1 MQNGKSRI
9 KRVAS
14 AIIAGVMALQTVA
27 PVISYADDTASSVAT
42 TDDSDAIANVDPGT
56 PVQVDATASEEPS
69 EAPSSGTSQADENSE
84 ETETNSDI
92 TDEVSN
98 EHTDADTADE
108 TQTVEED
115 APKQDEST
123 SETTDT
129 APSRTVTVTLNKNG
143 GEFEPEWLETANED
157 PIAAYLGTET
167 NDIVVEDTGD
177 TIVATVTDRDSIDI
191 PVALSSDESLYF
203 TGWDV
208 SSGSYDADS
217 ETLTFEDGVDAYV
230 LSAVYSSVVDDD
242 QTLVENRTEFD
253 EQTKRQAIQERL
265 KSSGISTY
273 VLRPSDSY
281 NQLDLVVEGLAFTS
295 DDGLTQTFTAP
306 YDGDY
311 IITAYGANGGTGKGK
326 YQGYRTP
333 GRGGK
338 AEGTVHLNAG
348 QTIHIYLG
356 EAGGYWSTNRT
367 FGGGGGQIDWDRAW
381 FPDEDNG
388 QTDRYHVF
396 GRGGGAT
403 YVTVDAWT
411 MDQAGEAAHDYTDA
425 EKAQNNAA
433 AEVAKKHVILL
444 AGGGGGMG
452 ESGGSAGGGGLEGQ
466 GPVANRYY
474 AGGFPPYS
482 NAFSYDATVGGT
494 TPTNGRTLTYEE
506 RVDAKVYPA
515 TQTRAGFGYHYTVL
529 GELYDANPAHRDP
542 VDFLFDDGQARNYGS
557 FFYGAN
563 GITCSGAGGG
573 GWFGG
578 GTDYAFSGGG
588 GSSFVNTSVTIDG
601 EQVEVKDADYEV
613 GGNMKYDST
622 ETAPYLVNGRVI
634 IKMVGET
641 PKLKSVMM
649 PAQSEDISAGNI
661 DEKDGFGQKAILS
674 PGQGSANKTLAYTAI
689 TYYNLGDVMTV
700 TPKWEYNTLLNVT
713 YKPWDDSV
721 AKNINNQMS
730 VSITNTE
737 LGIPAEGDK
746 YYNDA
751 YPGWYAVKS
760 VMTITNA
767 PLSMYDTATVTKYFF
782 RCHPTATVSMYN
794 GIRTMDD
801 ESESG
806 GLVLDYSIAME
817 HQGAHVYQN
826 RNTINDMNA
835 ETVSDTVTATQNHS
849 SSQWKYPELV
859 VKTPKTIQT
868 FNVLFTSP
876 SRNAQD
882 AILYNTDLANQLGI
896 VVTGTNQN
904 YIFTKS
910 GGLTQD
916 EWNNFLRQVS
926 FVTYDRAVFTADGVQ
941 SGVEVAWYGFEKAIF
956 GSNQATRHVPTLS
969 DYPGAATHNIASG
982 SLNITSSG
990 SVYRIVGSTTGD
1002 NRIYV
1007 SPGVSATVILD
1018 NVTMNYTAA
1027 GAGWGND
1034 TSRAGDGAISCSHA
1048 NLTIILVGTSRITAY
1063 GSYSNAI
1070 AKNGTDGSLMIDG
1083 AGTLY
1088 AVGASGDHCGA
1099 IGANVN
1105 CSFWNF
1111 TVQGGTIYAN
1121 AGEHCPGIGSGCLN
1135 QPGEGNGGDGAG
1147 CGNLNFTGGTVVARG
1162 NTACSGIGSGWGGP
1176 VNGINISNGAKV
1188 TAYGGSYS
1196 PGIGSGGRT
1205 DNVQGGNIGSY
1216 HYHVR
1221 NIVIT
1226 GGDTVVTAFGD
1237 KSTNMPGIGCGKDP
1251 VGTVR
1256 GTLSNVVATT
1266 LDGFQGYVRYGSSEE
1281 SAAYS
1286 TEQPRTPFTGT
1297 GNIGSYLASQVNR
1310 GTPVYYTQVF
1320 FSIDTSNKHV
1330 DDADVIGTQVSST
1343 GTIKPEQFASV
1354 SGTVWAENDR
1364 DGVYQVGDEAVV
1376 EGVAVTL
1383 YNADGSVCKTT
1394 TTNKYGAY
1402 SFDGIPEKKNYTV
1415 GFSNGS
1421 SNIQSYSPTAKIA
1434 AGENNNHV
1442 NNDWKSDVF
1451 TAIYQKNTSQTI
1463 NCGVYVPST
1472 VSGFAWD
1479 DVNQN
1484 GICDNSESK
1493 IANVTITL
1501 TDADGNSLTD
1511 VYGNP
1516 ITAVLTDADG
1526 NYSFTNV
1533 RPRKEMKLTLTS
1545 SDTVDIS
1552 NARVSPIPTSGDE
1565 KRTNKAERSIDV
1577 LEFNGA
1583 PTSATTEKS
1592 GSMLNAAT
1600 IGEVYINSMTGTG
1613 ITPVNAEYKNFALSA
1628 NNSIRGYVWVES
1640 DYNGILDGWHETQ
1653 ADINIE
1659 EPVLNGVKVTLK
1671 NAAGATVATTYTDF
1685 AGYYEFLALK
1695 PGTYKVEYEET
1706 DKTAADKKV
1715 LPEEYDYFGF
1725 LVSPTATTDKK
1736 TQMGN
1741 DATAVMQN
1749 NKVAKAVSKTYQ
1761 IPDTRVVS
1769 LSNEKDFYVSTAN
1782 CAMYIPSKVYGYI
1795 WQDDNYNGIRETNET
1810 ENVKTHIYLRRTTKS
1825 QFADADEQGTNISGH
1840 LLYKSYN
1847 VFGELVG
1854 NGDLNTAADG
1864 YYEYDY
1870 LEPGIYY
1877 VVFDNTYDYYGQT
1890 LINQGNDDTL
1900 DSETQPNI
1908 SLDRSHMYCAWIGDI
1923 ELPVNTKTEYNVLSK
1938 HNDAGFIRLLT
1949 SFDLKKVEDLSGIP
1963 FENVKFDYEIYEKA
1977 DDSGKSVF
1985 PNGPYTTVPV
1995 KPGDTSIK
2003 TEHLTTDKNGLIS
2016 FTNQDI
2022 ATYHLTE
2029 TETLPGYVRDTK
2041 THVVK
2046 VMPETAVENNNL
2058 IWKTYISV
2066 DGVRQTNN
2074 LYTLKNTSETT
2085 NLTVTKKWD
2094 DANDQDG
2101 IRKNA
2106 VITLKGTVTLP
2117 DGKTEAVP
2125 LQKAYTALFKAT
2137 DTYLTYTFRSI
2148 PAYYKGQTIQYTV
2161 VENPMDGY
2169 TAIVSNTTGS
2179 VDNGY
2184 AITVTN
2190 KHVPQF
2196 DDFTVVKVWDDGNNV
2211 DGIRPDSVTI
2221 HMNGSDG
2228 SSTEATLSNTK
2239 DWKYTFKHIPLFDAN
2254 GNEIT
2259 YTITEDAVAG
2269 YTYTVTNEGRSF
2281 TITNSHVQETLSI
2294 PVTKTWE
2301 DNGNQDG
2308 VRPSAIHVIL
2318 MGSDGNVYEA
2328 NLTAAGKWKYEFKDL
2343 PRYWM
2348 EGVAIDYTLSEE
2360 TVDSYTYKIEGD
2372 ADTGFTV
2379 TNEHIPAVTNVVI
2392 NKYWEDAANQD
2403 GVRPDSVSVTLSGSD
2418 GKTYKATLTK
2428 DGGFSETFENLPVF
2442 FNNGTKIAYTV
2453 TEDAVAG
2460 YIGKTAT
2467 DDTGYVLSI
2476 TNTHTPETISKTIT
2490 KTWDD
2495 NDNQDG
2501 IRPTNVKVELY
2512 GTDGTLRT
2520 QYLTKDNNWSYSF
2533 ENLPKYQNEGT
2544 IILYTAKEEAVEG
2557 YTQKSVTTATGFNFT
2572 NTHEPQTVTYG
2583 ATKVWLDDDN
2593 RDGVRPNSIT
2603 LVLNGSDG
2611 SKYTKQMTAASNW
2624 SDVTFERIP
2633 MFNNGK
2639 YITYT
2644 LSENDVPSYVNSVAV
2659 SEDGKF
2665 FTVTNTHT
2673 PDHAIIKITEV
2684 WHDENDQDGIRPKK
2698 VTTIIVGSNGNRH
2711 EVPLHSSG
2719 DWHYTC
2725 DDLVKYWKNGQL
2737 VDYTVE
2743 AVTIDGYTSEV
2754 KSLGN
2759 NVFEVHN
2766 THIPETIS
2774 KTVTKTWKDNENQ
2787 DGIRPASVTVTL
2799 TGSNAVSKTATLN
2812 EENGWTAT
2820 FENLPKRDHGNIVTY
2835 NVKESDVEGYE
2846 ASIVKTEDG
2855 FQLINEHD
2863 SETTLRTATLV
2874 WRDEN
2879 NQDGIRPDTVTY
2891 TLHGSDGSEVEK
2903 TVSKDDSW
2911 ADVMFEDLPVYQN
2924 GQKVTYTLT
2933 ESTVDGYTTDIRDNG
2948 HTFTVTNTHI
2958 PAVVN
2963 VDVTK
2968 VWTDGENQDGNRPN
2982 SISVILTGND
2992 GNRYTATITAANN
3005 WKYTFSKLPKFFNEG
3020 TQIEYTLAED
3030 AASGYSNVIEKK
3042 DNYTFVLT
3050 NKYSPATVDI
3060 PVVKKWNDDNDRDGA
3075 RPESFN
3081 IVLNGSDGK
3090 LYTGTLSAENGYT
3103 YVFQSVPKFHNSGTL
3118 ISYTVAEEKVT
3129 GYTTEV
3135 AKDSSGYKFTL
3146 TNTKSIETVTKTV
3159 SKVWEDSNNQDGLRP
3174 SAITVILT
3182 GDDGSR
3188 YLKSVSAAE
3197 NWTTTF
3203 ENLPKNQ
3210 NHGQSIQY
3218 TVSEAFVS
3226 GYTDEVTQNGN
3237 NYTITNTHMPA
3248 TTELFVT
3255 KTWKD
3260 NGNNDGMRP
3269 DEITVTAHGSD
3280 GRSYA
3285 KKLNADNQWS
3295 VMFSN
3300 LPKYANGKTIDYT
3313 LTEEAVPGY
3322 TSSITRNGKSF
3333 TLINTHV
3340 DETKNITITKAWND
3354 ENNQDGLR
3362 PKSIT
3367 AVVNG
3372 SDGSARFVQLFE
3384 SQNWTTSLNNL
3395 PKYKNSTEVQY
3406 TVKENA
3412 ISGYE
3417 TEIKQTGDSY
3427 TITNTHAPAV
3437 VTVSVVKIWDDENNQ
3452 DGIRPSLIQV
3462 TLTGSDGSTHNAA
3475 ITKNDGWTY
3484 QFKDLPQYKNGVK
3497 IDYTLQEADSNPY
3510 TYEIVKGSDGYSF
3523 TITNNYVP
3531 AAVNVPVTTI
3541 WNDDNNRDGIR
3552 AKETVITLQGSNGKV
3567 YQHIVTDKDSFATVF
3582 EDVPKFFDEGKE
3594 VVYTVTQ
3601 NEVDG
3606 YTTDVTNTD
3615 KYTFQITNTHE
3626 PEKLAKTVTKVWDD
3640 NNNQDGLRPN
3650 TLRIALTGTDGTYI
3664 EKNLSAA
3671 NNWTETFE
3679 GLYKYFKE
3687 GTPIQ
3692 YTIDE
3697 EAVGGYEKE
3706 ISEKDNLIT
3715 ITNTHAPEKLDLIVN
3730 VVWNDANN
3738 QDGYRPDTTTIHMS
3752 GTDGTQDT
3760 KDFTKDSSW
3769 SSIVFKDLDR
3779 FKDGTKIKYTV
3790 TEDEIPQYTTSIVA
3804 NGNVV
3809 TVTNTHI
3816 PEITLRNISV
3826 IWEDNDDQ
3834 DGIRPDAVNI
3844 KLKGNDKL
3852 VDSSE
3857 LNEDVKWKHS
3867 FTKLPVRENGNEI
3880 SYTAEENE
3888 IPGYT
3893 TTIEKTDTGYVFTNT
3908 HIPETVTVTVDK
3920 VWDDSENQD
3929 GLRPDTIHIKLVSNG
3944 IAKDAYLDADSNW
3957 HLEFEGLPKYR
3968 DHGILN
3974 EYSVQE
3980 VDVDGY
3986 TSTVT
3991 TEDGYAFTIKNDHVP
4006 AVIDIPITEEWID
4019 DNNRDGLRPSSHT
4032 VILTDGINTIE
4043 EIVLDK
4049 DNGYGTVLKDMP
4061 KYKNGVE
4068 IDYQIKDF
4076 KVDGYTTNIIKGD
4089 SVKDFKVTNTHVP
4102 EMVTVTVTEGWHDQS
4117 DYDKIRPEEIAL
4129 TLTGSD
4135 GNVYEKT
4142 VNKET
4147 WTAVFSDLPK
4157 NSKGEQ
4163 IIYTLTQEG
4172 IKGYSTTITNNQ
4184 TDTITVINK
4193 HEPVKTITVT
4203 VTWNDENNKDSIRP
4217 DKVTVKLT
4225 DGTTVVSTKEVK
4237 NDSWKHIFEDIPV
4250 FNGSDKVSYTI
4261 TQDAVNG
4268 YTTEIKAS
4276 DDGNTIEIINTHIS
4290 VVPPKEEPKKKE
4302 PATPAPVVEVKV
4314 EQPAPTVTLIQT
4326 TNKPT
4331 GISFF
4336 ESLFAK

>member
-1 MQNGKSRI
+1 MQKCESRT
-9 KRVAS
+9 KRVMS
-14 AIIAGVMALQTVA
+14 AIIAGMMALQVVA
-27 PVISYADDTASSVAT
+27 PTISYADDTVASTASSEDNSNT
-42 TDDSDAIANVDPGT
+42 QIDPGV
-56 PVQVDATASEEPS
+56 PVQ
-69 EAPSSGTSQADENSE
+69 
-84 ETETNSDI
+84 
-92 TDEVSN
+92 
-98 EHTDADTADE
+98 
-108 TQTVEED
+108 
-115 APKQDEST
+115 
-123 SETTDT
+123 TDT
-129 APSRTVTVTLNKNG
+129 ASSNTVTEPDSSESLEETADSEQTGEIQDDTVSDSQGNETNTQEETVQDTVQQNDTGSETMESKSVRTVTVTLNKNG
-143 GEFEPEWLETANED
+143 GVFEPEWLETANED

-167 NDIVVEDTGD
+167 NDIAIEDTGD
-177 TIVATVTDRDSIDI
+177 TIVATVTDKDSISI
-191 PVALSSDESLYF
+191 PVALSGDDSLYF

-208 SSGSYDADS
+208 SSGSYDADN
-217 ETLTFEDGVDAYV
+217 ETLTFDDDVDAYV
-230 LSAVYSSVVDDD
+230 LTAVYNSVADED
-242 QTLVENRTEFD
+242 QQLIENKEIFD
-253 EQTKRQAIQERL
+253 EQAEKNVLQQKLSA
-265 KSSGISTY
+265 SGISLY
-273 VLRPSDSY
+273 EMRPSDSY
-281 NQLDLVVEGLAFTS
+281 NQLDLIIDGLAFTS
-295 DDGLTQTFTAP
+295 DDGLIQTFTAP

-311 IITAYGANGGTGKGK
+311 TITAYGANGGTGKGK

-338 AEGTVHLNAG
+338 AEGTIHLSAG

-452 ESGGSAGGGGLEGQ
+452 ESGGTAGGGGLEGQ

-494 TPTNGRTLTYEE
+494 TPTNGRVLTYDE

-515 TQTRAGFGYHYTVL
+515 TQTRAGFGYHYTIL
-529 GELYDANPAHRDP
+529 GELYDANPANRDP
-542 VDFLFDDGQARNYGS
+542 VSLLFDDGQARNYGS

-601 EQVEVKDADYEV
+601 KQVEVKDADYEV

-622 ETAPYLVNGRVI
+622 NSAPYLINGRVLI
-634 IKMVGET
+634 HMVGTT
-641 PKLKSVMM
+641 PKMKTIMM
-649 PAQSEDISAGNI
+649 EAQNEDISSSHVDDA
-661 DEKDGFGQKAILS
+661 DVYGQKAYLNK
-674 PGQGSANKTLAYTAI
+674 GQDVASTTIAYTAI
-689 TYYNLGDVMTV
+689 TYYNMGDLMTV
-700 TPKWEYNTLLNVT
+700 NPVWEYSTMLSPTDRDWN
-713 YKPWDDSV
+713 DSV
-721 AKNINNQMS
+721 AKSIDSRLS
-730 VSITNTE
+730 VSVANTN
-737 LGIPAEGDK
+737 LGVPNPGDK
-746 YYNDA
+746 YYNAD

-760 VMTITNA
+760 VMTITNPVNTMYSTERLTKYYFRCKGIA
-767 PLSMYDTATVTKYFF
+767 SYTLSSGTKTMYDKGERGELAIDYNIYINHEGVHVYSDRNIINGTPTSTVDDTIAATAGRSASTWQYPHMALTDVNNINTILVQFSSHGFNTSDSISYDASYADSLGITGSGNQYSYIFKAKSKNSVSTANWEKFLQSITYTTYDAATFTSTGVSGGVTIFWYADENLWENNMFYDSSSSHFYACINTGSSITWGEARNRALSMYNSALDCYGYLAHITSQSEQDYLYTLMDKSTQGWLGATRKVSGNEWDWYWRDGPANETNEPFF
-782 RCHPTATVSMYN
+782 RQNAD
-794 GIRTMDD
+794 GIYGSLLWGYENWDSKTEPNNVGNEWCMHYYGNK
-801 ESESG
+801 SG
-806 GLVLDYSIAME
+806 VWNDYSDTN
-817 HQGAHVYQN
+817 GAVTSFIVEWSKDGLAN
-826 RNTINDMNA
+826 NDHS
-835 ETVSDTVTATQNHS
+835 VSDT
-849 SSQWKYPELV
+849 
-859 VKTPKTIQT
+859 
-868 FNVLFTSP
+868 
-876 SRNAQD
+876 
-882 AILYNTDLANQLGI
+882 
-896 VVTGTNQN
+896 
-904 YIFTKS
+904 
-910 GGLTQD
+910 
-916 EWNNFLRQVS
+916 
-926 FVTYDRAVFTADGVQ
+926 
-941 SGVEVAWYGFEKAIF
+941 
-956 GSNQATRHVPTLS
+956 
-969 DYPGAATHNIASG
+969 
-982 SLNITSSG
+982 
-990 SVYRIVGSTTGD
+990 
-1002 NRIYV
+1002 
-1007 SPGVSATVILD
+1007 
-1018 NVTMNYTAA
+1018 
-1027 GAGWGND
+1027 
-1034 TSRAGDGAISCSHA
+1034 
-1048 NLTIILVGTSRITAY
+1048 
-1063 GSYSNAI
+1063 
-1070 AKNGTDGSLMIDG
+1070 
-1083 AGTLY
+1083 
-1088 AVGASGDHCGA
+1088 
-1099 IGANVN
+1099 
-1105 CSFWNF
+1105 
-1111 TVQGGTIYAN
+1111 
-1121 AGEHCPGIGSGCLN
+1121 
-1135 QPGEGNGGDGAG
+1135 
-1147 CGNLNFTGGTVVARG
+1147 
-1162 NTACSGIGSGWGGP
+1162 
-1176 VNGINISNGAKV
+1176 
-1188 TAYGGSYS
+1188 
-1196 PGIGSGGRT
+1196 
-1205 DNVQGGNIGSY
+1205 
-1216 HYHVR
+1216 
-1221 NIVIT
+1221 
-1226 GGDTVVTAFGD
+1226 
-1237 KSTNMPGIGCGKDP
+1237 
-1251 VGTVR
+1251 
-1256 GTLSNVVATT
+1256 
-1266 LDGFQGYVRYGSSEE
+1266 
-1281 SAAYS
+1281 
-1286 TEQPRTPFTGT
+1286 
-1297 GNIGSYLASQVNR
+1297 
-1310 GTPVYYTQVF
+1310 
-1320 FSIDTSNKHV
+1320 
-1330 DDADVIGTQVSST
+1330 DVIGTQIVA
-1343 GTIKPEQFASV
+1343 EQEQKVNNGEV
-1354 SGTVWAENDR
+1354 SGTVWAENDYN
-1364 DGVYQVGDEAVV
+1364 GLFATDEAKLQDITVQLISDNGTVV
-1376 EGVAVTL
+1376 ATAQTNKLGQYDFTGLAPGNYYVKFTSQSFVG
-1383 YNADGSVCKTT
+1383 YNAVPDGGNSIVQQASKGINDSYAQTPVFALT
-1394 TTNKYGAY
+1394 YNDVLEK
-1402 SFDGIPEKKNYTV
+1402 SF
-1415 GFSNGS
+1415 
-1421 SNIQSYSPTAKIA
+1421 
-1434 AGENNNHV
+1434 
-1442 NNDWKSDVF
+1442 
-1451 TAIYQKNTSQTI
+1451 
-1463 NCGVYVPST
+1463 GVYVPST

-1479 DVNQN
+1479 DANQN
-1484 GICDNSESK
+1484 GIYDNREAK

-1516 ITAVLTDADG
+1516 IAAVLTDANG

-1552 NARVSPIPTSGDE
+1552 NARVSPIPTSGDV
-1565 KRTNKAERSIDV
+1565 KLTNKAEKSIGM

-1592 GSMLNAAT
+1592 GSMLTSAT
-1600 IGEVYINSMTGTG
+1600 IGEIYINSMSGTG

-1725 LVSPTATTDKK
+1725 LVSPTAATDKK

-1741 DATAVMQN
+1741 DSTAVMQN

-1761 IPDTRVVS
+1761 IPDTRVVN

-1782 CAMYIPSKVYGYI
+1782 CALYIPSKVYGYI
-1795 WQDDNYNGIRETNET
+1795 WQDNNYNGIRETNET

-1900 DSETQPNI
+1900 DSEAQPNI

-1949 SFDLKKVEDLSGIP
+1949 DFDLKKIEDLSGIP
-1963 FENVKFDYEIYEKA
+1963 FKDVKFDYEIYEKA

-2003 TEHLTTDKNGLIS
+2003 TEHLTTDKNGLIH

-2022 ATYHLTE
+2022 ATYHLIE
-2029 TETLPGYVRDTK
+2029 TETLPGYVKDTK

-2046 VMPETAVENNNL
+2046 VMPEAAVENNNL
-2058 IWKTYISV
+2058 VWKTYISV
-2066 DGVRQTNN
+2066 DGVRLTDN

-2101 IRKNA
+2101 IRQNA

-2161 VENPMDGY
+2161 IENPMDGY
-2169 TAIVSNTTGS
+2169 TATVSATTGS
-2179 VDNGY
+2179 TDKGY

-2196 DDFTVVKVWDDGNNV
+2196 DDFTVTKVWDDSNNI
-2211 DGIRPDSVTI
+2211 DGMRPDSVTI
-2221 HMNGSDG
+2221 YLNGSDG
-2228 SSTEATLSNTK
+2228 SSTEATLSNAK
-2239 DWKYTFKHIPLFDAN
+2239 DWKYTFKHMPLFDAN

-2259 YTITEDAVAG
+2259 YTITEDAVTG
-2269 YTYTVTNEGRSF
+2269 YTYTVTNKDRAF
-2281 TITNSHVQETLSI
+2281 TITNKHTQETFSI

-2308 VRPSAIHVIL
+2308 VRPSAIHVTL

-2348 EGVAIDYTLSEE
+2348 EGVAIDYTLNEE
-2360 TVDSYTYKIEGD
+2360 AVNGYTYKIEGD

-2379 TNEHIPAVTNVVI
+2379 TNEHISAVTNVVV
-2392 NKYWEDAANQD
+2392 NKYWEDAENQD
-2403 GVRPDSVSVTLSGSD
+2403 GVRPDSVAVTLSGSD
-2418 GKTYKATLTK
+2418 GKTYKATLAK
-2428 DGGFSETFENLPVF
+2428 DTGFSKTFENLPVF
-2442 FNNGTKIAYTV
+2442 FNNGTKITYTV
-2453 TEDAVAG
+2453 TEDAVDG
-2460 YIGKTAT
+2460 YTGKITT
-2467 DDTGYVLSI
+2467 DDTGYILSI
-2476 TNTHTPETISKTIT
+2476 TNTHAPETIRKTVT

-2495 NDNQDG
+2495 GNDRDG
-2501 IRPTNVKVELY
+2501 IRPTNVKIELY
-2512 GTDGTLRT
+2512 GTDGTRRT
-2520 QYLTKDNNWSYSF
+2520 QYLTKDNHWSYSF

-2544 IILYTAKEEAVEG
+2544 IILYIIKEEAVDG
-2557 YTQKSVTTATGFNFT
+2557 YTQKSVTTTAGFDLT
-2572 NTHEPQTVTYG
+2572 NTHEIQTADYEVK
-2583 ATKVWLDDDN
+2583 KVWIDDN
-2593 RDGVRPNSIT
+2593 DRDGTRPTSIT
-2603 LVLNGSDG
+2603 LTLTGSDG
-2611 SKYTKQMTAASNW
+2611 SKYTKQMTAADNW
-2624 SDVTFERIP
+2624 NAVTFERVP
-2633 MFNNGK
+2633 MFNGGK

-2644 LSENDVPSYVNSVAV
+2644 LTENEVPSYINLIEV
-2659 SEDGKF
+2659 SEDGKH
-2665 FTVTNTHT
+2665 FTVTNTHA
-2673 PDHAIIKITEV
+2673 PDHTVINITEV
-2684 WHDENDQDGIRPKK
+2684 WHDENDQDGIRPRKMTAI
-2698 VTTIIVGSNGNRH
+2698 VVGSNGNRH

-2812 EENGWTAT
+2812 EDNGWTAT
-2820 FENLPKRDHGNIVTY
+2820 FENLPKRDHGNIVAY
-2835 NVKESDVEGYE
+2835 NVKESDTAGYE
-2846 ASIVKTEDG
+2846 ASVVKTEDG

-2863 SETTLRTATLV
+2863 SETTMRTVTLV
-2874 WRDEN
+2874 WRDEDN
-2879 NQDGIRPDTVTY
+2879 RDGVRPDAVTY
-2891 TLHGSDGSEVEK
+2891 TLHGSDGSEQEK
-2903 TVSKDDSW
+2903 TVNKDDAW
-2911 ADVMFEDLPVYQN
+2911 NDVVFEDLPVYQN
-2924 GQKVTYTLT
+2924 GQRISYTLT
-2933 ESTVDGYTTDIRDNG
+2933 ESAIDGYANDIRSSGN
-2948 HTFTVTNTHI
+2948 TFTVTNTHI
-2958 PAVVN
+2958 PETVN

-2968 VWTDGENQDGNRPN
+2968 IWTDGENQDGNRPD
-2982 SISVILTGND
+2982 SISVILTGSD
-2992 GNRYTATITAANN
+2992 GKRYTTTITAANN
-3005 WKYTFSKLPKFFNEG
+3005 WKHTFLKLSKFFNEG
-3020 TQIEYTLAED
+3020 TQIEYTLTED
-3030 AASGYSNVIEKK
+3030 TMSGYSDVVEKRS
-3042 DNYTFVLT
+3042 DYVFVLT
-3050 NKYSPATVDI
+3050 NKYSPATVDVTI
-3060 PVVKKWNDDNDRDGA
+3060 VKKWDDDNDRDGM
-3075 RPESFN
+3075 RPESVD

-3090 LYTGTLSAENGYT
+3090 LYTGTLSTENGYT
-3103 YVFQSVPKFHNSGTL
+3103 CVFQSVPKYHDGGTL
-3118 ISYTVAEEKVT
+3118 INYTIAEEKIP
-3129 GYTTEV
+3129 GYTTTI
-3135 AKDSSGYKFTL
+3135 AKDASGYKFTL
-3146 TNTKSIETVTKTV
+3146 TNAKTIDTVTKTV
-3159 SKVWEDSNNQDGLRP
+3159 SKVWDDNNNQDGLRP
-3174 SAITVILT
+3174 TAITVILT

-3188 YLKSVSAAE
+3188 RVKSVTATE
-3197 NWTTTF
+3197 NWTVTF

-3210 NHGQSIQY
+3210 NHGQNIQY

-3226 GYTDEVTQNGN
+3226 GYTEAITQNGD
-3237 NYTITNTHMPA
+3237 NYIITNTHTPA
-3248 TTELFVT
+3248 SSEFFVT
-3255 KTWKD
+3255 KIWKD
-3260 NGNNDGMRP
+3260 NENNDGMRP

-3280 GRSYA
+3280 GCSYTE
-3285 KKLNADNQWS
+3285 KLNADNQWS

-3300 LPKYANGKTIDYT
+3300 LPKYADGKVIEYS
-3313 LTEEAVPGY
+3313 LTEESVPGY

-3333 TLINTHV
+3333 VFINTHV

-3354 ENNQDGLR
+3354 GNNQDGLR
-3362 PKSIT
+3362 PKTIT

-3384 SQNWTTSLNNL
+3384 GQNWATSLNNL
-3395 PKYKNSTEVQY
+3395 PKYKNGTEIQY

-3412 ISGYE
+3412 IPGYE

-3427 TITNTHAPAV
+3427 AIMNSHTPAV
-3437 VTVSVVKIWDDENNQ
+3437 VTVSAVKVWDDANNQ

-3462 TLTGSDGSTHNAA
+3462 TLTGSDGSVRNAA

-3484 QFKDLPQYKNGVK
+3484 QFKNLPKYKNGTK
-3497 IDYTLQEADSNPY
+3497 IDYTLQEANSNPY
-3510 TYEIVKGSDGYSF
+3510 TYEIVKGSDEYSF

-3531 AAVNVPVTTI
+3531 AVVNVPITTV
-3541 WNDDNNRDGIR
+3541 WDDDDNRDGIR
-3552 AKETVITLQGSNGKV
+3552 AKETAITLHGSNGKV
-3567 YQHIVTDKDSFATVF
+3567 YQRVVTGKDDFATVF
-3582 EDVPKFFDEGKE
+3582 EDVPKFFDEGRE

-3601 NEVDG
+3601 NEMNG
-3606 YTTDVTNTD
+3606 YTANIASTD

-3626 PEKLAKTVTKVWDD
+3626 PERLAKTVTKVWDD

-3650 TLRIALTGTDGTYI
+3650 TLRVAMTGTNGTYI
-3664 EKNLSAA
+3664 EKSLSTA
-3671 NNWTETFE
+3671 NNWTETFD

-3697 EAVGGYEKE
+3697 EAVGGYEKG

-3738 QDGYRPDTTTIHMS
+3738 QDGYRPDAATIHMS
-3752 GTDGTQDT
+3752 GTDGTQDA

-3769 SSIVFKDLDR
+3769 SSIVFKDLDHY
-3779 FKDGTKIKYTV
+3779 KDGNEIKYTV
-3790 TEDEIPQYTTSIVA
+3790 AEDEIPQYTTSIAV

-3826 IWEDNDDQ
+3826 VWEDNNDQ
-3834 DGIRPDAVNI
+3834 DGLRPDTVSV
-3844 KLKGNDKL
+3844 KLKGNDKFI
-3852 VDSSE
+3852 DSSE
-3857 LNEDVKWKHS
+3857 VNEDVKWKHS

-3880 SYTAEENE
+3880 TYTAEENE

-3893 TTIEKTDTGYVFTNT
+3893 TSIEKTDTGYVFTNT

-3920 VWDDSENQD
+3920 VWKDAENQD
-3929 GLRPDTIHIKLVSNG
+3929 GLRPDTINIKLVSNG

-3957 HLEFEGLPKYR
+3957 HLKFEGLPKYR

-3986 TSTVT
+3986 TNTVT
-3991 TEDGYAFTIKNDHVP
+3991 TEDGYTFTIENDHVP

-4019 DNNRDGLRPSSHT
+4019 DNDRDGLRPDSHT
-4032 VILTDGINTIE
+4032 VILVDGTNAIE
-4043 EIVLDK
+4043 EVVLDK
-4049 DNGYGTVLKDMP
+4049 NNGYGVVLKNMP

-4068 IDYQIKDF
+4068 INYQIKDF
-4076 KVDGYTTNIIKGD
+4076 KVDGYTTNIIKSD
-4089 SVKDFKVTNTHVP
+4089 SVKDFNITNTHVP

-4117 DYDKIRPEEIAL
+4117 DYDKIRPEKVTL

-4142 VNKET
+4142 VTKDT
-4147 WTAVFSDLPK
+4147 WTTAFSDLPK

-4163 IIYTLTQEG
+4163 IIYTLTQED
-4172 IKGYSTTITNNQ
+4172 IKGYKTTITDNE
-4184 TDTITVINK
+4184 TGTIAVINT

-4203 VTWNDENNKDSIRP
+4203 VTWNDENNKDNIRP
-4217 DKVTVKLT
+4217 DKVTVKLAN
-4225 DGTTVVSTKEVK
+4225 GTTAVSTKEIN
-4237 NDSWKHIFEDIPV
+4237 NDSWKHVFENIIV
-4250 FNGSDKVSYTI
+4250 FNGSDKVSYTV
-4261 TQDAVNG
+4261 TQDAVSE

-4276 DDGNTIEIINTHIS
+4276 DDGNTIEIINTH
-4290 VVPPKEEPKKKE
+4290 VPVAPPKEEPKQE
-4302 PATPAPVVEVKV
+4302 ETVTPAAPAPVVEIKT
-4314 EQPAPTVTLIQT
+4314 EPTT
-4326 TNKPT
+4326 TVIETPNKQT
-4331 GISFF
+4331 GISFMDG
-4336 ESLFAK
+4336 LFG

>member
-1 MQNGKSRI
+1 MQKCESRT
-9 KRVAS
+9 KRVMS
-14 AIIAGVMALQTVA
+14 AIIAGMMALQVVA
-27 PVISYADDTASSVAT
+27 PTISYADDTVASTASSE
-42 TDDSDAIANVDPGT
+42 DNSDTQIDPGV
-56 PVQVDATASEEPS
+56 PVQTDTASSNTVTEPDSS
-69 EAPSSGTSQADENSE
+69 ESLE
-84 ETETNSDI
+84 ETADSEQTGEIQDDTVSDSQGNETN
-92 TDEVSN
+92 TQEETVQ
-98 EHTDADTADE
+98 DTV
-108 TQTVEED
+108 Q
-115 APKQDEST
+115 QNNSG
-123 SETTDT
+123 SETTE
-129 APSRTVTVTLNKNG
+129 SESVRTVTVTLNKNG
-143 GEFEPEWLETANED
+143 GIFEPEWLETANED

-167 NDIVVEDTGD
+167 NDIAIEDTGD
-177 TIVATVTDRDSIDI
+177 TIVATVTDRDSISI
-191 PVALSSDESLYF
+191 PVALSGDDSLYF

-208 SSGSYDADS
+208 SSGSYDADN
-217 ETLTFEDGVDAYV
+217 ETLTFDDGVDAYV
-230 LSAVYSSVVDDD
+230 LTAVYDSVADED
-242 QTLVENRTEFD
+242 QQLIENKEIFD
-253 EQTKRQAIQERL
+253 EQAEKNVLQQKLSA
-265 KSSGISTY
+265 SGISLY
-273 VLRPSDSY
+273 EMRPSDSY
-281 NQLDLVVEGLAFTS
+281 NQLDLIIDGLAFTS
-295 DDGLTQTFTAP
+295 DDGLVQTFTAP

-311 IITAYGANGGTGKGK
+311 TITAYGANGGTGKGK

-338 AEGTVHLNAG
+338 AEGTIHLNAG

-425 EKAQNNAA
+425 EKAQNDAA
-433 AEVAKKHVILL
+433 AEVAKNHVILL

-452 ESGGSAGGGGLEGQ
+452 ESGGTAGGGGLEGQ

-494 TPTNGRTLTYEE
+494 TPTNGRVLTYDE

-515 TQTRAGFGYHYTVL
+515 TQTRAGFGYHYTIL
-529 GELYDANPAHRDP
+529 GELYDANPANRDP
-542 VDFLFDDGQARNYGS
+542 VSLLFDDGQARNYGS

-601 EQVEVKDADYEV
+601 KQVEVKDADYEV

-622 ETAPYLVNGRVI
+622 NSAPYLINGRVLI
-634 IKMVGET
+634 HMVGTT
-641 PKLKSVMM
+641 PKMKTIMM
-649 PAQSEDISAGNI
+649 EAQNEDISSSHVDDA
-661 DEKDGFGQKAILS
+661 DVYGQKAYLNK
-674 PGQGSANKTLAYTAI
+674 GQDVASTTIAYTAI
-689 TYYNLGDVMTV
+689 TYYNMGDLMTV
-700 TPKWEYNTLLNVT
+700 NPVWEYSTMLSPTDRDWN
-713 YKPWDDSV
+713 DSV
-721 AKNINNQMS
+721 AKSIDSRLS
-730 VSITNTE
+730 VSVANTN
-737 LGIPAEGDK
+737 LGVPNPGDK
-746 YYNDA
+746 YYNAD

-760 VMTITNA
+760 VMTITNPVNTMYSTERLTKYYFRCKGIA
-767 PLSMYDTATVTKYFF
+767 SYTLSSGTKTMYDKGERGELAIDYNIYINHEGVHVYSDRNIINGTPTSTVDDTIAATAGRSASTWQYPHMALTDVNNINTILVQFSSHGFNTSDSISYDASYADSLGITGSGNQYSYIFKAKSKNSVSTANWEKFLQSITYTTYDAATFTSTGVSGGVTIFWYADENLWENNMFYDSSSSHFYACINTGSSITWGEARNRALSMYNSALDCYGYLAHITSQSEQDYLYTLMDKSTQGWLGATRKVSGNEWDWYWRDGPANETNEPFF
-782 RCHPTATVSMYN
+782 RQNAD
-794 GIRTMDD
+794 GIYGSLLWGYENWDSKTEPNNVGNEWCMHYYGNK
-801 ESESG
+801 SG
-806 GLVLDYSIAME
+806 VWNDYSDTN
-817 HQGAHVYQN
+817 GAVTSFIVEWSKDGLAN
-826 RNTINDMNA
+826 NDHS
-835 ETVSDTVTATQNHS
+835 VSDT
-849 SSQWKYPELV
+849 
-859 VKTPKTIQT
+859 
-868 FNVLFTSP
+868 
-876 SRNAQD
+876 
-882 AILYNTDLANQLGI
+882 
-896 VVTGTNQN
+896 
-904 YIFTKS
+904 
-910 GGLTQD
+910 
-916 EWNNFLRQVS
+916 
-926 FVTYDRAVFTADGVQ
+926 
-941 SGVEVAWYGFEKAIF
+941 
-956 GSNQATRHVPTLS
+956 
-969 DYPGAATHNIASG
+969 
-982 SLNITSSG
+982 
-990 SVYRIVGSTTGD
+990 
-1002 NRIYV
+1002 
-1007 SPGVSATVILD
+1007 
-1018 NVTMNYTAA
+1018 
-1027 GAGWGND
+1027 
-1034 TSRAGDGAISCSHA
+1034 
-1048 NLTIILVGTSRITAY
+1048 
-1063 GSYSNAI
+1063 
-1070 AKNGTDGSLMIDG
+1070 
-1083 AGTLY
+1083 
-1088 AVGASGDHCGA
+1088 
-1099 IGANVN
+1099 
-1105 CSFWNF
+1105 
-1111 TVQGGTIYAN
+1111 
-1121 AGEHCPGIGSGCLN
+1121 
-1135 QPGEGNGGDGAG
+1135 
-1147 CGNLNFTGGTVVARG
+1147 
-1162 NTACSGIGSGWGGP
+1162 
-1176 VNGINISNGAKV
+1176 
-1188 TAYGGSYS
+1188 
-1196 PGIGSGGRT
+1196 
-1205 DNVQGGNIGSY
+1205 
-1216 HYHVR
+1216 
-1221 NIVIT
+1221 
-1226 GGDTVVTAFGD
+1226 
-1237 KSTNMPGIGCGKDP
+1237 
-1251 VGTVR
+1251 
-1256 GTLSNVVATT
+1256 
-1266 LDGFQGYVRYGSSEE
+1266 
-1281 SAAYS
+1281 
-1286 TEQPRTPFTGT
+1286 
-1297 GNIGSYLASQVNR
+1297 
-1310 GTPVYYTQVF
+1310 
-1320 FSIDTSNKHV
+1320 
-1330 DDADVIGTQVSST
+1330 DVIGTQIVA
-1343 GTIKPEQFASV
+1343 EQEQKVNNGEV
-1354 SGTVWAENDR
+1354 SGTVWAENDYN
-1364 DGVYQVGDEAVV
+1364 GLFATDEAKLQDITVQLISDNGTVV
-1376 EGVAVTL
+1376 ATAQTNKLGQYDFTGLAPGNYYVKFTSQSFVG
-1383 YNADGSVCKTT
+1383 YNAVPDGGNSIVQQASKGINDSYAQTPVFALT
-1394 TTNKYGAY
+1394 YNDVLEK
-1402 SFDGIPEKKNYTV
+1402 SF
-1415 GFSNGS
+1415 
-1421 SNIQSYSPTAKIA
+1421 
-1434 AGENNNHV
+1434 
-1442 NNDWKSDVF
+1442 
-1451 TAIYQKNTSQTI
+1451 
-1463 NCGVYVPST
+1463 GVYVPST

-1479 DVNQN
+1479 DANQN
-1484 GICDNSESK
+1484 GIYDNREAK

-1516 ITAVLTDADG
+1516 IAAVLTDANG

-1552 NARVSPIPTSGDE
+1552 NARVSPIPTSGDV
-1565 KRTNKAERSIDV
+1565 KLTNKAEKSIGM

-1592 GSMLNAAT
+1592 GSMLTSAT
-1600 IGEVYINSMTGTG
+1600 IGEIYINSMSGTG

-1725 LVSPTATTDKK
+1725 LVSPTAATDKK

-1741 DATAVMQN
+1741 DSTAVMQN

-1761 IPDTRVVS
+1761 IPDTRVVN

-1782 CAMYIPSKVYGYI
+1782 CALYIPSKVYGYI
-1795 WQDDNYNGIRETNET
+1795 WQDNNYNGIRETNET

-1900 DSETQPNI
+1900 DSEAQPNI

-1949 SFDLKKVEDLSGIP
+1949 DFDLKKIEDLSGIP
-1963 FENVKFDYEIYEKA
+1963 FKDVKFDYEIYEKA

-2003 TEHLTTDKNGLIS
+2003 TEHLTTDKNGLIH

-2022 ATYHLTE
+2022 ATYHLIE
-2029 TETLPGYVRDTK
+2029 TETLPGYVKDTK

-2046 VMPETAVENNNL
+2046 VMPEAAVENNNL
-2058 IWKTYISV
+2058 VWKTYISV
-2066 DGVRQTNN
+2066 DGVRLTDN

-2101 IRKNA
+2101 IRQNA

-2161 VENPMDGY
+2161 IENPMDGY
-2169 TAIVSNTTGS
+2169 TATVSATTGS
-2179 VDNGY
+2179 TDKGY

-2196 DDFTVVKVWDDGNNV
+2196 DDFTVTKVWDDSNNI
-2211 DGIRPDSVTI
+2211 DGMRPDSVTI
-2221 HMNGSDG
+2221 YLNGSDG
-2228 SSTEATLSNTK
+2228 SSTEATLSNAK
-2239 DWKYTFKHIPLFDAN
+2239 DWKYTFKHMPLFDAN

-2259 YTITEDAVAG
+2259 YTITEDAVTG
-2269 YTYTVTNEGRSF
+2269 YTYTVTNKDRAF
-2281 TITNSHVQETLSI
+2281 TITNKHTQETFSI

-2308 VRPSAIHVIL
+2308 VRPSAIHVTL

-2348 EGVAIDYTLSEE
+2348 EGVAIDYTLNEE
-2360 TVDSYTYKIEGD
+2360 AVNGYTYKIEGD

-2379 TNEHIPAVTNVVI
+2379 TNEHISAVTNVVV
-2392 NKYWEDAANQD
+2392 NKYWEDAENQD
-2403 GVRPDSVSVTLSGSD
+2403 GVRPDSVAVTLSGSD
-2418 GKTYKATLTK
+2418 GKTYKATLAK
-2428 DGGFSETFENLPVF
+2428 DTGFSKTFENLPVF
-2442 FNNGTKIAYTV
+2442 FNNGTKITYTV
-2453 TEDAVAG
+2453 TEDAVDG
-2460 YIGKTAT
+2460 YTGKITT
-2467 DDTGYVLSI
+2467 DDTGYILSI
-2476 TNTHTPETISKTIT
+2476 TNTHAPETIRKTVT

-2495 NDNQDG
+2495 GNDRDG
-2501 IRPTNVKVELY
+2501 IRPTNVKIELY
-2512 GTDGTLRT
+2512 GTDGTRRT
-2520 QYLTKDNNWSYSF
+2520 QYLTKDNHWSYSF

-2544 IILYTAKEEAVEG
+2544 IILYIIKEEAVDG
-2557 YTQKSVTTATGFNFT
+2557 YTQKSVTTTAGFDLT
-2572 NTHEPQTVTYG
+2572 NTHEIQTADYEVK
-2583 ATKVWLDDDN
+2583 KVWIDDN
-2593 RDGVRPNSIT
+2593 DRDGTRPTSIT
-2603 LVLNGSDG
+2603 LTLTGSDG
-2611 SKYTKQMTAASNW
+2611 SKYTKQMTAADNW
-2624 SDVTFERIP
+2624 NAVTFERVP
-2633 MFNNGK
+2633 MFNGGK

-2644 LSENDVPSYVNSVAV
+2644 LTENEVPSYINLIEV
-2659 SEDGKF
+2659 SEDGKH
-2665 FTVTNTHT
+2665 FTVTNTHA
-2673 PDHAIIKITEV
+2673 PDHTVINITEV
-2684 WHDENDQDGIRPKK
+2684 WHDENDQDGIRPRKMTAI
-2698 VTTIIVGSNGNRH
+2698 VVGSNGNRH

-2812 EENGWTAT
+2812 EDNGWTAT
-2820 FENLPKRDHGNIVTY
+2820 FENLPKRDHGNIVAY
-2835 NVKESDVEGYE
+2835 NVKESDTAGYE
-2846 ASIVKTEDG
+2846 ASVVKTEDG

-2863 SETTLRTATLV
+2863 SETTMRTVTLV
-2874 WRDEN
+2874 WRDEDN
-2879 NQDGIRPDTVTY
+2879 RDGVRPDAVTY
-2891 TLHGSDGSEVEK
+2891 TLHGSDGSEQEK
-2903 TVSKDDSW
+2903 TVNKDDAW
-2911 ADVMFEDLPVYQN
+2911 NDVVFEDLPVYQN
-2924 GQKVTYTLT
+2924 GQRISYTLT
-2933 ESTVDGYTTDIRDNG
+2933 ESAIDGYANDIRSSGN
-2948 HTFTVTNTHI
+2948 TFTVTNTHI
-2958 PAVVN
+2958 PETVN

-2968 VWTDGENQDGNRPN
+2968 IWTDGENQDGNRPD
-2982 SISVILTGND
+2982 SISVILTGSD
-2992 GNRYTATITAANN
+2992 GKRYTTTITAANN
-3005 WKYTFSKLPKFFNEG
+3005 WKHTFLKLPKFFNEG
-3020 TQIEYTLAED
+3020 TQIEYTLTED
-3030 AASGYSNVIEKK
+3030 TMSGYSDVVEKRS
-3042 DNYTFVLT
+3042 DYVFVLT
-3050 NKYSPATVDI
+3050 NKYSPATVDVTI
-3060 PVVKKWNDDNDRDGA
+3060 VKKWDDDNDRDGM
-3075 RPESFN
+3075 RPESVD

-3090 LYTGTLSAENGYT
+3090 LYTGTLSTENGYT
-3103 YVFQSVPKFHNSGTL
+3103 CVFQSVPKYHDGGTL
-3118 ISYTVAEEKVT
+3118 INYTIAEEKIP
-3129 GYTTEV
+3129 GYTTTI
-3135 AKDSSGYKFTL
+3135 AKDASGYKFTL
-3146 TNTKSIETVTKTV
+3146 TNAKTIDTVTKTV
-3159 SKVWEDSNNQDGLRP
+3159 SKVWDDNNNQDGLRP
-3174 SAITVILT
+3174 TAITVILT

-3188 YLKSVSAAE
+3188 RVKSVTATE
-3197 NWTTTF
+3197 NWTVTF

-3210 NHGQSIQY
+3210 NHGQNIQY

-3226 GYTDEVTQNGN
+3226 GYTEAITQNGD
-3237 NYTITNTHMPA
+3237 NYIITNTHTPA
-3248 TTELFVT
+3248 SSEFFVT
-3255 KTWKD
+3255 KIWKD
-3260 NGNNDGMRP
+3260 NENNDGMRP

-3280 GRSYA
+3280 GCSYTE
-3285 KKLNADNQWS
+3285 KLNADNQWS

-3300 LPKYANGKTIDYT
+3300 LPKYADGKVIEYS
-3313 LTEEAVPGY
+3313 LTEESVPGY

-3333 TLINTHV
+3333 VFINTHV

-3354 ENNQDGLR
+3354 GNNQDGLR
-3362 PKSIT
+3362 PKTIT

-3384 SQNWTTSLNNL
+3384 GQNWATSLNNL
-3395 PKYKNSTEVQY
+3395 PKYKNGTEIQY

-3412 ISGYE
+3412 IPGYE

-3427 TITNTHAPAV
+3427 AIMNSHTPAV
-3437 VTVSVVKIWDDENNQ
+3437 VTVSAVKVWDDANNQ

-3462 TLTGSDGSTHNAA
+3462 TLTGSDGSVRNAA

-3484 QFKDLPQYKNGVK
+3484 QFKNLPKYKNGMK
-3497 IDYTLQEADSNPY
+3497 IDYTLQEANSNPY
-3510 TYEIVKGSDGYSF
+3510 TYEIVKGSDEYSF

-3531 AAVNVPVTTI
+3531 AVVNVPITTV
-3541 WNDDNNRDGIR
+3541 WDDDNNRDGIR
-3552 AKETVITLQGSNGKV
+3552 AKETAITLHGSNGKV
-3567 YQHIVTDKDSFATVF
+3567 YQRIVTGKDDFATVF
-3582 EDVPKFFDEGKE
+3582 EDVPKFFDEGRE

-3601 NEVDG
+3601 NEMNG
-3606 YTTDVTNTD
+3606 YTANIANTD

-3626 PEKLAKTVTKVWDD
+3626 PERLAKTVTKVWDD

-3664 EKNLSAA
+3664 EKSLSTA
-3671 NNWTETFE
+3671 NNWTEAFD

-3697 EAVGGYEKE
+3697 EMVGGYEKE

-3715 ITNTHAPEKLDLIVN
+3715 ITNTHAPKKLDLIVN

-3738 QDGYRPDTTTIHMS
+3738 QDGYRPDAATIHMS
-3752 GTDGTQDT
+3752 GTDGTQDA

-3769 SSIVFKDLDR
+3769 SSIVFKSLDHY
-3779 FKDGTKIKYTV
+3779 KDGNEIKYTV
-3790 TEDEIPQYTTSIVA
+3790 AEDEIPQYTTSIAV

-3826 IWEDNDDQ
+3826 VWEDNNDQ
-3834 DGIRPDAVNI
+3834 DGLRPDTVSV
-3844 KLKGNDKL
+3844 KLKGNDKFI
-3852 VDSSE
+3852 DSSE

-3880 SYTAEENE
+3880 TYTAEENE

-3893 TTIEKTDTGYVFTNT
+3893 TSIEKTDTGYVFTNT

-3920 VWDDSENQD
+3920 VWKDAENQD
-3929 GLRPDTIHIKLVSNG
+3929 GLRPDAIQIRLISND
-3944 IAKDAYLDADSNW
+3944 IEKDAYLDAESDW
-3957 HLEFEGLPKYR
+3957 HLDFEGLPKYR

-3991 TEDGYAFTIKNDHVP
+3991 TEDGYTFTIENDHVP
-4006 AVIDIPITEEWID
+4006 TVIDIPITEEWID
-4019 DNNRDGLRPSSHT
+4019 DNDRDGLRPDSHT
-4032 VILTDGINTIE
+4032 VVLVDGTNAIE
-4043 EIVLDK
+4043 EVVLDR
-4049 DNGYGTVLKDMP
+4049 DNGYGVVLKNMP

-4068 IDYQIKDF
+4068 INYQIKDF
-4076 KVDGYTTNIIKGD
+4076 KVDGYTTNIIKSD
-4089 SVKDFKVTNTHVP
+4089 SVKDFNITNTHVP

-4117 DYDKIRPEEIAL
+4117 DYDKIRPEKVTL

-4142 VNKET
+4142 VTKDT
-4147 WTAVFSDLPK
+4147 WTTAFSDLPK

-4172 IKGYSTTITNNQ
+4172 IKGYKTTITDNE
-4184 TDTITVINK
+4184 TGTIAVINT

-4203 VTWNDENNKDSIRP
+4203 VTWNDENNKDNIRP
-4217 DKVTVKLT
+4217 DKVTVKLAN
-4225 DGTTVVSTKEVK
+4225 GTTAVSTKEIN
-4237 NDSWKHIFEDIPV
+4237 NDSWKHIFEDISV
-4250 FNGSDKVSYTI
+4250 FNGSDKVSYTV

-4268 YTTEIKAS
+4268 YTTEVKVS
-4276 DDGNTIEIINTHIS
+4276 DDGNTVKIINTH
-4290 VVPPKEEPKKKE
+4290 VPVAPPKEEPKQE
-4302 PATPAPVVEVKV
+4302 ETVTPAAPAPVVEIKT
-4314 EQPAPTVTLIQT
+4314 EPTT
-4326 TNKPT
+4326 TVIETPNKQT
-4331 GISFF
+4331 GISFMDG
-4336 ESLFAK
+4336 LFG

>member
-1 MQNGKSRI
+1 MQKCESRT
-9 KRVAS
+9 KRVMS
-14 AIIAGVMALQTVA
+14 AIIAGMMALQVVA
-27 PVISYADDTASSVAT
+27 PTISYADDTVASTVSSEDNSDTQIDPGVPVQTDTASSNTVT
-42 TDDSDAIANVDPGT
+42 EPDS
-56 PVQVDATASEEPS
+56 SES
-69 EAPSSGTSQADENSE
+69 LE
-84 ETETNSDI
+84 ETADSEQTGEIQDDTVSDSQGNETN
-92 TDEVSN
+92 TQEETVQ
-98 EHTDADTADE
+98 DTV
-108 TQTVEED
+108 Q
-115 APKQDEST
+115 QNNSG
-123 SETTDT
+123 SETTE
-129 APSRTVTVTLNKNG
+129 SESVRTVTVTLNKNG
-143 GEFEPEWLETANED
+143 GIFEPEWLETANED

-167 NDIVVEDTGD
+167 NDIAIEDTGD
-177 TIVATVTDRDSIDI
+177 TIVATVTDRDSISI
-191 PVALSSDESLYF
+191 PVALSGDDSLYF

-208 SSGSYDADS
+208 SSGSYDADN
-217 ETLTFEDGVDAYV
+217 ETLTFDDGVDAYV
-230 LSAVYSSVVDDD
+230 LTAVYDSVADKD
-242 QTLVENRTEFD
+242 QQLIENKEIFD
-253 EQTKRQAIQERL
+253 EQAEKNVLQQKLSA
-265 KSSGISTY
+265 SGISLY
-273 VLRPSDSY
+273 EMRPSDSY
-281 NQLDLVVEGLAFTS
+281 NQLDLIIDGLAFTS
-295 DDGLTQTFTAP
+295 DDGLVQTFTAP

-311 IITAYGANGGTGKGK
+311 TITAYGANGGTGKGK

-338 AEGTVHLNAG
+338 AEGTIHLNAG

-411 MDQAGEAAHDYTDA
+411 MNQAGEAAHDYTDA
-425 EKAQNNAA
+425 EKAQNDAA
-433 AEVAKKHVILL
+433 AEVAKNHVILL

-452 ESGGSAGGGGLEGQ
+452 ESGGTAGGGGLEGQ

-494 TPTNGRTLTYEE
+494 TPTNGRVLTYDE

-515 TQTRAGFGYHYTVL
+515 TQTRAGFGYHYTIL
-529 GELYDANPAHRDP
+529 GELYDANPANRDP
-542 VDFLFDDGQARNYGS
+542 VSLLFDDGQARNYGS

-601 EQVEVKDADYEV
+601 KQVEVKDADYEV

-622 ETAPYLVNGRVI
+622 NSAPYLIDGRVLI
-634 IKMVGET
+634 HMVGTT
-641 PKLKSVMM
+641 PKMKTIMM
-649 PAQSEDISAGNI
+649 EAQNEDISSSHVDDA
-661 DEKDGFGQKAILS
+661 DVYGQKAYLNK
-674 PGQGSANKTLAYTAI
+674 GQDVASTTIAYTAI
-689 TYYNLGDVMTV
+689 TYYNMGDLMTV
-700 TPKWEYNTLLNVT
+700 NPVWEYSTMLSPTDRDWN
-713 YKPWDDSV
+713 DSV
-721 AKNINNQMS
+721 AKSIDSRLS
-730 VSITNTE
+730 VSVANTN
-737 LGIPAEGDK
+737 LGVPNPGDK
-746 YYNDA
+746 YYNAD

-760 VMTITNA
+760 VMTITNPVNTMYSTERLTKYYFRCKGIA
-767 PLSMYDTATVTKYFF
+767 SYTLSSGTKTMYDKGERGELAIDYNIYINHEGVHVYSDRNIINGTPTSTVDDTIAATAGRSASTWQYPHMALTDVNNINTILIQFSSHGFNTSDSISYDASYADSLGITGSGNQYSYIFKAKSKNSVSTANWEKFLQSITYTTYDAATFTSTGVSGGVTIFWYADENLWENNMFYDSSSGHFYACINTGSSITWGEARNRALSMYNSALDCYGYLAHITSQSEQDYLYTLMDKSTQGWLGATRKVSGNEWDWYWRDGPANETSEPFF
-782 RCHPTATVSMYN
+782 RQNAG
-794 GIRTMDD
+794 GIYGSLLWGYENWDSKT
-801 ESESG
+801 EPNNSG
-806 GLVLDYSIAME
+806 GVEWCMHYYGSNRGVWNDYIDSNGAVTSFIVEWSKDGLV
-817 HQGAHVYQN
+817 G
-826 RNTINDMNA
+826 NDHS
-835 ETVSDTVTATQNHS
+835 VSDT
-849 SSQWKYPELV
+849 
-859 VKTPKTIQT
+859 
-868 FNVLFTSP
+868 
-876 SRNAQD
+876 
-882 AILYNTDLANQLGI
+882 
-896 VVTGTNQN
+896 
-904 YIFTKS
+904 
-910 GGLTQD
+910 
-916 EWNNFLRQVS
+916 
-926 FVTYDRAVFTADGVQ
+926 
-941 SGVEVAWYGFEKAIF
+941 
-956 GSNQATRHVPTLS
+956 
-969 DYPGAATHNIASG
+969 
-982 SLNITSSG
+982 
-990 SVYRIVGSTTGD
+990 
-1002 NRIYV
+1002 
-1007 SPGVSATVILD
+1007 
-1018 NVTMNYTAA
+1018 
-1027 GAGWGND
+1027 
-1034 TSRAGDGAISCSHA
+1034 
-1048 NLTIILVGTSRITAY
+1048 
-1063 GSYSNAI
+1063 
-1070 AKNGTDGSLMIDG
+1070 
-1083 AGTLY
+1083 
-1088 AVGASGDHCGA
+1088 
-1099 IGANVN
+1099 
-1105 CSFWNF
+1105 
-1111 TVQGGTIYAN
+1111 
-1121 AGEHCPGIGSGCLN
+1121 
-1135 QPGEGNGGDGAG
+1135 
-1147 CGNLNFTGGTVVARG
+1147 
-1162 NTACSGIGSGWGGP
+1162 
-1176 VNGINISNGAKV
+1176 
-1188 TAYGGSYS
+1188 
-1196 PGIGSGGRT
+1196 
-1205 DNVQGGNIGSY
+1205 
-1216 HYHVR
+1216 
-1221 NIVIT
+1221 
-1226 GGDTVVTAFGD
+1226 
-1237 KSTNMPGIGCGKDP
+1237 
-1251 VGTVR
+1251 
-1256 GTLSNVVATT
+1256 
-1266 LDGFQGYVRYGSSEE
+1266 
-1281 SAAYS
+1281 
-1286 TEQPRTPFTGT
+1286 
-1297 GNIGSYLASQVNR
+1297 
-1310 GTPVYYTQVF
+1310 
-1320 FSIDTSNKHV
+1320 
-1330 DDADVIGTQVSST
+1330 DVIGTQIVA
-1343 GTIKPEQFASV
+1343 EQEQKVNNGEV
-1354 SGTVWAENDR
+1354 SGTVWAENDYN
-1364 DGVYQVGDEAVV
+1364 GLFATDEAKLQNITVQLISDNGTVV
-1376 EGVAVTL
+1376 ATAQTNKLGQYDFTGLAPGNYYVKFTSQSFVG
-1383 YNADGSVCKTT
+1383 YNAVPDGGNSIVQQASKGINDSYAQTPVFALT
-1394 TTNKYGAY
+1394 YNDVLEK
-1402 SFDGIPEKKNYTV
+1402 SF
-1415 GFSNGS
+1415 
-1421 SNIQSYSPTAKIA
+1421 
-1434 AGENNNHV
+1434 
-1442 NNDWKSDVF
+1442 
-1451 TAIYQKNTSQTI
+1451 
-1463 NCGVYVPST
+1463 GVYVPST

-1479 DVNQN
+1479 DANQN
-1484 GICDNSESK
+1484 GIYDNREAK

-1516 ITAVLTDADG
+1516 IAPVLTDANG

-1552 NARVSPIPTSGDE
+1552 NARVSPIPTSGDV
-1565 KRTNKAERSIDV
+1565 KLTNKAEKSIGM

-1592 GSMLNAAT
+1592 GSMLTSAT
-1600 IGEVYINSMTGTG
+1600 IGEIYINSMSGTG
-1613 ITPVNAEYKNFALSA
+1613 ITPINAEYKNFALSA

-1653 ADINIE
+1653 ADIDIE

-1671 NAAGATVATTYTDF
+1671 NAAGATVATTHTDF

-1706 DKTAADKKV
+1706 DRTAADKKV

-1725 LVSPTATTDKK
+1725 TVSPTAATDKK

-1741 DATAVMQN
+1741 DSTAVMQN

-1761 IPDTRVVS
+1761 IPDTRVVA
-1769 LSNEKDFYVSTAN
+1769 LNNKKDFYVSTAN

-1795 WQDDNYNGIRETNET
+1795 WQDDNYNGIREANET
-1810 ENVKTHIYLRRTTKS
+1810 KNVETHIYLRRTTKS
-1825 QFADADEQGTNISGH
+1825 KFADADEQGTNISGH

-1847 VFGELVG
+1847 VFGELIG

-1949 SFDLKKVEDLSGIP
+1949 DFDLKKIEDLSGIP

-1977 DDSGKSVF
+1977 ADSGKSVF

-2003 TEHLTTDKNGLIS
+2003 TEHLTTDKNGLIH

-2022 ATYHLTE
+2022 ATYHLIE
-2029 TETLPGYVRDTK
+2029 TETLPGYVKDTK

-2046 VMPETAVENNNL
+2046 VMPEAAVENNL
-2058 IWKTYISV
+2058 VWKTYISV
-2066 DGVRQTNN
+2066 DGVRLTDN

-2101 IRKNA
+2101 IRQNA

-2125 LQKAYTALFKAT
+2125 LQKAYTALFKAM

-2161 VENPMDGY
+2161 IENPMDGY
-2169 TAIVSNTTGS
+2169 TATVSATTGS
-2179 VDNGY
+2179 TDKGY

-2196 DDFTVVKVWDDGNNV
+2196 DDFTVTKVWDDSNNI
-2211 DGIRPDSVTI
+2211 DGMRPDSVTI
-2221 HMNGSDG
+2221 HLNGSDG
-2228 SSTEATLSNTK
+2228 SSTEATLSNAK
-2239 DWKYTFKHIPLFDAN
+2239 DWKYIFKHMPLFDAN
-2254 GNEIT
+2254 GNKIT

-2281 TITNSHVQETLSI
+2281 TITNSHVQETFSI

-2308 VRPSAIHVIL
+2308 VRPSAIHVTL

-2348 EGVAIDYTLSEE
+2348 EGVAIDYTLNEE
-2360 TVDSYTYKIEGD
+2360 AVNGYTYKIEGD
-2372 ADTGFTV
+2372 ANTGFTV
-2379 TNEHIPAVTNVVI
+2379 TNEHISAVTNVVV
-2392 NKYWEDAANQD
+2392 NKYWEDTANQD
-2403 GVRPDSVSVTLSGSD
+2403 GVRPDSVAVTLSGSD

-2428 DGGFSETFENLPVF
+2428 DTGFSKTFENLPVF
-2442 FNNGTKIAYTV
+2442 FNNGTKITYTV
-2453 TEDAVAG
+2453 TEDAVNG
-2460 YIGKTAT
+2460 YTGKITT
-2467 DDTGYVLSI
+2467 DDTGYILSI
-2476 TNTHTPETISKTIT
+2476 TNTHAPETIRKTVT

-2495 NDNQDG
+2495 GNDRDG
-2501 IRPTNVKVELY
+2501 IRPANVKIELY
-2512 GTDGTLRT
+2512 GTDGTRRT
-2520 QYLTKDNNWSYSF
+2520 QYLTKDNHWSYSF

-2544 IILYTAKEEAVEG
+2544 IILYTIKEEAVDG
-2557 YTQKSVTTATGFNFT
+2557 YTQKSVTTTAGFDLT
-2572 NTHEPQTVTYG
+2572 NTHEIQTADYEVK
-2583 ATKVWLDDDN
+2583 KVWIDDN
-2593 RDGVRPNSIT
+2593 DRDGARPTSIT
-2603 LVLNGSDG
+2603 LTLTGSDG
-2611 SKYTKQMTAASNW
+2611 SKYTKLMTAADNW
-2624 SDVTFERIP
+2624 NAVTFERVP
-2633 MFNNGK
+2633 MFNGGK

-2644 LSENDVPSYVNSVAV
+2644 LTENEVPSYINSIEV
-2659 SEDGKF
+2659 SEDGKH
-2665 FTVTNTHT
+2665 FTVTNTHA
-2673 PDHAIIKITEV
+2673 PDHTVINITEV
-2684 WHDENDQDGIRPKK
+2684 WHDENDQDGIRPRKMTAI
-2698 VTTIIVGSNGNRH
+2698 VVGSNGNRH

-2799 TGSNAVSKTATLN
+2799 TGSNAISKTATLN
-2812 EENGWTAT
+2812 EDNGWTAT
-2820 FENLPKRDHGNIVTY
+2820 FENLPKRDHGNIVAY
-2835 NVKESDVEGYE
+2835 NVKESNTAGYE
-2846 ASIVKTEDG
+2846 ASVVKTENG

-2863 SETTLRTATLV
+2863 SETTMRTVTLV
-2874 WRDEN
+2874 WRDEDN
-2879 NQDGIRPDTVTY
+2879 RDGVRPDAVTY
-2891 TLHGSDGSEVEK
+2891 TLHGSDGSEQEK
-2903 TVSKDDSW
+2903 TVNKDDAW
-2911 ADVMFEDLPVYQN
+2911 NDVVFEDLPVYQN
-2924 GQKVTYTLT
+2924 GQRISYTLT
-2933 ESTVDGYTTDIRDNG
+2933 ESAIDGYANDIRSSGN
-2948 HTFTVTNTHI
+2948 TFTVTNTHI
-2958 PAVVN
+2958 PETVN

-2968 VWTDGENQDGNRPN
+2968 IWTDGENQDGNRPD
-2982 SISVILTGND
+2982 SISVILTGSD
-2992 GNRYTATITAANN
+2992 GKRYTTTITAANN
-3005 WKYTFSKLPKFFNEG
+3005 WKHTFLKLPKFFNEG
-3020 TQIEYTLAED
+3020 TQTEYTLTED
-3030 AASGYSNVIEKK
+3030 TMSGYSDVVEKRS
-3042 DNYTFVLT
+3042 DYVFVLT
-3050 NKYSPATVDI
+3050 NKYSPATVDVTI
-3060 PVVKKWNDDNDRDGA
+3060 VKKWDDDNDRDGM
-3075 RPESFN
+3075 RPESVD

-3090 LYTGTLSAENGYT
+3090 LYTGTLSTENGYT
-3103 YVFQSVPKFHNSGTL
+3103 CVFQSVPKYHDGGTL
-3118 ISYTVAEEKVT
+3118 INYTIAEEKIP
-3129 GYTTEV
+3129 GYTTTIE
-3135 AKDSSGYKFTL
+3135 KDASGYKFIL
-3146 TNTKSIETVTKTV
+3146 TNAKAIDTVTKTV
-3159 SKVWEDSNNQDGLRP
+3159 SKVWDDNNNQDGLRP
-3174 SAITVILT
+3174 TAITVILT

-3188 YLKSVSAAE
+3188 RVKSVTAAE
-3197 NWTTTF
+3197 NWTVTF

-3210 NHGQSIQY
+3210 NHGQNIQY

-3226 GYTDEVTQNGN
+3226 GYTEAITQNGD
-3237 NYTITNTHMPA
+3237 NYTITNTHTPA
-3248 TTELFVT
+3248 SSEFFVT
-3255 KTWKD
+3255 KIWKD

-3280 GRSYA
+3280 GRSYT

-3300 LPKYANGKTIDYT
+3300 LPKYADGKVIEYS
-3313 LTEEAVPGY
+3313 LTEESVPGY

-3333 TLINTHV
+3333 VLINTHV

-3354 ENNQDGLR
+3354 GNNQDGLR
-3362 PKSIT
+3362 PKTIT

-3384 SQNWTTSLNNL
+3384 GQNWATSLNNL
-3395 PKYKNSTEVQY
+3395 PKYKNGTEIQY

-3412 ISGYE
+3412 IPGYE

-3427 TITNTHAPAV
+3427 AIMNSHTPAV
-3437 VTVSVVKIWDDENNQ
+3437 VTVSAVKVWDDANNQ

-3462 TLTGSDGSTHNAA
+3462 TLTGSDGSVRNAA

-3484 QFKDLPQYKNGVK
+3484 QFKNLPKYKNGMK
-3497 IDYTLQEADSNPY
+3497 IDYTLQEANSNPY
-3510 TYEIVKGSDGYSF
+3510 TYEIVKGSDEYSF

-3531 AAVNVPVTTI
+3531 AVVNVPVTTV
-3541 WNDDNNRDGIR
+3541 WDDDDNRDGIR
-3552 AKETVITLQGSNGKV
+3552 AKETAITLQGSNGKT
-3567 YQHIVTDKDSFATVF
+3567 YQRIVTGKDSFATVF
-3582 EDVPKFFDEGKE
+3582 ENMPKFFDEGKE

-3601 NEVDG
+3601 NEMNG
-3606 YTTDVTNTD
+3606 YTANIASTD

-3626 PEKLAKTVTKVWDD
+3626 PEKLTKTVAKVWND

-3650 TLRIALTGTDGTYI
+3650 TLRVAMTGTDGTYI
-3664 EKNLSAA
+3664 EKSLSTA
-3671 NNWTETFE
+3671 NNWTETFD

-3697 EAVGGYEKE
+3697 EIVGGYDKV

-3738 QDGYRPDTTTIHMS
+3738 QDGYRPDAATIHMS

-3760 KDFTKDSSW
+3760 RDFTKSSSW
-3769 SSIVFKDLDR
+3769 TAIVFKDLDHY
-3779 FKDGTKIKYTV
+3779 KDGNEIKYTV
-3790 TEDEIPQYTTSIVA
+3790 AEDEIPQYTTSIAV

-3826 IWEDNDDQ
+3826 VWEDNNDQ
-3834 DGIRPDAVNI
+3834 DGLRPDTVSV
-3844 KLKGNDKL
+3844 KLKGNDKFI
-3852 VDSSE
+3852 DSSE
-3857 LNEDVKWKHS
+3857 LNEDVEWKHS

-3880 SYTAEENE
+3880 TYTAEENE

-3893 TTIEKTDTGYVFTNT
+3893 TSIEKTDTGYVFTNT

-3920 VWDDSENQD
+3920 VWKDAENQD
-3929 GLRPDTIHIKLVSNG
+3929 GLRPDAIHIRLISND
-3944 IAKDAYLDADSNW
+3944 IEKDAYLDAESDW
-3957 HLEFEGLPKYR
+3957 HLDFEGLPKYR

-3991 TEDGYAFTIKNDHVP
+3991 TKDGYAFTIENDHVP

-4019 DNNRDGLRPSSHT
+4019 DNDRDGLRPDSHT
-4032 VILTDGINTIE
+4032 VILVDGTNTIE
-4043 EIVLDK
+4043 EVVLDK
-4049 DNGYGTVLKDMP
+4049 NNGYGVVLKNMP

-4068 IDYQIKDF
+4068 INYQIKDF
-4076 KVDGYTTNIIKGD
+4076 KADGYTTNIIKSD
-4089 SVKDFKVTNTHVP
+4089 SVKDFNITNTHVP

-4117 DYDKIRPEEIAL
+4117 DYDKIRPEKVTL

-4142 VNKET
+4142 VTKDT
-4147 WTAVFSDLPK
+4147 WTTAFSDLPK

-4172 IKGYSTTITNNQ
+4172 IKGYKTTITDNE
-4184 TDTITVINK
+4184 TGTIAVINT

-4203 VTWNDENNKDSIRP
+4203 VTWNDENNKDNIRP
-4217 DKVTVKLT
+4217 DKVTVKLAN
-4225 DGTTVVSTKEVK
+4225 GTTAVSTKEIN
-4237 NDSWKHIFEDIPV
+4237 NDSWKHVFENIIV
-4250 FNGSDKVSYTI
+4250 FNGDDKASYTV
-4261 TQDAVNG
+4261 TQDAVSE

-4276 DDGNTIEIINTHIS
+4276 DDGNTIEIINTH
-4290 VVPPKEEPKKKE
+4290 VPVAPPKEEPKQE
-4302 PATPAPVVEVKV
+4302 ETATPAAPAHVVEIKT
-4314 EQPAPTVTLIQT
+4314 EPTT
-4326 TNKPT
+4326 TVIETPNKQT
-4331 GISFF
+4331 GISFMDG
-4336 ESLFAK
+4336 LFG

>member
-1 MQNGKSRI
+1 MQKCESRT
-9 KRVAS
+9 KRVMS
-14 AIIAGVMALQTVA
+14 TIIAGMMALQVVA
-27 PVISYADDTASSVAT
+27 PTISYADDTVASTASSEDNSNT
-42 TDDSDAIANVDPGT
+42 QIDPGV
-56 PVQVDATASEEPS
+56 PVQTDTASSNTVTEPDSS
-69 EAPSSGTSQADENSE
+69 ESLE
-84 ETETNSDI
+84 ETADSEQTGEIQDDTVSDSQGNETN
-92 TDEVSN
+92 TQEETVQ
-98 EHTDADTADE
+98 DTV
-108 TQTVEED
+108 Q
-115 APKQDEST
+115 QNNSG
-123 SETTDT
+123 SETTE
-129 APSRTVTVTLNKNG
+129 SESVRTVTVTLNKNG
-143 GEFEPEWLETANED
+143 GIFEPEWLETANED

-167 NDIVVEDTGD
+167 NDIAIEDTGD
-177 TIVATVTDRDSIDI
+177 TIVATVTDRDSISI
-191 PVALSSDESLYF
+191 PVALSGDDSLYF

-208 SSGSYDADS
+208 SSGSYDADN
-217 ETLTFEDGVDAYV
+217 ETLTFDDGVDAYV
-230 LSAVYSSVVDDD
+230 LTAVYNSVADED
-242 QTLVENRTEFD
+242 QQLIENKEIFD
-253 EQTKRQAIQERL
+253 EQAEKNVLQQKLSA
-265 KSSGISTY
+265 SGISLY
-273 VLRPSDSY
+273 EMRPSDSY
-281 NQLDLVVEGLAFTS
+281 NQLDLIIDGLAFTS
-295 DDGLTQTFTAP
+295 DDGLVQTFTAP

-311 IITAYGANGGTGKGK
+311 TITAYGANGGTGKGK

-338 AEGTVHLNAG
+338 AEGTIHLSAG

-425 EKAQNNAA
+425 EKAQNDAA
-433 AEVAKKHVILL
+433 AEVAKNHVILL

-494 TPTNGRTLTYEE
+494 TPTNGRVLTYDE

-515 TQTRAGFGYHYTVL
+515 TQTRAGFGYHYTIL
-529 GELYDANPAHRDP
+529 GELYDANPANRDP
-542 VDFLFDDGQARNYGS
+542 VSLLFDDGQARNYGS

-601 EQVEVKDADYEV
+601 KQVEVKDADYEV

-622 ETAPYLVNGRVI
+622 NSAPYLINGRVLI
-634 IKMVGET
+634 HMVGTT
-641 PKLKSVMM
+641 PKMKTIMM
-649 PAQSEDISAGNI
+649 EAQNEDISSSHVDDA
-661 DEKDGFGQKAILS
+661 DVYGQKAYLNK
-674 PGQGSANKTLAYTAI
+674 GQDVASTTIAYTAI
-689 TYYNLGDVMTV
+689 TYYNMGDLMTV
-700 TPKWEYNTLLNVT
+700 NPVWEYSTMLSPTDRDWN
-713 YKPWDDSV
+713 DSV
-721 AKNINNQMS
+721 AKSIDSRLS
-730 VSITNTE
+730 VSVANTN
-737 LGIPAEGDK
+737 LGVPNPGDK
-746 YYNDA
+746 YYNAD

-760 VMTITNA
+760 VMTITNPVNTMYSTERLTKYYFRCKGIA
-767 PLSMYDTATVTKYFF
+767 SYTLSSGTKTMYDKGERGELAIDYNIYINHEGVHVYSDRNIINGTPTSTVDDTIAATAGRSASTWQYPHMALTDVNNINTILIQFSSHGFNTSDSISYDASYADSLGITGSGNQYSYIFKAKSKNSVSTANWEKFLQSITYTTYDAATFTSTGVSGGVTIFWYADENLWENNMFYDSSSGHFYACINTGSSITWGEARNRALSMYNSALDCYGYLAHITSQSEQDYLYTLMDKSTQGWLGATRKVSGNEWDWYWRDGPANETSEPFF
-782 RCHPTATVSMYN
+782 RQNAG
-794 GIRTMDD
+794 GIYGSLLWGYENWDSKT
-801 ESESG
+801 EPNNSG
-806 GLVLDYSIAME
+806 GVEWCMHYYGSNRGVWNDYIDSNGAVTSFIVEWSKDGLV
-817 HQGAHVYQN
+817 G
-826 RNTINDMNA
+826 NDHS
-835 ETVSDTVTATQNHS
+835 VSDT
-849 SSQWKYPELV
+849 
-859 VKTPKTIQT
+859 
-868 FNVLFTSP
+868 
-876 SRNAQD
+876 
-882 AILYNTDLANQLGI
+882 
-896 VVTGTNQN
+896 
-904 YIFTKS
+904 
-910 GGLTQD
+910 
-916 EWNNFLRQVS
+916 
-926 FVTYDRAVFTADGVQ
+926 
-941 SGVEVAWYGFEKAIF
+941 
-956 GSNQATRHVPTLS
+956 
-969 DYPGAATHNIASG
+969 
-982 SLNITSSG
+982 
-990 SVYRIVGSTTGD
+990 
-1002 NRIYV
+1002 
-1007 SPGVSATVILD
+1007 
-1018 NVTMNYTAA
+1018 
-1027 GAGWGND
+1027 
-1034 TSRAGDGAISCSHA
+1034 
-1048 NLTIILVGTSRITAY
+1048 
-1063 GSYSNAI
+1063 
-1070 AKNGTDGSLMIDG
+1070 
-1083 AGTLY
+1083 
-1088 AVGASGDHCGA
+1088 
-1099 IGANVN
+1099 
-1105 CSFWNF
+1105 
-1111 TVQGGTIYAN
+1111 
-1121 AGEHCPGIGSGCLN
+1121 
-1135 QPGEGNGGDGAG
+1135 
-1147 CGNLNFTGGTVVARG
+1147 
-1162 NTACSGIGSGWGGP
+1162 
-1176 VNGINISNGAKV
+1176 
-1188 TAYGGSYS
+1188 
-1196 PGIGSGGRT
+1196 
-1205 DNVQGGNIGSY
+1205 
-1216 HYHVR
+1216 
-1221 NIVIT
+1221 
-1226 GGDTVVTAFGD
+1226 
-1237 KSTNMPGIGCGKDP
+1237 
-1251 VGTVR
+1251 
-1256 GTLSNVVATT
+1256 
-1266 LDGFQGYVRYGSSEE
+1266 
-1281 SAAYS
+1281 
-1286 TEQPRTPFTGT
+1286 
-1297 GNIGSYLASQVNR
+1297 
-1310 GTPVYYTQVF
+1310 
-1320 FSIDTSNKHV
+1320 
-1330 DDADVIGTQVSST
+1330 DVIGTQIVA
-1343 GTIKPEQFASV
+1343 EQEQKVNNGEV
-1354 SGTVWAENDR
+1354 SGTVWAENDYN
-1364 DGVYQVGDEAVV
+1364 GLFATDEAKLQDITVQLISDNGTVV
-1376 EGVAVTL
+1376 ATAQTNKLGQYDFTGLAPGNYYVKFTSQSFVG
-1383 YNADGSVCKTT
+1383 YNAVPDGGNSIVQQASKGINDSYAQTPVFALT
-1394 TTNKYGAY
+1394 YNDVLEK
-1402 SFDGIPEKKNYTV
+1402 SF
-1415 GFSNGS
+1415 
-1421 SNIQSYSPTAKIA
+1421 
-1434 AGENNNHV
+1434 
-1442 NNDWKSDVF
+1442 
-1451 TAIYQKNTSQTI
+1451 
-1463 NCGVYVPST
+1463 GVYVPST

-1479 DVNQN
+1479 DANQN
-1484 GICDNSESK
+1484 GIYDNREAK

-1516 ITAVLTDADG
+1516 IAAVLTDANG

-1552 NARVSPIPTSGDE
+1552 NARVSPIPTSGDV
-1565 KRTNKAERSIDV
+1565 KLTNKAEKSIGM

-1592 GSMLNAAT
+1592 GSMLTSAT
-1600 IGEVYINSMTGTG
+1600 IGEIYINSMSGTG

-1653 ADINIE
+1653 ADIDIE

-1706 DKTAADKKV
+1706 DRTAADKKV

-1725 LVSPTATTDKK
+1725 TVSPTAATDKK

-1741 DATAVMQN
+1741 DSTAVMQN

-1761 IPDTRVVS
+1761 IPDTRVVA
-1769 LSNEKDFYVSTAN
+1769 LNNEKDFYVSTAN

-1949 SFDLKKVEDLSGIP
+1949 DFDLKKIEDLSRIP
-1963 FENVKFDYEIYEKA
+1963 FKDVKFDYEIYEKA

-2003 TEHLTTDKNGLIS
+2003 TEHLTTDKNGLIH

-2022 ATYHLTE
+2022 ATYHLIE
-2029 TETLPGYVRDTK
+2029 TETLPGYVKDTK

-2046 VMPETAVENNNL
+2046 VMPEAAVENNNL
-2058 IWKTYISV
+2058 VWKTYISV
-2066 DGVRQTNN
+2066 DGVRLTDN

-2101 IRKNA
+2101 IRQNA

-2161 VENPMDGY
+2161 IENPMDGY
-2169 TAIVSNTTGS
+2169 TATVSATTGS
-2179 VDNGY
+2179 TDKGY

-2196 DDFTVVKVWDDGNNV
+2196 DDFTVVKVWDDSNNI
-2211 DGIRPDSVTI
+2211 DGMRPDSVTI
-2221 HMNGSDG
+2221 HLNGSDG
-2228 SSTEATLSNTK
+2228 SSTEATLSNVK
-2239 DWKYTFKHIPLFDAN
+2239 DWKYTFKHMPLFDAN

-2259 YTITEDAVAG
+2259 YTITEDAVTG
-2269 YTYTVTNEGRSF
+2269 YTYTVTNKDRAF
-2281 TITNSHVQETLSI
+2281 TITNKHTQETFSI

-2308 VRPSAIHVIL
+2308 VRPSAIHVTL

-2360 TVDSYTYKIEGD
+2360 AVNGYTYKIEGD
-2372 ADTGFTV
+2372 ANTGFTV
-2379 TNEHIPAVTNVVI
+2379 TNEHISAVTNVVV
-2392 NKYWEDAANQD
+2392 NKYWEDTANQD
-2403 GVRPDSVSVTLSGSD
+2403 GVRPDSVAVTLSGSD

-2428 DGGFSETFENLPVF
+2428 DTGFSKTFEDLPVF
-2442 FNNGTKIAYTV
+2442 FNNGTKIVYTV
-2453 TEDAVAG
+2453 TEDAVNG
-2460 YIGKTAT
+2460 YTGKITT
-2467 DDTGYVLSI
+2467 DDTGYILSI
-2476 TNTHTPETISKTIT
+2476 TNTHAPETIRKTVT

-2495 NDNQDG
+2495 GNDRDG
-2501 IRPTNVKVELY
+2501 IRPTNVKIELY
-2512 GTDGTLRT
+2512 GTDGTRRT
-2520 QYLTKDNNWSYSF
+2520 QYLTKDNHWSYSF

-2544 IILYTAKEEAVEG
+2544 IILYTIKEEAVDG
-2557 YTQKSVTTATGFNFT
+2557 YTQKSVTTTAGFDLT
-2572 NTHEPQTVTYG
+2572 NTHEIQTADYEVK
-2583 ATKVWLDDDN
+2583 KVWIDDN
-2593 RDGVRPNSIT
+2593 DRDGARPTSIT
-2603 LVLNGSDG
+2603 LTLTGSDG
-2611 SKYTKQMTAASNW
+2611 SKYTKLMTAADNW
-2624 SDVTFERIP
+2624 NAATFERVP
-2633 MFNNGK
+2633 MFNGGK

-2644 LSENDVPSYVNSVAV
+2644 LTENEVPSYINSIEV
-2659 SEDGKF
+2659 SEDGKH
-2665 FTVTNTHT
+2665 FTVTNTHA
-2673 PDHAIIKITEV
+2673 PDHTVINITEV
-2684 WHDENDQDGIRPKK
+2684 WHDENDQDGIRPRKMTAI
-2698 VTTIIVGSNGNRH
+2698 VVGSNGNRH

-2743 AVTIDGYTSEV
+2743 AITVDGYTSEV
-2754 KSLGN
+2754 KNLGN

-2766 THIPETIS
+2766 THIPEMIS

-2812 EENGWTAT
+2812 EDNGWTAT
-2820 FENLPKRDHGNIVTY
+2820 FENLPKRDHGNIVAY
-2835 NVKESDVEGYE
+2835 NVKESDTAGYE
-2846 ASIVKTEDG
+2846 ASVVKTEDG

-2863 SETTLRTATLV
+2863 SETTMRTVTLV
-2874 WRDEN
+2874 WRDEDN
-2879 NQDGIRPDTVTY
+2879 RDGVRPDAVTY
-2891 TLHGSDGSEVEK
+2891 TLHGSDGSEQEK
-2903 TVSKDDSW
+2903 TVNKDDAW
-2911 ADVMFEDLPVYQN
+2911 NDVVFEDLPVYQN
-2924 GQKVTYTLT
+2924 GQKISYTLT
-2933 ESTVDGYTTDIRDNG
+2933 ESAIDGYANDIRSSGN
-2948 HTFTVTNTHI
+2948 TFTVTNTHI
-2958 PAVVN
+2958 PETVN

-2968 VWTDGENQDGNRPN
+2968 IWTDGENQDGNRPD
-2982 SISVILTGND
+2982 SISVILTGSD
-2992 GNRYTATITAANN
+2992 GKRYTTTITAANN
-3005 WKYTFSKLPKFFNEG
+3005 WKHTFLKLPKFFNEG
-3020 TQIEYTLAED
+3020 TQIEYTLTED
-3030 AASGYSNVIEKK
+3030 TMSGYSDVVEKRS
-3042 DNYTFVLT
+3042 DYVFVLT
-3050 NKYSPATVDI
+3050 NKYSPATVDVTI
-3060 PVVKKWNDDNDRDGA
+3060 VKKWDDDNDRDGM
-3075 RPESFN
+3075 RPESVD

-3090 LYTGTLSAENGYT
+3090 LYTGTLSTENGYT
-3103 YVFQSVPKFHNSGTL
+3103 CVFQSVPKYHDGGTL
-3118 ISYTVAEEKVT
+3118 INYTIAEEKIP
-3129 GYTTEV
+3129 GYTTTI
-3135 AKDSSGYKFTL
+3135 AKDASGYKFTL
-3146 TNTKSIETVTKTV
+3146 TNAKTIDTVTKTV
-3159 SKVWEDSNNQDGLRP
+3159 SKVWDDNNNQDGLRP
-3174 SAITVILT
+3174 TAITVILT

-3188 YLKSVSAAE
+3188 RVKSVTAAE
-3197 NWTTTF
+3197 NWTVTF

-3210 NHGQSIQY
+3210 NHGQNIQY

-3226 GYTDEVTQNGN
+3226 GYTEAITQNGD
-3237 NYTITNTHMPA
+3237 NYTITNTHTPA
-3248 TTELFVT
+3248 SSEFFVT
-3255 KTWKD
+3255 KIWKD

-3280 GRSYA
+3280 GRSYTE
-3285 KKLNADNQWS
+3285 KLNADNQWS

-3300 LPKYANGKTIDYT
+3300 MPKYADGKVIEYS
-3313 LTEEAVPGY
+3313 LTEKSVPGY

-3333 TLINTHV
+3333 VLINTHV

-3354 ENNQDGLR
+3354 WNNQDGLR
-3362 PKSIT
+3362 PKTIT

-3384 SQNWTTSLNNL
+3384 GQNWATGLNNL
-3395 PKYKNSTEVQY
+3395 PKYKNGTEIQY

-3412 ISGYE
+3412 IPGYE

-3427 TITNTHAPAV
+3427 AITNSHTPAV
-3437 VTVSVVKIWDDENNQ
+3437 VTVSAVKVWDDANNQ

-3462 TLTGSDGSTHNAA
+3462 TLTGSDGSVRNAA

-3484 QFKDLPQYKNGVK
+3484 QFKNLPKYKNGMK
-3497 IDYTLQEADSNPY
+3497 IDYTMQETDSNPY
-3510 TYEIVKGSDGYSF
+3510 TFEIVRGTDGYSF

-3531 AAVNVPVTTI
+3531 AVVNVPITTV
-3541 WNDDNNRDGIR
+3541 WDDDDNRDGIR
-3552 AKETVITLQGSNGKV
+3552 AKETAITLQGSNGKT
-3567 YQHIVTDKDSFATVF
+3567 YQRIVTGKDSFATVF
-3582 EDVPKFFDEGKE
+3582 ENMPKFFDEGKE

-3601 NEVDG
+3601 NEMNG
-3606 YTTDVTNTD
+3606 YTANIASTD

-3626 PEKLAKTVTKVWDD
+3626 PERLAKTVTKVWDD

-3664 EKNLSAA
+3664 EKSLSTA
-3671 NNWTETFE
+3671 NNWTETFD

-3697 EAVGGYEKE
+3697 EAVGGYEKG

-3715 ITNTHAPEKLDLIVN
+3715 ITNTHATEKLDLIVN

-3738 QDGYRPDTTTIHMS
+3738 QDGYRPDAATIHMS
-3752 GTDGTQDT
+3752 GTDGTQDA

-3769 SSIVFKDLDR
+3769 SSIVFKDLDHY
-3779 FKDGTKIKYTV
+3779 KGGNEIKYTV
-3790 TEDEIPQYTTSIVA
+3790 TEDEIPQYTTSIAV

-3826 IWEDNDDQ
+3826 VWEDNNDQ
-3834 DGIRPDAVNI
+3834 DGLRPDTVSV
-3844 KLKGNDKL
+3844 KLKGNDKFI
-3852 VDSSE
+3852 DSSE
-3857 LNEDVKWKHS
+3857 VNEDVKWKHS

-3880 SYTAEENE
+3880 TYTAEENE

-3893 TTIEKTDTGYVFTNT
+3893 TSIEKTDTGYVFTNT

-3920 VWDDSENQD
+3920 VWKDAENQD
-3929 GLRPDTIHIKLVSNG
+3929 GLRPDTINIKLVSNG

-3957 HLEFEGLPKYR
+3957 HLKFEGLPKYR

-3991 TEDGYAFTIKNDHVP
+3991 TKDGYAFTIENDHVP

-4019 DNNRDGLRPSSHT
+4019 DNDRDGLRPDSHT
-4032 VILTDGINTIE
+4032 VILVDGTNAIE
-4043 EIVLDK
+4043 EVVLDK
-4049 DNGYGTVLKDMP
+4049 NNGYGVVLKNMP

-4068 IDYQIKDF
+4068 INYQIKDF
-4076 KVDGYTTNIIKGD
+4076 KVDGYTTNIIKSD
-4089 SVKDFKVTNTHVP
+4089 SVKDFNITNTHVP

-4117 DYDKIRPEEIAL
+4117 DYDKIRPEKVTL

-4142 VNKET
+4142 VTKDT
-4147 WTAVFSDLPK
+4147 WTTAFSDLPK

-4172 IKGYSTTITNNQ
+4172 IKGYKTTITDNE
-4184 TDTITVINK
+4184 TGTIAVINT
-4193 HEPVKTITVT
+4193 HEPVKDVT
-4203 VTWNDENNKDSIRP
+4203 VTIVWKDENNKDNIRP
-4217 DKVTVKLT
+4217 DKVTVKLA
-4225 DGTTVVSTKEVK
+4225 DGTTVVSAKEVK
-4237 NDSWKHIFEDIPV
+4237 NDSWKHIFEDISV
-4250 FNGSDKVSYTI
+4250 FNGSDKVSYTV

-4276 DDGNTIEIINTHIS
+4276 DDGNTIEIINTH
-4290 VVPPKEEPKKKE
+4290 VPVAPPKEEPKQE
-4302 PATPAPVVEVKV
+4302 ETATPAAPAPVVEIKT
-4314 EQPAPTVTLIQT
+4314 EPTT
-4326 TNKPT
+4326 TVIETPNKQT
-4331 GISFF
+4331 GISFMDG
-4336 ESLFAK
+4336 LFG

>member
-1 MQNGKSRI
+1 MQKCESRT
-9 KRVAS
+9 KRVMS
-14 AIIAGVMALQTVA
+14 AIIAGMMALQVVA
-27 PVISYADDTASSVAT
+27 PTISYADDTVASTVSSEDNNDTQIDPGVPVQTDTASSNTVTEPDSSESLEET
-42 TDDSDAIANVDPGT
+42 TDSEQTGEIQDDTVSDSQGNET
-56 PVQVDATASEEPS
+56 NTQ
-69 EAPSSGTSQADENSE
+69 E
-84 ETETNSDI
+84 ETVQDTVQQNNSG
-92 TDEVSN
+92 
-98 EHTDADTADE
+98 
-108 TQTVEED
+108 
-115 APKQDEST
+115 
-123 SETTDT
+123 SETTE
-129 APSRTVTVTLNKNG
+129 SESVRTVTVTLNKNG
-143 GEFEPEWLETANED
+143 GIFEPEWLETANED

-167 NDIVVEDTGD
+167 NDIAIEDTGD
-177 TIVATVTDRDSIDI
+177 TIVATVTDRDSISI
-191 PVALSSDESLYF
+191 PVALSGDDSLYF
-203 TGWDV
+203 TEWDV
-208 SSGSYDADS
+208 SSGSYDADN
-217 ETLTFEDGVDAYV
+217 ETLTFDDGVDAYV
-230 LSAVYSSVVDDD
+230 LTAVYNSIADED
-242 QTLVENRTEFD
+242 QQLIENKEIFD
-253 EQTKRQAIQERL
+253 EQAEKNVLQQKLSA
-265 KSSGISTY
+265 SGISLY
-273 VLRPSDSY
+273 EMRPSDSY
-281 NQLDLVVEGLAFTS
+281 NQLDLIIDGLAFTS
-295 DDGLTQTFTAP
+295 DDGLVQTFTAP

-311 IITAYGANGGTGKGK
+311 TITAYGANGGTGKGK

-338 AEGTVHLNAG
+338 AEGTIHLNAG

-425 EKAQNNAA
+425 EKAQNDAA
-433 AEVAKKHVILL
+433 AEVAKNHVILL

-494 TPTNGRTLTYEE
+494 TPTNGRVLTYDE

-515 TQTRAGFGYHYTVL
+515 TQTRAGFGYHYTIL
-529 GELYDANPAHRDP
+529 GELYDANPANRDP
-542 VDFLFDDGQARNYGS
+542 VSLLFDDGQARNYGS

-601 EQVEVKDADYEV
+601 KQVEVKDADYEV

-622 ETAPYLVNGRVI
+622 NSAPYLINGRVLI
-634 IKMVGET
+634 HMVGTT
-641 PKLKSVMM
+641 PKMKTIMM
-649 PAQSEDISAGNI
+649 EAQNEDISSSHVDDA
-661 DEKDGFGQKAILS
+661 DVYGQKAYLNK
-674 PGQGSANKTLAYTAI
+674 GQDVASTTIAYTAI
-689 TYYNLGDVMTV
+689 TYYNMGDLMTV
-700 TPKWEYNTLLNVT
+700 NPVWEYSTMLSPTDRDWN
-713 YKPWDDSV
+713 DSV
-721 AKNINNQMS
+721 AKSIDSRLS
-730 VSITNTE
+730 VLVANTN
-737 LGIPAEGDK
+737 LGVPNPGDK
-746 YYNDA
+746 YYNAD

-760 VMTITNA
+760 VMTITNPVNTMYSTERLTKYYFRCKGIA
-767 PLSMYDTATVTKYFF
+767 SYTLSSGTKTMYDKGERGELAIDYNIYINHEGVHVYSDRNIINGTPTSTVDDTISATAGRSASTWQYPHMALTDVNNINTILIQFSSHGFNTSDSISYDASYADSLGITGSGNQYSYIFKAKSKNSVSTANWEKFLQSITYTTYDAATFTSTGVSGGVTIFWYADENLWENNMFYDSSSGHFYACINTGNSITWGEARNRALSMYNSALDCYGYLAHITSQSEQDYLYTLMDKSTQGWLGATRKVSGNEWDWYWRDGPANETSEPFF
-782 RCHPTATVSMYN
+782 RQNADGTYGTLLWGYENWDSKTEPN
-794 GIRTMDD
+794 N
-801 ESESG
+801 SG
-806 GLVLDYSIAME
+806 GVEWCMHYYGSNRGVWNDYIDSNGAVTSFIVEWSKDGLV
-817 HQGAHVYQN
+817 G
-826 RNTINDMNA
+826 NDHS
-835 ETVSDTVTATQNHS
+835 VSDT
-849 SSQWKYPELV
+849 
-859 VKTPKTIQT
+859 
-868 FNVLFTSP
+868 
-876 SRNAQD
+876 
-882 AILYNTDLANQLGI
+882 
-896 VVTGTNQN
+896 
-904 YIFTKS
+904 
-910 GGLTQD
+910 
-916 EWNNFLRQVS
+916 
-926 FVTYDRAVFTADGVQ
+926 
-941 SGVEVAWYGFEKAIF
+941 
-956 GSNQATRHVPTLS
+956 
-969 DYPGAATHNIASG
+969 
-982 SLNITSSG
+982 
-990 SVYRIVGSTTGD
+990 
-1002 NRIYV
+1002 
-1007 SPGVSATVILD
+1007 
-1018 NVTMNYTAA
+1018 
-1027 GAGWGND
+1027 
-1034 TSRAGDGAISCSHA
+1034 
-1048 NLTIILVGTSRITAY
+1048 
-1063 GSYSNAI
+1063 
-1070 AKNGTDGSLMIDG
+1070 
-1083 AGTLY
+1083 
-1088 AVGASGDHCGA
+1088 
-1099 IGANVN
+1099 
-1105 CSFWNF
+1105 
-1111 TVQGGTIYAN
+1111 
-1121 AGEHCPGIGSGCLN
+1121 
-1135 QPGEGNGGDGAG
+1135 
-1147 CGNLNFTGGTVVARG
+1147 
-1162 NTACSGIGSGWGGP
+1162 
-1176 VNGINISNGAKV
+1176 
-1188 TAYGGSYS
+1188 
-1196 PGIGSGGRT
+1196 
-1205 DNVQGGNIGSY
+1205 
-1216 HYHVR
+1216 
-1221 NIVIT
+1221 
-1226 GGDTVVTAFGD
+1226 
-1237 KSTNMPGIGCGKDP
+1237 
-1251 VGTVR
+1251 
-1256 GTLSNVVATT
+1256 
-1266 LDGFQGYVRYGSSEE
+1266 
-1281 SAAYS
+1281 
-1286 TEQPRTPFTGT
+1286 
-1297 GNIGSYLASQVNR
+1297 
-1310 GTPVYYTQVF
+1310 
-1320 FSIDTSNKHV
+1320 
-1330 DDADVIGTQVSST
+1330 DVIGTQIVA
-1343 GTIKPEQFASV
+1343 EQEQKVNNGEV
-1354 SGTVWAENDR
+1354 SGTVWAENDYN
-1364 DGVYQVGDEAVV
+1364 GLFATDEAKLQDITVQLISDNGTVV
-1376 EGVAVTL
+1376 ATAQTNKLGQYDFTGLAPGNYYVKFTSQSFVG
-1383 YNADGSVCKTT
+1383 YNAVPDGGNSIVQQASKGINDSYAQTPVFALT
-1394 TTNKYGAY
+1394 YNDVLEK
-1402 SFDGIPEKKNYTV
+1402 SF
-1415 GFSNGS
+1415 
-1421 SNIQSYSPTAKIA
+1421 
-1434 AGENNNHV
+1434 
-1442 NNDWKSDVF
+1442 
-1451 TAIYQKNTSQTI
+1451 
-1463 NCGVYVPST
+1463 GVYVPST

-1479 DVNQN
+1479 DANQN
-1484 GICDNSESK
+1484 GIYDNREAK

-1516 ITAVLTDADG
+1516 IAAVLTDANG

-1545 SDTVDIS
+1545 SNTVDIS
-1552 NARVSPIPTSGDE
+1552 NARVSPIPASGDV
-1565 KRTNKAERSIDV
+1565 KLTNKAEKSIGM

-1592 GSMLNAAT
+1592 GSMLTSAT
-1600 IGEVYINSMTGTG
+1600 IGEIYINSMSGTG

-1653 ADINIE
+1653 ADIDIE

-1671 NAAGATVATTYTDF
+1671 NAAGVTVATTYTDF

-1706 DKTAADKKV
+1706 DRTAADKKV
-1715 LPEEYDYFGF
+1715 LPEEYDYFEF
-1725 LVSPTATTDKK
+1725 TVSPTATTDKK

-1741 DATAVMQN
+1741 DSTAVMQN

-1761 IPDTRVVS
+1761 IPDTRVVN

-1782 CAMYIPSKVYGYI
+1782 CALYIPSKVYGYI
-1795 WQDDNYNGIRETNET
+1795 WQDNNYNGIRETNET

-1900 DSETQPNI
+1900 DSEAQPNI

-1949 SFDLKKVEDLSGIP
+1949 DFDLKKIEDLSGIP
-1963 FENVKFDYEIYEKA
+1963 FKDVKFDYEIYEKA

-2003 TEHLTTDKNGLIS
+2003 TEHLTTDKNGLIH

-2022 ATYHLTE
+2022 ATYHLIE
-2029 TETLPGYVRDTK
+2029 TETLPGYVKDTK

-2046 VMPETAVENNNL
+2046 VMPEAAVENNNL
-2058 IWKTYISV
+2058 VWKTYISV
-2066 DGVRQTNN
+2066 DGVRLTDN

-2101 IRKNA
+2101 IRQNA

-2161 VENPMDGY
+2161 IENPMDGY
-2169 TAIVSNTTGS
+2169 TATVSATTGS
-2179 VDNGY
+2179 TDKGY

-2196 DDFTVVKVWDDGNNV
+2196 DDFTVTKVWDDSNNI
-2211 DGIRPDSVTI
+2211 DGMRPDSVTI
-2221 HMNGSDG
+2221 YLNGSDG
-2228 SSTEATLSNTK
+2228 SSTEATLSNAK
-2239 DWKYTFKHIPLFDAN
+2239 DWKYTFKHMPLFDAN

-2259 YTITEDAVAG
+2259 YTITEDAVTG
-2269 YTYTVTNEGRSF
+2269 YTYTVTNKDRAF
-2281 TITNSHVQETLSI
+2281 TITNKHTQETFSI

-2308 VRPSAIHVIL
+2308 VRPSAIHVTL

-2348 EGVAIDYTLSEE
+2348 EGVAIDYTLNEE
-2360 TVDSYTYKIEGD
+2360 AVNGYTYKIEGD

-2379 TNEHIPAVTNVVI
+2379 TNEHISAVTNVVV
-2392 NKYWEDAANQD
+2392 NKYWEDAENQD
-2403 GVRPDSVSVTLSGSD
+2403 GVRPDSVAVTLSGSD
-2418 GKTYKATLTK
+2418 GKTYKATLAK
-2428 DGGFSETFENLPVF
+2428 DTGFSKTFENLPVF
-2442 FNNGTKIAYTV
+2442 FNNGTKITYTV
-2453 TEDAVAG
+2453 TEDAVDG
-2460 YIGKTAT
+2460 YTGKITT
-2467 DDTGYVLSI
+2467 DDTGYILSI
-2476 TNTHTPETISKTIT
+2476 TNTHAPETIRKTVT

-2495 NDNQDG
+2495 GNDRDG
-2501 IRPTNVKVELY
+2501 IRPTNVKIELY
-2512 GTDGTLRT
+2512 GTDGTRRT
-2520 QYLTKDNNWSYSF
+2520 QYLTKDNHWSYSF

-2544 IILYTAKEEAVEG
+2544 IILYIIKEEAVDG
-2557 YTQKSVTTATGFNFT
+2557 YTQKSVTTTAGFDLT
-2572 NTHEPQTVTYG
+2572 NTHEIQTADYEVK
-2583 ATKVWLDDDN
+2583 KVWIDDN
-2593 RDGVRPNSIT
+2593 DRDGTRPTSIT
-2603 LVLNGSDG
+2603 LTLTGSDG
-2611 SKYTKQMTAASNW
+2611 SKYTKQMTAADNW
-2624 SDVTFERIP
+2624 NAVTFERVP
-2633 MFNNGK
+2633 MFNGGK

-2644 LSENDVPSYVNSVAV
+2644 LTENEVPSYINLIEV
-2659 SEDGKF
+2659 SEDGKH
-2665 FTVTNTHT
+2665 FTVTNTHA
-2673 PDHAIIKITEV
+2673 PDHTVINITEV
-2684 WHDENDQDGIRPKK
+2684 WHDENDQDGIRPRKMTAI
-2698 VTTIIVGSNGNRH
+2698 VVGSNGNRH

-2812 EENGWTAT
+2812 EDNGWTAT
-2820 FENLPKRDHGNIVTY
+2820 FENLPKRDHGNIVAY
-2835 NVKESDVEGYE
+2835 NVKESDTAGYE
-2846 ASIVKTEDG
+2846 ASVVKTEDG
-2855 FQLINEHD
+2855 FQLINEHG
-2863 SETTLRTATLV
+2863 SETTMRTVTLV
-2874 WRDEN
+2874 WRDEDN
-2879 NQDGIRPDTVTY
+2879 RDGVRPDAVTY
-2891 TLHGSDGSEVEK
+2891 TLHGSDGSEQEK
-2903 TVSKDDSW
+2903 TVNKDDAW
-2911 ADVMFEDLPVYQN
+2911 NDVVFEDLPVYQN
-2924 GQKVTYTLT
+2924 GQRISYTLT
-2933 ESTVDGYTTDIRDNG
+2933 ESAIDGYANDIRSSGN
-2948 HTFTVTNTHI
+2948 TFTVTNTHI
-2958 PAVVN
+2958 PETVN

-2968 VWTDGENQDGNRPN
+2968 IWTDGENQDGNRPD
-2982 SISVILTGND
+2982 SISVILTGSD
-2992 GNRYTATITAANN
+2992 GKRYTTTITAANN
-3005 WKYTFSKLPKFFNEG
+3005 WKHTFLKLPKFFNEG
-3020 TQIEYTLAED
+3020 TQIEYTLTED
-3030 AASGYSNVIEKK
+3030 TMSGYSDVVEKRS
-3042 DNYTFVLT
+3042 DYVFVLT
-3050 NKYSPATVDI
+3050 NKYSPATVDVTI
-3060 PVVKKWNDDNDRDGA
+3060 VKKWDDDNDRDGM
-3075 RPESFN
+3075 RPESVD

-3090 LYTGTLSAENGYT
+3090 LYTGTLSTENGYT
-3103 YVFQSVPKFHNSGTL
+3103 CVFQSVPKYHDGGTL
-3118 ISYTVAEEKVT
+3118 INYTIAEEKIP
-3129 GYTTEV
+3129 GYTTTI
-3135 AKDSSGYKFTL
+3135 AKDASGYKFTL
-3146 TNTKSIETVTKTV
+3146 TNAKTIDTVTKTV
-3159 SKVWEDSNNQDGLRP
+3159 SKVWDDNNNQDGLRP
-3174 SAITVILT
+3174 TAITVILT

-3188 YLKSVSAAE
+3188 RVKSVTATE
-3197 NWTTTF
+3197 NWTVTF

-3210 NHGQSIQY
+3210 NHGQNIQY

-3226 GYTDEVTQNGN
+3226 GYTEAITQNGD
-3237 NYTITNTHMPA
+3237 NYIITNTHTPA
-3248 TTELFVT
+3248 SSEFFVT
-3255 KTWKD
+3255 KIWKD
-3260 NGNNDGMRP
+3260 NENNDGMRP

-3280 GRSYA
+3280 GCSYTE
-3285 KKLNADNQWS
+3285 KLNADNQWS

-3300 LPKYANGKTIDYT
+3300 LPKYADGKVIEYS
-3313 LTEEAVPGY
+3313 LTEESVPGY

-3333 TLINTHV
+3333 VFINTHV

-3354 ENNQDGLR
+3354 GNNQDGLR
-3362 PKSIT
+3362 PKTIT

-3384 SQNWTTSLNNL
+3384 GQNWATSLNNL
-3395 PKYKNSTEVQY
+3395 PKYKNGTEIQY

-3412 ISGYE
+3412 IPGYE

-3427 TITNTHAPAV
+3427 AIMNSHTPAV
-3437 VTVSVVKIWDDENNQ
+3437 VTVSAVKVWDDANNQ

-3462 TLTGSDGSTHNAA
+3462 TLTGSDGSVRNAA

-3484 QFKDLPQYKNGVK
+3484 QFKNLPKYKNGMK
-3497 IDYTLQEADSNPY
+3497 IDYTLQEANSNPY
-3510 TYEIVKGSDGYSF
+3510 TYEIVKGSDEYSF

-3531 AAVNVPVTTI
+3531 AVVNVPITTV
-3541 WNDDNNRDGIR
+3541 WDDDDNRDGIR
-3552 AKETVITLQGSNGKV
+3552 AKETAITLHGSNGKV
-3567 YQHIVTDKDSFATVF
+3567 YQRIVTGKDDFATVF
-3582 EDVPKFFDEGKE
+3582 EDVPKFFDEGRE

-3601 NEVDG
+3601 NEMNG
-3606 YTTDVTNTD
+3606 YTANIASTD

-3626 PEKLAKTVTKVWDD
+3626 PERLAKTVTKVWDD

-3664 EKNLSAA
+3664 EKSLSTA
-3671 NNWTETFE
+3671 NNWTETFD

-3697 EAVGGYEKE
+3697 EMVGGYEKE

-3738 QDGYRPDTTTIHMS
+3738 QDGYRPDAATIHMS
-3752 GTDGTQDT
+3752 GTDGTQDA

-3769 SSIVFKDLDR
+3769 SSIVFKDLDHY
-3779 FKDGTKIKYTV
+3779 KDGNEIKYTV
-3790 TEDEIPQYTTSIVA
+3790 TEDEIPQYTTSIAV

-3826 IWEDNDDQ
+3826 VWEDNNDQ
-3834 DGIRPDAVNI
+3834 DGLRPDTVSV
-3844 KLKGNDKL
+3844 KLKGNDKFI
-3852 VDSSE
+3852 DSSE
-3857 LNEDVKWKHS
+3857 LNEDVEWKHS

-3893 TTIEKTDTGYVFTNT
+3893 TSIEKTDTGYVFTNT

-3920 VWDDSENQD
+3920 VWKDAENQD
-3929 GLRPDTIHIKLVSNG
+3929 GLRPDAIHIRLISND
-3944 IAKDAYLDADSNW
+3944 IEKDAYLDAESDW
-3957 HLEFEGLPKYR
+3957 HLDFEGLPKYR

-3991 TEDGYAFTIKNDHVP
+3991 TKDGYAFTIENDHVP

-4019 DNNRDGLRPSSHT
+4019 DNDRDGLRPGSHT
-4032 VILTDGINTIE
+4032 VVLVDGTNAIE
-4043 EIVLDK
+4043 EVVLDRN
-4049 DNGYGTVLKDMP
+4049 NGYGVVLKNMP

-4068 IDYQIKDF
+4068 INYQIKDF
-4076 KVDGYTTNIIKGD
+4076 KVDGYTTNIIKSD
-4089 SVKDFKVTNTHVP
+4089 SVKDFNITNTHVP
-4102 EMVTVTVTEGWHDQS
+4102 EMVTITVTEGWHDQS
-4117 DYDKIRPEEIAL
+4117 DYDKIRPEKVTL

-4142 VNKET
+4142 VTKDT
-4147 WTAVFSDLPK
+4147 WTTVFSDLPK

-4172 IKGYSTTITNNQ
+4172 IKGYKTTITDNE
-4184 TDTITVINK
+4184 TGTIAVINT

-4203 VTWNDENNKDSIRP
+4203 VTWNDENNKDNIRP
-4217 DKVTVKLT
+4217 DKVTVKLAN
-4225 DGTTVVSTKEVK
+4225 GTTAVSTKEIN
-4237 NDSWKHIFEDIPV
+4237 NDSWKHVFENIIV
-4250 FNGSDKVSYTI
+4250 FNGDDKASYTV
-4261 TQDAVNG
+4261 TQDAVSE

-4276 DDGNTIEIINTHIS
+4276 DDGNTIEIINTH
-4290 VVPPKEEPKKKE
+4290 VPVAPPKEEPKQE
-4302 PATPAPVVEVKV
+4302 ETVTPAAPAPVVEIKT
-4314 EQPAPTVTLIQT
+4314 EPTT
-4326 TNKPT
+4326 TVIETPNKQT
-4331 GISFF
+4331 GISFMDG
-4336 ESLFAK
+4336 LFG

>member
-1 MQNGKSRI
+1 MQKCESRT
-9 KRVAS
+9 KRVMS
-14 AIIAGVMALQTVA
+14 AIIAGMMALQVVA
-27 PVISYADDTASSVAT
+27 PTISYADDTVASTASSEDNSNT
-42 TDDSDAIANVDPGT
+42 QIDPGV
-56 PVQVDATASEEPS
+56 PVQ
-69 EAPSSGTSQADENSE
+69 
-84 ETETNSDI
+84 
-92 TDEVSN
+92 
-98 EHTDADTADE
+98 
-108 TQTVEED
+108 
-115 APKQDEST
+115 
-123 SETTDT
+123 TDT
-129 APSRTVTVTLNKNG
+129 ASSNTVTEPDSSESLEETADSEQTGEIQDDTVSDSQGNETNTQEETVQDTVQQNDTGSETMESKSVRTVTVTLNKNG
-143 GEFEPEWLETANED
+143 GVFEPEWLETANED

-167 NDIVVEDTGD
+167 NDIAIEDTGD
-177 TIVATVTDRDSIDI
+177 TIVATVTDRDSISI
-191 PVALSSDESLYF
+191 PVALSGDDSLYF

-208 SSGSYDADS
+208 SSGSYDADN
-217 ETLTFEDGVDAYV
+217 ETLTFDDDVDAYV
-230 LSAVYSSVVDDD
+230 LTAVYNSVADED
-242 QTLVENRTEFD
+242 QQLIENKEIFD
-253 EQTKRQAIQERL
+253 EQAEKNVLQQKLSA
-265 KSSGISTY
+265 SGISLY
-273 VLRPSDSY
+273 EMRPSDSY
-281 NQLDLVVEGLAFTS
+281 NQLDLIIDGLAFTS
-295 DDGLTQTFTAP
+295 DDGLIQTFTAP

-311 IITAYGANGGTGKGK
+311 TITAYGANGGTGKGK

-338 AEGTVHLNAG
+338 AEGTIHLSAG

-425 EKAQNNAA
+425 EKAQNDAA

-452 ESGGSAGGGGLEGQ
+452 ESGGTAGGGGLEGQ

-494 TPTNGRTLTYEE
+494 TPTNGRVLTYDE

-515 TQTRAGFGYHYTVL
+515 TQTRAGFGYHYTIL
-529 GELYDANPAHRDP
+529 GELYDANPANRDP
-542 VDFLFDDGQARNYGS
+542 VSLLFDDGQARNYGS

-601 EQVEVKDADYEV
+601 KQVEVKDADYEV

-622 ETAPYLVNGRVI
+622 NSAPYLINGRVLI
-634 IKMVGET
+634 HMVGTT
-641 PKLKSVMM
+641 PKMKTIMM
-649 PAQSEDISAGNI
+649 EAQNEDISSSHVDDA
-661 DEKDGFGQKAILS
+661 DVYGQKAYLNK
-674 PGQGSANKTLAYTAI
+674 GQDVASTTIAYTAI
-689 TYYNLGDVMTV
+689 TYYNMGDLMTV
-700 TPKWEYNTLLNVT
+700 NPVWEYSTMLSPTDRDWN
-713 YKPWDDSV
+713 DSV
-721 AKNINNQMS
+721 AKSIDSRLS
-730 VSITNTE
+730 VSVANTN
-737 LGIPAEGDK
+737 LGVPNPGDK
-746 YYNDA
+746 YYNAD

-760 VMTITNA
+760 VMTITNPVNTMYSTERLTKYYFRCKGIA
-767 PLSMYDTATVTKYFF
+767 SYTLSSGTKTMYDKGERGELAIDYNIYINHEGVHVYSDRNIINGTPTSTVDDTIAATAGRSASTWQYPHMALTDVNNINTILVQFSSHGFNTSDSISYDASYADSLGITGSGNQYSYIFKAKSKNSVSTANWEKFLQSITYTTYDAATFTSTGVSGGVTIFWYADENLWENNMFYDSSSSHFYACINTGSSITWGEARNRALSMYNSALDCYGYLAHITSQSEQDYLYTLMDKSTQGWLGATRKVSGNEWDWYWRDGPANETNEPFF
-782 RCHPTATVSMYN
+782 RQNAD
-794 GIRTMDD
+794 GIYGSLLWGYENWDSKTEPNNVGNEWCMHYYGNK
-801 ESESG
+801 SG
-806 GLVLDYSIAME
+806 VWNDYSDTN
-817 HQGAHVYQN
+817 GAVTSFIVEWSKDGLAN
-826 RNTINDMNA
+826 NDHS
-835 ETVSDTVTATQNHS
+835 VSDT
-849 SSQWKYPELV
+849 
-859 VKTPKTIQT
+859 
-868 FNVLFTSP
+868 
-876 SRNAQD
+876 
-882 AILYNTDLANQLGI
+882 
-896 VVTGTNQN
+896 
-904 YIFTKS
+904 
-910 GGLTQD
+910 
-916 EWNNFLRQVS
+916 
-926 FVTYDRAVFTADGVQ
+926 
-941 SGVEVAWYGFEKAIF
+941 
-956 GSNQATRHVPTLS
+956 
-969 DYPGAATHNIASG
+969 
-982 SLNITSSG
+982 
-990 SVYRIVGSTTGD
+990 
-1002 NRIYV
+1002 
-1007 SPGVSATVILD
+1007 
-1018 NVTMNYTAA
+1018 
-1027 GAGWGND
+1027 
-1034 TSRAGDGAISCSHA
+1034 
-1048 NLTIILVGTSRITAY
+1048 
-1063 GSYSNAI
+1063 
-1070 AKNGTDGSLMIDG
+1070 
-1083 AGTLY
+1083 
-1088 AVGASGDHCGA
+1088 
-1099 IGANVN
+1099 
-1105 CSFWNF
+1105 
-1111 TVQGGTIYAN
+1111 
-1121 AGEHCPGIGSGCLN
+1121 
-1135 QPGEGNGGDGAG
+1135 
-1147 CGNLNFTGGTVVARG
+1147 
-1162 NTACSGIGSGWGGP
+1162 
-1176 VNGINISNGAKV
+1176 
-1188 TAYGGSYS
+1188 
-1196 PGIGSGGRT
+1196 
-1205 DNVQGGNIGSY
+1205 
-1216 HYHVR
+1216 
-1221 NIVIT
+1221 
-1226 GGDTVVTAFGD
+1226 
-1237 KSTNMPGIGCGKDP
+1237 
-1251 VGTVR
+1251 
-1256 GTLSNVVATT
+1256 
-1266 LDGFQGYVRYGSSEE
+1266 
-1281 SAAYS
+1281 
-1286 TEQPRTPFTGT
+1286 
-1297 GNIGSYLASQVNR
+1297 
-1310 GTPVYYTQVF
+1310 
-1320 FSIDTSNKHV
+1320 
-1330 DDADVIGTQVSST
+1330 DVIGTQIVA
-1343 GTIKPEQFASV
+1343 EQEQKVNNGEV
-1354 SGTVWAENDR
+1354 SGTVWAENDYN
-1364 DGVYQVGDEAVV
+1364 GLFATDEAKLQDITVQLISDNGTVV
-1376 EGVAVTL
+1376 ATAQTNKLGQYDFTGLAPGNYYVKFTSQSFVG
-1383 YNADGSVCKTT
+1383 YNAVPDGGNSIVQQASKGINDSYAQTPVFALT
-1394 TTNKYGAY
+1394 YNDVLEK
-1402 SFDGIPEKKNYTV
+1402 SF
-1415 GFSNGS
+1415 
-1421 SNIQSYSPTAKIA
+1421 
-1434 AGENNNHV
+1434 
-1442 NNDWKSDVF
+1442 
-1451 TAIYQKNTSQTI
+1451 
-1463 NCGVYVPST
+1463 GVYVPST

-1479 DVNQN
+1479 DANQN
-1484 GICDNSESK
+1484 GIYDNREAK

-1516 ITAVLTDADG
+1516 IAAVLTDANG

-1552 NARVSPIPTSGDE
+1552 NARVSPIPTSGDV
-1565 KRTNKAERSIDV
+1565 KLTNKAEKSIGM

-1592 GSMLNAAT
+1592 GSMLTSAT
-1600 IGEVYINSMTGTG
+1600 IGEIYINSMSGTG

-1725 LVSPTATTDKK
+1725 LVSPTAATDKK

-1741 DATAVMQN
+1741 DSTAVMQN

-1761 IPDTRVVS
+1761 IPDTRVVN

-1782 CAMYIPSKVYGYI
+1782 CALYIPSKVYGYI
-1795 WQDDNYNGIRETNET
+1795 WQDNNYNGIRETNET

-1847 VFGELVG
+1847 IFGELVG

-1900 DSETQPNI
+1900 DSEAQPNI

-1949 SFDLKKVEDLSGIP
+1949 DFDLKKIEDLSGIP
-1963 FENVKFDYEIYEKA
+1963 FKDVKFDYEIYEKA

-2003 TEHLTTDKNGLIS
+2003 TEHLTTDKNGLIH

-2022 ATYHLTE
+2022 ATYHLIE
-2029 TETLPGYVRDTK
+2029 TETLPGYVKDTK

-2046 VMPETAVENNNL
+2046 VMPEAAVENNNL
-2058 IWKTYISV
+2058 VWKTYISV
-2066 DGVRQTNN
+2066 DGVRLTDN

-2101 IRKNA
+2101 IRQNA

-2161 VENPMDGY
+2161 IENPMDGY
-2169 TAIVSNTTGS
+2169 TATVSATTGS
-2179 VDNGY
+2179 TDKGY

-2196 DDFTVVKVWDDGNNV
+2196 DDFTVTKVWDDSNNI
-2211 DGIRPDSVTI
+2211 DGMRPDSVTI
-2221 HMNGSDG
+2221 YLNGSDG
-2228 SSTEATLSNTK
+2228 SSTEATLSNAK
-2239 DWKYTFKHIPLFDAN
+2239 DWKYTFKHMPLFDAN

-2259 YTITEDAVAG
+2259 YTITEDAVTG
-2269 YTYTVTNEGRSF
+2269 YTYTVTNKDRAF
-2281 TITNSHVQETLSI
+2281 TITNKHTQETFSI

-2308 VRPSAIHVIL
+2308 VRPSAIHVTL

-2348 EGVAIDYTLSEE
+2348 EGVAIDYTLNEE
-2360 TVDSYTYKIEGD
+2360 AVNGYTYKIEGD

-2379 TNEHIPAVTNVVI
+2379 TNEHISAVTNVVV
-2392 NKYWEDAANQD
+2392 NKYWEDAENQD
-2403 GVRPDSVSVTLSGSD
+2403 GVRPDSVAVTLSGSD
-2418 GKTYKATLTK
+2418 GKTYKATLAK
-2428 DGGFSETFENLPVF
+2428 DTGFSKTFENLPVF
-2442 FNNGTKIAYTV
+2442 FNNGTKITYTV
-2453 TEDAVAG
+2453 TEDAVDG
-2460 YIGKTAT
+2460 YTGKITT
-2467 DDTGYVLSI
+2467 DDTGYILSI
-2476 TNTHTPETISKTIT
+2476 TNTHAPETIRKTVT

-2495 NDNQDG
+2495 GNDRDG
-2501 IRPTNVKVELY
+2501 IRPTNVKIELY
-2512 GTDGTLRT
+2512 GTDGTRRT
-2520 QYLTKDNNWSYSF
+2520 QYLTKDNHWSYSF

-2544 IILYTAKEEAVEG
+2544 IILYIIKEEAVDG
-2557 YTQKSVTTATGFNFT
+2557 YTQKSVTTTAGFDLT
-2572 NTHEPQTVTYG
+2572 NTHEIQTADYEVK
-2583 ATKVWLDDDN
+2583 KVWIDDN
-2593 RDGVRPNSIT
+2593 DRDGTRPTSIT
-2603 LVLNGSDG
+2603 LTLTGSDG
-2611 SKYTKQMTAASNW
+2611 SKYTKQMTAADNW
-2624 SDVTFERIP
+2624 NAVTFERVP
-2633 MFNNGK
+2633 MFNGGK

-2644 LSENDVPSYVNSVAV
+2644 LTENEVPSYINLIEV
-2659 SEDGKF
+2659 SEDGKH
-2665 FTVTNTHT
+2665 FTVTNTHA
-2673 PDHAIIKITEV
+2673 PDHTVINITEV
-2684 WHDENDQDGIRPKK
+2684 WHDENDQDGIRPRKMTAI
-2698 VTTIIVGSNGNRH
+2698 VVGSNGNRH

-2812 EENGWTAT
+2812 EDNGWTAT
-2820 FENLPKRDHGNIVTY
+2820 FENLPKRDHGNIVAY
-2835 NVKESDVEGYE
+2835 NVKESDTAGYE
-2846 ASIVKTEDG
+2846 ASVVKTEDG

-2863 SETTLRTATLV
+2863 SETTMRTVTLV
-2874 WRDEN
+2874 WRDEDN
-2879 NQDGIRPDTVTY
+2879 RDGVRPDAVTY
-2891 TLHGSDGSEVEK
+2891 TLHGSDGSEQEK
-2903 TVSKDDSW
+2903 TVNKDDAW
-2911 ADVMFEDLPVYQN
+2911 NDVVFEDLPVYQN
-2924 GQKVTYTLT
+2924 GQRISYTLT
-2933 ESTVDGYTTDIRDNG
+2933 ESAIDGYANDIRSSGN
-2948 HTFTVTNTHI
+2948 TFTVTNTHI
-2958 PAVVN
+2958 PETVN

-2968 VWTDGENQDGNRPN
+2968 IWTDGENQDGNRPD
-2982 SISVILTGND
+2982 SISVILTGSD
-2992 GNRYTATITAANN
+2992 GKRYTTTITAANN
-3005 WKYTFSKLPKFFNEG
+3005 WKHTFLKLPKFFNEG
-3020 TQIEYTLAED
+3020 TQIEYTLTED
-3030 AASGYSNVIEKK
+3030 TMSGYSDVVEKRS
-3042 DNYTFVLT
+3042 DYVFVLT
-3050 NKYSPATVDI
+3050 NKYSPATVDVTI
-3060 PVVKKWNDDNDRDGA
+3060 VKKWDDDNDRDGM
-3075 RPESFN
+3075 RPESVD

-3090 LYTGTLSAENGYT
+3090 LYTGTLSTENGYT
-3103 YVFQSVPKFHNSGTL
+3103 CVFQSVPKYHDGGTL
-3118 ISYTVAEEKVT
+3118 INYTIAEEKIP
-3129 GYTTEV
+3129 GYTTTI
-3135 AKDSSGYKFTL
+3135 AKDASGYKFTL
-3146 TNTKSIETVTKTV
+3146 TNAKTIDTVTKTV
-3159 SKVWEDSNNQDGLRP
+3159 SKVWDDNNNQDGLRP
-3174 SAITVILT
+3174 TAITVILT

-3188 YLKSVSAAE
+3188 RVKSVTATE
-3197 NWTTTF
+3197 NWTVTF

-3210 NHGQSIQY
+3210 NHGQNIQY

-3226 GYTDEVTQNGN
+3226 GYTEAITQNGD
-3237 NYTITNTHMPA
+3237 NYIITNTHTPA
-3248 TTELFVT
+3248 SSEFFVT
-3255 KTWKD
+3255 KIWKD
-3260 NGNNDGMRP
+3260 NENNDGMRP

-3280 GRSYA
+3280 GCSYTE
-3285 KKLNADNQWS
+3285 KLNADNQWS

-3300 LPKYANGKTIDYT
+3300 LPKYADGKVIEYS
-3313 LTEEAVPGY
+3313 LTEESVPGY

-3333 TLINTHV
+3333 VFINTHV

-3354 ENNQDGLR
+3354 GNNQDGLR
-3362 PKSIT
+3362 PKTIT

-3384 SQNWTTSLNNL
+3384 GQNWATSLNNL
-3395 PKYKNSTEVQY
+3395 PKYKNGTEIQY

-3412 ISGYE
+3412 IPGYE

-3427 TITNTHAPAV
+3427 AIMNSHTPAV
-3437 VTVSVVKIWDDENNQ
+3437 VTVSAVKVWDDANNQ

-3462 TLTGSDGSTHNAA
+3462 TLTGSDGSVRNAA

-3484 QFKDLPQYKNGVK
+3484 QFKNLPKYKNGMK
-3497 IDYTLQEADSNPY
+3497 IDYTLQEANSNPY
-3510 TYEIVKGSDGYSF
+3510 TYEIVKGSDEYSF

-3531 AAVNVPVTTI
+3531 AVVNVPITTV
-3541 WNDDNNRDGIR
+3541 WDDDDNRDGIR
-3552 AKETVITLQGSNGKV
+3552 AKETAITLHGSNGKV
-3567 YQHIVTDKDSFATVF
+3567 YQRIVTGKDDFATVF
-3582 EDVPKFFDEGKE
+3582 EDVPKFFDEGRE

-3601 NEVDG
+3601 NEMNG
-3606 YTTDVTNTD
+3606 YTANIASTD

-3626 PEKLAKTVTKVWDD
+3626 PERLAKTVTKVWDD

-3664 EKNLSAA
+3664 EKSLSTA
-3671 NNWTETFE
+3671 NNWTETFD

-3697 EAVGGYEKE
+3697 EMVGGYEKE

-3738 QDGYRPDTTTIHMS
+3738 QDGYRPDAATIHMS
-3752 GTDGTQDT
+3752 GTDGTQDA

-3769 SSIVFKDLDR
+3769 SSIVFKDLDHY
-3779 FKDGTKIKYTV
+3779 KDGNEIKYTV
-3790 TEDEIPQYTTSIVA
+3790 TEDEIPQYTTSIAV

-3826 IWEDNDDQ
+3826 VWEDNNDQ
-3834 DGIRPDAVNI
+3834 DGLRPDTVSV
-3844 KLKGNDKL
+3844 KLKGNDKFI
-3852 VDSSE
+3852 DSSE
-3857 LNEDVKWKHS
+3857 LNEDVEWKHS

-3893 TTIEKTDTGYVFTNT
+3893 TSIEKTDTGYVFTNT

-3920 VWDDSENQD
+3920 VWKDAENQD
-3929 GLRPDTIHIKLVSNG
+3929 GLRPDAIHIRLISND
-3944 IAKDAYLDADSNW
+3944 IEKDAYLDAESDW
-3957 HLEFEGLPKYR
+3957 HLDFEGLPKYR

-3991 TEDGYAFTIKNDHVP
+3991 TKDGYAFTIENDHVP

-4019 DNNRDGLRPSSHT
+4019 DNDRDGLRPGSHT
-4032 VILTDGINTIE
+4032 VVLVDGTNAIE
-4043 EIVLDK
+4043 EVVLDRN
-4049 DNGYGTVLKDMP
+4049 NGYGVVLKNMP

-4068 IDYQIKDF
+4068 INYQIKDF
-4076 KVDGYTTNIIKGD
+4076 KVDGYTTNIIKSD
-4089 SVKDFKVTNTHVP
+4089 SVKDFNITNTHVP
-4102 EMVTVTVTEGWHDQS
+4102 EMVTITVTEGWHDQS
-4117 DYDKIRPEEIAL
+4117 DYDKIRPEKVTL

-4142 VNKET
+4142 VTKDT
-4147 WTAVFSDLPK
+4147 WTTVFSDLPK

-4172 IKGYSTTITNNQ
+4172 IKGYKTTITDNE
-4184 TDTITVINK
+4184 TGTIAVINT

-4203 VTWNDENNKDSIRP
+4203 VTWNDENNKDNIRP
-4217 DKVTVKLT
+4217 DKVTVKLAN
-4225 DGTTVVSTKEVK
+4225 GTTAVSTKEIN
-4237 NDSWKHIFEDIPV
+4237 NDSWKHVFENIIV
-4250 FNGSDKVSYTI
+4250 FNGDDKASYTV
-4261 TQDAVNG
+4261 TQDAVSE

-4276 DDGNTIEIINTHIS
+4276 DDGNTIEIINTH
-4290 VVPPKEEPKKKE
+4290 VPVAPPKEEPKQE
-4302 PATPAPVVEVKV
+4302 ETATPAAPAPVVEIKT
-4314 EQPAPTVTLIQT
+4314 EPTT
-4326 TNKPT
+4326 TVIETPNKQT
-4331 GISFF
+4331 GISFMDG
-4336 ESLFAK
+4336 LFG

>member
-1 MQNGKSRI
+1 MQKCESRT
-9 KRVAS
+9 KRVMS
-14 AIIAGVMALQTVA
+14 AIIAGMMALQVVA
-27 PVISYADDTASSVAT
+27 PTISYADDTVASTASSE
-42 TDDSDAIANVDPGT
+42 DNSDTQIDPGV
-56 PVQVDATASEEPS
+56 PVQTDTASSNTVTEPDSS
-69 EAPSSGTSQADENSE
+69 ESLE
-84 ETETNSDI
+84 ETADSEQTGEIQDDTVSDSQGNETN
-92 TDEVSN
+92 TQEETVQ
-98 EHTDADTADE
+98 DTV
-108 TQTVEED
+108 Q
-115 APKQDEST
+115 QNNSG
-123 SETTDT
+123 SETTE
-129 APSRTVTVTLNKNG
+129 SESVRTVTVTLNKNG
-143 GEFEPEWLETANED
+143 GIFEPEWLETANED

-167 NDIVVEDTGD
+167 NDIAIEDTGD
-177 TIVATVTDRDSIDI
+177 TIVATVTDRDSISI
-191 PVALSSDESLYF
+191 PVALSGDDSLYF

-208 SSGSYDADS
+208 SSGSYDADN
-217 ETLTFEDGVDAYV
+217 ETLTFDDGVDAYV
-230 LSAVYSSVVDDD
+230 LTAVYNSVADED
-242 QTLVENRTEFD
+242 QQLIENKEIFD
-253 EQTKRQAIQERL
+253 EQAEKNVLQQKLSA
-265 KSSGISTY
+265 SGISLY
-273 VLRPSDSY
+273 EMRPSDSY
-281 NQLDLVVEGLAFTS
+281 NQLDLIIDGLAFTS
-295 DDGLTQTFTAP
+295 DDGLVQTFTAP

-311 IITAYGANGGTGKGK
+311 TITAYGANGGTGKGK

-338 AEGTVHLNAG
+338 AEGTIHLNAG

-425 EKAQNNAA
+425 EKAQNDAA
-433 AEVAKKHVILL
+433 VEVAKKHVILL

-452 ESGGSAGGGGLEGQ
+452 ESGGTAGGGGLEGQ

-494 TPTNGRTLTYEE
+494 TPTNGRVLTYDE

-515 TQTRAGFGYHYTVL
+515 TQTRAGFGYHYTIL
-529 GELYDANPAHRDP
+529 GELYDANPANRDP
-542 VDFLFDDGQARNYGS
+542 VSLLFDDGQARNYGS

-601 EQVEVKDADYEV
+601 KQVEVKDADYEV

-622 ETAPYLVNGRVI
+622 NSAPYLINGRVLI
-634 IKMVGET
+634 HMVGTT
-641 PKLKSVMM
+641 PKMKTIMM
-649 PAQSEDISAGNI
+649 EAQNEDISSSHVDDA
-661 DEKDGFGQKAILS
+661 DVYGQKAYLNK
-674 PGQGSANKTLAYTAI
+674 GQDVASTTIAYTAI
-689 TYYNLGDVMTV
+689 TYYNMGDLMTV
-700 TPKWEYNTLLNVT
+700 NPVWEYSTMLSPTDRDWN
-713 YKPWDDSV
+713 DSV
-721 AKNINNQMS
+721 AKSIDSRLS
-730 VSITNTE
+730 VSVANTN
-737 LGIPAEGDK
+737 LGVPNPGDK
-746 YYNDA
+746 YYNAD

-760 VMTITNA
+760 VMTITNPVNTMYSTERLTKYYFRCKGIA
-767 PLSMYDTATVTKYFF
+767 SYTLSSGTKTMYDKGERGELAIDYNIYINHEGVHVYSDRNIINGTPTSTVDDTIAATAGRSASTWQYPHMALTDVNNINTILIQFSSHGFNTSDSISYDASYADSLGITGSGNQYSYIFKAKSKNSVSTANWEKFLQSITYTTYDAATFTSTGVSGGVTIFWYADENLWENNMFYDSSSGHFYACINTGNSITWGEARNRALSMYNSALDCYGYLAHITSQSEQDYLYTLMDKSTQGWLGATRKVSGNEWDWYWRDGPANETSEPFF
-782 RCHPTATVSMYN
+782 RQNAG
-794 GIRTMDD
+794 GIYGSLLWGYENWDSKT
-801 ESESG
+801 EPNNSG
-806 GLVLDYSIAME
+806 GVEWCMHYYGSNRGVWNDYIDSNGAVTSFIVEWSKDGLV
-817 HQGAHVYQN
+817 G
-826 RNTINDMNA
+826 NDHS
-835 ETVSDTVTATQNHS
+835 VSDT
-849 SSQWKYPELV
+849 
-859 VKTPKTIQT
+859 
-868 FNVLFTSP
+868 
-876 SRNAQD
+876 
-882 AILYNTDLANQLGI
+882 
-896 VVTGTNQN
+896 
-904 YIFTKS
+904 
-910 GGLTQD
+910 
-916 EWNNFLRQVS
+916 
-926 FVTYDRAVFTADGVQ
+926 
-941 SGVEVAWYGFEKAIF
+941 
-956 GSNQATRHVPTLS
+956 
-969 DYPGAATHNIASG
+969 
-982 SLNITSSG
+982 
-990 SVYRIVGSTTGD
+990 
-1002 NRIYV
+1002 
-1007 SPGVSATVILD
+1007 
-1018 NVTMNYTAA
+1018 
-1027 GAGWGND
+1027 
-1034 TSRAGDGAISCSHA
+1034 
-1048 NLTIILVGTSRITAY
+1048 
-1063 GSYSNAI
+1063 
-1070 AKNGTDGSLMIDG
+1070 
-1083 AGTLY
+1083 
-1088 AVGASGDHCGA
+1088 
-1099 IGANVN
+1099 
-1105 CSFWNF
+1105 
-1111 TVQGGTIYAN
+1111 
-1121 AGEHCPGIGSGCLN
+1121 
-1135 QPGEGNGGDGAG
+1135 
-1147 CGNLNFTGGTVVARG
+1147 
-1162 NTACSGIGSGWGGP
+1162 
-1176 VNGINISNGAKV
+1176 
-1188 TAYGGSYS
+1188 
-1196 PGIGSGGRT
+1196 
-1205 DNVQGGNIGSY
+1205 
-1216 HYHVR
+1216 
-1221 NIVIT
+1221 
-1226 GGDTVVTAFGD
+1226 
-1237 KSTNMPGIGCGKDP
+1237 
-1251 VGTVR
+1251 
-1256 GTLSNVVATT
+1256 
-1266 LDGFQGYVRYGSSEE
+1266 
-1281 SAAYS
+1281 
-1286 TEQPRTPFTGT
+1286 
-1297 GNIGSYLASQVNR
+1297 
-1310 GTPVYYTQVF
+1310 
-1320 FSIDTSNKHV
+1320 
-1330 DDADVIGTQVSST
+1330 DVIGTQIVA
-1343 GTIKPEQFASV
+1343 EQEQKVNNGEV
-1354 SGTVWAENDR
+1354 SGTVWAENDYN
-1364 DGVYQVGDEAVV
+1364 GLFATDEAKLQDITVQLISDNGTVV
-1376 EGVAVTL
+1376 ATAQTNKLGQYDFTGLAPGNYYVKFTSQSFVG
-1383 YNADGSVCKTT
+1383 YNAVPDGGNSIVQQASKGINDSYAQTPVFALT
-1394 TTNKYGAY
+1394 YNDVLEK
-1402 SFDGIPEKKNYTV
+1402 SF
-1415 GFSNGS
+1415 
-1421 SNIQSYSPTAKIA
+1421 
-1434 AGENNNHV
+1434 
-1442 NNDWKSDVF
+1442 
-1451 TAIYQKNTSQTI
+1451 
-1463 NCGVYVPST
+1463 GVYVPST

-1479 DVNQN
+1479 DANQN
-1484 GICDNSESK
+1484 GIYDNREAK

-1516 ITAVLTDADG
+1516 IAAVLTDANG

-1545 SDTVDIS
+1545 SNTVDIS
-1552 NARVSPIPTSGDE
+1552 NARVSPIPASGDV
-1565 KRTNKAERSIDV
+1565 KLTNKAEKSIGM

-1592 GSMLNAAT
+1592 GSMLTSAT

-1725 LVSPTATTDKK
+1725 LVSPTAATDKK

-1741 DATAVMQN
+1741 DSTAVMQN

-1761 IPDTRVVS
+1761 IPDTRVVN

-1900 DSETQPNI
+1900 DSEAQPNI

-1949 SFDLKKVEDLSGIP
+1949 DFDLKKIEDLSGIP
-1963 FENVKFDYEIYEKA
+1963 FKDVKFDYEIYEKA

-2003 TEHLTTDKNGLIS
+2003 TEHLTTDKNGLIH

-2022 ATYHLTE
+2022 ATYHLIE
-2029 TETLPGYVRDTK
+2029 TETLPGYVKNTK

-2046 VMPETAVENNNL
+2046 VMPETTVENNNL
-2058 IWKTYISV
+2058 VWKTYISV
-2066 DGVRQTNN
+2066 DGVRLTDN

-2101 IRKNA
+2101 IRQNA

-2117 DGKTEAVP
+2117 DGKKEAVP

-2161 VENPMDGY
+2161 IENPMDGY
-2169 TAIVSNTTGS
+2169 IATVSATTGS
-2179 VDNGY
+2179 TDKGY

-2196 DDFTVVKVWDDGNNV
+2196 DDFTVVKVWDDSNNI
-2211 DGIRPDSVTI
+2211 DGMRPDSVTI
-2221 HMNGSDG
+2221 HLNGSDG
-2228 SSTEATLSNTK
+2228 SSTEATLSNAK
-2239 DWKYTFKHIPLFDAN
+2239 DWKYTFKHMPLFDAN
-2254 GNEIT
+2254 GNKIT
-2259 YTITEDAVAG
+2259 YTITEDAVTG
-2269 YTYTVTNEGRSF
+2269 YTYTVTNKDRAF
-2281 TITNSHVQETLSI
+2281 TITNKHTQETFSI

-2308 VRPSAIHVIL
+2308 VRPSAIHVTL

-2348 EGVAIDYTLSEE
+2348 EGVAIDYTLNEE
-2360 TVDSYTYKIEGD
+2360 AVNGYTYKIEGD

-2379 TNEHIPAVTNVVI
+2379 TNEHISAVTNVVV
-2392 NKYWEDAANQD
+2392 NKYWEDAENQD
-2403 GVRPDSVSVTLSGSD
+2403 GVRPDSVAVTLSGSD

-2428 DGGFSETFENLPVF
+2428 DTGFSKTFENLPVF
-2442 FNNGTKIAYTV
+2442 FNNGTKITYTV
-2453 TEDAVAG
+2453 TEDAVNG
-2460 YIGKTAT
+2460 YTGKITT
-2467 DDTGYVLSI
+2467 DDTGYILSI
-2476 TNTHTPETISKTIT
+2476 TNTHAPETIRKTVT

-2495 NDNQDG
+2495 GNDRDG
-2501 IRPTNVKVELY
+2501 IRPTNVKIELY
-2512 GTDGTLRT
+2512 GTDGTRRT
-2520 QYLTKDNNWSYSF
+2520 QYLTKDNHWSYSF

-2544 IILYTAKEEAVEG
+2544 IILYTIKEEAVDG
-2557 YTQKSVTTATGFNFT
+2557 YTQKSVTTTTGFDLT
-2572 NTHEPQTVTYG
+2572 NTHEIRTADYEVK
-2583 ATKVWLDDDN
+2583 KVWIDDN
-2593 RDGVRPNSIT
+2593 DRDGTRPTSIT
-2603 LVLNGSDG
+2603 LTLTGSDG
-2611 SKYTKQMTAASNW
+2611 SKYTKQMTAADNW
-2624 SDVTFERIP
+2624 NAVTFERVP
-2633 MFNNGK
+2633 MFNGGK

-2644 LSENDVPSYVNSVAV
+2644 LTENEVPSYINLIEV
-2659 SEDGKF
+2659 SEDGKH
-2665 FTVTNTHT
+2665 FTVTNTHA
-2673 PDHAIIKITEV
+2673 PDHTVINITEV
-2684 WHDENDQDGIRPKK
+2684 WHDENDQDGIRPRKMTAI
-2698 VTTIIVGSNGNRH
+2698 VVGSNGNRH

-2812 EENGWTAT
+2812 EDNGWTAT
-2820 FENLPKRDHGNIVTY
+2820 FENLPKRDHGNIVAY
-2835 NVKESDVEGYE
+2835 NVKESDTAGYE
-2846 ASIVKTEDG
+2846 ASVVKTEDG

-2863 SETTLRTATLV
+2863 SETTMRTVTLV
-2874 WRDEN
+2874 WRDEDN
-2879 NQDGIRPDTVTY
+2879 RDGVRPDAVTY
-2891 TLHGSDGSEVEK
+2891 TLHGSDGSEQEK
-2903 TVSKDDSW
+2903 TVNKDDAW
-2911 ADVMFEDLPVYQN
+2911 NDVVFEDLPVYQN
-2924 GQKVTYTLT
+2924 GQRISYTLT
-2933 ESTVDGYTTDIRDNG
+2933 ESAIDGYANDIRSSGN
-2948 HTFTVTNTHI
+2948 TFTVTNTHI
-2958 PAVVN
+2958 PETVN

-2968 VWTDGENQDGNRPN
+2968 IWTDGENQDGNRPD
-2982 SISVILTGND
+2982 SISVILTGSD
-2992 GNRYTATITAANN
+2992 GKRYTTTITAANN
-3005 WKYTFSKLPKFFNEG
+3005 WKHTFLKLPKFFNEG
-3020 TQIEYTLAED
+3020 TQIEYTLTED
-3030 AASGYSNVIEKK
+3030 TMSGYSDVVEKRS
-3042 DNYTFVLT
+3042 DYVFVLT
-3050 NKYSPATVDI
+3050 NKYSPATVDVTI
-3060 PVVKKWNDDNDRDGA
+3060 VKKWDDDNDRDGM
-3075 RPESFN
+3075 RPESVD

-3090 LYTGTLSAENGYT
+3090 LYTGTLSTENGYT
-3103 YVFQSVPKFHNSGTL
+3103 CVFQSVPKYHDGGTL
-3118 ISYTVAEEKVT
+3118 INYTIAEEKIP
-3129 GYTTEV
+3129 GYTTTI
-3135 AKDSSGYKFTL
+3135 AKDASGYKFTL
-3146 TNTKSIETVTKTV
+3146 TNAKTIDTVTKTV
-3159 SKVWEDSNNQDGLRP
+3159 SKVWDDNNNQDGLRP
-3174 SAITVILT
+3174 TAITVILT

-3188 YLKSVSAAE
+3188 RVKSVTAAE
-3197 NWTTTF
+3197 NWMVTF

-3210 NHGQSIQY
+3210 NHGQNIQY

-3226 GYTDEVTQNGN
+3226 GYTETITQNGD
-3237 NYTITNTHMPA
+3237 NYTITNTHTPA
-3248 TTELFVT
+3248 SSEFFVT
-3255 KTWKD
+3255 KIWKD

-3269 DEITVTAHGSD
+3269 DGITVTAHGSD
-3280 GRSYA
+3280 GRSYTE
-3285 KKLNADNQWS
+3285 KLNADNQWS

-3300 LPKYANGKTIDYT
+3300 LPKYADGKVIEYS
-3313 LTEEAVPGY
+3313 LTEKSVPGY

-3333 TLINTHV
+3333 VLINMHV

-3354 ENNQDGLR
+3354 GNNQDGLR
-3362 PKSIT
+3362 PKTIT

-3384 SQNWTTSLNNL
+3384 GQNWATSLNNL
-3395 PKYKNSTEVQY
+3395 PKYKNGTEIQY
-3406 TVKENA
+3406 TVKGNA
-3412 ISGYE
+3412 IPGYE

-3427 TITNTHAPAV
+3427 AIMNSHTPAV
-3437 VTVSVVKIWDDENNQ
+3437 VTVSAVKVWDDANNQ

-3462 TLTGSDGSTHNAA
+3462 TLTGSDGSVRNAA

-3484 QFKDLPQYKNGVK
+3484 QFKNLPKYKNGTK
-3497 IDYTLQEADSNPY
+3497 IDYTIQETDSNPY
-3510 TYEIVKGSDGYSF
+3510 TFEIVRGTDGYSF

-3531 AAVNVPVTTI
+3531 AVVNIPITTV
-3541 WNDDNNRDGIR
+3541 WDDDDNRDGIR
-3552 AKETVITLQGSNGKV
+3552 AKETAITLQGSNGKT
-3567 YQHIVTDKDSFATVF
+3567 YQRIVTGKDSFATVF
-3582 EDVPKFFDEGKE
+3582 ENMPKFFDEGKE

-3601 NEVDG
+3601 NEMNG
-3606 YTTDVTNTD
+3606 YTANIANTD

-3626 PEKLAKTVTKVWDD
+3626 PEKLTKTVAKVWDD

-3650 TLRIALTGTDGTYI
+3650 TLRIAMTGTDGTYI
-3664 EKNLSAA
+3664 EKSLSTA
-3671 NNWTETFE
+3671 NNWTETFD

-3697 EAVGGYEKE
+3697 EAVGGYEKG

-3715 ITNTHAPEKLDLIVN
+3715 ITNTHATEKLDLIVN

-3738 QDGYRPDTTTIHMS
+3738 QDGYRPDAATIHMS
-3752 GTDGTQDT
+3752 GTDGTQDA

-3769 SSIVFKDLDR
+3769 SSIVFKDLDHY
-3779 FKDGTKIKYTV
+3779 KDGNEIKYTV
-3790 TEDEIPQYTTSIVA
+3790 AEDEIPQYTTSIAV

-3826 IWEDNDDQ
+3826 VWEDNNDQ
-3834 DGIRPDAVNI
+3834 DGLRPDTVSV
-3844 KLKGNDKL
+3844 KLKGNDKFI
-3852 VDSSE
+3852 DSSE
-3857 LNEDVKWKHS
+3857 LNEDVEWKHS

-3880 SYTAEENE
+3880 TYTAEENE

-3893 TTIEKTDTGYVFTNT
+3893 TSIEKTDTGYVFTNT

-3920 VWDDSENQD
+3920 VWKDAENQD
-3929 GLRPDTIHIKLVSNG
+3929 GLRPDAIHIRLISND
-3944 IAKDAYLDADSNW
+3944 IEKDAYLDAESDW
-3957 HLEFEGLPKYR
+3957 HLDFEGLPKYR

-3991 TEDGYAFTIKNDHVP
+3991 TKDGYAFTIENDHVP

-4019 DNNRDGLRPSSHT
+4019 DNDRDGLRPGSHT
-4032 VILTDGINTIE
+4032 VVLVDGTNAIE
-4043 EIVLDK
+4043 EVVLDRN
-4049 DNGYGTVLKDMP
+4049 NGYGVVLKNMP

-4068 IDYQIKDF
+4068 INYQIKDF
-4076 KVDGYTTNIIKGD
+4076 KVDGYTTNIIKSD
-4089 SVKDFKVTNTHVP
+4089 SVKDFNITNTHVP

-4117 DYDKIRPEEIAL
+4117 DYDKIRPEKVTL

-4142 VNKET
+4142 VTKDT
-4147 WTAVFSDLPK
+4147 WTTAFSDLPK

-4172 IKGYSTTITNNQ
+4172 IKGYKTTITDNE
-4184 TDTITVINK
+4184 TGTIAVINT

-4203 VTWNDENNKDSIRP
+4203 VTWNDENNKDNIRP
-4217 DKVTVKLT
+4217 DKVTVKLAN
-4225 DGTTVVSTKEVK
+4225 GTTAVSTKEIN
-4237 NDSWKHIFEDIPV
+4237 NDSWKHVFENIIV
-4250 FNGSDKVSYTI
+4250 FNGDDKASYTV
-4261 TQDAVNG
+4261 TQDAVSE

-4276 DDGNTIEIINTHIS
+4276 DDGNTIEIINTH
-4290 VVPPKEEPKKKE
+4290 VPVAPPKEEPKQE
-4302 PATPAPVVEVKV
+4302 ETATPAAPAPVVEIKT
-4314 EQPAPTVTLIQT
+4314 EPTT
-4326 TNKPT
+4326 TVIETPNKQT
-4331 GISFF
+4331 GISFMDG
-4336 ESLFAK
+4336 LFG

>member
-14 AIIAGVMALQTVA
+14 AVIAGVMALQTVA

-42 TDDSDAIANVDPGT
+42 TDDSDAITNVDPGT

-69 EAPSSGTSQADENSE
+69 EAPSSGASQADENSE

-92 TDEVSN
+92 TDEVAN

-123 SETTDT
+123 SETRDT

-143 GEFEPEWLETANED
+143 GIFEPEWLETANED

-167 NDIVVEDTGD
+167 NDIAIEDTGD
-177 TIVATVTDRDSIDI
+177 TIVATVTDRDSISI
-191 PVALSSDESLYF
+191 PVALSGDDSLYF

-208 SSGSYDADS
+208 SSGSYDTNN
-217 ETLTFEDGVDAYV
+217 ETLTFDDGVNAYV
-230 LSAVYSSVVDDD
+230 LTAVYNSVADED
-242 QTLVENRTEFD
+242 QQLIENKEIFD
-253 EQTKRQAIQERL
+253 EQAEKNVLQQKLSA
-265 KSSGISTY
+265 SGISLY
-273 VLRPSDSY
+273 EMRPSDSY
-281 NQLDLVVEGLAFTS
+281 NQLDLIIDGLAFTS

-338 AEGTVHLNAG
+338 AEGTIHLNAG

-425 EKAQNNAA
+425 EKAQNDAA
-433 AEVAKKHVILL
+433 VEVAKKHVILL

-452 ESGGSAGGGGLEGQ
+452 ESGGTAGGGGLEGQ

-494 TPTNGRTLTYEE
+494 TPTNGRVLTYDE

-515 TQTRAGFGYHYTVL
+515 TQTRAGFGYHYTIL
-529 GELYDANPAHRDP
+529 GELYDANPANRDP
-542 VDFLFDDGQARNYGS
+542 VSLLFDDGQARNYGS

-601 EQVEVKDADYEV
+601 KQVEVKDADYEV

-622 ETAPYLVNGRVI
+622 NSAPYLINGRVLI
-634 IKMVGET
+634 HMVGTT
-641 PKLKSVMM
+641 PKMKTIMM
-649 PAQSEDISAGNI
+649 EAQNEDISSSHVDDA
-661 DEKDGFGQKAILS
+661 DVYGQKAYLNK
-674 PGQGSANKTLAYTAI
+674 GQDVASTTIAYTAI
-689 TYYNLGDVMTV
+689 TYYNMGDLMTV
-700 TPKWEYNTLLNVT
+700 NPVWEYSTMLSPTDRDWN
-713 YKPWDDSV
+713 DSV
-721 AKNINNQMS
+721 AKSIDSRLS
-730 VSITNTE
+730 VSVANTN
-737 LGIPAEGDK
+737 LGVPNPGDK
-746 YYNDA
+746 YYNAD

-760 VMTITNA
+760 VMTITNPVNTMYSTERLTKYYFRCKGIA
-767 PLSMYDTATVTKYFF
+767 SYTLSSGTKTMYDKGERGELAIDYNIYINHEGVHVYSDRNIINGTPTSTVDDTIAATAGRSASTWQYPHMALTDVNNINTILIQFSSHGFNTSDSISYDASYADSLGITGSGNQYSYIFKAKSKNSVSTANWEKFLQSITYTTYDAATFTSTGVSGGVTIFWYADENLWENNMFYDSSSGHFYACINTGNSITWGEARNRALSMYNSALDCYGYLAHITSQSEQDYLYTLMDKSTQGWLGATRKVSGNEWDWYWRDGPANETSEPFF
-782 RCHPTATVSMYN
+782 RQNAG
-794 GIRTMDD
+794 GIYGSLLWGYENWDSKT
-801 ESESG
+801 EPNNSG
-806 GLVLDYSIAME
+806 GVEWCMHYYGNNRGVWNDYIDSNGAVTSFIVEWSKDGLV
-817 HQGAHVYQN
+817 G
-826 RNTINDMNA
+826 NDHS
-835 ETVSDTVTATQNHS
+835 VSDT
-849 SSQWKYPELV
+849 
-859 VKTPKTIQT
+859 
-868 FNVLFTSP
+868 
-876 SRNAQD
+876 
-882 AILYNTDLANQLGI
+882 
-896 VVTGTNQN
+896 
-904 YIFTKS
+904 
-910 GGLTQD
+910 
-916 EWNNFLRQVS
+916 
-926 FVTYDRAVFTADGVQ
+926 
-941 SGVEVAWYGFEKAIF
+941 
-956 GSNQATRHVPTLS
+956 
-969 DYPGAATHNIASG
+969 
-982 SLNITSSG
+982 
-990 SVYRIVGSTTGD
+990 
-1002 NRIYV
+1002 
-1007 SPGVSATVILD
+1007 
-1018 NVTMNYTAA
+1018 
-1027 GAGWGND
+1027 
-1034 TSRAGDGAISCSHA
+1034 
-1048 NLTIILVGTSRITAY
+1048 
-1063 GSYSNAI
+1063 
-1070 AKNGTDGSLMIDG
+1070 
-1083 AGTLY
+1083 
-1088 AVGASGDHCGA
+1088 
-1099 IGANVN
+1099 
-1105 CSFWNF
+1105 
-1111 TVQGGTIYAN
+1111 
-1121 AGEHCPGIGSGCLN
+1121 
-1135 QPGEGNGGDGAG
+1135 
-1147 CGNLNFTGGTVVARG
+1147 
-1162 NTACSGIGSGWGGP
+1162 
-1176 VNGINISNGAKV
+1176 
-1188 TAYGGSYS
+1188 
-1196 PGIGSGGRT
+1196 
-1205 DNVQGGNIGSY
+1205 
-1216 HYHVR
+1216 
-1221 NIVIT
+1221 
-1226 GGDTVVTAFGD
+1226 
-1237 KSTNMPGIGCGKDP
+1237 
-1251 VGTVR
+1251 
-1256 GTLSNVVATT
+1256 
-1266 LDGFQGYVRYGSSEE
+1266 
-1281 SAAYS
+1281 
-1286 TEQPRTPFTGT
+1286 
-1297 GNIGSYLASQVNR
+1297 
-1310 GTPVYYTQVF
+1310 
-1320 FSIDTSNKHV
+1320 
-1330 DDADVIGTQVSST
+1330 DVIGTQIVA
-1343 GTIKPEQFASV
+1343 EQEQKVNNGEV
-1354 SGTVWAENDR
+1354 SGTVWAENDYN
-1364 DGVYQVGDEAVV
+1364 GLFATDEAKLQDITVQLISDNGTVV
-1376 EGVAVTL
+1376 ATAQTNKLGQYDFTGLAPGNYYVKFTSQSFVG
-1383 YNADGSVCKTT
+1383 YNAVPDGGNSIVQQASKGINDSYAQTPVFALT
-1394 TTNKYGAY
+1394 YNDVLEK
-1402 SFDGIPEKKNYTV
+1402 SF
-1415 GFSNGS
+1415 
-1421 SNIQSYSPTAKIA
+1421 
-1434 AGENNNHV
+1434 
-1442 NNDWKSDVF
+1442 
-1451 TAIYQKNTSQTI
+1451 
-1463 NCGVYVPST
+1463 GVYVPST

-1479 DVNQN
+1479 DANQN
-1484 GICDNSESK
+1484 GIYDNREAK

-1516 ITAVLTDADG
+1516 IAAVLTDANG

-1545 SDTVDIS
+1545 SNTVDIS
-1552 NARVSPIPTSGDE
+1552 NARVSPIPASGDV
-1565 KRTNKAERSIDV
+1565 KLTNKAEKSIGM

-1592 GSMLNAAT
+1592 GSMLTSAT
-1600 IGEVYINSMTGTG
+1600 IGEIYINSMSGTG

-1653 ADINIE
+1653 ADIDIE

-1706 DKTAADKKV
+1706 DRTAADKKV
-1715 LPEEYDYFGF
+1715 LPKEYDYFGF
-1725 LVSPTATTDKK
+1725 TVSPTATTDKK

-1741 DATAVMQN
+1741 DSTAVMQN

-1761 IPDTRVVS
+1761 IPDTRVVN

-1782 CAMYIPSKVYGYI
+1782 CALYIPSKVYGYI
-1795 WQDDNYNGIRETNET
+1795 WQDDNYNGIREANET
-1810 ENVKTHIYLRRTTKS
+1810 QNVETHIYLRRTTKS
-1825 QFADADEQGTNISGH
+1825 KFADADEQGTNISGH

-1847 VFGELVG
+1847 VFGELIG
-1854 NGDLNTAADG
+1854 NGDLNTATDG
-1864 YYEYDY
+1864 YYEYNC

-1877 VVFDNTYDYYGQT
+1877 VVFDNTYDCYGQT

-1900 DSETQPNI
+1900 DSEAQPNI

-1963 FENVKFDYEIYEKA
+1963 FENVKFDYEIYSKA
-1977 DDSGKSVF
+1977 ENFGKSVFPDDHHQGAHQIYEGAEDSGKSVF
-1985 PNGPYTTVPV
+1985 SDDSNELYTTA
-1995 KPGDTSIK
+1995 SIE
-2003 TEHLTTDKNGLIS
+2003 TFAQAEHLITDKDGLIH

-2029 TETLPGYVRDTK
+2029 TKTLPGYVRDTK
-2041 THVVK
+2041 THVIK
-2046 VMPETAVENNNL
+2046 VMPETTVENNNL
-2058 IWKTYISV
+2058 VWKTYISV
-2066 DGVRQTNN
+2066 DGVRQTDN

-2101 IRKNA
+2101 IRQNA

-2137 DTYLTYTFRSI
+2137 DTYLSYTFRSI

-2161 VENPMDGY
+2161 IENPMDGY
-2169 TAIVSNTTGS
+2169 TATVGATTGS
-2179 VDNGY
+2179 ADKGY

-2196 DDFTVVKVWDDGNNV
+2196 DDFTVTKVWDDSNNI
-2211 DGIRPDSVTI
+2211 DGMRPDSVTI
-2221 HMNGSDG
+2221 HLNGSDG
-2228 SSTEATLSNTK
+2228 SSTEATLSNAK
-2239 DWKYTFKHIPLFDAN
+2239 DWKYTFKHMPLFDAN
-2254 GNEIT
+2254 GNKIT

-2281 TITNSHVQETLSI
+2281 TITNSHVQETFSI

-2308 VRPSAIHVIL
+2308 VRPSAIHVTL

-2348 EGVAIDYTLSEE
+2348 EGVAIDYTLNEE
-2360 TVDSYTYKIEGD
+2360 AVNGYTYKIEGD

-2379 TNEHIPAVTNVVI
+2379 TNEHISAVTNVVV

-2403 GVRPDSVSVTLSGSD
+2403 GVRPDSVAVTLSGSD

-2428 DGGFSETFENLPVF
+2428 DTGFSKTFENLPVF
-2442 FNNGTKIAYTV
+2442 FNNGTKITYTV
-2453 TEDAVAG
+2453 TEDAVNGYAG
-2460 YIGKTAT
+2460 KITT
-2467 DDTGYVLSI
+2467 DDTGYILSI
-2476 TNTHTPETISKTIT
+2476 TNTHAPETIRKTVT

-2495 NDNQDG
+2495 GNDRDG
-2501 IRPTNVKVELY
+2501 IRPTNVKIELY
-2512 GTDGTLRT
+2512 GTDGTRRT
-2520 QYLTKDNNWSYSF
+2520 QYLTKDNHWSYSF
-2533 ENLPKYQNEGT
+2533 ENLPKYQNKGT
-2544 IILYTAKEEAVEG
+2544 IILYTIKEEAVDG
-2557 YTQKSVTTATGFNFT
+2557 YTQKSVTTTAGFDLT
-2572 NTHEPQTVTYG
+2572 NTHEIQTADYEVK
-2583 ATKVWLDDDN
+2583 KVWIDDN
-2593 RDGVRPNSIT
+2593 DRDGARPTSIT
-2603 LVLNGSDG
+2603 LTLTGSDG
-2611 SKYTKQMTAASNW
+2611 SKYTKLMTAADNW
-2624 SDVTFERIP
+2624 NAVTFERVP
-2633 MFNNGK
+2633 MFNGGK

-2644 LSENDVPSYVNSVAV
+2644 LTENEVPSYINSIEV
-2659 SEDGKF
+2659 SEDGKH
-2665 FTVTNTHT
+2665 FTVTNTHA
-2673 PDHAIIKITEV
+2673 PDHTVINITEV
-2684 WHDENDQDGIRPKK
+2684 WHDKNDQDGIRPRKMIA
-2698 VTTIIVGSNGNRH
+2698 VVVGSNGNRH

-2812 EENGWTAT
+2812 EDNGWTAT
-2820 FENLPKRDHGNIVTY
+2820 FENLPKRDHGNIVAY
-2835 NVKESDVEGYE
+2835 NVKESDTAGYE
-2846 ASIVKTEDG
+2846 ASVVKTEDG

-2863 SETTLRTATLV
+2863 SETTMRTVTLV
-2874 WRDEN
+2874 WRDEDN
-2879 NQDGIRPDTVTY
+2879 RDGVRPDAVTY
-2891 TLHGSDGSEVEK
+2891 TLHGSDGSEQEK
-2903 TVSKDDSW
+2903 TVNKDDAW
-2911 ADVMFEDLPVYQN
+2911 NDVVFEGLPVYQN
-2924 GQKVTYTLT
+2924 GQRISYTLA
-2933 ESTVDGYTTDIRDNG
+2933 ESAIDGYANDIRSSGN
-2948 HTFTVTNTHI
+2948 TFTVTNTHI
-2958 PAVVN
+2958 PETVN

-2968 VWTDGENQDGNRPN
+2968 IWTDGENQDGNRPD
-2982 SISVILTGND
+2982 SISVILTGSD
-2992 GNRYTATITAANN
+2992 GKRYTTTITAANN
-3005 WKYTFSKLPKFFNEG
+3005 WKHTFLKLPKFFNEG
-3020 TQIEYTLAED
+3020 TQIEYTLTED
-3030 AASGYSNVIEKK
+3030 TMSGYSDVVEKRS
-3042 DNYTFVLT
+3042 DYVFVLT
-3050 NKYSPATVDI
+3050 NKYSPATVDVTI
-3060 PVVKKWNDDNDRDGA
+3060 VKKWDDDNDRDGM
-3075 RPESFN
+3075 RPKSVD

-3090 LYTGTLSAENGYT
+3090 LYTGTLSTENGYT
-3103 YVFQSVPKFHNSGTL
+3103 CVFQSVPKYHDGGTL
-3118 ISYTVAEEKVT
+3118 INYTIAEEKIP
-3129 GYTTEV
+3129 GYTTTI
-3135 AKDSSGYKFTL
+3135 AKDASGYKFTL
-3146 TNTKSIETVTKTV
+3146 TNTKPIETVTKTV

-3188 YLKSVSAAE
+3188 RVKSVTAAE
-3197 NWTTTF
+3197 NWTVTF

-3210 NHGQSIQY
+3210 NHGQNIQY

-3226 GYTDEVTQNGN
+3226 GYTEAITQNGD
-3237 NYTITNTHMPA
+3237 NYIITNTHTPA
-3248 TTELFVT
+3248 SSEFFVT
-3255 KTWKD
+3255 KIWKD

-3280 GRSYA
+3280 GRSYTE
-3285 KKLNADNQWS
+3285 KLNADNQWS
-3295 VMFSN
+3295 IMFSN
-3300 LPKYANGKTIDYT
+3300 LPKYADGKTIDYT
-3313 LTEEAVPGY
+3313 LTEEVVPGY
-3322 TSSITRNGKSF
+3322 ASSITRNGKSF

-3354 ENNQDGLR
+3354 GNNQDGLR
-3362 PKSIT
+3362 PKTIT

-3384 SQNWTTSLNNL
+3384 GQNWATNLNNL
-3395 PKYKNSTEVQY
+3395 PKYKNGTEIQY

-3412 ISGYE
+3412 IPGYE

-3427 TITNTHAPAV
+3427 AITNSHTPAV
-3437 VTVSVVKIWDDENNQ
+3437 VTVSAVKVWDDANNQ

-3462 TLTGSDGSTHNAA
+3462 TLTGSDGSVRNAA

-3484 QFKDLPQYKNGVK
+3484 QFKNLPKYKNGVK
-3497 IDYTLQEADSNPY
+3497 IDYTLQEANSNPY
-3510 TYEIVKGSDGYSF
+3510 TYEIVKGSDEYSF

-3531 AAVNVPVTTI
+3531 AVVNVPITTV
-3541 WNDDNNRDGIR
+3541 WDDDDNRDGIR
-3552 AKETVITLQGSNGKV
+3552 AKETAITLHGSNGKV
-3567 YQHIVTDKDSFATVF
+3567 YQRIVTGKDDFATVF
-3582 EDVPKFFDEGKE
+3582 EDVPKFFDEGRE

-3601 NEVDG
+3601 NEMNG
-3606 YTTDVTNTD
+3606 YTANIANTD

-3626 PEKLAKTVTKVWDD
+3626 PERLAKTVTKVWDD

-3664 EKNLSAA
+3664 EKSLSTA
-3671 NNWTETFE
+3671 NNWTEAFD

-3697 EAVGGYEKE
+3697 EMVGGYEKE

-3738 QDGYRPDTTTIHMS
+3738 QDGYRPDAATIHMS

-3790 TEDEIPQYTTSIVA
+3790 TEDEISQYTTSIAV

-3826 IWEDNDDQ
+3826 VWEDNNDQ
-3834 DGIRPDAVNI
+3834 DGLRPDTVSV
-3844 KLKGNDKL
+3844 KLKGNDKFI
-3852 VDSSE
+3852 DSSE

-3880 SYTAEENE
+3880 TYTAEENE

-3893 TTIEKTDTGYVFTNT
+3893 TSIEKTDTGYVFTNT

-3920 VWDDSENQD
+3920 VWEDGENQD
-3929 GLRPDTIHIKLVSNG
+3929 GLRPDSIDVILTGSDGNTYNATISE
-3944 IAKDAYLDADSNW
+3944 KDNW
-3957 HLEFEGLPKYR
+3957 TYIFANLPKYFN
-3968 DHGILN
+3968 DGTLV
-3974 EYSVQE
+3974 EYSLQE
-3980 VDVDGY
+3980 VETDGYAGTVTKGTDGY
-3986 TSTVT
+3986 T
-3991 TEDGYAFTIKNDHVP
+3991 FTIKNDHTP
-4006 AVIDIPITEEWID
+4006 AVVDIPVTKVWND
-4019 DNNRDGLRPSSHT
+4019 DEDRDGLRPNS
-4032 VILTDGINTIE
+4032 I
-4043 EIVLDK
+4043 
-4049 DNGYGTVLKDMP
+4049 
-4061 KYKNGVE
+4061 
-4068 IDYQIKDF
+4068 
-4076 KVDGYTTNIIKGD
+4076 
-4089 SVKDFKVTNTHVP
+4089 HV
-4102 EMVTVTVTEGWHDQS
+4102 
-4117 DYDKIRPEEIAL
+4117 

-4135 GNVYEKT
+4135 GSTYKKDLEKD
-4142 VNKET
+4142 
-4147 WTAVFSDLPK
+4147 S
-4157 NSKGEQ
+4157 
-4163 IIYTLTQEG
+4163 
-4172 IKGYSTTITNNQ
+4172 GYSTIFTSLPKYHNGELISYSLAETPVEGYETDIQAAESGYGFTITN
-4184 TDTITVINK
+4184 T
-4193 HEPVKTITVT
+4193 HEVSKKTIKVSKVWDDAENQDGIRPDSVT
-4203 VTWNDENNKDSIRP
+4203 VTLTGSNNSKYTAKLNKENNWTYTFEGLFCKADGATIKYEVSEKDVAGYTPSIKETEGGFIITNAHKPETVTINIVKNWNDSQNADNIRP
-4217 DKVTVKLT
+4217 DAISITLT
-4225 DGTTVVSTKEVK
+4225 
-4237 NDSWKHIFEDIPV
+4237 
-4250 FNGSDKVSYTI
+4250 GSDNSSRSITLNKAGDYKTAVDSLPKFHEGKQITYTV
-4261 TQDAVNG
+4261 TETPVDG
-4268 YTTEIKAS
+4268 YTSSVQASADGYSFVVINTHTPEVHQEKKETPTTPKFEIKAEPS
-4276 DDGNTIEIINTHIS
+4276 TTI
-4290 VVPPKEEPKKKE
+4290 
-4302 PATPAPVVEVKV
+4302 
-4314 EQPAPTVTLIQT
+4314 IQT

-4331 GISFF
+4331 GVSFF
-4336 ESLFAK
+4336 DSLLG

>member
-69 EAPSSGTSQADENSE
+69 EAPSSGASQADENSE

-92 TDEVSN
+92 TDEVAN

-115 APKQDEST
+115 APQQDEST
-123 SETTDT
+123 SEATDA

-191 PVALSSDESLYF
+191 PAALSSDESLYF

-208 SSGSYDADS
+208 SSGSYDADN
-217 ETLTFEDGVDAYV
+217 ETLTFDDGVDAYV
-230 LSAVYSSVVDDD
+230 LTAVYNSVADED
-242 QTLVENRTEFD
+242 QQLIENKEIFD
-253 EQTKRQAIQERL
+253 EQAEKNVLQQKLSA
-265 KSSGISTY
+265 SGISLY
-273 VLRPSDSY
+273 EMRPSDSY
-281 NQLDLVVEGLAFTS
+281 NQLDLIIDGLAFTS
-295 DDGLTQTFTAP
+295 DDGLVQTFTAP

-311 IITAYGANGGTGKGK
+311 TITAYGANGGTGKGK

-338 AEGTVHLNAG
+338 AEGTIHLSAG

-425 EKAQNNAA
+425 EKAQNDAA
-433 AEVAKKHVILL
+433 AEVAKNHVILL

-515 TQTRAGFGYHYTVL
+515 TQTRAGFGYHYTIL
-529 GELYDANPAHRDP
+529 GELYDANPANRDP
-542 VDFLFDDGQARNYGS
+542 VSLLFDDGQARNYGS

-601 EQVEVKDADYEV
+601 KQVEVKDADYEV

-622 ETAPYLVNGRVI
+622 NSAPYLINGRVLI
-634 IKMVGET
+634 HMVGTT
-641 PKLKSVMM
+641 PKMKTIMM
-649 PAQSEDISAGNI
+649 EAQNEDISSSHVDDA
-661 DEKDGFGQKAILS
+661 DVYGQKAYLNK
-674 PGQGSANKTLAYTAI
+674 GQDVASTTIAYTAI
-689 TYYNLGDVMTV
+689 TYYNMGDLMTV
-700 TPKWEYNTLLNVT
+700 NPVWEYSTMLSPTDRDWN
-713 YKPWDDSV
+713 DSV
-721 AKNINNQMS
+721 AKSIDSRLS
-730 VSITNTE
+730 VSVANTN
-737 LGIPAEGDK
+737 LGVPNPGDK
-746 YYNDA
+746 YYNAD

-760 VMTITNA
+760 VMTITNPVNTMYSTERLTKYYFRCKGIA
-767 PLSMYDTATVTKYFF
+767 SYTLSSGTKTMYDKGERGELAIDYNIYINHEGVHVYSDRNIINGT
-782 RCHPTATVSMYN
+782 PTATVDDTIAATAGRSASTWQYPHMALTDVNNINTILIQFSSHGFNTSDSISYDASYADSLGITGSGNQYSYIFKAKSKNSVSTANWEKFLQSITYTTYDAATFTSTGVSGGVTIFWYADENLWENNMFYDSSSGHFYACINTGNSITWGEARNRALSMYN
-794 GIRTMDD
+794 SALDCYGYLAHITSQSEQDYLYTLMDKSTQGWLGATRKVSGNEWD
-801 ESESG
+801 WYWRDGPANETSEPFFRQNADGTYGTLLWGYENWDSKTEPNNSG
-806 GLVLDYSIAME
+806 GVEWCMHYYGSNRGVWNDYIDSNGAVTSFIVEWSKDGLV
-817 HQGAHVYQN
+817 G
-826 RNTINDMNA
+826 NDHS
-835 ETVSDTVTATQNHS
+835 VSDT
-849 SSQWKYPELV
+849 
-859 VKTPKTIQT
+859 
-868 FNVLFTSP
+868 
-876 SRNAQD
+876 
-882 AILYNTDLANQLGI
+882 
-896 VVTGTNQN
+896 
-904 YIFTKS
+904 
-910 GGLTQD
+910 
-916 EWNNFLRQVS
+916 
-926 FVTYDRAVFTADGVQ
+926 
-941 SGVEVAWYGFEKAIF
+941 
-956 GSNQATRHVPTLS
+956 
-969 DYPGAATHNIASG
+969 
-982 SLNITSSG
+982 
-990 SVYRIVGSTTGD
+990 
-1002 NRIYV
+1002 
-1007 SPGVSATVILD
+1007 
-1018 NVTMNYTAA
+1018 
-1027 GAGWGND
+1027 
-1034 TSRAGDGAISCSHA
+1034 
-1048 NLTIILVGTSRITAY
+1048 
-1063 GSYSNAI
+1063 
-1070 AKNGTDGSLMIDG
+1070 
-1083 AGTLY
+1083 
-1088 AVGASGDHCGA
+1088 
-1099 IGANVN
+1099 
-1105 CSFWNF
+1105 
-1111 TVQGGTIYAN
+1111 
-1121 AGEHCPGIGSGCLN
+1121 
-1135 QPGEGNGGDGAG
+1135 
-1147 CGNLNFTGGTVVARG
+1147 
-1162 NTACSGIGSGWGGP
+1162 
-1176 VNGINISNGAKV
+1176 
-1188 TAYGGSYS
+1188 
-1196 PGIGSGGRT
+1196 
-1205 DNVQGGNIGSY
+1205 
-1216 HYHVR
+1216 
-1221 NIVIT
+1221 
-1226 GGDTVVTAFGD
+1226 
-1237 KSTNMPGIGCGKDP
+1237 
-1251 VGTVR
+1251 
-1256 GTLSNVVATT
+1256 
-1266 LDGFQGYVRYGSSEE
+1266 
-1281 SAAYS
+1281 
-1286 TEQPRTPFTGT
+1286 
-1297 GNIGSYLASQVNR
+1297 
-1310 GTPVYYTQVF
+1310 
-1320 FSIDTSNKHV
+1320 
-1330 DDADVIGTQVSST
+1330 DVIGTQIVA
-1343 GTIKPEQFASV
+1343 EQEQKVNNGEV
-1354 SGTVWAENDR
+1354 SGTVWAENDYN
-1364 DGVYQVGDEAVV
+1364 GLFATDEAKLQDITVQLISDN
-1376 EGVAVTL
+1376 GTIVATAQTNKLGQYDFTGLAPGNYYVKFTSQSFVG
-1383 YNADGSVCKTT
+1383 YNAVPDGGNSIVQQASKGINDSYAQTPVFALT
-1394 TTNKYGAY
+1394 YNDVLEK
-1402 SFDGIPEKKNYTV
+1402 SF
-1415 GFSNGS
+1415 
-1421 SNIQSYSPTAKIA
+1421 
-1434 AGENNNHV
+1434 
-1442 NNDWKSDVF
+1442 
-1451 TAIYQKNTSQTI
+1451 
-1463 NCGVYVPST
+1463 GVYVPST

-1479 DVNQN
+1479 DANQN
-1484 GICDNSESK
+1484 GIHDNREAK

-1516 ITAVLTDADG
+1516 IAAVLTDANG

-1545 SDTVDIS
+1545 SNTVDIS
-1552 NARVSPIPTSGDE
+1552 NARVSPIPASGDV
-1565 KRTNKAERSIDV
+1565 KLTNKAEKSIGM

-1592 GSMLNAAT
+1592 GSMLTSAT
-1600 IGEVYINSMTGTG
+1600 IGEIYINSMSGTG

-1653 ADINIE
+1653 ADIDIE

-1706 DKTAADKKV
+1706 DRTAADKKV

-1725 LVSPTATTDKK
+1725 TVSPTATTDKK

-1741 DATAVMQN
+1741 DSTAVIQN

-1761 IPDTRVVS
+1761 IPDTRVVN

-1782 CAMYIPSKVYGYI
+1782 CALYIPSKVYGYI
-1795 WQDDNYNGIRETNET
+1795 WQDDNYNGIREANET
-1810 ENVKTHIYLRRTTKS
+1810 QNVETHIYLRRTTKS
-1825 QFADADEQGTNISGH
+1825 KFADADEQGTNISGH

-1847 VFGELVG
+1847 VFGELIG
-1854 NGDLNTAADG
+1854 NGDLNTATDG
-1864 YYEYDY
+1864 YYEYNC

-1877 VVFDNTYDYYGQT
+1877 VVFDNTYDCYGQT

-1900 DSETQPNI
+1900 DSEAQPNI

-1963 FENVKFDYEIYEKA
+1963 FENVKFDYEIYSKA
-1977 DDSGKSVF
+1977 ENFGKSVFPDGRHQGAPQIYEGAEDSGKSVF
-1985 PNGPYTTVPV
+1985 SDDSNELYTTA
-1995 KPGDTSIK
+1995 SIE
-2003 TEHLTTDKNGLIS
+2003 TFAQAEHLITDKDGLIH

-2029 TETLPGYVRDTK
+2029 TKTLPGYVRDTK
-2041 THVVK
+2041 THVIK
-2046 VMPETAVENNNL
+2046 VMPETTVENNNL
-2058 IWKTYISV
+2058 VWKTYISV

-2196 DDFTVVKVWDDGNNV
+2196 DDFTVTKVWDDSNNI
-2211 DGIRPDSVTI
+2211 DGMRPDSVTI
-2221 HMNGSDG
+2221 HLNGSDG
-2228 SSTEATLSNTK
+2228 SSTEATLSNAK
-2239 DWKYTFKHIPLFDAN
+2239 DWKYTFKHMPLFDAN
-2254 GNEIT
+2254 GNKIT

-2281 TITNSHVQETLSI
+2281 TITNSHVQETFSI

-2308 VRPSAIHVIL
+2308 VRPSAIHVTL

-2348 EGVAIDYTLSEE
+2348 EGVAIDYTLNEE
-2360 TVDSYTYKIEGD
+2360 AVNGYTYKIEGD

-2379 TNEHIPAVTNVVI
+2379 TNEHISAVTNVVV

-2403 GVRPDSVSVTLSGSD
+2403 GVRPDSVAVTLSGSD

-2428 DGGFSETFENLPVF
+2428 DTGFSKTFENLPVF
-2442 FNNGTKIAYTV
+2442 FNNGTKITYTV
-2453 TEDAVAG
+2453 TEDAVNG
-2460 YIGKTAT
+2460 YTGKITT
-2467 DDTGYVLSI
+2467 DDTGYILSI
-2476 TNTHTPETISKTIT
+2476 TNMHAPETIRKTVT

-2495 NDNQDG
+2495 GNDRDG
-2501 IRPTNVKVELY
+2501 IRPTNVKIELY
-2512 GTDGTLRT
+2512 GTDGTRRT
-2520 QYLTKDNNWSYSF
+2520 QYLTKDNHWSYSF

-2544 IILYTAKEEAVEG
+2544 IILYTIKEEAVDG
-2557 YTQKSVTTATGFNFT
+2557 YTQKSVTTTAGFDLT
-2572 NTHEPQTVTYG
+2572 NTHEIQTADYEVK
-2583 ATKVWLDDDN
+2583 KVWIDDN
-2593 RDGVRPNSIT
+2593 DRDGARPTSIT
-2603 LVLNGSDG
+2603 LTLTGSDG
-2611 SKYTKQMTAASNW
+2611 SKYTKLMTAADNW
-2624 SDVTFERIP
+2624 NAVTFERVP
-2633 MFNNGK
+2633 MFNGGK

-2644 LSENDVPSYVNSVAV
+2644 LTENEVPSYMNSIEV
-2659 SEDGKF
+2659 SEDGKH
-2665 FTVTNTHT
+2665 FTVTNTHA
-2673 PDHAIIKITEV
+2673 PDHTVINITEV
-2684 WHDENDQDGIRPKK
+2684 WHDENDQDGIRPRKMIA
-2698 VTTIIVGSNGNRH
+2698 VVVGSNGNRH

-2754 KSLGN
+2754 KNLGN

-2812 EENGWTAT
+2812 EDNGWTAT
-2820 FENLPKRDHGNIVTY
+2820 FENLPKRDHGNIVAY
-2835 NVKESDVEGYE
+2835 NVKESDTAGYE
-2846 ASIVKTEDG
+2846 ASVVKTEDG

-2863 SETTLRTATLV
+2863 SETTMRTVTLV
-2874 WRDEN
+2874 WRDEDN
-2879 NQDGIRPDTVTY
+2879 RDGVRPDTVTY
-2891 TLHGSDGSEVEK
+2891 TLHGSDGSEQEK
-2903 TVSKDDSW
+2903 TVNKDDAW
-2911 ADVMFEDLPVYQN
+2911 NDVVFEDLPVYQN
-2924 GQKVTYTLT
+2924 GQRISYTLT
-2933 ESTVDGYTTDIRDNG
+2933 ESAIDGYTNDIRSSGN
-2948 HTFTVTNTHI
+2948 TFTVTNTHI
-2958 PAVVN
+2958 PETVN

-2968 VWTDGENQDGNRPN
+2968 IWTDGENQDGNRPD
-2982 SISVILTGND
+2982 SISVILTGSD
-2992 GNRYTATITAANN
+2992 GKRYTTTITAANN
-3005 WKYTFSKLPKFFNEG
+3005 WKHTFLKLPKFFNEG
-3020 TQIEYTLAED
+3020 TQIEYTLTED
-3030 AASGYSNVIEKK
+3030 TMSGYSDVVEKRS
-3042 DNYTFVLT
+3042 DYVFVLT
-3050 NKYSPATVDI
+3050 NKYSPATVDVTI
-3060 PVVKKWNDDNDRDGA
+3060 VKKWDDDNDRDGM
-3075 RPESFN
+3075 RPESVD

-3090 LYTGTLSAENGYT
+3090 LYTGTLSTENGYT
-3103 YVFQSVPKFHNSGTL
+3103 CVFQSVPKYHDGGTL
-3118 ISYTVAEEKVT
+3118 INYTIAEEKIP
-3129 GYTTEV
+3129 GYTTTI
-3135 AKDSSGYKFTL
+3135 AKDASGYKFTL
-3146 TNTKSIETVTKTV
+3146 TNAKTIDIVTKTV
-3159 SKVWEDSNNQDGLRP
+3159 SKVWDDNNNQDGLRP
-3174 SAITVILT
+3174 TAITVILT

-3188 YLKSVSAAE
+3188 RVKSVTAAE
-3197 NWTTTF
+3197 NWTVTF

-3210 NHGQSIQY
+3210 NHGQNIQY

-3226 GYTDEVTQNGN
+3226 GYTEAITQNGD
-3237 NYTITNTHMPA
+3237 NYTITNTHTPA
-3248 TTELFVT
+3248 SSEFFVT
-3255 KTWKD
+3255 KIWKD

-3280 GRSYA
+3280 GRSYTE
-3285 KKLNADNQWS
+3285 KLNADNQWS

-3300 LPKYANGKTIDYT
+3300 LPKYADGKVIEYS
-3313 LTEEAVPGY
+3313 LTEESVPGY

-3333 TLINTHV
+3333 VLINTHV

-3362 PKSIT
+3362 PKTIT

-3384 SQNWTTSLNNL
+3384 GQNWATNLNNL
-3395 PKYKNSTEVQY
+3395 PKYKNGTEIQY

-3412 ISGYE
+3412 IPGYE

-3427 TITNTHAPAV
+3427 AITNSHTPAV
-3437 VTVSVVKIWDDENNQ
+3437 VTVSAVKVWDDANNQ

-3462 TLTGSDGSTHNAA
+3462 TLTGSDGSVRNAA

-3484 QFKDLPQYKNGVK
+3484 QFKNLPKYKNGVK
-3497 IDYTLQEADSNPY
+3497 IDYTLQEANSNPY
-3510 TYEIVKGSDGYSF
+3510 TYEIVKGSDEYSF

-3531 AAVNVPVTTI
+3531 AVVNVPVTTV
-3541 WNDDNNRDGIR
+3541 WDDDDNRDGIR
-3552 AKETVITLQGSNGKV
+3552 AKETAITLQGSNGKV
-3567 YQHIVTDKDSFATVF
+3567 YQRIVTGKDDFATVF
-3582 EDVPKFFDEGKE
+3582 EDVPKFFDEGRE

-3601 NEVDG
+3601 NEMNG
-3606 YTTDVTNTD
+3606 YTANIANTD

-3626 PEKLAKTVTKVWDD
+3626 PERLAKTVTKVWDD

-3650 TLRIALTGTDGTYI
+3650 TLRVALTGTDGTYI
-3664 EKNLSAA
+3664 EKNLSTA
-3671 NNWTETFE
+3671 NNWTETFD

-3692 YTIDE
+3692 YTVDE
-3697 EAVGGYEKE
+3697 EIVGGYDKV

-3738 QDGYRPDTTTIHMS
+3738 QDGYRPDAATIHMS

-3760 KDFTKDSSW
+3760 RDFTKSSSW
-3769 SSIVFKDLDR
+3769 TAIVFKDLDHY
-3779 FKDGTKIKYTV
+3779 KDGNEIKYTV
-3790 TEDEIPQYTTSIVA
+3790 TEDEIPQYTTSIAV

-3826 IWEDNDDQ
+3826 VWKDNNDQ
-3834 DGIRPDAVNI
+3834 DGLRPDTVSV
-3844 KLKGNDKL
+3844 KLKGNDKFI
-3852 VDSSE
+3852 DSSE
-3857 LNEDVKWKHS
+3857 LNEDVEWKHS

-3880 SYTAEENE
+3880 TYTAEENE

-3893 TTIEKTDTGYVFTNT
+3893 TSIEKTDTGYVFTNT

-3920 VWDDSENQD
+3920 VWKDAENQD
-3929 GLRPDTIHIKLVSNG
+3929 GLRPDSIDVILTGSDGNTYNATISE
-3944 IAKDAYLDADSNW
+3944 KDNW
-3957 HLEFEGLPKYR
+3957 TYIFANLPKYFN
-3968 DHGILN
+3968 DGTLV
-3974 EYSVQE
+3974 EYSLQE
-3980 VDVDGY
+3980 VETDGYAGTVTKGTDGY
-3986 TSTVT
+3986 T
-3991 TEDGYAFTIKNDHVP
+3991 FTIKNDHTP
-4006 AVIDIPITEEWID
+4006 AVVDIPVTKVWND
-4019 DNNRDGLRPSSHT
+4019 DEDRDGLRPNS
-4032 VILTDGINTIE
+4032 I
-4043 EIVLDK
+4043 
-4049 DNGYGTVLKDMP
+4049 
-4061 KYKNGVE
+4061 
-4068 IDYQIKDF
+4068 
-4076 KVDGYTTNIIKGD
+4076 
-4089 SVKDFKVTNTHVP
+4089 HV
-4102 EMVTVTVTEGWHDQS
+4102 
-4117 DYDKIRPEEIAL
+4117 

-4135 GNVYEKT
+4135 GSTYKKDLEKD
-4142 VNKET
+4142 
-4147 WTAVFSDLPK
+4147 S
-4157 NSKGEQ
+4157 
-4163 IIYTLTQEG
+4163 
-4172 IKGYSTTITNNQ
+4172 GYSTIFTSLPKYHNGELISYSLAETPVEGYETDIQAAESGYGFTITN
-4184 TDTITVINK
+4184 T
-4193 HEPVKTITVT
+4193 HEVSKKTIKVSKVWDDAENQDGIRPDSVT
-4203 VTWNDENNKDSIRP
+4203 VTLTGSNNSKYTAKLNKENNWTYTFEGLFCKADGATIKYEVSEKDVAGYTPSIKETEGGFIITNAHKPETVTINIVKNWNDSQNADNIRP
-4217 DKVTVKLT
+4217 DAISITLT
-4225 DGTTVVSTKEVK
+4225 
-4237 NDSWKHIFEDIPV
+4237 
-4250 FNGSDKVSYTI
+4250 GSDNSSRSITLNKAGDYKTAVDSLPKFHEGKQITYTV
-4261 TQDAVNG
+4261 TETPVDG
-4268 YTTEIKAS
+4268 YTSSVQASADGYSFVVINTHTPEVHQEKKETPTTPKFEIKAEPS
-4276 DDGNTIEIINTHIS
+4276 TTI
-4290 VVPPKEEPKKKE
+4290 
-4302 PATPAPVVEVKV
+4302 
-4314 EQPAPTVTLIQT
+4314 IQT

-4331 GISFF
+4331 GVSFF
-4336 ESLFAK
+4336 DSLLG

>member
-14 AIIAGVMALQTVA
+14 AVIAGVMALQTVA

-69 EAPSSGTSQADENSE
+69 EAPSSGASQADENSG

-92 TDEVSN
+92 TDEVAN

-143 GEFEPEWLETANED
+143 GIFEPEWLETANED

-167 NDIVVEDTGD
+167 NDIAIEDTGD
-177 TIVATVTDRDSIDI
+177 TIVATVTDRDSINI
-191 PVALSSDESLYF
+191 PVALSGDDSLYF

-208 SSGSYDADS
+208 SSGSYDDDN
-217 ETLTFEDGVDAYV
+217 ETLTFDDGVDAYV
-230 LSAVYSSVVDDD
+230 LTAVYNSVADED
-242 QTLVENRTEFD
+242 QQLIENKEIFD
-253 EQTKRQAIQERL
+253 EQAEKNVLQQKLSA
-265 KSSGISTY
+265 SGISLY
-273 VLRPSDSY
+273 EMRPSDSY
-281 NQLDLVVEGLAFTS
+281 NQLDLIIDGLAFTS

-338 AEGTVHLNAG
+338 AEGTIHLSAG

-425 EKAQNNAA
+425 EKAQNDAA
-433 AEVAKKHVILL
+433 AEVAKNHVILL

-452 ESGGSAGGGGLEGQ
+452 ESGGTAGGGGLEGQ

-494 TPTNGRTLTYEE
+494 TPTNGRVLTYDE
-506 RVDAKVYPA
+506 RVNAKVYPA
-515 TQTRAGFGYHYTVL
+515 TQTRAGFGYHYTIL
-529 GELYDANPAHRDP
+529 GELYDANPANRDP
-542 VDFLFDDGQARNYGS
+542 VSLLFDDGQARNYGS

-601 EQVEVKDADYEV
+601 KQVEVKDADYEV

-622 ETAPYLVNGRVI
+622 NSAPYLINGRVLI
-634 IKMVGET
+634 HMVGTT
-641 PKLKSVMM
+641 PKMKTIMM
-649 PAQSEDISAGNI
+649 EAQNEDISSSHVDDADI
-661 DEKDGFGQKAILS
+661 YGQKAYLNK
-674 PGQGSANKTLAYTAI
+674 GQDVASTTIAYTAI
-689 TYYNLGDVMTV
+689 TYYNMGDLMTV
-700 TPKWEYNTLLNVT
+700 NPVWEYSTMLSPTDRDWN
-713 YKPWDDSV
+713 DSV
-721 AKNINNQMS
+721 AKSIDSRLS
-730 VSITNTE
+730 VSVVNTN
-737 LGIPAEGDK
+737 LGVPNPGDK
-746 YYNDA
+746 YYNAD

-760 VMTITNA
+760 VMTITNPVNSMYSTEKLTKYYFRCKGIA
-767 PLSMYDTATVTKYFF
+767 TYTLSGGTKTMYDKGERGSLSIDYNIYINHEGVHVYSDRNIINGTPTSTIDDTIAATAGRSASTWQYPHMALTDVNNINTILVQFSSHGFNTSDSISYDASYADSLGITGSGNQYSCIFKAKSKNSVSTANWEKFLQSITYTTYDAATFTSTGVSGGVTIFWYADENLWENNMFYDSSSSHFYACINTGSSITWGEARNRALSMYNSALDCYGYLAHITSQSEQNYLYTLMDKSTQGWLGATRKVSGNEWDWYWRDGPANETSEPFF
-782 RCHPTATVSMYN
+782 RQNADGVYGSLLWGYENWDNKTEPNNAGNEWCMHYYGN
-794 GIRTMDD
+794 K
-801 ESESG
+801 SG
-806 GLVLDYSIAME
+806 VWNDYSDTN
-817 HQGAHVYQN
+817 GAVTSFIVEWSKDGLAN
-826 RNTINDMNA
+826 NDHS
-835 ETVSDTVTATQNHS
+835 VSDT
-849 SSQWKYPELV
+849 
-859 VKTPKTIQT
+859 
-868 FNVLFTSP
+868 
-876 SRNAQD
+876 
-882 AILYNTDLANQLGI
+882 
-896 VVTGTNQN
+896 
-904 YIFTKS
+904 
-910 GGLTQD
+910 
-916 EWNNFLRQVS
+916 
-926 FVTYDRAVFTADGVQ
+926 
-941 SGVEVAWYGFEKAIF
+941 
-956 GSNQATRHVPTLS
+956 
-969 DYPGAATHNIASG
+969 
-982 SLNITSSG
+982 
-990 SVYRIVGSTTGD
+990 
-1002 NRIYV
+1002 
-1007 SPGVSATVILD
+1007 
-1018 NVTMNYTAA
+1018 
-1027 GAGWGND
+1027 
-1034 TSRAGDGAISCSHA
+1034 
-1048 NLTIILVGTSRITAY
+1048 
-1063 GSYSNAI
+1063 
-1070 AKNGTDGSLMIDG
+1070 
-1083 AGTLY
+1083 
-1088 AVGASGDHCGA
+1088 
-1099 IGANVN
+1099 
-1105 CSFWNF
+1105 
-1111 TVQGGTIYAN
+1111 
-1121 AGEHCPGIGSGCLN
+1121 
-1135 QPGEGNGGDGAG
+1135 
-1147 CGNLNFTGGTVVARG
+1147 
-1162 NTACSGIGSGWGGP
+1162 
-1176 VNGINISNGAKV
+1176 
-1188 TAYGGSYS
+1188 
-1196 PGIGSGGRT
+1196 
-1205 DNVQGGNIGSY
+1205 
-1216 HYHVR
+1216 
-1221 NIVIT
+1221 
-1226 GGDTVVTAFGD
+1226 
-1237 KSTNMPGIGCGKDP
+1237 
-1251 VGTVR
+1251 
-1256 GTLSNVVATT
+1256 
-1266 LDGFQGYVRYGSSEE
+1266 
-1281 SAAYS
+1281 
-1286 TEQPRTPFTGT
+1286 
-1297 GNIGSYLASQVNR
+1297 
-1310 GTPVYYTQVF
+1310 
-1320 FSIDTSNKHV
+1320 
-1330 DDADVIGTQVSST
+1330 DVIGTQIVA
-1343 GTIKPEQFASV
+1343 EQEQKVNNGEV
-1354 SGTVWAENDR
+1354 SGTVWAENDY
-1364 DGVYQVGDEAVV
+1364 DGLFATDEAKLQDITVQLISDNGTVV
-1376 EGVAVTL
+1376 ATAQTNKLGQYDFTSLAPGNYYVKFTSQSFVG
-1383 YNADGSVCKTT
+1383 YNAVPDGGNSIVQQASKDINDSYAQTPVFALT
-1394 TTNKYGAY
+1394 YNDVLEK
-1402 SFDGIPEKKNYTV
+1402 SF
-1415 GFSNGS
+1415 
-1421 SNIQSYSPTAKIA
+1421 
-1434 AGENNNHV
+1434 
-1442 NNDWKSDVF
+1442 
-1451 TAIYQKNTSQTI
+1451 
-1463 NCGVYVPST
+1463 GVYVPST

-1516 ITAVLTDADG
+1516 ITAVLTDANG

-1565 KRTNKAERSIDV
+1565 KRTNKAERAIDV

-1592 GSMLNAAT
+1592 GSMLSAAV

-1900 DSETQPNI
+1900 DSEIQPNI

-2003 TEHLTTDKNGLIS
+2003 TEHLRTDKNGLIY

-2058 IWKTYISV
+2058 VWKTYISV
-2066 DGVRQTNN
+2066 DGVRQADN

-2196 DDFTVVKVWDDGNNV
+2196 DDFTVTKVWDDSNNI
-2211 DGIRPDSVTI
+2211 DGMRPDSVTI
-2221 HMNGSDG
+2221 HLNGSDG
-2228 SSTEATLSNTK
+2228 SSTEATLSNAK

-2360 TVDSYTYKIEGD
+2360 TVDNYTYKIEGD

-2544 IILYTAKEEAVEG
+2544 IILYTAKEEAIEG

-2603 LVLNGSDG
+2603 LTLTGSDG

-2624 SDVTFERIP
+2624 SDVTFERVP

-2846 ASIVKTEDG
+2846 ASIVKTENG

-2968 VWTDGENQDGNRPN
+2968 VWTDGENQDGNRPD

-3075 RPESFN
+3075 RPESVN
-3081 IVLNGSDGK
+3081 IVLNGSGGK

-3237 NYTITNTHMPA
+3237 NYTITNTHIPA

-3322 TSSITRNGKSF
+3322 TSSNTRNGKSF

-3475 ITKNDGWTY
+3475 ITKNEGWTY

-3867 FTKLPVRENGNEI
+3867 FTNLPVRENGNEI

-3957 HLEFEGLPKYR
+3957 HLEFDGLPKYR

-4117 DYDKIRPEEIAL
+4117 DYDKIRPEEIVL

-4193 HEPVKTITVT
+4193 HEPVKAITVT

-4237 NDSWKHIFEDIPV
+4237 NDSWKHIFGDIPV

-4276 DDGNTIEIINTHIS
+4276 DDGNTIEIINTHIP
-4290 VVPPKEEPKKKE
+4290 VVPPKEEPKKEE

>member
-1 MQNGKSRI
+1 MQKCESRT
-9 KRVAS
+9 KRVMS
-14 AIIAGVMALQTVA
+14 AIIAGMMALQVVA
-27 PVISYADDTASSVAT
+27 PTISYADDTVASTASSE
-42 TDDSDAIANVDPGT
+42 DNSDTQIDPGV
-56 PVQVDATASEEPS
+56 PVQTDTASSNTVTEPDSS
-69 EAPSSGTSQADENSE
+69 ESLE
-84 ETETNSDI
+84 ETADSEQTGEIQDDTVSDSQGNETN
-92 TDEVSN
+92 TQEETVQ
-98 EHTDADTADE
+98 DTV
-108 TQTVEED
+108 Q
-115 APKQDEST
+115 QNNSG
-123 SETTDT
+123 SETTE
-129 APSRTVTVTLNKNG
+129 SESVRTVTVTLNKNG
-143 GEFEPEWLETANED
+143 GIFEPEWLETANED

-167 NDIVVEDTGD
+167 NDIVIEDTGD
-177 TIVATVTDRDSIDI
+177 TIVATVTDRDSISI
-191 PVALSSDESLYF
+191 PVALSGDDSLYF

-208 SSGSYDADS
+208 SSGSYDADN
-217 ETLTFEDGVDAYV
+217 ETLTFDDGVDAYV
-230 LSAVYSSVVDDD
+230 LTAVYDSVADED
-242 QTLVENRTEFD
+242 QQLIENKEIFD
-253 EQTKRQAIQERL
+253 EQAEKNVLQQKLSA
-265 KSSGISTY
+265 SGISLY
-273 VLRPSDSY
+273 EMRPSDSY
-281 NQLDLVVEGLAFTS
+281 NQLDLIIDGLAFTS
-295 DDGLTQTFTAP
+295 DDGLVQTFTAP

-311 IITAYGANGGTGKGK
+311 TITAYGANGGTGKGK

-338 AEGTVHLNAG
+338 AEGTIHLSAG

-425 EKAQNNAA
+425 EKAQNDAA
-433 AEVAKKHVILL
+433 VEVAKKHVILL

-452 ESGGSAGGGGLEGQ
+452 ESGGTAGGGGLEGQ

-494 TPTNGRTLTYEE
+494 TPTNGRVLTYDE

-515 TQTRAGFGYHYTVL
+515 TQTRAGFGYHYTIL
-529 GELYDANPAHRDP
+529 GELYDANPANRDP
-542 VDFLFDDGQARNYGS
+542 VSLLFDDGQARNYGS

-601 EQVEVKDADYEV
+601 KQVEVKDADYEV

-622 ETAPYLVNGRVI
+622 NSAPYLINGRVLI
-634 IKMVGET
+634 HMVGTT
-641 PKLKSVMM
+641 PKMKTIMM
-649 PAQSEDISAGNI
+649 EAQNEDISSSHVDDA
-661 DEKDGFGQKAILS
+661 DVYGQKAYLNK
-674 PGQGSANKTLAYTAI
+674 GQDVASTTIAYTAI
-689 TYYNLGDVMTV
+689 TYYNMGDLMTV
-700 TPKWEYNTLLNVT
+700 NPVWEYSTMLSPTDRDWN
-713 YKPWDDSV
+713 DSV
-721 AKNINNQMS
+721 AKSIDSRLS
-730 VSITNTE
+730 VSVANTN
-737 LGIPAEGDK
+737 LGVPNPGDK
-746 YYNDA
+746 YYNAD

-760 VMTITNA
+760 VMTITNPVNTMYSTERLTKYYFRCKGIA
-767 PLSMYDTATVTKYFF
+767 SYTLSSGTKTMYDKGERGELAIDYNIYINHEGVHVYSDRNIINGTPTSTVDDTIAATAGRSASTWQYPHMALTDVNNINTILIQFSSHGFNTSDSISYDASYADSLGITGSGNQYSYIFKAKSKNSVSTANWEKFLQSITYTTYDAATFTSTGVSGGVTIFWYADENLWENNMFYDSSSGHFYACINTGSSITWGEARNRALSMYNSALDCYGYLAHITSQSEQDYLYTLMDKSTQGWLGATRKVSGNEWDWYWRDGPANETSEPFF
-782 RCHPTATVSMYN
+782 RQNAG
-794 GIRTMDD
+794 GIYGSLLWGYENWDSKT
-801 ESESG
+801 EPNNSG
-806 GLVLDYSIAME
+806 GVEWCMHYYGSNRGVWNDYIDSNGAVTSFIVEWSKDGLV
-817 HQGAHVYQN
+817 G
-826 RNTINDMNA
+826 NDHS
-835 ETVSDTVTATQNHS
+835 VSDT
-849 SSQWKYPELV
+849 
-859 VKTPKTIQT
+859 
-868 FNVLFTSP
+868 
-876 SRNAQD
+876 
-882 AILYNTDLANQLGI
+882 
-896 VVTGTNQN
+896 
-904 YIFTKS
+904 
-910 GGLTQD
+910 
-916 EWNNFLRQVS
+916 
-926 FVTYDRAVFTADGVQ
+926 
-941 SGVEVAWYGFEKAIF
+941 
-956 GSNQATRHVPTLS
+956 
-969 DYPGAATHNIASG
+969 
-982 SLNITSSG
+982 
-990 SVYRIVGSTTGD
+990 
-1002 NRIYV
+1002 
-1007 SPGVSATVILD
+1007 
-1018 NVTMNYTAA
+1018 
-1027 GAGWGND
+1027 
-1034 TSRAGDGAISCSHA
+1034 
-1048 NLTIILVGTSRITAY
+1048 
-1063 GSYSNAI
+1063 
-1070 AKNGTDGSLMIDG
+1070 
-1083 AGTLY
+1083 
-1088 AVGASGDHCGA
+1088 
-1099 IGANVN
+1099 
-1105 CSFWNF
+1105 
-1111 TVQGGTIYAN
+1111 
-1121 AGEHCPGIGSGCLN
+1121 
-1135 QPGEGNGGDGAG
+1135 
-1147 CGNLNFTGGTVVARG
+1147 
-1162 NTACSGIGSGWGGP
+1162 
-1176 VNGINISNGAKV
+1176 
-1188 TAYGGSYS
+1188 
-1196 PGIGSGGRT
+1196 
-1205 DNVQGGNIGSY
+1205 
-1216 HYHVR
+1216 
-1221 NIVIT
+1221 
-1226 GGDTVVTAFGD
+1226 
-1237 KSTNMPGIGCGKDP
+1237 
-1251 VGTVR
+1251 
-1256 GTLSNVVATT
+1256 
-1266 LDGFQGYVRYGSSEE
+1266 
-1281 SAAYS
+1281 
-1286 TEQPRTPFTGT
+1286 
-1297 GNIGSYLASQVNR
+1297 
-1310 GTPVYYTQVF
+1310 
-1320 FSIDTSNKHV
+1320 
-1330 DDADVIGTQVSST
+1330 DVIGTQIVA
-1343 GTIKPEQFASV
+1343 EQEQKVNNGEV
-1354 SGTVWAENDR
+1354 SGTVWAENDYN
-1364 DGVYQVGDEAVV
+1364 GLFATDEAKLQDITVQLISDNGTVV
-1376 EGVAVTL
+1376 ATAQTNKLGQYDFTGLAPGNYYVKFTSQSFVG
-1383 YNADGSVCKTT
+1383 YNAVPDGGNSIVQQASKGINDSYAQTPVFALT
-1394 TTNKYGAY
+1394 YNDVLEK
-1402 SFDGIPEKKNYTV
+1402 SF
-1415 GFSNGS
+1415 
-1421 SNIQSYSPTAKIA
+1421 
-1434 AGENNNHV
+1434 
-1442 NNDWKSDVF
+1442 
-1451 TAIYQKNTSQTI
+1451 
-1463 NCGVYVPST
+1463 GVYVPST

-1479 DVNQN
+1479 DANQN
-1484 GICDNSESK
+1484 GIYDNREAK

-1516 ITAVLTDADG
+1516 IAAVLTDANG

-1545 SDTVDIS
+1545 SNTVDIS
-1552 NARVSPIPTSGDE
+1552 NARVSPIPASGDV
-1565 KRTNKAERSIDV
+1565 KLTNKAEKSIGM

-1592 GSMLNAAT
+1592 GSMLTSAT

-1725 LVSPTATTDKK
+1725 LVSPTAATDKK

-1741 DATAVMQN
+1741 DSTAVMQN

-1761 IPDTRVVS
+1761 IPDTRVVA
-1769 LSNEKDFYVSTAN
+1769 LNNEKDFYVSTAN

-1949 SFDLKKVEDLSGIP
+1949 DFDLKKIEDLSGIP
-1963 FENVKFDYEIYEKA
+1963 FKDVKFDYEIYEKA

-2003 TEHLTTDKNGLIS
+2003 TEHLTTDKNGLIH

-2022 ATYHLTE
+2022 ATYHLIE
-2029 TETLPGYVRDTK
+2029 TETLPGYVKNTK

-2046 VMPETAVENNNL
+2046 VMPEAAVENNNL
-2058 IWKTYISV
+2058 VWKTYISV
-2066 DGVRQTNN
+2066 DGVRLTDN

-2101 IRKNA
+2101 IRQNA

-2137 DTYLTYTFRSI
+2137 DTYLSYTFRSI

-2161 VENPMDGY
+2161 IENPMDGY
-2169 TAIVSNTTGS
+2169 TATVGATTGS
-2179 VDNGY
+2179 ADKGY

-2196 DDFTVVKVWDDGNNV
+2196 DDFTVVKVWDDSNNI
-2211 DGIRPDSVTI
+2211 DGMRPDSVTI
-2221 HMNGSDG
+2221 HLNGSDG
-2228 SSTEATLSNTK
+2228 SSTEATLSNAK
-2239 DWKYTFKHIPLFDAN
+2239 DWKYTFKHMPLFDAN

-2281 TITNSHVQETLSI
+2281 TITNSHVQETFSI

-2308 VRPSAIHVIL
+2308 VRPSAIHVTL

-2348 EGVAIDYTLSEE
+2348 EGVAIDYTLNEE
-2360 TVDSYTYKIEGD
+2360 AVNGYTYKIEGD

-2379 TNEHIPAVTNVVI
+2379 TNEHISAVTNVVV

-2403 GVRPDSVSVTLSGSD
+2403 GVRPDSVAVTLSGSD

-2428 DGGFSETFENLPVF
+2428 DTGFSKTFENLPVF
-2442 FNNGTKIAYTV
+2442 FNNGTKITYTV
-2453 TEDAVAG
+2453 TEDAVNG
-2460 YIGKTAT
+2460 YTGKITT
-2467 DDTGYVLSI
+2467 DDTGYILSI
-2476 TNTHTPETISKTIT
+2476 TNTHAPETIRKTVT

-2495 NDNQDG
+2495 GNDRDG
-2501 IRPTNVKVELY
+2501 IRPTNVKIELY
-2512 GTDGTLRT
+2512 GTDGTRRT
-2520 QYLTKDNNWSYSF
+2520 QYLTKDNHWSYSF

-2544 IILYTAKEEAVEG
+2544 IILYTIKEEAVDG
-2557 YTQKSVTTATGFNFT
+2557 YTQKSVTTTAGFDLT
-2572 NTHEPQTVTYG
+2572 NTHEIQTADYEVK
-2583 ATKVWLDDDN
+2583 KVWIDDN
-2593 RDGVRPNSIT
+2593 DRDGARPTSIT
-2603 LVLNGSDG
+2603 LTLTGSDG
-2611 SKYTKQMTAASNW
+2611 SKYTKLMTAADNW
-2624 SDVTFERIP
+2624 NAVTFERVP
-2633 MFNNGK
+2633 MFNGGK

-2644 LSENDVPSYVNSVAV
+2644 LTENEVPSYINSIEV
-2659 SEDGKF
+2659 SEDGKH
-2665 FTVTNTHT
+2665 FTVTNTHA
-2673 PDHAIIKITEV
+2673 PDHTVINITEV
-2684 WHDENDQDGIRPKK
+2684 WHDKNDQDGIRPRKMIA
-2698 VTTIIVGSNGNRH
+2698 VVVGSNGNRH

-2812 EENGWTAT
+2812 EDNGWTAT
-2820 FENLPKRDHGNIVTY
+2820 FENLPKRDHGNIVAY
-2835 NVKESDVEGYE
+2835 NVKESDTAGYE
-2846 ASIVKTEDG
+2846 ASVVKTEDG

-2863 SETTLRTATLV
+2863 SETTMRTVTLV
-2874 WRDEN
+2874 WRDEDN
-2879 NQDGIRPDTVTY
+2879 RDGVRPDAVTY
-2891 TLHGSDGSEVEK
+2891 TLHGSDGSEQEK
-2903 TVSKDDSW
+2903 TVNKDDAW
-2911 ADVMFEDLPVYQN
+2911 NDVVFEDLPVYQN
-2924 GQKVTYTLT
+2924 GQRISYTLT
-2933 ESTVDGYTTDIRDNG
+2933 ESAIDGYTNDIRSSGN
-2948 HTFTVTNTHI
+2948 TFTVTNTHI
-2958 PAVVN
+2958 PETVN

-2968 VWTDGENQDGNRPN
+2968 IWTDGENQDGNRPD
-2982 SISVILTGND
+2982 SISVILTGSD
-2992 GNRYTATITAANN
+2992 GKRYTTTITAANN
-3005 WKYTFSKLPKFFNEG
+3005 WKHTFLKLPKFFNEG
-3020 TQIEYTLAED
+3020 TQIEYTLTED
-3030 AASGYSNVIEKK
+3030 TMSGYSDVVEKRS
-3042 DNYTFVLT
+3042 DYVFVLT
-3050 NKYSPATVDI
+3050 NKYSPATVDVTI
-3060 PVVKKWNDDNDRDGA
+3060 VKKWDDDNDRDGM
-3075 RPESFN
+3075 RPESVD

-3090 LYTGTLSAENGYT
+3090 LYTGTLSTENGYT
-3103 YVFQSVPKFHNSGTL
+3103 CVFQSVPKYHDGGTL
-3118 ISYTVAEEKVT
+3118 INYTIAEEKIP
-3129 GYTTEV
+3129 GYTTTI
-3135 AKDSSGYKFTL
+3135 AKDASGYKFTL
-3146 TNTKSIETVTKTV
+3146 TNTKPIETVTKTV

-3174 SAITVILT
+3174 SAITIILT

-3188 YLKSVSAAE
+3188 RVKSVSAAE
-3197 NWTTTF
+3197 NWTTMF

-3218 TVSEAFVS
+3218 TVSESFVS
-3226 GYTDEVTQNGN
+3226 GYTDRVAQNGD
-3237 NYTITNTHMPA
+3237 NYTITNTHTPA
-3248 TTELFVT
+3248 ATELFVT

-3280 GRSYA
+3280 GRSYTE
-3285 KKLNADNQWS
+3285 KLNADNQWS

-3300 LPKYANGKTIDYT
+3300 LPKYADGKVIEYS
-3313 LTEEAVPGY
+3313 LTEESVPGY
-3322 TSSITRNGKSF
+3322 VSSITRNGKSF
-3333 TLINTHV
+3333 VLINTHV

-3354 ENNQDGLR
+3354 GNNQDGLR
-3362 PKSIT
+3362 PKTIT

-3384 SQNWTTSLNNL
+3384 GQNWATNLNNL
-3395 PKYKNSTEVQY
+3395 PKYKNGTEIQY

-3412 ISGYE
+3412 IPGYE

-3427 TITNTHAPAV
+3427 AIMNSHTPAV
-3437 VTVSVVKIWDDENNQ
+3437 VTVSAVKVWDDANNQ

-3462 TLTGSDGSTHNAA
+3462 TLTGSDGSVRNAA

-3484 QFKDLPQYKNGVK
+3484 QFKNLPKYKNGVK
-3497 IDYTLQEADSNPY
+3497 IDYTLQEANSNPY
-3510 TYEIVKGSDGYSF
+3510 TYEIVKGSDEYSF

-3531 AAVNVPVTTI
+3531 AVVNVPVTTV
-3541 WNDDNNRDGIR
+3541 WDDDDNRDGIR
-3552 AKETVITLQGSNGKV
+3552 AKETAITLHGSNGKV
-3567 YQHIVTDKDSFATVF
+3567 YQRIVTGKDDFATVF
-3582 EDVPKFFDEGKE
+3582 EDVPKFFDEGRE

-3601 NEVDG
+3601 NEMNG
-3606 YTTDVTNTD
+3606 YTANIANTD

-3626 PEKLAKTVTKVWDD
+3626 PERLAKTVTKVWDD

-3664 EKNLSAA
+3664 EKSLSTA
-3671 NNWTETFE
+3671 NNWTEAFD

-3697 EAVGGYEKE
+3697 EMVGGYEKG

-3738 QDGYRPDTTTIHMS
+3738 QDGYRPDAATIHMS

-3769 SSIVFKDLDR
+3769 SSIVFKDLDHY
-3779 FKDGTKIKYTV
+3779 KNGNEIKYTV
-3790 TEDEIPQYTTSIVA
+3790 TEDEIPQYTTSIAV

-3826 IWEDNDDQ
+3826 VWEDNNDQ
-3834 DGIRPDAVNI
+3834 DGLRPDTVSV
-3844 KLKGNDKL
+3844 KLKGNDKFI
-3852 VDSSE
+3852 DSSE
-3857 LNEDVKWKHS
+3857 VNEDVKWKHS

-3880 SYTAEENE
+3880 TYTAEENE

-3893 TTIEKTDTGYVFTNT
+3893 TSIEKTDTGYVFTNT

-3920 VWDDSENQD
+3920 VWKDAENQD
-3929 GLRPDTIHIKLVSNG
+3929 GLRPDTINIKLVSNG

-3957 HLEFEGLPKYR
+3957 HLKFEGLPKYR

-3991 TEDGYAFTIKNDHVP
+3991 TEDGYTFTIENDHVP

-4019 DNNRDGLRPSSHT
+4019 DNDRDGLRPDSHT
-4032 VILTDGINTIE
+4032 VILVDGTNAIE
-4043 EIVLDK
+4043 EVVLDK
-4049 DNGYGTVLKDMP
+4049 NNGYGVALKNMP

-4068 IDYQIKDF
+4068 INYQIKDF
-4076 KVDGYTTNIIKGD
+4076 KVDGYTTNIIKSD
-4089 SVKDFKVTNTHVP
+4089 SVKDFNITNTHVP

-4117 DYDKIRPEEIAL
+4117 DYDKIRPKKVTL

-4142 VNKET
+4142 VTKDT
-4147 WTAVFSDLPK
+4147 WTTAFSDLPK

-4172 IKGYSTTITNNQ
+4172 IKGYKTTITDNE
-4184 TDTITVINK
+4184 TGTIAVINT

-4203 VTWNDENNKDSIRP
+4203 VTWNDENNKDNIRP
-4217 DKVTVKLT
+4217 DKVTVKLAN
-4225 DGTTVVSTKEVK
+4225 GTTAVSTKEIK
-4237 NDSWKHIFEDIPV
+4237 NDSWKHIFEDISV
-4250 FNGSDKVSYTI
+4250 FNGSDKVSYTV

-4268 YTTEIKAS
+4268 YTTEVKVS
-4276 DDGNTIEIINTHIS
+4276 DDGNTVKIINTH
-4290 VVPPKEEPKKKE
+4290 VPVAPPKEEPKQE
-4302 PATPAPVVEVKV
+4302 ETATPAAPAPVVEIKT
-4314 EQPAPTVTLIQT
+4314 EPTT
-4326 TNKPT
+4326 TVIETPNKQT
-4331 GISFF
+4331 GISFMDG
-4336 ESLFAK
+4336 LFG

>member
-1 MQNGKSRI
+1 MQKCESRT
-9 KRVAS
+9 KRVMS
-14 AIIAGVMALQTVA
+14 AIIAGMMALQVVA
-27 PVISYADDTASSVAT
+27 PTISYADDTVASTASSEDNSDTQIDPGVPVQTDTASSNTVTEPDSSESLEET
-42 TDDSDAIANVDPGT
+42 TDSEQTGEIQDDTVSDSQGNET
-56 PVQVDATASEEPS
+56 NTQ
-69 EAPSSGTSQADENSE
+69 E
-84 ETETNSDI
+84 ETVQDTVQQNNSG
-92 TDEVSN
+92 
-98 EHTDADTADE
+98 
-108 TQTVEED
+108 
-115 APKQDEST
+115 
-123 SETTDT
+123 SETTE
-129 APSRTVTVTLNKNG
+129 SESVRTVTVTLNKNG
-143 GEFEPEWLETANED
+143 GIFEPEWLKTANED
-157 PIAAYLGTET
+157 PIATYLGTET
-167 NDIVVEDTGD
+167 NDIAIEDTGD
-177 TIVATVTDRDSIDI
+177 TIVATVTDRDSISI
-191 PVALSSDESLYF
+191 PVALSGDDSLYF

-208 SSGSYDADS
+208 SSGSYDADN
-217 ETLTFEDGVDAYV
+217 ETLTFDDGVDAYV
-230 LSAVYSSVVDDD
+230 LTAVYNSVADED
-242 QTLVENRTEFD
+242 QQLIENKEIFD
-253 EQTKRQAIQERL
+253 EQAEKNVLQQKLSA
-265 KSSGISTY
+265 SGISLY
-273 VLRPSDSY
+273 EMRPSDSY
-281 NQLDLVVEGLAFTS
+281 NQLDLIIDGLAFTS
-295 DDGLTQTFTAP
+295 DDGLVQTFTAP

-311 IITAYGANGGTGKGK
+311 TITAYGANGGTGKGK

-338 AEGTVHLNAG
+338 AEGTIHLSAG

-425 EKAQNNAA
+425 EKAQNDAA
-433 AEVAKKHVILL
+433 VEVAKKHVILL

-452 ESGGSAGGGGLEGQ
+452 ESGGTAGGGGLEGQ

-494 TPTNGRTLTYEE
+494 TPTNGRVLTYDE

-515 TQTRAGFGYHYTVL
+515 TQTRAGFGYHYTIL
-529 GELYDANPAHRDP
+529 GELYDANPANRDP
-542 VDFLFDDGQARNYGS
+542 ISLLFDDGQARNYGS

-601 EQVEVKDADYEV
+601 KQVEVKDADYEV

-622 ETAPYLVNGRVI
+622 NSAPYLINGRVLI
-634 IKMVGET
+634 HMVGTT
-641 PKLKSVMM
+641 PKMKTIMM
-649 PAQSEDISAGNI
+649 EAQNEDISSSHVDDA
-661 DEKDGFGQKAILS
+661 DVYGQKAYLNK
-674 PGQGSANKTLAYTAI
+674 GQDVASTTIAYTAI
-689 TYYNLGDVMTV
+689 TYYNMGDLMTV
-700 TPKWEYNTLLNVT
+700 NPVWEYSTMLSPTDRDWN
-713 YKPWDDSV
+713 DSV
-721 AKNINNQMS
+721 AKSIDSRLS
-730 VSITNTE
+730 VSVANTN
-737 LGIPAEGDK
+737 LGVPNPGDK
-746 YYNDA
+746 YYNAD

-760 VMTITNA
+760 VMTITNPVNTMYSTERLTKYYFRCKGIA
-767 PLSMYDTATVTKYFF
+767 SYTLSSGTKTMYDKGERGELAIDYNIYINHEGVHVYSDRNIINGTPTSTVDDTIAATAGRSASTWQYPHMALTDVNNINTILIQFSSHGFNTSDSISYDASYADSLGITGSGNQYSYIFKAKSKNSVSTANWEKFLQSITYTTYDAATFTSTGVSGGVTIFWYADENLWENNMFYDSSSGHFYACINTGNSITWGEARNRALSMYNSALDCYGYLAHITSQSEQDYLYTLMDKSTQGWLGATRKVSGNEWDWYWRDGPANETSEPFF
-782 RCHPTATVSMYN
+782 RQNADGTYGTLLWGYENWDSKTEPN
-794 GIRTMDD
+794 N
-801 ESESG
+801 SG
-806 GLVLDYSIAME
+806 GVEWCMHYYGSNRGVWNDYIDSNGAVTSFIVEWSKDGLV
-817 HQGAHVYQN
+817 G
-826 RNTINDMNA
+826 NDHS
-835 ETVSDTVTATQNHS
+835 VSDT
-849 SSQWKYPELV
+849 
-859 VKTPKTIQT
+859 
-868 FNVLFTSP
+868 
-876 SRNAQD
+876 
-882 AILYNTDLANQLGI
+882 
-896 VVTGTNQN
+896 
-904 YIFTKS
+904 
-910 GGLTQD
+910 
-916 EWNNFLRQVS
+916 
-926 FVTYDRAVFTADGVQ
+926 
-941 SGVEVAWYGFEKAIF
+941 
-956 GSNQATRHVPTLS
+956 
-969 DYPGAATHNIASG
+969 
-982 SLNITSSG
+982 
-990 SVYRIVGSTTGD
+990 
-1002 NRIYV
+1002 
-1007 SPGVSATVILD
+1007 
-1018 NVTMNYTAA
+1018 
-1027 GAGWGND
+1027 
-1034 TSRAGDGAISCSHA
+1034 
-1048 NLTIILVGTSRITAY
+1048 
-1063 GSYSNAI
+1063 
-1070 AKNGTDGSLMIDG
+1070 
-1083 AGTLY
+1083 
-1088 AVGASGDHCGA
+1088 
-1099 IGANVN
+1099 
-1105 CSFWNF
+1105 
-1111 TVQGGTIYAN
+1111 
-1121 AGEHCPGIGSGCLN
+1121 
-1135 QPGEGNGGDGAG
+1135 
-1147 CGNLNFTGGTVVARG
+1147 
-1162 NTACSGIGSGWGGP
+1162 
-1176 VNGINISNGAKV
+1176 
-1188 TAYGGSYS
+1188 
-1196 PGIGSGGRT
+1196 
-1205 DNVQGGNIGSY
+1205 
-1216 HYHVR
+1216 
-1221 NIVIT
+1221 
-1226 GGDTVVTAFGD
+1226 
-1237 KSTNMPGIGCGKDP
+1237 
-1251 VGTVR
+1251 
-1256 GTLSNVVATT
+1256 
-1266 LDGFQGYVRYGSSEE
+1266 
-1281 SAAYS
+1281 
-1286 TEQPRTPFTGT
+1286 
-1297 GNIGSYLASQVNR
+1297 
-1310 GTPVYYTQVF
+1310 
-1320 FSIDTSNKHV
+1320 
-1330 DDADVIGTQVSST
+1330 DVIGTQIVA
-1343 GTIKPEQFASV
+1343 EQEQKVNNGEV
-1354 SGTVWAENDR
+1354 SGTVWAENDYN
-1364 DGVYQVGDEAVV
+1364 GLFATDEAKLQDITVQLISDNGTVV
-1376 EGVAVTL
+1376 ATAQTNKLGQYDFTGLAPGNYYVKFTSQSFVG
-1383 YNADGSVCKTT
+1383 YNAVPDGGNSIVQQASKGINDSYAQTPVFALT
-1394 TTNKYGAY
+1394 YNDVLEK
-1402 SFDGIPEKKNYTV
+1402 SF
-1415 GFSNGS
+1415 
-1421 SNIQSYSPTAKIA
+1421 
-1434 AGENNNHV
+1434 
-1442 NNDWKSDVF
+1442 
-1451 TAIYQKNTSQTI
+1451 
-1463 NCGVYVPST
+1463 GVYVPST

-1479 DVNQN
+1479 DANQN
-1484 GICDNSESK
+1484 GIYDNREAK

-1516 ITAVLTDADG
+1516 IAAVLTDANG

-1545 SDTVDIS
+1545 SNTVDIS
-1552 NARVSPIPTSGDE
+1552 NARVSPIPASGDV
-1565 KRTNKAERSIDV
+1565 KLTNKAEKSIGM

-1583 PTSATTEKS
+1583 PTSATTDKS
-1592 GSMLNAAT
+1592 GSMLTSAT
-1600 IGEVYINSMTGTG
+1600 IGEIYINSMSGTG

-1741 DATAVMQN
+1741 DSTAVMQN

-1761 IPDTRVVS
+1761 IPDTRVVN

-1782 CAMYIPSKVYGYI
+1782 CALYIPSKVYGYI
-1795 WQDDNYNGIRETNET
+1795 WQDDNYNGIREANET
-1810 ENVKTHIYLRRTTKS
+1810 QNVETHIYLRRTTKS
-1825 QFADADEQGTNISGH
+1825 KFADADEQGTNISGH

-1847 VFGELVG
+1847 VFGELIG
-1854 NGDLNTAADG
+1854 NGDLNTATDG
-1864 YYEYDY
+1864 YYEYNC

-1877 VVFDNTYDYYGQT
+1877 VVFDNTYDCYGQT

-1900 DSETQPNI
+1900 DSEAQPNI

-1963 FENVKFDYEIYEKA
+1963 FENVKFDYEIYSKA
-1977 DDSGKSVF
+1977 ENFGKSVFPDDRHQGAPQIYEGAEDSGKSVF
-1985 PNGPYTTVPV
+1985 SDDSNELYTTA
-1995 KPGDTSIK
+1995 SIE
-2003 TEHLTTDKNGLIS
+2003 TFAQAEHLITDKDGLIH

-2029 TETLPGYVRDTK
+2029 TKTLPGYVRDTK
-2041 THVVK
+2041 THVIK
-2046 VMPETAVENNNL
+2046 VMPETTVENNNL
-2058 IWKTYISV
+2058 VWKTYISV
-2066 DGVRQTNN
+2066 DGVRQTDN

-2101 IRKNA
+2101 IRQNA

-2137 DTYLTYTFRSI
+2137 DTYLSYTFRSI

-2161 VENPMDGY
+2161 IENPMDGY
-2169 TAIVSNTTGS
+2169 TATVGATTGS
-2179 VDNGY
+2179 ADKGY

-2196 DDFTVVKVWDDGNNV
+2196 DDFTVTKVWDDSNNI
-2211 DGIRPDSVTI
+2211 DGMRPDSVTI
-2221 HMNGSDG
+2221 HLNGSDG
-2228 SSTEATLSNTK
+2228 SSTEATLSNAK
-2239 DWKYTFKHIPLFDAN
+2239 DWKYTFKHMPLFDAN
-2254 GNEIT
+2254 GNKIT

-2281 TITNSHVQETLSI
+2281 TITNSHVQETFSI

-2308 VRPSAIHVIL
+2308 VRPSAIHVTL

-2348 EGVAIDYTLSEE
+2348 EGVAIDYTLNEE
-2360 TVDSYTYKIEGD
+2360 AVNGYTYKIEGD

-2379 TNEHIPAVTNVVI
+2379 TNEHISAVTNVVV

-2403 GVRPDSVSVTLSGSD
+2403 GVRPDSVAVTLSGSD

-2428 DGGFSETFENLPVF
+2428 DTGFSKTFENLPVF
-2442 FNNGTKIAYTV
+2442 FNNGTKITYTV
-2453 TEDAVAG
+2453 TEDAVNG
-2460 YIGKTAT
+2460 YTGKITT
-2467 DDTGYVLSI
+2467 DDTGYILSI
-2476 TNTHTPETISKTIT
+2476 TNTHAPETIRKTVT

-2495 NDNQDG
+2495 GNDRDG
-2501 IRPTNVKVELY
+2501 IRPTNVKIELY
-2512 GTDGTLRT
+2512 GTDGTRRT
-2520 QYLTKDNNWSYSF
+2520 QYLTKDNHWSYSF

-2544 IILYTAKEEAVEG
+2544 IILYTIKEEAVDG
-2557 YTQKSVTTATGFNFT
+2557 YTQKSVTTTAGFDLT
-2572 NTHEPQTVTYG
+2572 NTHEIQTADYEVK
-2583 ATKVWLDDDN
+2583 KVWVDDN
-2593 RDGVRPNSIT
+2593 DRDGARPTSIT
-2603 LVLNGSDG
+2603 LTLTGSDG
-2611 SKYTKQMTAASNW
+2611 SKYTKQMTAADNW
-2624 SDVTFERIP
+2624 NAVTFERVP
-2633 MFNNGK
+2633 MFNGGK

-2644 LSENDVPSYVNSVAV
+2644 LTENEVPSYINSIEV
-2659 SEDGKF
+2659 SEDGKH
-2665 FTVTNTHT
+2665 FTVTNTHA
-2673 PDHAIIKITEV
+2673 PDHTVINITEV
-2684 WHDENDQDGIRPKK
+2684 WHDKNDQDGIRPRKMTA
-2698 VTTIIVGSNGNRH
+2698 VVVGSNGNRH

-2812 EENGWTAT
+2812 EDNGWTAT
-2820 FENLPKRDHGNIVTY
+2820 FENLPKRDHGNIVAY
-2835 NVKESDVEGYE
+2835 NVKESDTAGYE
-2846 ASIVKTEDG
+2846 ASVVKTEDG

-2863 SETTLRTATLV
+2863 SETTMRTVTLV
-2874 WRDEN
+2874 WRDEDN
-2879 NQDGIRPDTVTY
+2879 RDGVRPDTVTY

-2968 VWTDGENQDGNRPN
+2968 VWTDGENQDGNRPD

-3075 RPESFN
+3075 RPESVN

-3118 ISYTVAEEKVT
+3118 ISYTIAEEKVT

-3313 LTEEAVPGY
+3313 LTEETVPGY
-3322 TSSITRNGKSF
+3322 TSSITHNGKSF

-3715 ITNTHAPEKLDLIVN
+3715 ITNTHAPEKLDLVVN

-3738 QDGYRPDTTTIHMS
+3738 QDGYRPDAATIHMS

-3760 KDFTKDSSW
+3760 RDFTKSSSW
-3769 SSIVFKDLDR
+3769 TAIVFKDLDHY
-3779 FKDGTKIKYTV
+3779 KDGNEIKYTV
-3790 TEDEIPQYTTSIVA
+3790 TEDEIPQYTTSIAV

-3826 IWEDNDDQ
+3826 VWEDNNDQ
-3834 DGIRPDAVNI
+3834 DGLRPDTVSV
-3844 KLKGNDKL
+3844 KLKGNDKFI
-3852 VDSSE
+3852 DSSE

-3880 SYTAEENE
+3880 TYTAEENE

-3893 TTIEKTDTGYVFTNT
+3893 TSIEKTDTGYVFTNT

-3920 VWDDSENQD
+3920 VWEDGENQD
-3929 GLRPDTIHIKLVSNG
+3929 GLRPDSIDVILTGSDGNTYNATISE
-3944 IAKDAYLDADSNW
+3944 KDNW
-3957 HLEFEGLPKYR
+3957 TYIFANLPKYFN
-3968 DHGILN
+3968 DGTLV
-3974 EYSVQE
+3974 EYSLQE
-3980 VDVDGY
+3980 VETDGYAGTVTKGTDGY
-3986 TSTVT
+3986 T
-3991 TEDGYAFTIKNDHVP
+3991 FTIKNDHTP
-4006 AVIDIPITEEWID
+4006 AVVDIPVTKVWND
-4019 DNNRDGLRPSSHT
+4019 DEDRDGLRPNS
-4032 VILTDGINTIE
+4032 I
-4043 EIVLDK
+4043 
-4049 DNGYGTVLKDMP
+4049 
-4061 KYKNGVE
+4061 
-4068 IDYQIKDF
+4068 
-4076 KVDGYTTNIIKGD
+4076 
-4089 SVKDFKVTNTHVP
+4089 HV
-4102 EMVTVTVTEGWHDQS
+4102 
-4117 DYDKIRPEEIAL
+4117 

-4135 GNVYEKT
+4135 GSTYKKDLEKD
-4142 VNKET
+4142 
-4147 WTAVFSDLPK
+4147 S
-4157 NSKGEQ
+4157 
-4163 IIYTLTQEG
+4163 
-4172 IKGYSTTITNNQ
+4172 GYSTIFTSLPKYHNGELISYSLAETPVEGYETDIQAAESGYGFTITN
-4184 TDTITVINK
+4184 T
-4193 HEPVKTITVT
+4193 HEVSKKTIKVSKVWDDAENQDGIRPDSVT
-4203 VTWNDENNKDSIRP
+4203 VTLTGSNNSKYTAKLNKENNWTYTFEGLFCKADGATIKYEVSEKDVAGYTPSIKETEGGFIITNAHKPETVTINIVKNWNDSQNADNIRP
-4217 DKVTVKLT
+4217 DAISITLT
-4225 DGTTVVSTKEVK
+4225 
-4237 NDSWKHIFEDIPV
+4237 
-4250 FNGSDKVSYTI
+4250 GSDNSSRSITLNKAGDYKTAVDSLPKFHEGKQITYTV
-4261 TQDAVNG
+4261 TETPVDG
-4268 YTTEIKAS
+4268 YASSVQASADGYSFVVINTHTPEVHQEKKETPTTPKFEIKAEPS
-4276 DDGNTIEIINTHIS
+4276 TTI
-4290 VVPPKEEPKKKE
+4290 
-4302 PATPAPVVEVKV
+4302 
-4314 EQPAPTVTLIQT
+4314 IQT

-4331 GISFF
+4331 GVSFF
-4336 ESLFAK
+4336 DSLLG

>member
-69 EAPSSGTSQADENSE
+69 EAPSSGASQADENSE

-92 TDEVSN
+92 TDEVAN

-208 SSGSYDADS
+208 SSGSYDADN
-217 ETLTFEDGVDAYV
+217 ETLTFDDGVDAYV
-230 LSAVYSSVVDDD
+230 LTAVYNSVADED
-242 QTLVENRTEFD
+242 QQLIENKEIFD
-253 EQTKRQAIQERL
+253 EQAEKNVLQQKLSA
-265 KSSGISTY
+265 SGISLY
-273 VLRPSDSY
+273 EMRPSDSY
-281 NQLDLVVEGLAFTS
+281 NQLDLIIDGLAFTS
-295 DDGLTQTFTAP
+295 DDGLVQTFTAP

-311 IITAYGANGGTGKGK
+311 TITAYGANGGTGKGK

-338 AEGTVHLNAG
+338 AEGTIHLSAG

-425 EKAQNNAA
+425 EKAQNDAA
-433 AEVAKKHVILL
+433 AEVAKNHVILL

-452 ESGGSAGGGGLEGQ
+452 ESGGTAGGGGLEGQ

-494 TPTNGRTLTYEE
+494 TPTNGRVLTYDE

-515 TQTRAGFGYHYTVL
+515 TQTRAGFGYHYTIL
-529 GELYDANPAHRDP
+529 GELYDANPANRDP
-542 VDFLFDDGQARNYGS
+542 VSLLFDDGQARNYGS

-601 EQVEVKDADYEV
+601 KQVEVKDADYEV

-622 ETAPYLVNGRVI
+622 NSAPYLINGRVLI
-634 IKMVGET
+634 HMVGTT
-641 PKLKSVMM
+641 PKMKTIMM
-649 PAQSEDISAGNI
+649 EAQNEDISSSHVDDA
-661 DEKDGFGQKAILS
+661 DVYGQKAYLNK
-674 PGQGSANKTLAYTAI
+674 GQDVASTTIAYTAI
-689 TYYNLGDVMTV
+689 TYYNMGDLMTV
-700 TPKWEYNTLLNVT
+700 NPVWEYSTMLSPTDRDWN
-713 YKPWDDSV
+713 DSV
-721 AKNINNQMS
+721 AKSIDSRLS
-730 VSITNTE
+730 VSVVNTN
-737 LGIPAEGDK
+737 LGVPNPGDK
-746 YYNDA
+746 YYNAD

-760 VMTITNA
+760 VMTITNPVNA
-767 PLSMYDTATVTKYFF
+767 MYSTEKLTKYYFRCKGIASYTLSSGTKTMYDKGERGELAIDYNIYINHEGVHVYSDRNIINGTPTSTVDDTIAATAGRSASTWQYPHMALTDVNNINTILIQFSSHGFNTSDSISYDASYADSLGITGSGNQYSYIFKAKSKNSVSTANWEKFLQSITYTTYDAATFTSTGVSGGVTIFWYADENLWENNMFYDSSSGHFYACINTGNSITWGEARNRALSMYNSALDCYGYLAHITSQSEQDYLYTLMDKSTQGWLGATRKVSGNEWDWYWRDGPANETSEPFF
-782 RCHPTATVSMYN
+782 RQNADGTYGTLLWGYENWDSKTEPN
-794 GIRTMDD
+794 N
-801 ESESG
+801 SG
-806 GLVLDYSIAME
+806 GVEWCMHYYGSNRGVWNDYIDSNGAVTSFIVEWSKDGLV
-817 HQGAHVYQN
+817 G
-826 RNTINDMNA
+826 NDHS
-835 ETVSDTVTATQNHS
+835 VSDT
-849 SSQWKYPELV
+849 
-859 VKTPKTIQT
+859 
-868 FNVLFTSP
+868 
-876 SRNAQD
+876 
-882 AILYNTDLANQLGI
+882 
-896 VVTGTNQN
+896 
-904 YIFTKS
+904 
-910 GGLTQD
+910 
-916 EWNNFLRQVS
+916 
-926 FVTYDRAVFTADGVQ
+926 
-941 SGVEVAWYGFEKAIF
+941 
-956 GSNQATRHVPTLS
+956 
-969 DYPGAATHNIASG
+969 
-982 SLNITSSG
+982 
-990 SVYRIVGSTTGD
+990 
-1002 NRIYV
+1002 
-1007 SPGVSATVILD
+1007 
-1018 NVTMNYTAA
+1018 
-1027 GAGWGND
+1027 
-1034 TSRAGDGAISCSHA
+1034 
-1048 NLTIILVGTSRITAY
+1048 
-1063 GSYSNAI
+1063 
-1070 AKNGTDGSLMIDG
+1070 
-1083 AGTLY
+1083 
-1088 AVGASGDHCGA
+1088 
-1099 IGANVN
+1099 
-1105 CSFWNF
+1105 
-1111 TVQGGTIYAN
+1111 
-1121 AGEHCPGIGSGCLN
+1121 
-1135 QPGEGNGGDGAG
+1135 
-1147 CGNLNFTGGTVVARG
+1147 
-1162 NTACSGIGSGWGGP
+1162 
-1176 VNGINISNGAKV
+1176 
-1188 TAYGGSYS
+1188 
-1196 PGIGSGGRT
+1196 
-1205 DNVQGGNIGSY
+1205 
-1216 HYHVR
+1216 
-1221 NIVIT
+1221 
-1226 GGDTVVTAFGD
+1226 
-1237 KSTNMPGIGCGKDP
+1237 
-1251 VGTVR
+1251 
-1256 GTLSNVVATT
+1256 
-1266 LDGFQGYVRYGSSEE
+1266 
-1281 SAAYS
+1281 
-1286 TEQPRTPFTGT
+1286 
-1297 GNIGSYLASQVNR
+1297 
-1310 GTPVYYTQVF
+1310 
-1320 FSIDTSNKHV
+1320 
-1330 DDADVIGTQVSST
+1330 DVIGTQIVA
-1343 GTIKPEQFASV
+1343 EQEQKVNNGEV
-1354 SGTVWAENDR
+1354 SGTVWAENDYN
-1364 DGVYQVGDEAVV
+1364 GLFATDEAKLQDITVQLISDN
-1376 EGVAVTL
+1376 GTIVATAQTNKLGQYDFTGLAPGNYYVKFTSQSFVG
-1383 YNADGSVCKTT
+1383 YNAVPDGGNSIVQQASKGINDSYAQTPVFALT
-1394 TTNKYGAY
+1394 YNDVLEK
-1402 SFDGIPEKKNYTV
+1402 SF
-1415 GFSNGS
+1415 
-1421 SNIQSYSPTAKIA
+1421 
-1434 AGENNNHV
+1434 
-1442 NNDWKSDVF
+1442 
-1451 TAIYQKNTSQTI
+1451 
-1463 NCGVYVPST
+1463 GVYVPST

-1479 DVNQN
+1479 DANQN
-1484 GICDNSESK
+1484 GIYDNREAK

-1516 ITAVLTDADG
+1516 IAAVLTDANG

-1545 SDTVDIS
+1545 SNTVDIS
-1552 NARVSPIPTSGDE
+1552 NARVSPIPASGDV
-1565 KRTNKAERSIDV
+1565 KLTNKAEKSIGM

-1592 GSMLNAAT
+1592 GSMLTSAT
-1600 IGEVYINSMTGTG
+1600 IGEIYINSMSGTG

-1653 ADINIE
+1653 ADIDIE

-1706 DKTAADKKV
+1706 DRTAADKKV

-1725 LVSPTATTDKK
+1725 TVSPTATTDKK

-1741 DATAVMQN
+1741 DSTAVIQN

-1761 IPDTRVVS
+1761 IPDTRVVN

-1782 CAMYIPSKVYGYI
+1782 CALYIPSKVYGYI
-1795 WQDDNYNGIRETNET
+1795 WQDDNYNGIREANET
-1810 ENVKTHIYLRRTTKS
+1810 QNVETHIYLRRTTKS
-1825 QFADADEQGTNISGH
+1825 KFADADEQGTNISGH

-1847 VFGELVG
+1847 VFGELIG
-1854 NGDLNTAADG
+1854 NGDLNTATDG
-1864 YYEYDY
+1864 YYEYNC

-1877 VVFDNTYDYYGQT
+1877 VVFDNTYDCYGQT

-1900 DSETQPNI
+1900 DSEAQPNI

-1963 FENVKFDYEIYEKA
+1963 FENVKFDYEIYSKA
-1977 DDSGKSVF
+1977 ENFGKSVFPDDRHQGAPQIYEGAEDSGKSVF
-1985 PNGPYTTVPV
+1985 SDDSNELYTTA
-1995 KPGDTSIK
+1995 SIE
-2003 TEHLTTDKNGLIS
+2003 TFAQAEHLITDKDGLIH

-2029 TETLPGYVRDTK
+2029 TKTLPGYVRDTK
-2041 THVVK
+2041 IHVIK
-2046 VMPETAVENNNL
+2046 VMPETTVENNNL
-2058 IWKTYISV
+2058 VWKTYISV
-2066 DGVRQTNN
+2066 DGVRQADN

-2101 IRKNA
+2101 IRQNA

-2161 VENPMDGY
+2161 IENPMDGY
-2169 TAIVSNTTGS
+2169 IATVSATTGS
-2179 VDNGY
+2179 ADKGY

-2196 DDFTVVKVWDDGNNV
+2196 DDFTVVKVWDDSNNI
-2211 DGIRPDSVTI
+2211 DGMRPDSVTI

-2228 SSTEATLSNTK
+2228 SSTKATLSNVK
-2239 DWKYTFKHIPLFDAN
+2239 DWKYTFKHMPLFDAN
-2254 GNEIT
+2254 GNKIT

-2281 TITNSHVQETLSI
+2281 TITNSHVQETFSI

-2308 VRPSAIHVIL
+2308 VRPSAIHVTL

-2348 EGVAIDYTLSEE
+2348 EGVAIDYTLNEE
-2360 TVDSYTYKIEGD
+2360 AVNGYTYKIEGD

-2379 TNEHIPAVTNVVI
+2379 TNEHISAVTNVVV

-2403 GVRPDSVSVTLSGSD
+2403 GVRPDSVAVTLSGSD

-2428 DGGFSETFENLPVF
+2428 DTGFSKTFENLPVF
-2442 FNNGTKIAYTV
+2442 FNNGTKITYTV
-2453 TEDAVAG
+2453 TEDAVNG
-2460 YIGKTAT
+2460 YTGKITT
-2467 DDTGYVLSI
+2467 DDTGYILSI
-2476 TNTHTPETISKTIT
+2476 TNTHAPETIRKTVT

-2495 NDNQDG
+2495 GNDRDG
-2501 IRPTNVKVELY
+2501 IRPTNVKIELY
-2512 GTDGTLRT
+2512 GTDGTRRT
-2520 QYLTKDNNWSYSF
+2520 QYLTKDNHWSYSF

-2544 IILYTAKEEAVEG
+2544 IILYTIKEEAVDG
-2557 YTQKSVTTATGFNFT
+2557 YTQKSVTTTAGFDLT
-2572 NTHEPQTVTYG
+2572 NTHEIQTADYEVK
-2583 ATKVWLDDDN
+2583 KVWVDDN
-2593 RDGVRPNSIT
+2593 DRDGARPTSIT
-2603 LVLNGSDG
+2603 LTLTGSDG
-2611 SKYTKQMTAASNW
+2611 SKYTKQMTAADNW
-2624 SDVTFERIP
+2624 NAVTFERVP
-2633 MFNNGK
+2633 MFNGGK

-2644 LSENDVPSYVNSVAV
+2644 LTENEVPSYINSIEV
-2659 SEDGKF
+2659 SEDGKH
-2665 FTVTNTHT
+2665 FTVTNTHA
-2673 PDHAIIKITEV
+2673 PDHTVINITEV
-2684 WHDENDQDGIRPKK
+2684 WHDKNDQDGIRPRKMTA
-2698 VTTIIVGSNGNRH
+2698 VVVGSNGNRH

-2812 EENGWTAT
+2812 EDNGWTAT
-2820 FENLPKRDHGNIVTY
+2820 FENLPKRDHGNIVAY
-2835 NVKESDVEGYE
+2835 NVKESDTAGYE
-2846 ASIVKTEDG
+2846 ASVVKTEDG

-2863 SETTLRTATLV
+2863 SETTMRTVTLV
-2874 WRDEN
+2874 WRDEDN
-2879 NQDGIRPDTVTY
+2879 RDGVRPDAVTY
-2891 TLHGSDGSEVEK
+2891 TLHGSDGSEQEK
-2903 TVSKDDSW
+2903 TVNKDDAW
-2911 ADVMFEDLPVYQN
+2911 NDVVFEDLPVYQN
-2924 GQKVTYTLT
+2924 GQRISYTLT
-2933 ESTVDGYTTDIRDNG
+2933 ESAIDGYANDIRSSGN
-2948 HTFTVTNTHI
+2948 TFTVTNTHI
-2958 PAVVN
+2958 PETVN

-2968 VWTDGENQDGNRPN
+2968 IWTDGENQDGNRPD
-2982 SISVILTGND
+2982 SISVILTGSD
-2992 GNRYTATITAANN
+2992 GKRYTTTITAANN
-3005 WKYTFSKLPKFFNEG
+3005 WKHTFLKLPKFFNEG
-3020 TQIEYTLAED
+3020 TQIEYTLTED
-3030 AASGYSNVIEKK
+3030 TMSGYSDVVEKRS
-3042 DNYTFVLT
+3042 DYVFVLT
-3050 NKYSPATVDI
+3050 NKYSPATVDVTI
-3060 PVVKKWNDDNDRDGA
+3060 VKKWDDDNDRDGM
-3075 RPESFN
+3075 RPESVD

-3090 LYTGTLSAENGYT
+3090 LYTGTLSTENGYT
-3103 YVFQSVPKFHNSGTL
+3103 CVFQSVPKYHDGGTL
-3118 ISYTVAEEKVT
+3118 INYTIAEEKIP
-3129 GYTTEV
+3129 GYTTTI
-3135 AKDSSGYKFTL
+3135 AKDASGYKFTL
-3146 TNTKSIETVTKTV
+3146 TNTKPIETVTKTV

-3174 SAITVILT
+3174 SAITIILT

-3188 YLKSVSAAE
+3188 RVKSVSAAE
-3197 NWTTTF
+3197 NWTTMF

-3226 GYTDEVTQNGN
+3226 GYTDRVAQNGD
-3237 NYTITNTHMPA
+3237 NYTITNTHTPA
-3248 TTELFVT
+3248 SSEFFVT
-3255 KTWKD
+3255 KIWKD

-3280 GRSYA
+3280 GRSYTE
-3285 KKLNADNQWS
+3285 KLNADNQWS

-3300 LPKYANGKTIDYT
+3300 LPKYADGKVIEYS
-3313 LTEEAVPGY
+3313 LTEESVPGY

-3417 TEIKQTGDSY
+3417 TEIKQTVDSY

-3606 YTTDVTNTD
+3606 YTTNVANID

-3626 PEKLAKTVTKVWDD
+3626 PERLAKTVTKVWDD

-3664 EKNLSAA
+3664 EKSLSTA
-3671 NNWTETFE
+3671 NNWTEAFD

-3697 EAVGGYEKE
+3697 EMVGGYEKE

-3738 QDGYRPDTTTIHMS
+3738 QDGYRPDAATIHMS

-3760 KDFTKDSSW
+3760 RDFTKSSSW

-3790 TEDEIPQYTTSIVA
+3790 TEDEISQYTTSIVA

-3816 PEITLRNISV
+3816 PEITLCNISV

-3857 LNEDVKWKHS
+3857 LDEDVKWKHS
-3867 FTKLPVRENGNEI
+3867 FTNLPVRENGNEI

-3920 VWDDSENQD
+3920 VWEDGENQD
-3929 GLRPDTIHIKLVSNG
+3929 GLRPDSIDVILTGSDGNTYNATISE
-3944 IAKDAYLDADSNW
+3944 KDNW
-3957 HLEFEGLPKYR
+3957 TYIFANLPKYFN
-3968 DHGILN
+3968 DGTLV
-3974 EYSVQE
+3974 EYSLQE
-3980 VDVDGY
+3980 VETDGYAGTVTKGTDGY
-3986 TSTVT
+3986 T
-3991 TEDGYAFTIKNDHVP
+3991 FTIKNDHTP
-4006 AVIDIPITEEWID
+4006 AVVDIPVTKVWND
-4019 DNNRDGLRPSSHT
+4019 DEDRDGLRPNS
-4032 VILTDGINTIE
+4032 I
-4043 EIVLDK
+4043 
-4049 DNGYGTVLKDMP
+4049 
-4061 KYKNGVE
+4061 
-4068 IDYQIKDF
+4068 
-4076 KVDGYTTNIIKGD
+4076 
-4089 SVKDFKVTNTHVP
+4089 HV
-4102 EMVTVTVTEGWHDQS
+4102 
-4117 DYDKIRPEEIAL
+4117 

-4135 GNVYEKT
+4135 GSTYKKDLEKD
-4142 VNKET
+4142 
-4147 WTAVFSDLPK
+4147 S
-4157 NSKGEQ
+4157 
-4163 IIYTLTQEG
+4163 
-4172 IKGYSTTITNNQ
+4172 GYSTIFTSLPKYHNGELISYSLAETPVEGYETDIQAAESGYGFTITN
-4184 TDTITVINK
+4184 T
-4193 HEPVKTITVT
+4193 HEVSKKTIKVSKVWDDAENQDGIRPDSVT
-4203 VTWNDENNKDSIRP
+4203 VTLTGSNNSKYTAKLNKENNWTYTFEGLFCKADGATIKYEVSEKDVAGYTPSIKETEGGFIITNAHKPETVTINIVKNWNDSQNADNIRP
-4217 DKVTVKLT
+4217 DAISITLT
-4225 DGTTVVSTKEVK
+4225 
-4237 NDSWKHIFEDIPV
+4237 
-4250 FNGSDKVSYTI
+4250 GSDNSSRSITLNKAGDYKTAVDSLPKFHEGKQITYTV
-4261 TQDAVNG
+4261 TETPVDG
-4268 YTTEIKAS
+4268 YTSSVQASADGYSFVVINTHTPEVHQEKKETPTTPKFEIKAEPS
-4276 DDGNTIEIINTHIS
+4276 TTI
-4290 VVPPKEEPKKKE
+4290 
-4302 PATPAPVVEVKV
+4302 
-4314 EQPAPTVTLIQT
+4314 IQT

-4331 GISFF
+4331 GVSFF
-4336 ESLFAK
+4336 DSLLG

>member
-1 MQNGKSRI
+1 MQKCESRT
-9 KRVAS
+9 KRVMS
-14 AIIAGVMALQTVA
+14 AIIAGMMALQVVA
-27 PVISYADDTASSVAT
+27 PTISYADDTVASTASSE
-42 TDDSDAIANVDPGT
+42 DNSDTKIDPGV
-56 PVQVDATASEEPS
+56 PVQ
-69 EAPSSGTSQADENSE
+69 
-84 ETETNSDI
+84 
-92 TDEVSN
+92 
-98 EHTDADTADE
+98 
-108 TQTVEED
+108 
-115 APKQDEST
+115 
-123 SETTDT
+123 TDT
-129 APSRTVTVTLNKNG
+129 ASSNTVTEPDSSESLEEKADSEQTGEIQDDTVSDSQGNETNTQEETVQDTVQQNDSGSETMESKSVRTVTVTLNKNG
-143 GEFEPEWLETANED
+143 GVFEPEWLETANED

-167 NDIVVEDTGD
+167 NDIAIEDTGD
-177 TIVATVTDRDSIDI
+177 TIVATVTDRDSISI

-208 SSGSYDADS
+208 SSGSYDADN
-217 ETLTFEDGVDAYV
+217 ETLTFDDGVDAYV
-230 LSAVYSSVVDDD
+230 LTAVYNSVADED
-242 QTLVENRTEFD
+242 QQLIENKEIFD
-253 EQTKRQAIQERL
+253 EQAEKNALQQRL
-265 KSSGISTY
+265 SASGISLY
-273 VLRPSDSY
+273 EMRPSDSY
-281 NQLDLVVEGLAFTS
+281 NQLDLIIDGLAFTS
-295 DDGLTQTFTAP
+295 DDGLVQTFTAP

-311 IITAYGANGGTGKGK
+311 TITAYGANGGTGKGK

-338 AEGTVHLNAG
+338 AEGTIHLSAG

-425 EKAQNNAA
+425 EKAQNDAA
-433 AEVAKKHVILL
+433 AEVAKNHVILL

-494 TPTNGRTLTYEE
+494 TPTNGRVLTYDE

-515 TQTRAGFGYHYTVL
+515 TQTRAGFGYHYTIL
-529 GELYDANPAHRDP
+529 GELYDANPANRDP
-542 VDFLFDDGQARNYGS
+542 VSLLFDDGQARNYGS

-601 EQVEVKDADYEV
+601 KQVEVKDADYEV

-622 ETAPYLVNGRVI
+622 NSAPYLINGRVLI
-634 IKMVGET
+634 HMVGTT
-641 PKLKSVMM
+641 PKMKTIMM
-649 PAQSEDISAGNI
+649 EAQNEDISSSHVDDA
-661 DEKDGFGQKAILS
+661 DVYGQKAYLNK
-674 PGQGSANKTLAYTAI
+674 GQDVASTTIAYTAI
-689 TYYNLGDVMTV
+689 TYYNMGDLMTV
-700 TPKWEYNTLLNVT
+700 NPVWEYSTMLSPTDRDWN
-713 YKPWDDSV
+713 DSV
-721 AKNINNQMS
+721 AKSIDSRLS
-730 VSITNTE
+730 VSVANTN
-737 LGIPAEGDK
+737 LGVPNPGDK
-746 YYNDA
+746 YYNAD

-760 VMTITNA
+760 VMTITNPVNTMYSTERLTKYYFRCKGIA
-767 PLSMYDTATVTKYFF
+767 SYTLSSGTKTMYDKGERGELAIDYNIYINHEGVHVYSDRNIINGTPTSTVDDTIAATAGRSASTWQYPHMALTDVNNINTILIQFSSHGFNTSDSISYDASYADSLGITGSGNQYSYIFKAKSKNSVSTANWEKFLQSITYTTYDAATFTSTGVSGGVTIFWYADENLWENNMFYDSSSGHFYACINTGNSITWGEARNRALSMYNSALDCYGYLAHITSQSEQDYLYTLMDKSTQGWLGATRKVSGNEWDWYWRDGPANETSEPFF
-782 RCHPTATVSMYN
+782 RQNAG
-794 GIRTMDD
+794 GIYGSLLWGYENWDSKT
-801 ESESG
+801 EPNNSG
-806 GLVLDYSIAME
+806 GVEWCMHYYGSNRGVWNDYIDSNGAVTSFIVEWSKDGLV
-817 HQGAHVYQN
+817 G
-826 RNTINDMNA
+826 NDHS
-835 ETVSDTVTATQNHS
+835 VSDT
-849 SSQWKYPELV
+849 
-859 VKTPKTIQT
+859 
-868 FNVLFTSP
+868 
-876 SRNAQD
+876 
-882 AILYNTDLANQLGI
+882 
-896 VVTGTNQN
+896 
-904 YIFTKS
+904 
-910 GGLTQD
+910 
-916 EWNNFLRQVS
+916 
-926 FVTYDRAVFTADGVQ
+926 
-941 SGVEVAWYGFEKAIF
+941 
-956 GSNQATRHVPTLS
+956 
-969 DYPGAATHNIASG
+969 
-982 SLNITSSG
+982 
-990 SVYRIVGSTTGD
+990 
-1002 NRIYV
+1002 
-1007 SPGVSATVILD
+1007 
-1018 NVTMNYTAA
+1018 
-1027 GAGWGND
+1027 
-1034 TSRAGDGAISCSHA
+1034 
-1048 NLTIILVGTSRITAY
+1048 
-1063 GSYSNAI
+1063 
-1070 AKNGTDGSLMIDG
+1070 
-1083 AGTLY
+1083 
-1088 AVGASGDHCGA
+1088 
-1099 IGANVN
+1099 
-1105 CSFWNF
+1105 
-1111 TVQGGTIYAN
+1111 
-1121 AGEHCPGIGSGCLN
+1121 
-1135 QPGEGNGGDGAG
+1135 
-1147 CGNLNFTGGTVVARG
+1147 
-1162 NTACSGIGSGWGGP
+1162 
-1176 VNGINISNGAKV
+1176 
-1188 TAYGGSYS
+1188 
-1196 PGIGSGGRT
+1196 
-1205 DNVQGGNIGSY
+1205 
-1216 HYHVR
+1216 
-1221 NIVIT
+1221 
-1226 GGDTVVTAFGD
+1226 
-1237 KSTNMPGIGCGKDP
+1237 
-1251 VGTVR
+1251 
-1256 GTLSNVVATT
+1256 
-1266 LDGFQGYVRYGSSEE
+1266 
-1281 SAAYS
+1281 
-1286 TEQPRTPFTGT
+1286 
-1297 GNIGSYLASQVNR
+1297 
-1310 GTPVYYTQVF
+1310 
-1320 FSIDTSNKHV
+1320 
-1330 DDADVIGTQVSST
+1330 DVIGTQIVA
-1343 GTIKPEQFASV
+1343 EQEQKVNNGEV
-1354 SGTVWAENDR
+1354 SGTVWAENDYN
-1364 DGVYQVGDEAVV
+1364 GLFATDEAKLQDITVQLISDNGTVV
-1376 EGVAVTL
+1376 ATAQTNKLGQYDFTGLAPGNYYVKFTSQSFVG
-1383 YNADGSVCKTT
+1383 YNAVPDGGNSIVQQASKGINDSYAQTPVFALT
-1394 TTNKYGAY
+1394 YNDVLEK
-1402 SFDGIPEKKNYTV
+1402 SF
-1415 GFSNGS
+1415 
-1421 SNIQSYSPTAKIA
+1421 
-1434 AGENNNHV
+1434 
-1442 NNDWKSDVF
+1442 
-1451 TAIYQKNTSQTI
+1451 
-1463 NCGVYVPST
+1463 GVYVPST
-1472 VSGFAWD
+1472 VSGFALD
-1479 DVNQN
+1479 DANQN
-1484 GICDNSESK
+1484 GIYDNREAK

-1516 ITAVLTDADG
+1516 IAPVLTDANG

-1545 SDTVDIS
+1545 SNTVDIS
-1552 NARVSPIPTSGDE
+1552 NARVSPIPASGDV
-1565 KRTNKAERSIDV
+1565 KLTNKAEKSIGM

-1592 GSMLNAAT
+1592 GSMLTSAT

-1725 LVSPTATTDKK
+1725 LVSPTAATDKK

-1741 DATAVMQN
+1741 DSTAVMQN

-1761 IPDTRVVS
+1761 IPDTRVVA
-1769 LSNEKDFYVSTAN
+1769 LNNEKDFYVSTAN

-1900 DSETQPNI
+1900 DSEAQPNI

-1949 SFDLKKVEDLSGIP
+1949 DFDLKKIEDLSGIP
-1963 FENVKFDYEIYEKA
+1963 LKNVKFDYEIYEKA
-1977 DDSGKSVF
+1977 ADSGKSVF

-2003 TEHLTTDKNGLIS
+2003 TEHLTTDKNGLIH

-2022 ATYHLTE
+2022 ATYHLIE
-2029 TETLPGYVRDTK
+2029 AETLPGYVKDTK

-2046 VMPETAVENNNL
+2046 VMPETTVENNNL
-2058 IWKTYISV
+2058 VWKTYISV
-2066 DGVRQTNN
+2066 DGVRLTDN
-2074 LYTLKNTSETT
+2074 LYTLKNTSKTT

-2101 IRKNA
+2101 IRQNA

-2161 VENPMDGY
+2161 IENPMDGY
-2169 TAIVSNTTGS
+2169 IATVSATTGS
-2179 VDNGY
+2179 ADKGY

-2196 DDFTVVKVWDDGNNV
+2196 DDFTVVKVWDDSNNI
-2211 DGIRPDSVTI
+2211 DGMRPDSVTI
-2221 HMNGSDG
+2221 HLNGSDG
-2228 SSTEATLSNTK
+2228 SSTEATLSNAK
-2239 DWKYTFKHIPLFDAN
+2239 DWKYTFKHMPLFDAN

-2259 YTITEDAVAG
+2259 YTITEDAVTG
-2269 YTYTVTNEGRSF
+2269 YTYTVTNKDRAF
-2281 TITNSHVQETLSI
+2281 TITNKHTQETFSI

-2308 VRPSAIHVIL
+2308 VRPSAIHVTL

-2348 EGVAIDYTLSEE
+2348 EGVAIDYTLNEE
-2360 TVDSYTYKIEGD
+2360 AVNGYTYKIEGD
-2372 ADTGFTV
+2372 ANTGFTV
-2379 TNEHIPAVTNVVI
+2379 TNEHISAVTNVVV
-2392 NKYWEDAANQD
+2392 NKYWEDAENQD
-2403 GVRPDSVSVTLSGSD
+2403 GVRPDSVAVTLSGSD

-2428 DGGFSETFENLPVF
+2428 DTGFSKTFENLPVF
-2442 FNNGTKIAYTV
+2442 FNNGTKITYTV
-2453 TEDAVAG
+2453 TEDAVNG
-2460 YIGKTAT
+2460 YTGKITT
-2467 DDTGYVLSI
+2467 DDTGYILSI
-2476 TNTHTPETISKTIT
+2476 TNTHAPETIRKTVT

-2495 NDNQDG
+2495 GNDRDG
-2501 IRPTNVKVELY
+2501 IRPTNVKIELY
-2512 GTDGTLRT
+2512 GTDGTRRT
-2520 QYLTKDNNWSYSF
+2520 QYLTKDNYWSYSF

-2544 IILYTAKEEAVEG
+2544 IILYTIKEEAVDG
-2557 YTQKSVTTATGFNFT
+2557 YTQKSVTTTAGFDLT
-2572 NTHEPQTVTYG
+2572 NTHEIQTADYEVK
-2583 ATKVWLDDDN
+2583 KVWIDDN
-2593 RDGVRPNSIT
+2593 DRDGARPTSIT
-2603 LVLNGSDG
+2603 LTLTGSDG
-2611 SKYTKQMTAASNW
+2611 SKYTKLMTAADNW
-2624 SDVTFERIP
+2624 NAVTFERVP
-2633 MFNNGK
+2633 MFNGGK

-2644 LSENDVPSYVNSVAV
+2644 LTENEVPSYINSIEV
-2659 SEDGKF
+2659 SEDGKH
-2665 FTVTNTHT
+2665 FTVTNTHA
-2673 PDHAIIKITEV
+2673 PDHTVINITEV
-2684 WHDENDQDGIRPKK
+2684 WHDENDQDGIRPRKMTAI
-2698 VTTIIVGSNGNRH
+2698 VVGSNGNRH

-2799 TGSNAVSKTATLN
+2799 TGSNAISKTATLN
-2812 EENGWTAT
+2812 EDNGWTAT
-2820 FENLPKRDHGNIVTY
+2820 FENLPKRDHGNIVAY
-2835 NVKESDVEGYE
+2835 NVKESNTAGYE
-2846 ASIVKTEDG
+2846 ASVVKTENG

-2863 SETTLRTATLV
+2863 SETTMRTVTLV
-2874 WRDEN
+2874 WRDEDN
-2879 NQDGIRPDTVTY
+2879 RDGVRPDAVTY
-2891 TLHGSDGSEVEK
+2891 TLHGSDGSEQEK
-2903 TVSKDDSW
+2903 TVNKDDAW
-2911 ADVMFEDLPVYQN
+2911 NDVVFEDLPVYQN
-2924 GQKVTYTLT
+2924 GQRISYTLT
-2933 ESTVDGYTTDIRDNG
+2933 ESAIDGYANDIRSSGN
-2948 HTFTVTNTHI
+2948 TFTVTNTHI
-2958 PAVVN
+2958 PETVN

-2968 VWTDGENQDGNRPN
+2968 IWTDGENQDGNRPD
-2982 SISVILTGND
+2982 SISVILTGSD
-2992 GNRYTATITAANN
+2992 GKRYTTTITAANN
-3005 WKYTFSKLPKFFNEG
+3005 WKHTFLKLPKFFNEG
-3020 TQIEYTLAED
+3020 TQIEYTLTED
-3030 AASGYSNVIEKK
+3030 TMSGYSDVVEKRS
-3042 DNYTFVLT
+3042 DYVFVLT
-3050 NKYSPATVDI
+3050 NKYSPATVDVTI
-3060 PVVKKWNDDNDRDGA
+3060 VKKWDDDNDRDGM
-3075 RPESFN
+3075 RPESVD

-3090 LYTGTLSAENGYT
+3090 LYTGTLSTENGYT
-3103 YVFQSVPKFHNSGTL
+3103 CVFQSVPKYHDGGTL
-3118 ISYTVAEEKVT
+3118 INYTIAEEKIP
-3129 GYTTEV
+3129 GYTTTI
-3135 AKDSSGYKFTL
+3135 AKDASGYKFTL
-3146 TNTKSIETVTKTV
+3146 TNAKTIDTVTKTV
-3159 SKVWEDSNNQDGLRP
+3159 SKVWDDNNNQDGLRP
-3174 SAITVILT
+3174 TAITVILT

-3188 YLKSVSAAE
+3188 RVKSVTAAE
-3197 NWTTTF
+3197 NWTVTF
-3203 ENLPKNQ
+3203 ENLPKNK
-3210 NHGQSIQY
+3210 NHGQNIQY

-3226 GYTDEVTQNGN
+3226 GYTEAITQNGD
-3237 NYTITNTHMPA
+3237 NYTITNTHTPA
-3248 TTELFVT
+3248 SSEFFVT
-3255 KTWKD
+3255 KIWKD

-3280 GRSYA
+3280 GRSYTE
-3285 KKLNADNQWS
+3285 KLNADNQWS

-3300 LPKYANGKTIDYT
+3300 LPKYANGKVIEYS
-3313 LTEEAVPGY
+3313 LTEESVPGY

-3333 TLINTHV
+3333 VLINTHV

-3354 ENNQDGLR
+3354 GNNQDGLR
-3362 PKSIT
+3362 PKTIT

-3384 SQNWTTSLNNL
+3384 GQNWATSLNNL
-3395 PKYKNSTEVQY
+3395 PKYKNGTEIQY

-3412 ISGYE
+3412 IPGYE
-3417 TEIKQTGDSY
+3417 TEIKQTGNSY
-3427 TITNTHAPAV
+3427 AIMNSHTPAV
-3437 VTVSVVKIWDDENNQ
+3437 VTVSAVKVWDDANNQ

-3462 TLTGSDGSTHNAA
+3462 TLTGSDGSVRNAA

-3484 QFKDLPQYKNGVK
+3484 QFKNLPKYKNGVK
-3497 IDYTLQEADSNPY
+3497 IDYTLQEANSNPY

-3531 AAVNVPVTTI
+3531 AAVNVPVTTV
-3541 WNDDNNRDGIR
+3541 WDDDDNRDGIR
-3552 AKETVITLQGSNGKV
+3552 AKEIAITLQGSNGKV
-3567 YQHIVTDKDSFATVF
+3567 YQRIVTGKDDFATVF
-3582 EDVPKFFDEGKE
+3582 EDVPKFFDEGRE

-3601 NEVDG
+3601 NEMNG
-3606 YTTDVTNTD
+3606 YTANIASTD

-3626 PEKLAKTVTKVWDD
+3626 PERLAKTVTKVWDD

-3664 EKNLSAA
+3664 EKSLSTA
-3671 NNWTETFE
+3671 NNWTETFD

-3697 EAVGGYEKE
+3697 EAVGGYEKG

-3738 QDGYRPDTTTIHMS
+3738 QDGYRPDAATIHMS
-3752 GTDGTQDT
+3752 GTDGTQDA

-3769 SSIVFKDLDR
+3769 SSIVFKDLDHY
-3779 FKDGTKIKYTV
+3779 KDGNEIKYTV
-3790 TEDEIPQYTTSIVA
+3790 AEDEIPQYTTSIAV

-3826 IWEDNDDQ
+3826 VWEDNNDQ
-3834 DGIRPDAVNI
+3834 DGLRPDTVSV
-3844 KLKGNDKL
+3844 KLKGNDKFI
-3852 VDSSE
+3852 DSSE
-3857 LNEDVKWKHS
+3857 VNEDVKWKHS

-3880 SYTAEENE
+3880 TYTAEENE

-3893 TTIEKTDTGYVFTNT
+3893 TSIEKTDTGYVFTNT

-3920 VWDDSENQD
+3920 VWKDAENQD
-3929 GLRPDTIHIKLVSNG
+3929 GLRPDAIHIRLISND
-3944 IAKDAYLDADSNW
+3944 IEKDAYLDAESDW
-3957 HLEFEGLPKYR
+3957 HLDFKGLPKYR

-3991 TEDGYAFTIKNDHVP
+3991 TKDGYAFTIENDHVP

-4019 DNNRDGLRPSSHT
+4019 DNDRDGLRPGSHT
-4032 VILTDGINTIE
+4032 VVLVDGTNAIE
-4043 EIVLDK
+4043 EVVLDRN
-4049 DNGYGTVLKDMP
+4049 NGYGVVLKNMP

-4068 IDYQIKDF
+4068 INYQIKDF
-4076 KVDGYTTNIIKGD
+4076 KVDGYTTNIIKSD
-4089 SVKDFKVTNTHVP
+4089 SVKDFNITNTHVP

-4117 DYDKIRPEEIAL
+4117 DYDKIRPEKVTL

-4142 VNKET
+4142 VTKDT
-4147 WTAVFSDLPK
+4147 WTTVFSDLPK

-4172 IKGYSTTITNNQ
+4172 IKGYKTTITDNE
-4184 TDTITVINK
+4184 TGTIAVINT

-4203 VTWNDENNKDSIRP
+4203 VTWNDENNKDNIRP
-4217 DKVTVKLT
+4217 DKVTVKLAN
-4225 DGTTVVSTKEVK
+4225 GTTAVSTKEIN
-4237 NDSWKHIFEDIPV
+4237 NDSWKHVFENIIV
-4250 FNGSDKVSYTI
+4250 FNGDDKASYTV
-4261 TQDAVNG
+4261 TQDAVSE

-4276 DDGNTIEIINTHIS
+4276 DDGNTIEIINTH
-4290 VVPPKEEPKKKE
+4290 VPVAPPKEEPKQE
-4302 PATPAPVVEVKV
+4302 ETATPAAPAPVVEIKT
-4314 EQPAPTVTLIQT
+4314 EPTT
-4326 TNKPT
+4326 TVIETPNKQT
-4331 GISFF
+4331 GISFMDG
-4336 ESLFAK
+4336 LFG

>member
-9 KRVAS
+9 KRIAS
-14 AIIAGVMALQTVA
+14 AVIAGVMALQTVA

-42 TDDSDAIANVDPGT
+42 TDDSNAIANVDPGT
-56 PVQVDATASEEPS
+56 PVQVDAAASEESS
-69 EAPSSGTSQADENSE
+69 EVPSSGPSQADENSE
-84 ETETNSDI
+84 ETNSDT
-92 TDEVSN
+92 TDEVTN

-115 APKQDEST
+115 APQQDEST
-123 SETTDT
+123 SEATDA

-143 GEFEPEWLETANED
+143 GVFEPEWLETANED
-157 PIAAYLGTET
+157 PIAAYLGTDT

-177 TIVATVTDRDSIDI
+177 TIVATVTDRDSISI

-208 SSGSYDADS
+208 SSGSYDADN
-217 ETLTFEDGVDAYV
+217 ETLTFDDGVDAYV
-230 LSAVYSSVVDDD
+230 LTAVYDSVADED
-242 QTLVENRTEFD
+242 QQLIENKEIFD
-253 EQTKRQAIQERL
+253 EQTERNAL
-265 KSSGISTY
+265 QQRLSASGISLY
-273 VLRPSDSY
+273 EMRPSDSY
-281 NQLDLVVEGLAFTS
+281 NQLDLIIDGLAFTS
-295 DDGLTQTFTAP
+295 DDGLVQTFTAP

-311 IITAYGANGGTGKGK
+311 TITAYGANGGTGKGK

-338 AEGTVHLNAG
+338 SEGTIHLNAG

-381 FPDEDNG
+381 FPDEDKG

-425 EKAQNNAA
+425 EKAQNDAA
-433 AEVAKKHVILL
+433 VEVAKKHVILL

-452 ESGGSAGGGGLEGQ
+452 ESGGTAGGGGLEGQ

-494 TPTNGRTLTYEE
+494 TPTNGRVLTYDE
-506 RVDAKVYPA
+506 RVNAKVYPA
-515 TQTRAGFGYHYTVL
+515 TQTRAGFGYHYTIL
-529 GELYDANPAHRDP
+529 GELYDANPANRDP
-542 VDFLFDDGQARNYGS
+542 VSLLFDDGQARNYGS

-601 EQVEVKDADYEV
+601 KQVEVKDADYEV

-622 ETAPYLVNGRVI
+622 NSAPYLINGRVLI
-634 IKMVGET
+634 HMVGTT
-641 PKLKSVMM
+641 PKMKTIMM
-649 PAQSEDISAGNI
+649 EAQNEDISSSHVDDADI
-661 DEKDGFGQKAILS
+661 YGQKAYLNK
-674 PGQGSANKTLAYTAI
+674 GQDVASTTIAYTAI
-689 TYYNLGDVMTV
+689 TYYNMGDLMTV
-700 TPKWEYNTLLNVT
+700 NPVWEYSTMLSPTDRDWN
-713 YKPWDDSV
+713 DSV
-721 AKNINNQMS
+721 AKSIDSRLS
-730 VSITNTE
+730 VSVVNTN
-737 LGIPAEGDK
+737 LGVPNPGDK
-746 YYNDA
+746 YYNAD

-760 VMTITNA
+760 VMTITNPVNSMYSTEKLTKYYFRCKGIA
-767 PLSMYDTATVTKYFF
+767 SYTLSSGTKTMYDKGERGELAIDYNIYINHEGVHVYSDRNIINGTPTSTVDDTIAATAGKNASTWQYPHMALTDVNNINTILIQFSSHGFNTSDSISYDASYADSLGITGSGNQYSYIFKAKSKNSVSTANWEKFLQSITYTTYDAATFTSTGVSGGVTIFWYADENLWENNMFYDSSSGHFYACINTGSSITWGEARNRALSMYNSALDCYGYLAHITSQSEQDYLYTLMDKSTQGWLGATRKVSGNEWDWYWRDGPANETSEPFF
-782 RCHPTATVSMYN
+782 RQNAG
-794 GIRTMDD
+794 GIYGSLLWGYENWDSKT
-801 ESESG
+801 EPNNSG
-806 GLVLDYSIAME
+806 GVEWCMHYYGSNRGVWNDYIDSNGAVTSFIVEWSKDGLV
-817 HQGAHVYQN
+817 G
-826 RNTINDMNA
+826 NDHS
-835 ETVSDTVTATQNHS
+835 VSDT
-849 SSQWKYPELV
+849 
-859 VKTPKTIQT
+859 
-868 FNVLFTSP
+868 
-876 SRNAQD
+876 
-882 AILYNTDLANQLGI
+882 
-896 VVTGTNQN
+896 
-904 YIFTKS
+904 
-910 GGLTQD
+910 
-916 EWNNFLRQVS
+916 
-926 FVTYDRAVFTADGVQ
+926 
-941 SGVEVAWYGFEKAIF
+941 
-956 GSNQATRHVPTLS
+956 
-969 DYPGAATHNIASG
+969 
-982 SLNITSSG
+982 
-990 SVYRIVGSTTGD
+990 
-1002 NRIYV
+1002 
-1007 SPGVSATVILD
+1007 
-1018 NVTMNYTAA
+1018 
-1027 GAGWGND
+1027 
-1034 TSRAGDGAISCSHA
+1034 
-1048 NLTIILVGTSRITAY
+1048 
-1063 GSYSNAI
+1063 
-1070 AKNGTDGSLMIDG
+1070 
-1083 AGTLY
+1083 
-1088 AVGASGDHCGA
+1088 
-1099 IGANVN
+1099 
-1105 CSFWNF
+1105 
-1111 TVQGGTIYAN
+1111 
-1121 AGEHCPGIGSGCLN
+1121 
-1135 QPGEGNGGDGAG
+1135 
-1147 CGNLNFTGGTVVARG
+1147 
-1162 NTACSGIGSGWGGP
+1162 
-1176 VNGINISNGAKV
+1176 
-1188 TAYGGSYS
+1188 
-1196 PGIGSGGRT
+1196 
-1205 DNVQGGNIGSY
+1205 
-1216 HYHVR
+1216 
-1221 NIVIT
+1221 
-1226 GGDTVVTAFGD
+1226 
-1237 KSTNMPGIGCGKDP
+1237 
-1251 VGTVR
+1251 
-1256 GTLSNVVATT
+1256 
-1266 LDGFQGYVRYGSSEE
+1266 
-1281 SAAYS
+1281 
-1286 TEQPRTPFTGT
+1286 
-1297 GNIGSYLASQVNR
+1297 
-1310 GTPVYYTQVF
+1310 
-1320 FSIDTSNKHV
+1320 
-1330 DDADVIGTQVSST
+1330 DVIGTQIVA
-1343 GTIKPEQFASV
+1343 EQEQKVNNGEV
-1354 SGTVWAENDR
+1354 SGTVWAENDYN
-1364 DGVYQVGDEAVV
+1364 GLFATDEAKLQDITVQLISDNGTVV
-1376 EGVAVTL
+1376 ATAQTNKLGQYDFTGLAPGNYYVKFTSQSFVG
-1383 YNADGSVCKTT
+1383 YNAVPDGGNSIVQQASKGINDSYAQTPVFALT
-1394 TTNKYGAY
+1394 YNDVLEK
-1402 SFDGIPEKKNYTV
+1402 SF
-1415 GFSNGS
+1415 
-1421 SNIQSYSPTAKIA
+1421 
-1434 AGENNNHV
+1434 
-1442 NNDWKSDVF
+1442 
-1451 TAIYQKNTSQTI
+1451 
-1463 NCGVYVPST
+1463 GVYVPST

-1479 DVNQN
+1479 DANQN
-1484 GICDNSESK
+1484 GIYDNREAK

-1516 ITAVLTDADG
+1516 ISAVLTDANG

-1552 NARVSPIPTSGDE
+1552 NARVSPIPTSGDV
-1565 KRTNKAERSIDV
+1565 KLTNKAEKSIGM

-1592 GSMLNAAT
+1592 GSMLTSAT
-1600 IGEVYINSMTGTG
+1600 IGEIYINSMSGTG

-1653 ADINIE
+1653 ADIDIE

-1671 NAAGATVATTYTDF
+1671 NAAGVTVATTYTDF

-1706 DKTAADKKV
+1706 DRTAADKKV

-1725 LVSPTATTDKK
+1725 TVSPTATTDKK

-1741 DATAVMQN
+1741 DSTAVRQN

-1761 IPDTRVVS
+1761 IPDTRVVN

-1782 CAMYIPSKVYGYI
+1782 CALYIPSKVYGYI
-1795 WQDDNYNGIRETNET
+1795 WQDDNYNGIRETNENQ
-1810 ENVKTHIYLRRTTKS
+1810 NVETHIYLRRTTKS

-1847 VFGELVG
+1847 VFGELIG
-1854 NGDLNTAADG
+1854 NGDLNTATDG
-1864 YYEYDY
+1864 YYEYNC

-1877 VVFDNTYDYYGQT
+1877 VVFDNTYDCYGQT

-1900 DSETQPNI
+1900 DSEAQPNI

-1963 FENVKFDYEIYEKA
+1963 FENVKFDYEIYSKA
-1977 DDSGKSVF
+1977 ENFGKSVFPDDRHQGAPQIYEEAEDSGKSVF
-1985 PNGPYTTVPV
+1985 SDDSNELYTAA
-1995 KPGDTSIK
+1995 SIE
-2003 TEHLTTDKNGLIS
+2003 TFAQAEHLVTDKDGLIH

-2041 THVVK
+2041 THVIK

-2058 IWKTYISV
+2058 VWKTYISV
-2066 DGVRQTNN
+2066 DGVRQADN

-2125 LQKAYTALFKAT
+2125 LQKAYTTTFKAT

-2196 DDFTVVKVWDDGNNV
+2196 DDFTVVKVWDDSNNV
-2211 DGIRPDSVTI
+2211 DGLRPDSVTI

-2228 SSTEATLSNTK
+2228 SSTEETLSDTK
-2239 DWKYTFKHIPLFDAN
+2239 DWKYTFKRMPLFDAN
-2254 GNEIT
+2254 GNKIT

-2269 YTYTVTNEGRSF
+2269 YTYTVTNEDRAF

-2348 EGVAIDYTLSEE
+2348 EGVAIDYTLNEE
-2360 TVDSYTYKIEGD
+2360 VVDNYTYKIEGD

-2379 TNEHIPAVTNVVI
+2379 TNEHIPAVTNVVV

-2442 FNNGTKIAYTV
+2442 FSNGTKITYTV

-2460 YIGKTAT
+2460 YTSKTAT

-2544 IILYTAKEEAVEG
+2544 IILYTSKEEAVDG
-2557 YTQKSVTTATGFNFT
+2557 YTQKSVTTTAGFDLT
-2572 NTHEPQTVTYG
+2572 NTHEIQTADYEVK
-2583 ATKVWLDDDN
+2583 KVWIDDN
-2593 RDGVRPNSIT
+2593 DRDGARPTSIT
-2603 LVLNGSDG
+2603 LTLTGSDG
-2611 SKYTKQMTAASNW
+2611 SKYTKQMAAADNW
-2624 SDVTFERIP
+2624 NAVTFERVP
-2633 MFNNGK
+2633 MFNGGK

-2644 LSENDVPSYVNSVAV
+2644 LTENEVPSYINSIEV
-2659 SEDGKF
+2659 SEDGKH
-2665 FTVTNTHT
+2665 FTVTNTHA
-2673 PDHAIIKITEV
+2673 PDHAIINITEV
-2684 WHDENDQDGIRPKK
+2684 WHDKNDQDGIRPKK
-2698 VTTIIVGSNGNRH
+2698 VTAIIVGSNGNRH

-2725 DDLVKYWKNGQL
+2725 DDLVKYWNNGQL

-2774 KTVTKTWKDNENQ
+2774 KTVTKAWKDNENQ
-2787 DGIRPASVTVTL
+2787 DGIRPASITVTL

-2812 EENGWTAT
+2812 EGNGWTAT

-2863 SETTLRTATLV
+2863 SETTLRTVTLV

-2879 NQDGIRPDTVTY
+2879 NQDGIRPNTVTY
-2891 TLHGSDGSEVEK
+2891 TLHGSDGSEIEK
-2903 TVSKDDSW
+2903 TVSEDDSW

-2933 ESTVDGYTTDIRDNG
+2933 ESTVAGYTTDIRDNG

-2963 VDVTK
+2963 VDVSK
-2968 VWTDGENQDGNRPN
+2968 VWTDGENQDGNRPD
-2982 SISVILTGND
+2982 SISVILTGSD

-3030 AASGYSNVIEKK
+3030 AVSGYSNIIEKK
-3042 DNYTFVLT
+3042 DDYTFVLT
-3050 NKYSPATVDI
+3050 NQYSPATVDI
-3060 PVVKKWNDDNDRDGA
+3060 PVVKKWSDDNDRDGA
-3075 RPESFN
+3075 RPESVN

-3118 ISYTVAEEKVT
+3118 ISYTVAEEKVA

-3146 TNTKSIETVTKTV
+3146 TNTKPIETVTKTV

-3188 YLKSVSAAE
+3188 RVKSVSAAE

-3226 GYTDEVTQNGN
+3226 GYTDKVTQNGD
-3237 NYTITNTHMPA
+3237 NYTIINIHAPA
-3248 TTELFVT
+3248 TTEFFVT

-3280 GRSYA
+3280 GRSYTE
-3285 KKLNADNQWS
+3285 KLNADNQWS

-3300 LPKYANGKTIDYT
+3300 LPKYAGGKTIDYT

-3333 TLINTHV
+3333 TLINTHL

-3354 ENNQDGLR
+3354 GNNQDGLR
-3362 PKSIT
+3362 PKTIT

-3384 SQNWTTSLNNL
+3384 SQNWATSLNNL
-3395 PKYKNSTEVQY
+3395 PKYKNGTEVQY

-3462 TLTGSDGSTHNAA
+3462 SLTGSDGSTRNAA

-3510 TYEIVKGSDGYSF
+3510 TYEIVKGSDEYSF

-3552 AKETVITLQGSNGKV
+3552 VKETVITLQGSNGKV

-3606 YTTDVTNTD
+3606 YTTDVASTD

-3640 NNNQDGLRPN
+3640 NDNQDGLRPN

-3671 NNWTETFE
+3671 NNWTEAFD

-3697 EAVGGYEKE
+3697 EAVGGYVKE

-3715 ITNTHAPEKLDLIVN
+3715 VTNTHTPEKLDLIVN

-3738 QDGYRPDTTTIHMS
+3738 QDGYRPDAATIHMS
-3752 GTDGTQDT
+3752 GTDGTQGT
-3760 KDFTKDSSW
+3760 RDFTKDSSW

-3779 FKDGTKIKYTV
+3779 FKDGTEIKYTV
-3790 TEDEIPQYTTSIVA
+3790 TEDEIPQYTTSVVA

-3826 IWEDNDDQ
+3826 VWDDNDDQ
-3834 DGIRPDAVNI
+3834 DGIRPDTVNI

-3867 FTKLPVRENGNEI
+3867 FTNLPVRENGNEI
-3880 SYTAEENE
+3880 TYTAEENE

-3920 VWDDSENQD
+3920 VWEDSEDQD
-3929 GLRPDTIHIKLVSNG
+3929 GVRPDSIDVILTGSDGNTYNATISE
-3944 IAKDAYLDADSNW
+3944 KDNW
-3957 HLEFEGLPKYR
+3957 TYIFANLPKYFN
-3968 DHGILN
+3968 DGTLV
-3974 EYSVQE
+3974 EYSLQE
-3980 VDVDGY
+3980 VETDGYAGTVTKGTDGY
-3986 TSTVT
+3986 T
-3991 TEDGYAFTIKNDHVP
+3991 FTIKNDHTP
-4006 AVIDIPITEEWID
+4006 AVVDIPVTKVWND
-4019 DNNRDGLRPSSHT
+4019 DEDRDGLRPNS
-4032 VILTDGINTIE
+4032 I
-4043 EIVLDK
+4043 
-4049 DNGYGTVLKDMP
+4049 
-4061 KYKNGVE
+4061 
-4068 IDYQIKDF
+4068 
-4076 KVDGYTTNIIKGD
+4076 
-4089 SVKDFKVTNTHVP
+4089 HV
-4102 EMVTVTVTEGWHDQS
+4102 
-4117 DYDKIRPEEIAL
+4117 

-4135 GNVYEKT
+4135 GSTYKKDLEKD
-4142 VNKET
+4142 
-4147 WTAVFSDLPK
+4147 S
-4157 NSKGEQ
+4157 
-4163 IIYTLTQEG
+4163 
-4172 IKGYSTTITNNQ
+4172 GYSTIFTSLPKYHNGELISYSLAETPVEGYETDIQAAESGYGFTITN
-4184 TDTITVINK
+4184 T
-4193 HEPVKTITVT
+4193 HEVSKKTIKVSKVWDDAENQDGIRPDSVT
-4203 VTWNDENNKDSIRP
+4203 VTLTGSNNSKYTAKLNKENNWTYTFEGLFCKADGATIKYEVSEKDVAGYTPSIKETEGGFIITNAHKPETVTINIVKNWNDSQNADNIRP
-4217 DKVTVKLT
+4217 DAISITLT
-4225 DGTTVVSTKEVK
+4225 
-4237 NDSWKHIFEDIPV
+4237 
-4250 FNGSDKVSYTI
+4250 GSDNSSRSITLNKAGDYKTAVDSLPKFHEGKQITYTV
-4261 TQDAVNG
+4261 TETPVDG
-4268 YTTEIKAS
+4268 YTSSVQASADGYSFVVINTHTPEVHQEKKETPTTPKFEIKAEPS
-4276 DDGNTIEIINTHIS
+4276 TTI
-4290 VVPPKEEPKKKE
+4290 
-4302 PATPAPVVEVKV
+4302 
-4314 EQPAPTVTLIQT
+4314 IQT

-4331 GISFF
+4331 GVSFF
-4336 ESLFAK
+4336 DSLLG

>member
-1 MQNGKSRI
+1 MQKCESRT
-9 KRVAS
+9 KRVMS
-14 AIIAGVMALQTVA
+14 AIIAGMMALQVVA
-27 PVISYADDTASSVAT
+27 PTISYADDTVASTASSE
-42 TDDSDAIANVDPGT
+42 DNSDTKIDPGV
-56 PVQVDATASEEPS
+56 PVQ
-69 EAPSSGTSQADENSE
+69 
-84 ETETNSDI
+84 
-92 TDEVSN
+92 
-98 EHTDADTADE
+98 
-108 TQTVEED
+108 
-115 APKQDEST
+115 
-123 SETTDT
+123 TDT
-129 APSRTVTVTLNKNG
+129 ASSNTVTEPDSSESLEEKADSEQTGEIQDDTVSDSQGNETNTQEETVQDTVQQNDSGSETMESKSVRTVTVTLNKNG
-143 GEFEPEWLETANED
+143 GVFEPEWLETANED

-167 NDIVVEDTGD
+167 NDIAIEDTGD
-177 TIVATVTDRDSIDI
+177 TIVATVTDRDSISI

-208 SSGSYDADS
+208 SSGSYDADN
-217 ETLTFEDGVDAYV
+217 ETLTFDDGVDAYV
-230 LSAVYSSVVDDD
+230 LTAVYNSVADED
-242 QTLVENRTEFD
+242 QQLIENKEIFD
-253 EQTKRQAIQERL
+253 EQAEKNALQQRL
-265 KSSGISTY
+265 SASGISLY
-273 VLRPSDSY
+273 EMRPSDSY
-281 NQLDLVVEGLAFTS
+281 NQLDLIIDGLAFTS
-295 DDGLTQTFTAP
+295 DDGLVQTFTAP

-311 IITAYGANGGTGKGK
+311 TITAYGANGGTGKGK

-338 AEGTVHLNAG
+338 AEGTIHLSAG

-425 EKAQNNAA
+425 EKAQNDAA
-433 AEVAKKHVILL
+433 AEVAKNHVILL

-494 TPTNGRTLTYEE
+494 TPTNGRVLTYDE

-515 TQTRAGFGYHYTVL
+515 TQTRAGFGYHYTIL
-529 GELYDANPAHRDP
+529 GELYDANPANRDP
-542 VDFLFDDGQARNYGS
+542 VSLLFDDGQARNYGS

-601 EQVEVKDADYEV
+601 KQVEVKDADYEV

-622 ETAPYLVNGRVI
+622 NSAPYLINGRVLI
-634 IKMVGET
+634 HMVGTT
-641 PKLKSVMM
+641 PKMKTIMM
-649 PAQSEDISAGNI
+649 EAQNEDISSSHVDDA
-661 DEKDGFGQKAILS
+661 DVYGQKAYLNK
-674 PGQGSANKTLAYTAI
+674 GQDVASTTIAYTAI
-689 TYYNLGDVMTV
+689 TYYNMGDLMTV
-700 TPKWEYNTLLNVT
+700 NPVWEYSTMLSPTDRDWN
-713 YKPWDDSV
+713 DSV
-721 AKNINNQMS
+721 AKSIDSRLS
-730 VSITNTE
+730 VSVANTN
-737 LGIPAEGDK
+737 LGVPNPGDK
-746 YYNDA
+746 YYNAD

-760 VMTITNA
+760 VMTITNPVNTMYSTERLTKYYFRCKGIA
-767 PLSMYDTATVTKYFF
+767 SYTLSSGTKTMYDKGERGELAIDYNIYINHEGVHVYSDRNIINGTPTSTVDDTIAATAGRSASTWQYPHMALTDVNNINTILIQFSSHGFNTSDSISYDASYADSLGITGSGNQYSYIFKAKSKNSVSTANWEKFLQSITYTTYDAATFTSTGVSGGVTIFWYADENLWENNMFYDSSSGHFYACINTGNSITWGEARNRALSMYNSALDCYGYLAHITSQSEQDYLYTLMDKSTQGWLGATRKVSGNEWDWYWRDGPANETSEPFF
-782 RCHPTATVSMYN
+782 RQNAG
-794 GIRTMDD
+794 GIYGSLLWGYENWDSKT
-801 ESESG
+801 EPNNSG
-806 GLVLDYSIAME
+806 GVEWCMHYYGSNRGVWNDYIDSNGAVTSFIVEWSKDGLV
-817 HQGAHVYQN
+817 G
-826 RNTINDMNA
+826 NDHS
-835 ETVSDTVTATQNHS
+835 VSDT
-849 SSQWKYPELV
+849 
-859 VKTPKTIQT
+859 
-868 FNVLFTSP
+868 
-876 SRNAQD
+876 
-882 AILYNTDLANQLGI
+882 
-896 VVTGTNQN
+896 
-904 YIFTKS
+904 
-910 GGLTQD
+910 
-916 EWNNFLRQVS
+916 
-926 FVTYDRAVFTADGVQ
+926 
-941 SGVEVAWYGFEKAIF
+941 
-956 GSNQATRHVPTLS
+956 
-969 DYPGAATHNIASG
+969 
-982 SLNITSSG
+982 
-990 SVYRIVGSTTGD
+990 
-1002 NRIYV
+1002 
-1007 SPGVSATVILD
+1007 
-1018 NVTMNYTAA
+1018 
-1027 GAGWGND
+1027 
-1034 TSRAGDGAISCSHA
+1034 
-1048 NLTIILVGTSRITAY
+1048 
-1063 GSYSNAI
+1063 
-1070 AKNGTDGSLMIDG
+1070 
-1083 AGTLY
+1083 
-1088 AVGASGDHCGA
+1088 
-1099 IGANVN
+1099 
-1105 CSFWNF
+1105 
-1111 TVQGGTIYAN
+1111 
-1121 AGEHCPGIGSGCLN
+1121 
-1135 QPGEGNGGDGAG
+1135 
-1147 CGNLNFTGGTVVARG
+1147 
-1162 NTACSGIGSGWGGP
+1162 
-1176 VNGINISNGAKV
+1176 
-1188 TAYGGSYS
+1188 
-1196 PGIGSGGRT
+1196 
-1205 DNVQGGNIGSY
+1205 
-1216 HYHVR
+1216 
-1221 NIVIT
+1221 
-1226 GGDTVVTAFGD
+1226 
-1237 KSTNMPGIGCGKDP
+1237 
-1251 VGTVR
+1251 
-1256 GTLSNVVATT
+1256 
-1266 LDGFQGYVRYGSSEE
+1266 
-1281 SAAYS
+1281 
-1286 TEQPRTPFTGT
+1286 
-1297 GNIGSYLASQVNR
+1297 
-1310 GTPVYYTQVF
+1310 
-1320 FSIDTSNKHV
+1320 
-1330 DDADVIGTQVSST
+1330 DVIGTQIVA
-1343 GTIKPEQFASV
+1343 EQEQKVNNGEV
-1354 SGTVWAENDR
+1354 SGTVWAENDYN
-1364 DGVYQVGDEAVV
+1364 GLFATDEAKLQDITVQLISDNGTVV
-1376 EGVAVTL
+1376 ATAQTNKLGQYDFTGLAPGNYYVKFTSQSFVG
-1383 YNADGSVCKTT
+1383 YNAVPDGGNSIVQQASKGINDSYAQTPVFALT
-1394 TTNKYGAY
+1394 YNDVLEK
-1402 SFDGIPEKKNYTV
+1402 SF
-1415 GFSNGS
+1415 
-1421 SNIQSYSPTAKIA
+1421 
-1434 AGENNNHV
+1434 
-1442 NNDWKSDVF
+1442 
-1451 TAIYQKNTSQTI
+1451 
-1463 NCGVYVPST
+1463 GVYVPST

-1479 DVNQN
+1479 DANQN
-1484 GICDNSESK
+1484 GIYDNREAK

-1516 ITAVLTDADG
+1516 IAAVLTDANG

-1552 NARVSPIPTSGDE
+1552 NARVSPIPTSGDV
-1565 KRTNKAERSIDV
+1565 KLTNKAEKSIGM

-1592 GSMLNAAT
+1592 GSMLTSAT
-1600 IGEVYINSMTGTG
+1600 IGEIYINSMSGTG

-1653 ADINIE
+1653 ADIDIE

-1706 DKTAADKKV
+1706 DRTAADKKV

-1725 LVSPTATTDKK
+1725 TVSPTAATDKK

-1741 DATAVMQN
+1741 DSTAVMQN

-1761 IPDTRVVS
+1761 IPDTRVVA
-1769 LSNEKDFYVSTAN
+1769 LNNEKDFYVSTAN

-1900 DSETQPNI
+1900 DSEAQPNI

-1949 SFDLKKVEDLSGIP
+1949 DFDLKKIEDLSGIP
-1963 FENVKFDYEIYEKA
+1963 FKDVKFDYEIYEKA

-2003 TEHLTTDKNGLIS
+2003 TEHLTTDKNGLIH

-2022 ATYHLTE
+2022 ATYHLIE
-2029 TETLPGYVRDTK
+2029 TETLPGYVKDTK

-2046 VMPETAVENNNL
+2046 VMPEAAVENNNL
-2058 IWKTYISV
+2058 VWKTYISV
-2066 DGVRQTNN
+2066 DGVRLTDN

-2101 IRKNA
+2101 IRQNA

-2161 VENPMDGY
+2161 IENPMDGY
-2169 TAIVSNTTGS
+2169 TATVSATTGS
-2179 VDNGY
+2179 TDKGY

-2196 DDFTVVKVWDDGNNV
+2196 DDFTVTKVWDDSNNI
-2211 DGIRPDSVTI
+2211 DGMRPDSVTI
-2221 HMNGSDG
+2221 YLNGSDG
-2228 SSTEATLSNTK
+2228 SSTEATLSNAK
-2239 DWKYTFKHIPLFDAN
+2239 DWKYTFKHMPLFDAN

-2259 YTITEDAVAG
+2259 YTITEDAVTG
-2269 YTYTVTNEGRSF
+2269 YTYTVTNKDRAF
-2281 TITNSHVQETLSI
+2281 TITNKHTQETFSI

-2308 VRPSAIHVIL
+2308 VRPSAIHVTL

-2348 EGVAIDYTLSEE
+2348 EGVAIDYTLNEE
-2360 TVDSYTYKIEGD
+2360 AVNGYTYKIEGD

-2379 TNEHIPAVTNVVI
+2379 TNEHISAVTNVVV
-2392 NKYWEDAANQD
+2392 NKYWEDAENQD
-2403 GVRPDSVSVTLSGSD
+2403 GVRPDSVAVTLSGSD
-2418 GKTYKATLTK
+2418 GKTYKATLAK
-2428 DGGFSETFENLPVF
+2428 DTGFSKTFENLPVF
-2442 FNNGTKIAYTV
+2442 FNNGTKITYTV
-2453 TEDAVAG
+2453 TEDAVDG
-2460 YIGKTAT
+2460 YTGKITT
-2467 DDTGYVLSI
+2467 DDTGYILSI
-2476 TNTHTPETISKTIT
+2476 TNTHAPETIRKTVT

-2495 NDNQDG
+2495 GNDRDG
-2501 IRPTNVKVELY
+2501 IRPTNVKIELY
-2512 GTDGTLRT
+2512 GTDGTRRT
-2520 QYLTKDNNWSYSF
+2520 QYLTKDNHWSYSF

-2544 IILYTAKEEAVEG
+2544 IILYIIKEEAVDG
-2557 YTQKSVTTATGFNFT
+2557 YTQKSVTTTAGFDLT
-2572 NTHEPQTVTYG
+2572 NTHEIQTADYEVK
-2583 ATKVWLDDDN
+2583 KVWIDDN
-2593 RDGVRPNSIT
+2593 DRDGTRPTSIT
-2603 LVLNGSDG
+2603 LTLTGSDG
-2611 SKYTKQMTAASNW
+2611 SKYTKQMTAADNW
-2624 SDVTFERIP
+2624 NAVTFERVP
-2633 MFNNGK
+2633 MFNGGK

-2644 LSENDVPSYVNSVAV
+2644 LTENEVPSYINLIEV
-2659 SEDGKF
+2659 SEDGKH
-2665 FTVTNTHT
+2665 FTVTNTHA
-2673 PDHAIIKITEV
+2673 PDHTVINITEV
-2684 WHDENDQDGIRPKK
+2684 WHDENDQDGIRPRKMTAI
-2698 VTTIIVGSNGNRH
+2698 VVGSNGNRH

-2812 EENGWTAT
+2812 EDNGWTAT
-2820 FENLPKRDHGNIVTY
+2820 FENLPKRDHGNIVAY
-2835 NVKESDVEGYE
+2835 NVKESDTAGYE
-2846 ASIVKTEDG
+2846 ASVVKTEDG

-2863 SETTLRTATLV
+2863 SETTMRTVTLV
-2874 WRDEN
+2874 WRDEDN
-2879 NQDGIRPDTVTY
+2879 RDGVRPDAVTY
-2891 TLHGSDGSEVEK
+2891 TLHGSDGSEQEK
-2903 TVSKDDSW
+2903 TVNKDDAW
-2911 ADVMFEDLPVYQN
+2911 NDVVFEDLPVYQN
-2924 GQKVTYTLT
+2924 GQRISYTLT
-2933 ESTVDGYTTDIRDNG
+2933 ESAIDGYANDIRSSGN
-2948 HTFTVTNTHI
+2948 TFTVTNTHI
-2958 PAVVN
+2958 PETVN

-2968 VWTDGENQDGNRPN
+2968 IWTDGENQDGNRPD
-2982 SISVILTGND
+2982 SISVILTGSD
-2992 GNRYTATITAANN
+2992 GKRYMTTITAANN
-3005 WKYTFSKLPKFFNEG
+3005 WKHTFLKLPKFFNEG
-3020 TQIEYTLAED
+3020 TQIEYTLTED
-3030 AASGYSNVIEKK
+3030 TMSGYSDVVEKRS
-3042 DNYTFVLT
+3042 DYVFVLT
-3050 NKYSPATVDI
+3050 NKYSPATVDVTI
-3060 PVVKKWNDDNDRDGA
+3060 VKKWDDDNDRDGM
-3075 RPESFN
+3075 RPESVD

-3090 LYTGTLSAENGYT
+3090 LYTGTLSTENGYT
-3103 YVFQSVPKFHNSGTL
+3103 CVFQSVPKYHDGGIL
-3118 ISYTVAEEKVT
+3118 INYTIAEEKIP
-3129 GYTTEV
+3129 GYTTTI
-3135 AKDSSGYKFTL
+3135 AKDASGYKFIL
-3146 TNTKSIETVTKTV
+3146 TNAKAIDTVTKTV
-3159 SKVWEDSNNQDGLRP
+3159 SKVWDDNNNQDGLRP
-3174 SAITVILT
+3174 TAITVILT

-3188 YLKSVSAAE
+3188 RVKSVTAAE
-3197 NWTTTF
+3197 NWTVTF

-3210 NHGQSIQY
+3210 NHGQNIQY

-3226 GYTDEVTQNGN
+3226 GYTEAITQNGD
-3237 NYTITNTHMPA
+3237 NYTITNTHTPA
-3248 TTELFVT
+3248 SSEFFVT
-3255 KTWKD
+3255 KIWKD
-3260 NGNNDGMRP
+3260 NENNDGMRP

-3280 GRSYA
+3280 GCSYTE
-3285 KKLNADNQWS
+3285 KLNADNQWS

-3300 LPKYANGKTIDYT
+3300 LPKYADGKVIEYS
-3313 LTEEAVPGY
+3313 LTEESVPGY

-3333 TLINTHV
+3333 VFINTHV

-3354 ENNQDGLR
+3354 GNNQDGLR
-3362 PKSIT
+3362 PKTIT

-3384 SQNWTTSLNNL
+3384 GQNWATSLNNL
-3395 PKYKNSTEVQY
+3395 PKYKNGTEIQY

-3412 ISGYE
+3412 IPGYE

-3427 TITNTHAPAV
+3427 AIMNSHTPAV
-3437 VTVSVVKIWDDENNQ
+3437 VTVSAVKVWDDANNQ

-3462 TLTGSDGSTHNAA
+3462 TLTGSDGSVRNAA

-3484 QFKDLPQYKNGVK
+3484 QFKNLPKYKNGMK
-3497 IDYTLQEADSNPY
+3497 IDYTLQEANSNPY
-3510 TYEIVKGSDGYSF
+3510 TYEIVKGSDEYSF

-3531 AAVNVPVTTI
+3531 AVVNVPITTV
-3541 WNDDNNRDGIR
+3541 WDDDDNRDGIR
-3552 AKETVITLQGSNGKV
+3552 AKETAITLHGSNGKV
-3567 YQHIVTDKDSFATVF
+3567 YQRIVTGKDDFATVF
-3582 EDVPKFFDEGKE
+3582 EDVPKFFDEGRE

-3601 NEVDG
+3601 NEMNG
-3606 YTTDVTNTD
+3606 YTANIASTD

-3626 PEKLAKTVTKVWDD
+3626 PERLAKTVTKVWDD

-3664 EKNLSAA
+3664 EKSLSTA
-3671 NNWTETFE
+3671 NNWTETFD

-3697 EAVGGYEKE
+3697 EMVGGYEKE

-3738 QDGYRPDTTTIHMS
+3738 QDGYRPDAATIHMS
-3752 GTDGTQDT
+3752 GTDGTQDA

-3769 SSIVFKDLDR
+3769 SSIVFKDLDHY
-3779 FKDGTKIKYTV
+3779 KDGNEIKYTV
-3790 TEDEIPQYTTSIVA
+3790 TEDEIPQYTTSIAV

-3826 IWEDNDDQ
+3826 VWEDNNDQ
-3834 DGIRPDAVNI
+3834 DGLRPDTVSV
-3844 KLKGNDKL
+3844 KLKGNDKFI
-3852 VDSSE
+3852 DSSE
-3857 LNEDVKWKHS
+3857 LNEDVEWKHS

-3893 TTIEKTDTGYVFTNT
+3893 TSIEKTDTGYVFTNT

-3920 VWDDSENQD
+3920 VWKDAENQD
-3929 GLRPDTIHIKLVSNG
+3929 GLRPDAIHIRLISND
-3944 IAKDAYLDADSNW
+3944 IEKDAYLDAESDW
-3957 HLEFEGLPKYR
+3957 HLDFEGLPKYR

-3991 TEDGYAFTIKNDHVP
+3991 TKDGYAFTIENDHVP

-4019 DNNRDGLRPSSHT
+4019 DNDRDGLRPGSHT
-4032 VILTDGINTIE
+4032 VVLVDGTNAIE
-4043 EIVLDK
+4043 EVVLDRN
-4049 DNGYGTVLKDMP
+4049 NGYGVVLKNMP

-4068 IDYQIKDF
+4068 INYQIKDF
-4076 KVDGYTTNIIKGD
+4076 KVDGYTTNIIKSD
-4089 SVKDFKVTNTHVP
+4089 SVKDFNITNTHVP
-4102 EMVTVTVTEGWHDQS
+4102 EMVTITVTEGWHDQS
-4117 DYDKIRPEEIAL
+4117 DYDKIRPEKVTL

-4142 VNKET
+4142 VTKDT
-4147 WTAVFSDLPK
+4147 WTTVFSDLPK

-4172 IKGYSTTITNNQ
+4172 IKGYKTTITDNE
-4184 TDTITVINK
+4184 TGTIAVINT

-4203 VTWNDENNKDSIRP
+4203 VTWNDENNKDNIRP
-4217 DKVTVKLT
+4217 DKVTVKLAN
-4225 DGTTVVSTKEVK
+4225 GTTAVSTKEIN
-4237 NDSWKHIFEDIPV
+4237 NDSWKHVFENIIV
-4250 FNGSDKVSYTI
+4250 FNGDDKASYTV
-4261 TQDAVNG
+4261 TQDAVSE

-4276 DDGNTIEIINTHIS
+4276 DDGNTIEIINTH
-4290 VVPPKEEPKKKE
+4290 VPVAPPKEEPKQE
-4302 PATPAPVVEVKV
+4302 ETATPAAPAPVVEIKT
-4314 EQPAPTVTLIQT
+4314 EPTT
-4326 TNKPT
+4326 TVIETPNKQT
-4331 GISFF
+4331 GISFMDG
-4336 ESLFAK
+4336 LFG

>member
-1 MQNGKSRI
+1 MQKCESRT
-9 KRVAS
+9 KRVMS
-14 AIIAGVMALQTVA
+14 AIIAGMMALQVVA
-27 PVISYADDTASSVAT
+27 PTISYADDTVASTASSE
-42 TDDSDAIANVDPGT
+42 DNSDTKIDPGV
-56 PVQVDATASEEPS
+56 PVQ
-69 EAPSSGTSQADENSE
+69 
-84 ETETNSDI
+84 
-92 TDEVSN
+92 
-98 EHTDADTADE
+98 
-108 TQTVEED
+108 
-115 APKQDEST
+115 
-123 SETTDT
+123 TDT
-129 APSRTVTVTLNKNG
+129 ASSNTVTEPDSSESLEEKADSEQTGEIQDDTVSDSQGNETNTQEETVQDTVQQNDSGSETMESKSVRTVTVTLNKNG
-143 GEFEPEWLETANED
+143 GVFEPEWLETANED

-167 NDIVVEDTGD
+167 NDIAIEDTGD
-177 TIVATVTDRDSIDI
+177 TIVATVTDRDSISI

-208 SSGSYDADS
+208 SSGSYDADN
-217 ETLTFEDGVDAYV
+217 ETLTFDDGVDAYV
-230 LSAVYSSVVDDD
+230 LTAVYNSVADED
-242 QTLVENRTEFD
+242 QQLIENKEIFD
-253 EQTKRQAIQERL
+253 EQAEKNALQQRL
-265 KSSGISTY
+265 SASGISLY
-273 VLRPSDSY
+273 EMRPSDSY
-281 NQLDLVVEGLAFTS
+281 NQLDLIIDGLAFTS
-295 DDGLTQTFTAP
+295 DDGLVQTFTAP

-311 IITAYGANGGTGKGK
+311 TITAYGANGGTGKGK

-338 AEGTVHLNAG
+338 AEGTIHLSAG

-425 EKAQNNAA
+425 EKAQNDAA

-452 ESGGSAGGGGLEGQ
+452 ESGGTAGGGGLEGQ

-494 TPTNGRTLTYEE
+494 TPTNGRVLTYDE

-515 TQTRAGFGYHYTVL
+515 TQTRAGFGYHYTIL
-529 GELYDANPAHRDP
+529 GELYDANPANRDP
-542 VDFLFDDGQARNYGS
+542 VSLLFDDGQARNYGS

-601 EQVEVKDADYEV
+601 KQVEVKDADYEV

-622 ETAPYLVNGRVI
+622 NSAPYLINGRVLI
-634 IKMVGET
+634 HMVGTT
-641 PKLKSVMM
+641 PKMKTIMM
-649 PAQSEDISAGNI
+649 EAQNEDISSSHVDDA
-661 DEKDGFGQKAILS
+661 DVYGQKAYLNK
-674 PGQGSANKTLAYTAI
+674 GQDVASTTIAYTAI
-689 TYYNLGDVMTV
+689 TYYNMGDLMTV
-700 TPKWEYNTLLNVT
+700 NPVWEYSTMLSPTDRDWN
-713 YKPWDDSV
+713 DSV
-721 AKNINNQMS
+721 AKSIDSRLS
-730 VSITNTE
+730 VSVANTN
-737 LGIPAEGDK
+737 LGVPNPGDK
-746 YYNDA
+746 YYNAD

-760 VMTITNA
+760 VMTITNPVNTMYSTERLTKYYFRCKGIA
-767 PLSMYDTATVTKYFF
+767 SYTLSSGTKTMYDKGERGELAIDYNIYINHEGVHVYSDRNIINGTPTSTVDDTIAATAGRNASTWQYPHMALTDVNNINTILVQFSSHGFNTSDSISYDASYADSLGITGSGNQYSYIFKAKSKNSVSTANWEKFLQSITYTTYDAATFTSTGVSGGVTIFWYADENLWENNMFYDSSSSHFYACINTGSSITWGEARNRALSMYNSALDCYGYLAHITSQSEQDYLYTLMDKSTQGWLGATRKVSGNEWDWYWRDGPANETSEPFF
-782 RCHPTATVSMYN
+782 RQNAG
-794 GIRTMDD
+794 GIYGSLLWGYENWDSKT
-801 ESESG
+801 EPNNSG
-806 GLVLDYSIAME
+806 GVEWCMHYYGNKSGVWNDYSDTN
-817 HQGAHVYQN
+817 GAV
-826 RNTINDMNA
+826 TSFIVEWSKDGLVGNDHS
-835 ETVSDTVTATQNHS
+835 VSDT
-849 SSQWKYPELV
+849 
-859 VKTPKTIQT
+859 
-868 FNVLFTSP
+868 
-876 SRNAQD
+876 
-882 AILYNTDLANQLGI
+882 
-896 VVTGTNQN
+896 
-904 YIFTKS
+904 
-910 GGLTQD
+910 
-916 EWNNFLRQVS
+916 
-926 FVTYDRAVFTADGVQ
+926 
-941 SGVEVAWYGFEKAIF
+941 
-956 GSNQATRHVPTLS
+956 
-969 DYPGAATHNIASG
+969 
-982 SLNITSSG
+982 
-990 SVYRIVGSTTGD
+990 
-1002 NRIYV
+1002 
-1007 SPGVSATVILD
+1007 
-1018 NVTMNYTAA
+1018 
-1027 GAGWGND
+1027 
-1034 TSRAGDGAISCSHA
+1034 
-1048 NLTIILVGTSRITAY
+1048 
-1063 GSYSNAI
+1063 
-1070 AKNGTDGSLMIDG
+1070 
-1083 AGTLY
+1083 
-1088 AVGASGDHCGA
+1088 
-1099 IGANVN
+1099 
-1105 CSFWNF
+1105 
-1111 TVQGGTIYAN
+1111 
-1121 AGEHCPGIGSGCLN
+1121 
-1135 QPGEGNGGDGAG
+1135 
-1147 CGNLNFTGGTVVARG
+1147 
-1162 NTACSGIGSGWGGP
+1162 
-1176 VNGINISNGAKV
+1176 
-1188 TAYGGSYS
+1188 
-1196 PGIGSGGRT
+1196 
-1205 DNVQGGNIGSY
+1205 
-1216 HYHVR
+1216 
-1221 NIVIT
+1221 
-1226 GGDTVVTAFGD
+1226 
-1237 KSTNMPGIGCGKDP
+1237 
-1251 VGTVR
+1251 
-1256 GTLSNVVATT
+1256 
-1266 LDGFQGYVRYGSSEE
+1266 
-1281 SAAYS
+1281 
-1286 TEQPRTPFTGT
+1286 
-1297 GNIGSYLASQVNR
+1297 
-1310 GTPVYYTQVF
+1310 
-1320 FSIDTSNKHV
+1320 
-1330 DDADVIGTQVSST
+1330 DVIGTQIVA
-1343 GTIKPEQFASV
+1343 EQEQKVNNGEV
-1354 SGTVWAENDR
+1354 SGTVWAENDY
-1364 DGVYQVGDEAVV
+1364 DGLFATDEAKLQNITVQLISDNGTVV
-1376 EGVAVTL
+1376 ATAQTNKLGQYDFTGLAPGNYYVKFTSQSFVG
-1383 YNADGSVCKTT
+1383 YNAVPDGGNSIVQQASKGINDSYAQTPVFALT
-1394 TTNKYGAY
+1394 YNDVLEK
-1402 SFDGIPEKKNYTV
+1402 SF
-1415 GFSNGS
+1415 
-1421 SNIQSYSPTAKIA
+1421 
-1434 AGENNNHV
+1434 
-1442 NNDWKSDVF
+1442 
-1451 TAIYQKNTSQTI
+1451 
-1463 NCGVYVPST
+1463 GVYVPST

-1479 DVNQN
+1479 DANQN
-1484 GICDNSESK
+1484 GIYDNREAK

-1516 ITAVLTDADG
+1516 IAAVLTDANG

-1552 NARVSPIPTSGDE
+1552 NARVSPIPTSGDV
-1565 KRTNKAERSIDV
+1565 KLTNKAEKSIGM

-1592 GSMLNAAT
+1592 GSMLTSAT
-1600 IGEVYINSMTGTG
+1600 IGEIYINSMSGTG

-1725 LVSPTATTDKK
+1725 LVSPTAATDKK

-1741 DATAVMQN
+1741 DSTAVMQN

-1761 IPDTRVVS
+1761 IPDTRVVN

-1782 CAMYIPSKVYGYI
+1782 CALYIPSKVYGYI
-1795 WQDDNYNGIRETNET
+1795 WQDNNYNGIRETNET

-1900 DSETQPNI
+1900 DSEAQPNI

-1949 SFDLKKVEDLSGIP
+1949 DFDLKKIEDLSGIP
-1963 FENVKFDYEIYEKA
+1963 FKDVKFDYEIYEKA

-2003 TEHLTTDKNGLIS
+2003 TEHLTTDKNGLIH

-2022 ATYHLTE
+2022 ATYHLIE
-2029 TETLPGYVRDTK
+2029 TETLPGYVKDTK

-2046 VMPETAVENNNL
+2046 VMPEAEVENNNL
-2058 IWKTYISV
+2058 VWKTYISV
-2066 DGVRQTNN
+2066 DGVRLTDN

-2101 IRKNA
+2101 IRQNA

-2148 PAYYKGQTIQYTV
+2148 PAYYKRQTIQYTV
-2161 VENPMDGY
+2161 IENPMDGY
-2169 TAIVSNTTGS
+2169 TATVSATTGS
-2179 VDNGY
+2179 TDKGY

-2196 DDFTVVKVWDDGNNV
+2196 DDFTVTKVWDDSNNI
-2211 DGIRPDSVTI
+2211 DGMRPDSVTI
-2221 HMNGSDG
+2221 YLNGSDG
-2228 SSTEATLSNTK
+2228 SSTEATLSNAK
-2239 DWKYTFKHIPLFDAN
+2239 DWKYTFKHMPLFDAN

-2259 YTITEDAVAG
+2259 YTITEDAVTG
-2269 YTYTVTNEGRSF
+2269 YTYTVTNKDRAF
-2281 TITNSHVQETLSI
+2281 TITNKHTQETFSI

-2308 VRPSAIHVIL
+2308 VRPSAIHVTL

-2348 EGVAIDYTLSEE
+2348 EGVAIDYTLNEE
-2360 TVDSYTYKIEGD
+2360 AVNGYTYKIEGD

-2379 TNEHIPAVTNVVI
+2379 TNEHISAVTNVVV
-2392 NKYWEDAANQD
+2392 NKYWEDAENQD
-2403 GVRPDSVSVTLSGSD
+2403 GVRPDSVAVTLSGSD
-2418 GKTYKATLTK
+2418 GKTYKATLAK
-2428 DGGFSETFENLPVF
+2428 DTGFSKTFENLPVF
-2442 FNNGTKIAYTV
+2442 FNNGTKITYTV
-2453 TEDAVAG
+2453 TEDAVDG
-2460 YIGKTAT
+2460 YTGKITT
-2467 DDTGYVLSI
+2467 DDTGYILSI
-2476 TNTHTPETISKTIT
+2476 TNTHAPETIRKTVT

-2495 NDNQDG
+2495 GNDRDG
-2501 IRPTNVKVELY
+2501 IRPTNVKIELY
-2512 GTDGTLRT
+2512 GTDGTRRT
-2520 QYLTKDNNWSYSF
+2520 QYLTKDNHWSYSF

-2544 IILYTAKEEAVEG
+2544 IILYIIKEEAVDG
-2557 YTQKSVTTATGFNFT
+2557 YTQKSVTTTAGFDLT
-2572 NTHEPQTVTYG
+2572 NTHEIQTADYEVK
-2583 ATKVWLDDDN
+2583 KVWIDDN
-2593 RDGVRPNSIT
+2593 DRDGTRPTSIT
-2603 LVLNGSDG
+2603 LTLTGSDG
-2611 SKYTKQMTAASNW
+2611 SKYTKQMTAADNW
-2624 SDVTFERIP
+2624 NAVTFERVP
-2633 MFNNGK
+2633 MFNGGK

-2644 LSENDVPSYVNSVAV
+2644 LTENEVPSYINLIEV
-2659 SEDGKF
+2659 SEDGKH
-2665 FTVTNTHT
+2665 FTVTNTHA
-2673 PDHAIIKITEV
+2673 PDHTVINITEV
-2684 WHDENDQDGIRPKK
+2684 WHDENDQDGIRPRKMTAI
-2698 VTTIIVGSNGNRH
+2698 VVGSNGNRH

-2812 EENGWTAT
+2812 EDNGWTAT
-2820 FENLPKRDHGNIVTY
+2820 FENLPKRDHGNIVAY
-2835 NVKESDVEGYE
+2835 NVKESDTAGYE
-2846 ASIVKTEDG
+2846 ASVVKTEDG

-2863 SETTLRTATLV
+2863 SETTMRTVTLV
-2874 WRDEN
+2874 WRDEDN
-2879 NQDGIRPDTVTY
+2879 RDGVRPDAVTY
-2891 TLHGSDGSEVEK
+2891 TLHGSDGSEQEK
-2903 TVSKDDSW
+2903 TVNKDDAW
-2911 ADVMFEDLPVYQN
+2911 NDVVFEDLPVYQN
-2924 GQKVTYTLT
+2924 GQRISYTLT
-2933 ESTVDGYTTDIRDNG
+2933 ESAIDGYANDIRSSGN
-2948 HTFTVTNTHI
+2948 TFTVTNTHI
-2958 PAVVN
+2958 PETVN

-2968 VWTDGENQDGNRPN
+2968 IWTDGENQDGNRPD
-2982 SISVILTGND
+2982 SISVILTGSD
-2992 GNRYTATITAANN
+2992 GKRYTTTITAANN
-3005 WKYTFSKLPKFFNEG
+3005 WKHTFLKLPKFFNEG
-3020 TQIEYTLAED
+3020 TQIEYTLTED
-3030 AASGYSNVIEKK
+3030 TMSGYSDVVEKRS
-3042 DNYTFVLT
+3042 DYVFVLT
-3050 NKYSPATVDI
+3050 NKYSPATVDVTI
-3060 PVVKKWNDDNDRDGA
+3060 VKKWDDDNDRDGM
-3075 RPESFN
+3075 RPESVD

-3090 LYTGTLSAENGYT
+3090 LYTGTLSTENGYT
-3103 YVFQSVPKFHNSGTL
+3103 CVFQSVPKYHDGGTL
-3118 ISYTVAEEKVT
+3118 INYTIAEEKIP
-3129 GYTTEV
+3129 GYTTTI
-3135 AKDSSGYKFTL
+3135 AKDASGYKFTL
-3146 TNTKSIETVTKTV
+3146 TNAKTIDTVTKTV
-3159 SKVWEDSNNQDGLRP
+3159 SKVWDDNNNQDGLRP
-3174 SAITVILT
+3174 TAITVILT

-3188 YLKSVSAAE
+3188 RVKSVTATE
-3197 NWTTTF
+3197 NWTVTF

-3210 NHGQSIQY
+3210 NHGQNIQY

-3226 GYTDEVTQNGN
+3226 GYTEAITQNGD
-3237 NYTITNTHMPA
+3237 NYIITNTHTPA
-3248 TTELFVT
+3248 SSEFFVT
-3255 KTWKD
+3255 KIWKD
-3260 NGNNDGMRP
+3260 NENNDGMRP

-3280 GRSYA
+3280 GCSYTE
-3285 KKLNADNQWS
+3285 KLNADNQWS

-3300 LPKYANGKTIDYT
+3300 LPKYANGKVIEYS
-3313 LTEEAVPGY
+3313 LTEESVPGY

-3333 TLINTHV
+3333 VLINTHV

-3354 ENNQDGLR
+3354 GNNQDGLR
-3362 PKSIT
+3362 PKTIT

-3384 SQNWTTSLNNL
+3384 GQNWATNLNNL
-3395 PKYKNSTEVQY
+3395 PKYKNGTEIQY

-3412 ISGYE
+3412 IPDYE

-3427 TITNTHAPAV
+3427 AITNSHTPAV
-3437 VTVSVVKIWDDENNQ
+3437 VTVSAVKVWDDANNQ

-3462 TLTGSDGSTHNAA
+3462 TLTGSDGSVRNAA

-3484 QFKDLPQYKNGVK
+3484 QFKNLPKYKNGVK
-3497 IDYTLQEADSNPY
+3497 IDYTLQEANSNPY
-3510 TYEIVKGSDGYSF
+3510 TYEIVKGSDEYSF

-3531 AAVNVPVTTI
+3531 AVVNVPVTTV
-3541 WNDDNNRDGIR
+3541 WDDDDNRDGIR
-3552 AKETVITLQGSNGKV
+3552 AKETAITLHGSNGKV
-3567 YQHIVTDKDSFATVF
+3567 YQRIVTGKDSFATVF
-3582 EDVPKFFDEGKE
+3582 ENMPKFFDEGKE

-3601 NEVDG
+3601 NEMNG
-3606 YTTDVTNTD
+3606 YTANIASTD

-3626 PEKLAKTVTKVWDD
+3626 PERLAKTVTKVWDD

-3664 EKNLSAA
+3664 EKSLSTA
-3671 NNWTETFE
+3671 NNWTETFD

-3697 EAVGGYEKE
+3697 EAVGGYEKG

-3715 ITNTHAPEKLDLIVN
+3715 ITNTHTPEKLDLIVN

-3738 QDGYRPDTTTIHMS
+3738 QDGYRPDAATIHMS
-3752 GTDGTQDT
+3752 GTDGTQDA

-3769 SSIVFKDLDR
+3769 SSIVFKDLDHY
-3779 FKDGTKIKYTV
+3779 KNGTEIKYTV
-3790 TEDEIPQYTTSIVA
+3790 TEDEIPQYTTSIAV

-3826 IWEDNDDQ
+3826 VWEDNNDQ
-3834 DGIRPDAVNI
+3834 DGLRPDTVSI
-3844 KLKGNDKL
+3844 KLKGNDKFI
-3852 VDSSE
+3852 DSSE

-3867 FTKLPVRENGNEI
+3867 FMKLSVRENGNEI
-3880 SYTAEENE
+3880 TYTAEENE

-3893 TTIEKTDTGYVFTNT
+3893 TSIEKTDTGYVFTNT

-3920 VWDDSENQD
+3920 VWKDAENQD
-3929 GLRPDTIHIKLVSNG
+3929 GLRPDAIHIRLISND
-3944 IAKDAYLDADSNW
+3944 IEKDAYLDAESDW
-3957 HLEFEGLPKYR
+3957 HLDFEGLPKYR

-4019 DNNRDGLRPSSHT
+4019 DNDRDGLRPDSHT
-4032 VILTDGINTIE
+4032 VILVDGTNAIE
-4043 EIVLDK
+4043 EVVLDR
-4049 DNGYGTVLKDMP
+4049 DNGYGVVLKNMP

-4068 IDYQIKDF
+4068 INYQIKDF
-4076 KVDGYTTNIIKGD
+4076 KVDGYTTNIIKSD
-4089 SVKDFKVTNTHVP
+4089 SVKDFNITNTHVP

-4117 DYDKIRPEEIAL
+4117 DYDKIRPEKVTL

-4142 VNKET
+4142 VTKDT
-4147 WTAVFSDLPK
+4147 WTTAFSDLPK

-4172 IKGYSTTITNNQ
+4172 IKGYKTTITDNE
-4184 TDTITVINK
+4184 TGTIAVINT
-4193 HEPVKTITVT
+4193 HEPVKDITVT
-4203 VTWNDENNKDSIRP
+4203 IVWKDENNKDNIRP
-4217 DKVTVKLT
+4217 DKVTVKLA
-4225 DGTTVVSTKEVK
+4225 DGTTVVSAKEVK
-4237 NDSWKHIFEDIPV
+4237 NDSWKHIFEDISV
-4250 FNGSDKVSYTI
+4250 FNGSDKVSYTV

-4268 YTTEIKAS
+4268 YTTEVKVS
-4276 DDGNTIEIINTHIS
+4276 DDGNTVKIINTH
-4290 VVPPKEEPKKKE
+4290 VPVAPPKEEPKQE
-4302 PATPAPVVEVKV
+4302 ETATSTAPAPVVEIKT
-4314 EQPAPTVTLIQT
+4314 EPTT
-4326 TNKPT
+4326 TVIETPNKQT
-4331 GISFF
+4331 GISFMDG
-4336 ESLFAK
+4336 LFG

>member
-69 EAPSSGTSQADENSE
+69 EAPSSGASQADENSE

-92 TDEVSN
+92 SDEVAN

-208 SSGSYDADS
+208 SSGSYNADS

-338 AEGTVHLNAG
+338 AEGTIHLSAG

-425 EKAQNNAA
+425 EKAQNDAA
-433 AEVAKKHVILL
+433 VEVAKKHVIPL

-452 ESGGSAGGGGLEGQ
+452 ESGGTAGGGGLEGQ

-494 TPTNGRTLTYEE
+494 TPTNGRVLTYDE

-515 TQTRAGFGYHYTVL
+515 TQTRAGFGYHYTIL
-529 GELYDANPAHRDP
+529 GELYDANPANRDP
-542 VDFLFDDGQARNYGS
+542 VSLLFDDGQARNYGS

-601 EQVEVKDADYEV
+601 KQVEVKDADYEV

-622 ETAPYLVNGRVI
+622 NSAPYLINGRVLI
-634 IKMVGET
+634 HMVGTT
-641 PKLKSVMM
+641 PKMKTIMM
-649 PAQSEDISAGNI
+649 EAQNEDISSSHVDDA
-661 DEKDGFGQKAILS
+661 DVYGQKAYLNK
-674 PGQGSANKTLAYTAI
+674 GQDVASTTIAYTAI
-689 TYYNLGDVMTV
+689 TYYNMGDLMTV
-700 TPKWEYNTLLNVT
+700 NPVWEYSTMLSPTDRDWN
-713 YKPWDDSV
+713 DSV
-721 AKNINNQMS
+721 AKSIDSRLS
-730 VSITNTE
+730 VSVENTN
-737 LGIPAEGDK
+737 LGVPNPGDK
-746 YYNDA
+746 YYNAD

-760 VMTITNA
+760 VMTITNPVNTMYSTERLTKYYFRCKGIA
-767 PLSMYDTATVTKYFF
+767 SYTLSSGTKTMYDKGERGELAIDYNIYINHEGVHVYSDRNIINGTPTSTVDDTIAATAGRSASTWQYPHMALTDVNNINTILIQFSSHGFNTSDSISYDASYADSLGITGSGNQYSYIFKAKSKNSVSTANWEKFLQSITYTTYDAATFTSTGVSGGVTIFWYADENLWENNMFYDSSSGHFYACINTGNSITWGEARNRALSMYNSALDCYGYLAHITSQSEQDYLYTLMDKSTQGWLGATRKVSGNEWDWYWRDGPANETSEPFF
-782 RCHPTATVSMYN
+782 RQNADGTYGTLLWGYENWDSKTEPN
-794 GIRTMDD
+794 N
-801 ESESG
+801 SG
-806 GLVLDYSIAME
+806 GVEWCMHYYGSNRGVWNDYIDSNGAVTSFIVEWSKDGLV
-817 HQGAHVYQN
+817 G
-826 RNTINDMNA
+826 NDHS
-835 ETVSDTVTATQNHS
+835 VSDT
-849 SSQWKYPELV
+849 
-859 VKTPKTIQT
+859 
-868 FNVLFTSP
+868 
-876 SRNAQD
+876 
-882 AILYNTDLANQLGI
+882 
-896 VVTGTNQN
+896 
-904 YIFTKS
+904 
-910 GGLTQD
+910 
-916 EWNNFLRQVS
+916 
-926 FVTYDRAVFTADGVQ
+926 
-941 SGVEVAWYGFEKAIF
+941 
-956 GSNQATRHVPTLS
+956 
-969 DYPGAATHNIASG
+969 
-982 SLNITSSG
+982 
-990 SVYRIVGSTTGD
+990 
-1002 NRIYV
+1002 
-1007 SPGVSATVILD
+1007 
-1018 NVTMNYTAA
+1018 
-1027 GAGWGND
+1027 
-1034 TSRAGDGAISCSHA
+1034 
-1048 NLTIILVGTSRITAY
+1048 
-1063 GSYSNAI
+1063 
-1070 AKNGTDGSLMIDG
+1070 
-1083 AGTLY
+1083 
-1088 AVGASGDHCGA
+1088 
-1099 IGANVN
+1099 
-1105 CSFWNF
+1105 
-1111 TVQGGTIYAN
+1111 
-1121 AGEHCPGIGSGCLN
+1121 
-1135 QPGEGNGGDGAG
+1135 
-1147 CGNLNFTGGTVVARG
+1147 
-1162 NTACSGIGSGWGGP
+1162 
-1176 VNGINISNGAKV
+1176 
-1188 TAYGGSYS
+1188 
-1196 PGIGSGGRT
+1196 
-1205 DNVQGGNIGSY
+1205 
-1216 HYHVR
+1216 
-1221 NIVIT
+1221 
-1226 GGDTVVTAFGD
+1226 
-1237 KSTNMPGIGCGKDP
+1237 
-1251 VGTVR
+1251 
-1256 GTLSNVVATT
+1256 
-1266 LDGFQGYVRYGSSEE
+1266 
-1281 SAAYS
+1281 
-1286 TEQPRTPFTGT
+1286 
-1297 GNIGSYLASQVNR
+1297 
-1310 GTPVYYTQVF
+1310 
-1320 FSIDTSNKHV
+1320 
-1330 DDADVIGTQVSST
+1330 DVIGTQIVA
-1343 GTIKPEQFASV
+1343 EQEQKVNNGEV
-1354 SGTVWAENDR
+1354 SGTVWAENDYN
-1364 DGVYQVGDEAVV
+1364 GLFATDEAKLQDITVQLISDN
-1376 EGVAVTL
+1376 GTIVATAQTNKLGQYDFTGLAPGNYYVKFTSQSFVG
-1383 YNADGSVCKTT
+1383 YNAVPDGGNSIVQQASKGINDSYAQTPVFALT
-1394 TTNKYGAY
+1394 YNDVLEK
-1402 SFDGIPEKKNYTV
+1402 SF
-1415 GFSNGS
+1415 
-1421 SNIQSYSPTAKIA
+1421 
-1434 AGENNNHV
+1434 
-1442 NNDWKSDVF
+1442 
-1451 TAIYQKNTSQTI
+1451 
-1463 NCGVYVPST
+1463 GVYVPST

-1479 DVNQN
+1479 DANQN
-1484 GICDNSESK
+1484 GIYDNREAK

-1501 TDADGNSLTD
+1501 TDANGNSLTD

-1516 ITAVLTDADG
+1516 IAAVLTDANG

-1545 SDTVDIS
+1545 SNTVDIS
-1552 NARVSPIPTSGDE
+1552 NARVSPIPASGDV
-1565 KRTNKAERSIDV
+1565 KLTNKAEKSIGM

-1592 GSMLNAAT
+1592 GSMLTSAT
-1600 IGEVYINSMTGTG
+1600 IGEIYINSMSGTG

-1653 ADINIE
+1653 ADIDIE

-1706 DKTAADKKV
+1706 DRTAADKKV

-1725 LVSPTATTDKK
+1725 TVSPTATTDKK

-1741 DATAVMQN
+1741 DSTAVIQN

-1761 IPDTRVVS
+1761 IPDTRVVN

-1782 CAMYIPSKVYGYI
+1782 CALYIPSKVYGYI
-1795 WQDDNYNGIRETNET
+1795 WQDDNYNGIREANET
-1810 ENVKTHIYLRRTTKS
+1810 QNVETHIYLRRTTKS
-1825 QFADADEQGTNISGH
+1825 KFADADEQGTNISGH

-1847 VFGELVG
+1847 VFGELIG
-1854 NGDLNTAADG
+1854 NGDLNTATDG
-1864 YYEYDY
+1864 YYEYNC

-1877 VVFDNTYDYYGQT
+1877 VVFDNTYDCYGQT

-1900 DSETQPNI
+1900 DSEAQPNI

-1923 ELPVNTKTEYNVLSK
+1923 ELPVNTKAEYNVLSK

-1963 FENVKFDYEIYEKA
+1963 FENVKFDYEIYSKA
-1977 DDSGKSVF
+1977 ENFGKSVFPDDRHQGAPQIHEGAEDSGKSVF
-1985 PNGPYTTVPV
+1985 SDDSNELYTTA
-1995 KPGDTSIK
+1995 SIE
-2003 TEHLTTDKNGLIS
+2003 TFAQAEHLITDKDGLIH

-2029 TETLPGYVRDTK
+2029 TKTLPGYVRDTK
-2041 THVVK
+2041 THVIK
-2046 VMPETAVENNNL
+2046 VMPETTVKNNNL
-2058 IWKTYISV
+2058 VWKTYISV
-2066 DGVRQTNN
+2066 DGVRQTDN

-2101 IRKNA
+2101 IRQNA

-2137 DTYLTYTFRSI
+2137 DTYLSYTFRSI

-2161 VENPMDGY
+2161 IENPMDGY
-2169 TAIVSNTTGS
+2169 TATVGATTGS
-2179 VDNGY
+2179 ADKGY

-2196 DDFTVVKVWDDGNNV
+2196 DDFTVTKVWDDSNNI
-2211 DGIRPDSVTI
+2211 DGMRPDSVTI
-2221 HMNGSDG
+2221 HLNGSDG
-2228 SSTEATLSNTK
+2228 SSTEATLSNAK
-2239 DWKYTFKHIPLFDAN
+2239 DWKYTFKHMPLFDAN
-2254 GNEIT
+2254 GNKIT

-2281 TITNSHVQETLSI
+2281 TITNSHVQETFSI

-2308 VRPSAIHVIL
+2308 VRPSAIHVTL

-2348 EGVAIDYTLSEE
+2348 EGVAIDYTLNEE
-2360 TVDSYTYKIEGD
+2360 AVNGYTYKIEGD

-2379 TNEHIPAVTNVVI
+2379 TNEHISAVTNVVV

-2403 GVRPDSVSVTLSGSD
+2403 GVRPDSVAVTLSGSD

-2428 DGGFSETFENLPVF
+2428 DTGFSKTFENLPVF
-2442 FNNGTKIAYTV
+2442 FNNGTKITYTV
-2453 TEDAVAG
+2453 TEDAVNG
-2460 YIGKTAT
+2460 YTGKITT
-2467 DDTGYVLSI
+2467 DDTGYILSI
-2476 TNTHTPETISKTIT
+2476 TNTHAPETIRKTVT

-2495 NDNQDG
+2495 GNDRDG
-2501 IRPTNVKVELY
+2501 IRPTNVKIELY
-2512 GTDGTLRT
+2512 GTDGTHRT
-2520 QYLTKDNNWSYSF
+2520 QYLTKDNHWSYSF
-2533 ENLPKYQNEGT
+2533 ENLPKYQNKGT
-2544 IILYTAKEEAVEG
+2544 IILYTIKEEAVDG
-2557 YTQKSVTTATGFNFT
+2557 YTQKSVTTTAGFDLT
-2572 NTHEPQTVTYG
+2572 NTHEIQTADYEVK
-2583 ATKVWLDDDN
+2583 KVWIDDN
-2593 RDGVRPNSIT
+2593 DRDGARPTSIT
-2603 LVLNGSDG
+2603 LTLTGSDG
-2611 SKYTKQMTAASNW
+2611 SKYTKLMTAADNW
-2624 SDVTFERIP
+2624 NAVTFERVP
-2633 MFNNGK
+2633 MFNGGK

-2644 LSENDVPSYVNSVAV
+2644 LTENEVPSYINSIEV
-2659 SEDGKF
+2659 SEDGKH
-2665 FTVTNTHT
+2665 FTVTNTHA
-2673 PDHAIIKITEV
+2673 PDHTVINITEV
-2684 WHDENDQDGIRPKK
+2684 WHDENDQDGIRPRKMIAI
-2698 VTTIIVGSNGNRH
+2698 VVGSNGNRH

-2812 EENGWTAT
+2812 EDNGWTAT
-2820 FENLPKRDHGNIVTY
+2820 FENLPKRDHGNIVAY
-2835 NVKESDVEGYE
+2835 NVKESDTAGYE
-2846 ASIVKTEDG
+2846 ASVVKTEDG

-2863 SETTLRTATLV
+2863 SETTMRTVTLV
-2874 WRDEN
+2874 WRDEDN
-2879 NQDGIRPDTVTY
+2879 RDGVRPDTVTY
-2891 TLHGSDGSEVEK
+2891 TLHGSDGSEQEK
-2903 TVSKDDSW
+2903 TVNKDDAW
-2911 ADVMFEDLPVYQN
+2911 ADVVFEDLPVYQN
-2924 GQKVTYTLT
+2924 GQRISYTLT
-2933 ESTVDGYTTDIRDNG
+2933 ESAIDGYANDIRSSGN
-2948 HTFTVTNTHI
+2948 TFTVTNTHI
-2958 PAVVN
+2958 PETVN

-2968 VWTDGENQDGNRPN
+2968 IWTDGENQDGNRPD
-2982 SISVILTGND
+2982 SISVILTGSD
-2992 GNRYTATITAANN
+2992 GKRYTTTITAANN
-3005 WKYTFSKLPKFFNEG
+3005 WKHTFLKLPKFFNEG
-3020 TQIEYTLAED
+3020 TQIEYTLTED
-3030 AASGYSNVIEKK
+3030 TMSGYSDVVEKRS
-3042 DNYTFVLT
+3042 DYVFVLT
-3050 NKYSPATVDI
+3050 NKYSPATVDVTI
-3060 PVVKKWNDDNDRDGA
+3060 VKKWDDDNDRDGM
-3075 RPESFN
+3075 RPESVD

-3090 LYTGTLSAENGYT
+3090 LYTGTLSTENGYT
-3103 YVFQSVPKFHNSGTL
+3103 CVFQSVPKYHDGGTL
-3118 ISYTVAEEKVT
+3118 INYTIAEEKIP
-3129 GYTTEV
+3129 GYTTTI
-3135 AKDSSGYKFTL
+3135 AKDASGYKFTL
-3146 TNTKSIETVTKTV
+3146 TNTKPIETVTKTV

-3188 YLKSVSAAE
+3188 RVKSVTAAE
-3197 NWTTTF
+3197 NWTVTF

-3210 NHGQSIQY
+3210 NHGQNIQY

-3226 GYTDEVTQNGN
+3226 GYTEAITQNGD
-3237 NYTITNTHMPA
+3237 NYIITNTHTPA
-3248 TTELFVT
+3248 SSEFFVT
-3255 KTWKD
+3255 KIWKD

-3285 KKLNADNQWS
+3285 KKLNTDNQWS

-3531 AAVNVPVTTI
+3531 AAVNVPITTV
-3541 WNDDNNRDGIR
+3541 WDDDDNRDGIR
-3552 AKETVITLQGSNGKV
+3552 AKETAITLHGSNGKV
-3567 YQHIVTDKDSFATVF
+3567 YQRIVTGKDDFATVF
-3582 EDVPKFFDEGKE
+3582 EDVPKFFDEGRE

-3601 NEVDG
+3601 NEMNG
-3606 YTTDVTNTD
+3606 YTANIANTD

-3626 PEKLAKTVTKVWDD
+3626 PERLAKTVTKVWDD

-3650 TLRIALTGTDGTYI
+3650 TLRVALTGTDGTYI
-3664 EKNLSAA
+3664 EKSLSTA
-3671 NNWTETFE
+3671 NNWTETFD

-3697 EAVGGYEKE
+3697 EMVGGYEKE

-3738 QDGYRPDTTTIHMS
+3738 QDGYRPDAATIHMS

-3760 KDFTKDSSW
+3760 RDFTKSSSW
-3769 SSIVFKDLDR
+3769 TAIVFKDLDHY
-3779 FKDGTKIKYTV
+3779 KDGNEIKYTV

-3834 DGIRPDAVNI
+3834 DGLRPDTVSV
-3844 KLKGNDKL
+3844 KLKGNDKFI
-3852 VDSSE
+3852 DSSE
-3857 LNEDVKWKHS
+3857 LNEDVEWKHS

-3880 SYTAEENE
+3880 TYTAEENE

-3893 TTIEKTDTGYVFTNT
+3893 TSIEKTDTGYVFTNT

-3920 VWDDSENQD
+3920 VWKDAENQD
-3929 GLRPDTIHIKLVSNG
+3929 GLRPDSIDVILTGSDGNTYNATISE
-3944 IAKDAYLDADSNW
+3944 KDNW
-3957 HLEFEGLPKYR
+3957 TYIFANLPKYFN
-3968 DHGILN
+3968 DGTLV
-3974 EYSVQE
+3974 EYSLQE
-3980 VDVDGY
+3980 VETDGYAGTVTKGTDGY
-3986 TSTVT
+3986 T
-3991 TEDGYAFTIKNDHVP
+3991 FTIKNDHTP
-4006 AVIDIPITEEWID
+4006 AVVDIPVTKVWND
-4019 DNNRDGLRPSSHT
+4019 DEDRDGLRPNS
-4032 VILTDGINTIE
+4032 I
-4043 EIVLDK
+4043 
-4049 DNGYGTVLKDMP
+4049 
-4061 KYKNGVE
+4061 
-4068 IDYQIKDF
+4068 
-4076 KVDGYTTNIIKGD
+4076 
-4089 SVKDFKVTNTHVP
+4089 HV
-4102 EMVTVTVTEGWHDQS
+4102 
-4117 DYDKIRPEEIAL
+4117 

-4135 GNVYEKT
+4135 GSTYKKDLEKD
-4142 VNKET
+4142 
-4147 WTAVFSDLPK
+4147 S
-4157 NSKGEQ
+4157 
-4163 IIYTLTQEG
+4163 
-4172 IKGYSTTITNNQ
+4172 GYSTIFTSLPKYHNGELISYSLAETPVEGYETDIQAAESGYGFTITN
-4184 TDTITVINK
+4184 T
-4193 HEPVKTITVT
+4193 HEVSKKTIKVSKVWDDAENQDGIRPDSVT
-4203 VTWNDENNKDSIRP
+4203 VTLTGSNNSKYTAKLNKENNWTYTFEGLFCKADGATIKYEVSEKDVAGYTPSIKETEGGFIITNAHKPETVTINIVKNWNDSQNADNIRP
-4217 DKVTVKLT
+4217 DAISITLT
-4225 DGTTVVSTKEVK
+4225 
-4237 NDSWKHIFEDIPV
+4237 
-4250 FNGSDKVSYTI
+4250 GSDNSSRSITLNKAGDYKTAVDSLPKFHEGKQITYTV
-4261 TQDAVNG
+4261 TETPVDG
-4268 YTTEIKAS
+4268 YTSSVQASADGYSFVVINTHTPEVHQEKKETPTTPKFEIKAEPS
-4276 DDGNTIEIINTHIS
+4276 TTI
-4290 VVPPKEEPKKKE
+4290 
-4302 PATPAPVVEVKV
+4302 
-4314 EQPAPTVTLIQT
+4314 IQT

-4331 GISFF
+4331 GVSFF
-4336 ESLFAK
+4336 DSLLG

>member
-1 MQNGKSRI
+1 MQKCESRT
-9 KRVAS
+9 KRVMS
-14 AIIAGVMALQTVA
+14 AIIAGMMALQVVA
-27 PVISYADDTASSVAT
+27 PTISYADDTVASTASSE
-42 TDDSDAIANVDPGT
+42 DNSDTQIDPGV
-56 PVQVDATASEEPS
+56 PVQ
-69 EAPSSGTSQADENSE
+69 
-84 ETETNSDI
+84 
-92 TDEVSN
+92 
-98 EHTDADTADE
+98 
-108 TQTVEED
+108 
-115 APKQDEST
+115 
-123 SETTDT
+123 TDT
-129 APSRTVTVTLNKNG
+129 ASSNTVTKPDSSESLEETADSEQTGEIQDDTVSDSQGNETNTQEETVQDTVQQNDSGSETMESKSVRTVTVTLNKNG
-143 GEFEPEWLETANED
+143 GVFEPEWLETANED

-167 NDIVVEDTGD
+167 NDIAIKDTGD
-177 TIVATVTDRDSIDI
+177 TIVATVTDRDSISI

-208 SSGSYDADS
+208 SSGSYDADN
-217 ETLTFEDGVDAYV
+217 ETLTFDDGVDAYV
-230 LSAVYSSVVDDD
+230 LTAVYDSVADED
-242 QTLVENRTEFD
+242 QQLIENKEIFD
-253 EQTKRQAIQERL
+253 EQAEKNALQQRL
-265 KSSGISTY
+265 SASGISLY
-273 VLRPSDSY
+273 EMCPSDSY
-281 NQLDLVVEGLAFTS
+281 NQLDLIIDGLAFTS
-295 DDGLTQTFTAP
+295 DDGLVQTFTAP

-311 IITAYGANGGTGKGK
+311 TITAYGANGGTGKGK

-338 AEGTVHLNAG
+338 AEGTIHLSAG

-425 EKAQNNAA
+425 EKAQNDAA
-433 AEVAKKHVILL
+433 VEVAKKHVILL

-452 ESGGSAGGGGLEGQ
+452 ESGGTAGGGGLEGQ

-494 TPTNGRTLTYEE
+494 TPTNGRVLTYDE

-515 TQTRAGFGYHYTVL
+515 TQTRAGFGYHYTIL
-529 GELYDANPAHRDP
+529 GELYDANPANRDP
-542 VDFLFDDGQARNYGS
+542 VSLLFDDGQARNYGS

-601 EQVEVKDADYEV
+601 KQVEVKDADYEV

-622 ETAPYLVNGRVI
+622 NSAPYLINGRVLI
-634 IKMVGET
+634 HMVGTT
-641 PKLKSVMM
+641 PKMKTIMM
-649 PAQSEDISAGNI
+649 EAQNEDISSSHVDDA
-661 DEKDGFGQKAILS
+661 DVYGQKAYLNK
-674 PGQGSANKTLAYTAI
+674 GQDVASTTIAYTAI
-689 TYYNLGDVMTV
+689 TYYNMGDLMTV
-700 TPKWEYNTLLNVT
+700 NPVWEYSTMLSPTDRDWN
-713 YKPWDDSV
+713 DSV
-721 AKNINNQMS
+721 AKSIDSRLS
-730 VSITNTE
+730 VSVANTN
-737 LGIPAEGDK
+737 LGVPNPGDK
-746 YYNDA
+746 YYNAD

-760 VMTITNA
+760 VMTITNPVNTMYSTERLTKYYFRCKGIA
-767 PLSMYDTATVTKYFF
+767 SYTLSSGTKTMYDKGERGELAIDYNIYINHEGVHVYSDRNIINGTPTSTVDDTIAATAGRSASTWQYPHMALTDVNNINTILIQFSSHGFNTSDSISYDASYADSLGITGSGNQYSYIFKAKSKNSVSTANWEKFLQSITYTTYDAATFTSTGVSGGVTIFWYADENLWENNMFYDSSSGHFYACINTGSSITWGEARNRALSMYNSALDCYGYLAHITSQSEQDYLYTLMDKSTQGWLGATRKVSGNEWDWYWRDGPANETSEPFF
-782 RCHPTATVSMYN
+782 RQNAG
-794 GIRTMDD
+794 GIYGSLLWGYENWDSKT
-801 ESESG
+801 EPNNSG
-806 GLVLDYSIAME
+806 GVEWCMHYYGSNRGVWNDYIDSNGAVTSFIVEWSKDGLV
-817 HQGAHVYQN
+817 G
-826 RNTINDMNA
+826 NDHS
-835 ETVSDTVTATQNHS
+835 VSDT
-849 SSQWKYPELV
+849 
-859 VKTPKTIQT
+859 
-868 FNVLFTSP
+868 
-876 SRNAQD
+876 
-882 AILYNTDLANQLGI
+882 
-896 VVTGTNQN
+896 
-904 YIFTKS
+904 
-910 GGLTQD
+910 
-916 EWNNFLRQVS
+916 
-926 FVTYDRAVFTADGVQ
+926 
-941 SGVEVAWYGFEKAIF
+941 
-956 GSNQATRHVPTLS
+956 
-969 DYPGAATHNIASG
+969 
-982 SLNITSSG
+982 
-990 SVYRIVGSTTGD
+990 
-1002 NRIYV
+1002 
-1007 SPGVSATVILD
+1007 
-1018 NVTMNYTAA
+1018 
-1027 GAGWGND
+1027 
-1034 TSRAGDGAISCSHA
+1034 
-1048 NLTIILVGTSRITAY
+1048 
-1063 GSYSNAI
+1063 
-1070 AKNGTDGSLMIDG
+1070 
-1083 AGTLY
+1083 
-1088 AVGASGDHCGA
+1088 
-1099 IGANVN
+1099 
-1105 CSFWNF
+1105 
-1111 TVQGGTIYAN
+1111 
-1121 AGEHCPGIGSGCLN
+1121 
-1135 QPGEGNGGDGAG
+1135 
-1147 CGNLNFTGGTVVARG
+1147 
-1162 NTACSGIGSGWGGP
+1162 
-1176 VNGINISNGAKV
+1176 
-1188 TAYGGSYS
+1188 
-1196 PGIGSGGRT
+1196 
-1205 DNVQGGNIGSY
+1205 
-1216 HYHVR
+1216 
-1221 NIVIT
+1221 
-1226 GGDTVVTAFGD
+1226 
-1237 KSTNMPGIGCGKDP
+1237 
-1251 VGTVR
+1251 
-1256 GTLSNVVATT
+1256 
-1266 LDGFQGYVRYGSSEE
+1266 
-1281 SAAYS
+1281 
-1286 TEQPRTPFTGT
+1286 
-1297 GNIGSYLASQVNR
+1297 
-1310 GTPVYYTQVF
+1310 
-1320 FSIDTSNKHV
+1320 
-1330 DDADVIGTQVSST
+1330 DVIGTQIVA
-1343 GTIKPEQFASV
+1343 EQEQKVNNGEV
-1354 SGTVWAENDR
+1354 SGTVWAENDYN
-1364 DGVYQVGDEAVV
+1364 GLFATDEAKLQDITVQLISDNGTVV
-1376 EGVAVTL
+1376 ATAQTNKLGQYDFTGLAPGNYYVKFTSQSFVG
-1383 YNADGSVCKTT
+1383 YNAVPDGGNSIVQQASKGINDSYAQTPVFALT
-1394 TTNKYGAY
+1394 YNDVLEK
-1402 SFDGIPEKKNYTV
+1402 SF
-1415 GFSNGS
+1415 
-1421 SNIQSYSPTAKIA
+1421 
-1434 AGENNNHV
+1434 
-1442 NNDWKSDVF
+1442 
-1451 TAIYQKNTSQTI
+1451 
-1463 NCGVYVPST
+1463 GVYVPST

-1479 DVNQN
+1479 DANQN
-1484 GICDNSESK
+1484 GIYDNREAK

-1516 ITAVLTDADG
+1516 IAAVLTDANG

-1545 SDTVDIS
+1545 SNTVDIS
-1552 NARVSPIPTSGDE
+1552 NARVSPIPASGDV
-1565 KRTNKAERSIDV
+1565 KLTNKAEKSIGM

-1592 GSMLNAAT
+1592 GSMLTSAT

-1725 LVSPTATTDKK
+1725 LVSPTAATDKK

-1741 DATAVMQN
+1741 DSTAVMQN

-1761 IPDTRVVS
+1761 IPDTRVVA
-1769 LSNEKDFYVSTAN
+1769 LNNEKDFYVSTAN

-1900 DSETQPNI
+1900 DSEAQPNI

-1949 SFDLKKVEDLSGIP
+1949 DFDLKKIEDLSGIP
-1963 FENVKFDYEIYEKA
+1963 FKDVKFDYEIYEKA

-2003 TEHLTTDKNGLIS
+2003 TEHLTTDKNGLIH

-2022 ATYHLTE
+2022 ATYHLIE
-2029 TETLPGYVRDTK
+2029 AETLPGYVKDTK

-2046 VMPETAVENNNL
+2046 VMPETTVENNNL
-2058 IWKTYISV
+2058 VWKTYISV
-2066 DGVRQTNN
+2066 DGVRLTDN

-2101 IRKNA
+2101 IRQNA

-2161 VENPMDGY
+2161 IENPMDDY
-2169 TAIVSNTTGS
+2169 TATVSATTGS
-2179 VDNGY
+2179 TDKGY

-2196 DDFTVVKVWDDGNNV
+2196 DDFTVVKVWDDSNNI
-2211 DGIRPDSVTI
+2211 DGMRPDSVTI
-2221 HMNGSDG
+2221 HLNGSDG
-2228 SSTEATLSNTK
+2228 SSTEATLSNAK
-2239 DWKYTFKHIPLFDAN
+2239 DWKYTFKHMPLFDAN

-2259 YTITEDAVAG
+2259 YTITEDAVTG
-2269 YTYTVTNEGRSF
+2269 YTYTVTNKDRAF
-2281 TITNSHVQETLSI
+2281 TITNKHTQETFSI

-2308 VRPSAIHVIL
+2308 VRPSAIHVTL

-2328 NLTAAGKWKYEFKDL
+2328 SLTAAGKWKYEFKDL

-2348 EGVAIDYTLSEE
+2348 EGVAIDYTLNEE
-2360 TVDSYTYKIEGD
+2360 AVNGYTYKIEGD

-2379 TNEHIPAVTNVVI
+2379 TNEHISAVTNVVV
-2392 NKYWEDAANQD
+2392 NKYWEDAENQD
-2403 GVRPDSVSVTLSGSD
+2403 GVRPDSVAVTLSGSD

-2428 DGGFSETFENLPVF
+2428 DTGFSKTFENLPVF
-2442 FNNGTKIAYTV
+2442 FNNGTKITYTV
-2453 TEDAVAG
+2453 TEDAVNG
-2460 YIGKTAT
+2460 YTGKITT
-2467 DDTGYVLSI
+2467 DDTGYILSI
-2476 TNTHTPETISKTIT
+2476 TNTHAPETIRKTVT

-2495 NDNQDG
+2495 GNDRDG
-2501 IRPTNVKVELY
+2501 IRPTNVKIELY
-2512 GTDGTLRT
+2512 GTDGTRRT
-2520 QYLTKDNNWSYSF
+2520 QYLTKDNHWSYSF

-2544 IILYTAKEEAVEG
+2544 IILYIIKEEVVDG
-2557 YTQKSVTTATGFNFT
+2557 YTQKSVTTTAGFDLT
-2572 NTHEPQTVTYG
+2572 NTHEIQTADYEVK
-2583 ATKVWLDDDN
+2583 KVWIDDN
-2593 RDGVRPNSIT
+2593 DRDGTRPTSIT
-2603 LVLNGSDG
+2603 LTLTGSDG
-2611 SKYTKQMTAASNW
+2611 SKYTKQMTAADNW
-2624 SDVTFERIP
+2624 NAVTFERVP
-2633 MFNNGK
+2633 MFNGGK

-2644 LSENDVPSYVNSVAV
+2644 LTENKVPSYINLIEV
-2659 SEDGKF
+2659 SEDGKH
-2665 FTVTNTHT
+2665 FTVTNTHA
-2673 PDHAIIKITEV
+2673 PDHTVINITEV
-2684 WHDENDQDGIRPKK
+2684 WHDENDQDGIRPRKMTAI
-2698 VTTIIVGSNGNRH
+2698 VVGSNGNRH

-2812 EENGWTAT
+2812 EDNGWTAT
-2820 FENLPKRDHGNIVTY
+2820 FENLPKRDHGNIVAY
-2835 NVKESDVEGYE
+2835 NVKESDTAGYE
-2846 ASIVKTEDG
+2846 ASVVKTEDG

-2863 SETTLRTATLV
+2863 SETTMRTVTLV
-2874 WRDEN
+2874 WRDEDN
-2879 NQDGIRPDTVTY
+2879 RDGVRPDAVTY
-2891 TLHGSDGSEVEK
+2891 TLHGSDGSEQEK
-2903 TVSKDDSW
+2903 TVNKDDAW
-2911 ADVMFEDLPVYQN
+2911 NDVVFENLPVYQN
-2924 GQKVTYTLT
+2924 GQRISYTLT
-2933 ESTVDGYTTDIRDNG
+2933 ESAIDSYANDIRSSGN
-2948 HTFTVTNTHI
+2948 TFTVTNTHI
-2958 PAVVN
+2958 PETVN

-2968 VWTDGENQDGNRPN
+2968 IWTDGENQDGNRPD
-2982 SISVILTGND
+2982 SISVILTGSD
-2992 GNRYTATITAANN
+2992 GKRYTTTITAANN
-3005 WKYTFSKLPKFFNEG
+3005 WKHTFLKLPKFFNEG
-3020 TQIEYTLAED
+3020 TQIEYTLTED
-3030 AASGYSNVIEKK
+3030 TMSGYSDVVEKK
-3042 DNYTFVLT
+3042 SDYVFVLT
-3050 NKYSPATVDI
+3050 NKYSPATVDVTI
-3060 PVVKKWNDDNDRDGA
+3060 VKKWNDDNDRDGM
-3075 RPESFN
+3075 RPESVD

-3090 LYTGTLSAENGYT
+3090 LYTGTLSTENGYT
-3103 YVFQSVPKFHNSGTL
+3103 CVFQSVPKYHDGGTL
-3118 ISYTVAEEKVT
+3118 INYTIAEEKIP
-3129 GYTTEV
+3129 GYTTTI
-3135 AKDSSGYKFTL
+3135 AKDASGYKFTL
-3146 TNTKSIETVTKTV
+3146 TNAKAIDTVTKTV
-3159 SKVWEDSNNQDGLRP
+3159 SKVWDDNNNQDGLRHT
-3174 SAITVILT
+3174 AITVILT

-3188 YLKSVSAAE
+3188 RVKSVTAAE
-3197 NWTTTF
+3197 NWTVTF
-3203 ENLPKNQ
+3203 ENLPKNK
-3210 NHGQSIQY
+3210 NHGQNIQY

-3226 GYTDEVTQNGN
+3226 GYTEAITQNGD
-3237 NYTITNTHMPA
+3237 NYTITNTHTPA
-3248 TTELFVT
+3248 SSEFFVT
-3255 KTWKD
+3255 KIWKD

-3269 DEITVTAHGSD
+3269 DGITVTAHGSD
-3280 GRSYA
+3280 GRSYTE
-3285 KKLNADNQWS
+3285 KLNADNQWS

-3300 LPKYANGKTIDYT
+3300 LPKYADGKVIEYS
-3313 LTEEAVPGY
+3313 LTEESVPGY

-3333 TLINTHV
+3333 VLINTHV

-3362 PKSIT
+3362 PKTIT

-3384 SQNWTTSLNNL
+3384 GQNWATNLNNL
-3395 PKYKNSTEVQY
+3395 PKYKNGTEIQY

-3412 ISGYE
+3412 IPGYE

-3427 TITNTHAPAV
+3427 AITNSHTPAV
-3437 VTVSVVKIWDDENNQ
+3437 VTVSAVKVWDDANNQ

-3462 TLTGSDGSTHNAA
+3462 TLTGSDGSVRNAA

-3484 QFKDLPQYKNGVK
+3484 QFKNLPKYKNGMK
-3497 IDYTLQEADSNPY
+3497 IDYTLQEANSNPY
-3510 TYEIVKGSDGYSF
+3510 TYEIVKGSDEYSF

-3531 AAVNVPVTTI
+3531 AVVNVPVTTV
-3541 WNDDNNRDGIR
+3541 WDDDDNRDGIR
-3552 AKETVITLQGSNGKV
+3552 AKETAITLQGSNGKV
-3567 YQHIVTDKDSFATVF
+3567 YQRIVTGKDDFATVF
-3582 EDVPKFFDEGKE
+3582 ENMPKFFDEGKE

-3601 NEVDG
+3601 NEMNG
-3606 YTTDVTNTD
+3606 YTANIASTD

-3626 PEKLAKTVTKVWDD
+3626 PERLAKTVTKVWDD

-3664 EKNLSAA
+3664 EKSLSTA
-3671 NNWTETFE
+3671 NNWTETFD

-3697 EAVGGYEKE
+3697 EMVGGYEKE

-3738 QDGYRPDTTTIHMS
+3738 QDGYRPDAATIHMS
-3752 GTDGTQDT
+3752 GTDGTQDA

-3769 SSIVFKDLDR
+3769 SSIVFKDLDHY
-3779 FKDGTKIKYTV
+3779 KDGNEIKYTV
-3790 TEDEIPQYTTSIVA
+3790 TEDEIPQYTTSIAV

-3826 IWEDNDDQ
+3826 VWEDNNDQ
-3834 DGIRPDAVNI
+3834 DGLRPDTVSV
-3844 KLKGNDKL
+3844 KLKGNDKFI
-3852 VDSSE
+3852 DSSE
-3857 LNEDVKWKHS
+3857 LNEDVEWKHS

-3893 TTIEKTDTGYVFTNT
+3893 TSIEKTDTGYVFTNT

-3920 VWDDSENQD
+3920 VWKDAENQD
-3929 GLRPDTIHIKLVSNG
+3929 GLRPDAIHIRLISND
-3944 IAKDAYLDADSNW
+3944 IEKDAYLDAESDW
-3957 HLEFEGLPKYR
+3957 HLDFEGLPKYR

-3991 TEDGYAFTIKNDHVP
+3991 TKDGYAFTIENDHVP

-4019 DNNRDGLRPSSHT
+4019 DNDRDGLRPDSHT
-4032 VILTDGINTIE
+4032 VILVDGTNAIE
-4043 EIVLDK
+4043 EVVLDK
-4049 DNGYGTVLKDMP
+4049 NNGYGVVLKNMP

-4068 IDYQIKDF
+4068 INYQIKDF
-4076 KVDGYTTNIIKGD
+4076 KVDGYTTNIIKSD
-4089 SVKDFKVTNTHVP
+4089 SVKDFNITNTHVP

-4117 DYDKIRPEEIAL
+4117 DYDKIRPEKVTL

-4142 VNKET
+4142 VTKDT
-4147 WTAVFSDLPK
+4147 WTTAFSDLPK

-4172 IKGYSTTITNNQ
+4172 IKGYKTTITDNE
-4184 TDTITVINK
+4184 TGTIAVINT

-4203 VTWNDENNKDSIRP
+4203 VTWNDENNKDNIRP
-4217 DKVTVKLT
+4217 DKVTVKLAN
-4225 DGTTVVSTKEVK
+4225 GTTAVSTKEIN
-4237 NDSWKHIFEDIPV
+4237 NDSWKHVFENIIV
-4250 FNGSDKVSYTI
+4250 FNGDGKASYTV

-4276 DDGNTIEIINTHIS
+4276 DDGNTIEIINTH
-4290 VVPPKEEPKKKE
+4290 VPVAPPKEEPKQE
-4302 PATPAPVVEVKV
+4302 ETVTSTAPAPVVEIKT
-4314 EQPAPTVTLIQT
+4314 EPTT
-4326 TNKPT
+4326 TVIETPNKQT
-4331 GISFF
+4331 GISFMDG
-4336 ESLFAK
+4336 LFG

>member
-1 MQNGKSRI
+1 MQKCESRT
-9 KRVAS
+9 KRVMS
-14 AIIAGVMALQTVA
+14 AIIAGMMALQVVA
-27 PVISYADDTASSVAT
+27 PTISYADDTVASTASSEDNSNT
-42 TDDSDAIANVDPGT
+42 QIDPGV
-56 PVQVDATASEEPS
+56 PVQ
-69 EAPSSGTSQADENSE
+69 
-84 ETETNSDI
+84 
-92 TDEVSN
+92 
-98 EHTDADTADE
+98 
-108 TQTVEED
+108 
-115 APKQDEST
+115 
-123 SETTDT
+123 TDT
-129 APSRTVTVTLNKNG
+129 ASSNTVTEPDSSESLEETADSEQTGEIQDDTVSDSQGNETNTQEETVQDTVQQNDTGSETMESKSVRTVTVTLNKNG
-143 GEFEPEWLETANED
+143 GVFEPEWLETANED

-167 NDIVVEDTGD
+167 NDIAIEDTGD
-177 TIVATVTDRDSIDI
+177 TIVATVTDRDSISI
-191 PVALSSDESLYF
+191 PVALSGDDSLYF

-208 SSGSYDADS
+208 SSGSYDADN
-217 ETLTFEDGVDAYV
+217 ETLTFDDDVDAYV
-230 LSAVYSSVVDDD
+230 LTAVYNSVADED
-242 QTLVENRTEFD
+242 QQLIENKEIFD
-253 EQTKRQAIQERL
+253 EQAEKNVLQQKLSA
-265 KSSGISTY
+265 SGISLY
-273 VLRPSDSY
+273 EMRPSDSY
-281 NQLDLVVEGLAFTS
+281 NQLDLIIDGLAFTS
-295 DDGLTQTFTAP
+295 DDGLIQTFTAP

-311 IITAYGANGGTGKGK
+311 TITAYGANGGTGKGK

-338 AEGTVHLNAG
+338 AEGTIHLSAG

-425 EKAQNNAA
+425 EKAQNDAA

-452 ESGGSAGGGGLEGQ
+452 ESGGTAGGGGLEGQ

-494 TPTNGRTLTYEE
+494 TPTNGRVLTYDE

-515 TQTRAGFGYHYTVL
+515 TQTRAGFGYHYTIL
-529 GELYDANPAHRDP
+529 GELYDANPANRDP
-542 VDFLFDDGQARNYGS
+542 VSLLFDDGQARNYGS

-601 EQVEVKDADYEV
+601 KQVEVKDADYEV

-622 ETAPYLVNGRVI
+622 NSAPYLINGRVLI
-634 IKMVGET
+634 HMVGTT
-641 PKLKSVMM
+641 PKMKTIMM
-649 PAQSEDISAGNI
+649 EAQNEDISSSHVDDA
-661 DEKDGFGQKAILS
+661 DVYGQKAYLNK
-674 PGQGSANKTLAYTAI
+674 GQDVASTTIAYTAI
-689 TYYNLGDVMTV
+689 TYYNMGDLMTV
-700 TPKWEYNTLLNVT
+700 NPVWEYSTMLSPTDRDWN
-713 YKPWDDSV
+713 DSV
-721 AKNINNQMS
+721 AKSIDSRLS
-730 VSITNTE
+730 VSVANTN
-737 LGIPAEGDK
+737 LGVPNPGDK
-746 YYNDA
+746 YYNAD

-760 VMTITNA
+760 VMTITNPVNTMYSTERLTKYYFRCKGIA
-767 PLSMYDTATVTKYFF
+767 SYTLSSGTKTMYDKGERGELAIDYNIYINHEGVHVYSDRNIINGTPTSTVDDTIAATAGRSASTWQYPHMALTDVNNINTILVQFSSHGFNTSDSISYDASYADSLGITGSGNQYSYIFKAKSKNSVSTANWEKFLQSITYTTYDAATFTSTGVSGGVTIFWYADENLWENNMFYDSSSSHFYACINTGSSITWGEARNRALSMYNSALDCYGYLAHITSQSEQDYLYTLMDKSTQGWLGATRKVSGNEWDWYWRDGPANETNEPFF
-782 RCHPTATVSMYN
+782 RQNAD
-794 GIRTMDD
+794 GIYGSLLWGYENWDSKTEPNNVGNEWCMHYYGNK
-801 ESESG
+801 SG
-806 GLVLDYSIAME
+806 VWNDYSDTN
-817 HQGAHVYQN
+817 GAVTSFIVEWSKDGLAN
-826 RNTINDMNA
+826 NDHS
-835 ETVSDTVTATQNHS
+835 VSDT
-849 SSQWKYPELV
+849 
-859 VKTPKTIQT
+859 
-868 FNVLFTSP
+868 
-876 SRNAQD
+876 
-882 AILYNTDLANQLGI
+882 
-896 VVTGTNQN
+896 
-904 YIFTKS
+904 
-910 GGLTQD
+910 
-916 EWNNFLRQVS
+916 
-926 FVTYDRAVFTADGVQ
+926 
-941 SGVEVAWYGFEKAIF
+941 
-956 GSNQATRHVPTLS
+956 
-969 DYPGAATHNIASG
+969 
-982 SLNITSSG
+982 
-990 SVYRIVGSTTGD
+990 
-1002 NRIYV
+1002 
-1007 SPGVSATVILD
+1007 
-1018 NVTMNYTAA
+1018 
-1027 GAGWGND
+1027 
-1034 TSRAGDGAISCSHA
+1034 
-1048 NLTIILVGTSRITAY
+1048 
-1063 GSYSNAI
+1063 
-1070 AKNGTDGSLMIDG
+1070 
-1083 AGTLY
+1083 
-1088 AVGASGDHCGA
+1088 
-1099 IGANVN
+1099 
-1105 CSFWNF
+1105 
-1111 TVQGGTIYAN
+1111 
-1121 AGEHCPGIGSGCLN
+1121 
-1135 QPGEGNGGDGAG
+1135 
-1147 CGNLNFTGGTVVARG
+1147 
-1162 NTACSGIGSGWGGP
+1162 
-1176 VNGINISNGAKV
+1176 
-1188 TAYGGSYS
+1188 
-1196 PGIGSGGRT
+1196 
-1205 DNVQGGNIGSY
+1205 
-1216 HYHVR
+1216 
-1221 NIVIT
+1221 
-1226 GGDTVVTAFGD
+1226 
-1237 KSTNMPGIGCGKDP
+1237 
-1251 VGTVR
+1251 
-1256 GTLSNVVATT
+1256 
-1266 LDGFQGYVRYGSSEE
+1266 
-1281 SAAYS
+1281 
-1286 TEQPRTPFTGT
+1286 
-1297 GNIGSYLASQVNR
+1297 
-1310 GTPVYYTQVF
+1310 
-1320 FSIDTSNKHV
+1320 
-1330 DDADVIGTQVSST
+1330 DVIGTQIVA
-1343 GTIKPEQFASV
+1343 EQEQKVNNGEV
-1354 SGTVWAENDR
+1354 SGTVWAENDYN
-1364 DGVYQVGDEAVV
+1364 GLFATDEAKLQDITVQLISDNGTVV
-1376 EGVAVTL
+1376 ATAQTNKLGQYDFTGLAPGNYYVKFTSQSFVG
-1383 YNADGSVCKTT
+1383 YNAVPDGGNSIVQQASKGINDSYAQTPVFALT
-1394 TTNKYGAY
+1394 YNDVLEK
-1402 SFDGIPEKKNYTV
+1402 SF
-1415 GFSNGS
+1415 
-1421 SNIQSYSPTAKIA
+1421 
-1434 AGENNNHV
+1434 
-1442 NNDWKSDVF
+1442 
-1451 TAIYQKNTSQTI
+1451 
-1463 NCGVYVPST
+1463 GVYVPST

-1479 DVNQN
+1479 DANQN
-1484 GICDNSESK
+1484 GIYDNREAK
-1493 IANVTITL
+1493 IANVTTTL

-1516 ITAVLTDADG
+1516 IAAVLTDANG

-1552 NARVSPIPTSGDE
+1552 NARVSPIPTSGDV
-1565 KRTNKAERSIDV
+1565 KLTNKAEKSIGM

-1592 GSMLNAAT
+1592 GSMLTSAT
-1600 IGEVYINSMTGTG
+1600 IGEIYINSMSGTG

-1725 LVSPTATTDKK
+1725 LVSPTAATDKK

-1741 DATAVMQN
+1741 DSTAVMQN

-1761 IPDTRVVS
+1761 IPDTRVVN

-1782 CAMYIPSKVYGYI
+1782 CALYIPSKVYGYI
-1795 WQDDNYNGIRETNET
+1795 WQDNNYNGIRETNET

-1900 DSETQPNI
+1900 DSEAQPNI

-1949 SFDLKKVEDLSGIP
+1949 DFDLKKIEDLSGIP
-1963 FENVKFDYEIYEKA
+1963 FKDVKFDYEIYEKA

-2003 TEHLTTDKNGLIS
+2003 TEHLTTDKNGLIH

-2022 ATYHLTE
+2022 ATYHLIE
-2029 TETLPGYVRDTK
+2029 TETLPGYVKDTK

-2046 VMPETAVENNNL
+2046 VMPEAAVENNNL
-2058 IWKTYISV
+2058 VWKTYISV
-2066 DGVRQTNN
+2066 DGVRLTDN

-2101 IRKNA
+2101 IRQNA

-2161 VENPMDGY
+2161 IENPMDGY
-2169 TAIVSNTTGS
+2169 TATVSATTGS
-2179 VDNGY
+2179 TDKGY

-2196 DDFTVVKVWDDGNNV
+2196 DDFTVTKVWDDSNNI
-2211 DGIRPDSVTI
+2211 DGMRPDSVTI
-2221 HMNGSDG
+2221 YLNGSDG
-2228 SSTEATLSNTK
+2228 SSTEATLSNAK
-2239 DWKYTFKHIPLFDAN
+2239 DWKYTFKHMPLFDAN

-2259 YTITEDAVAG
+2259 YTITEDAVTG
-2269 YTYTVTNEGRSF
+2269 YTYTVTNKDRAF
-2281 TITNSHVQETLSI
+2281 TITNKHTQETFSI

-2308 VRPSAIHVIL
+2308 VRPSAIHVTL

-2348 EGVAIDYTLSEE
+2348 EGVAIDYTLNEE
-2360 TVDSYTYKIEGD
+2360 AVNGYTYKIEGD

-2379 TNEHIPAVTNVVI
+2379 TNEHISAVTNVVV
-2392 NKYWEDAANQD
+2392 NKYWEDAENQD
-2403 GVRPDSVSVTLSGSD
+2403 GVRPDSVAVTLSGSD
-2418 GKTYKATLTK
+2418 GKTYKATLAK
-2428 DGGFSETFENLPVF
+2428 DTGFSKTFENLPVF
-2442 FNNGTKIAYTV
+2442 FNNGTKITYTV
-2453 TEDAVAG
+2453 TEDAVDG
-2460 YIGKTAT
+2460 YTGKITT
-2467 DDTGYVLSI
+2467 DDTGYILSI
-2476 TNTHTPETISKTIT
+2476 TNTHAPETIRKTVT

-2495 NDNQDG
+2495 GNDRDG
-2501 IRPTNVKVELY
+2501 IRPTNVKIELY
-2512 GTDGTLRT
+2512 GTDGTRRT
-2520 QYLTKDNNWSYSF
+2520 QYLTKDNHWSYSF

-2544 IILYTAKEEAVEG
+2544 IILYIIKEEAVDG
-2557 YTQKSVTTATGFNFT
+2557 YTQKSVTTTAGFDLT
-2572 NTHEPQTVTYG
+2572 NTHEIQTADYEVK
-2583 ATKVWLDDDN
+2583 KVWIDDN
-2593 RDGVRPNSIT
+2593 DRDGTRPTSIT
-2603 LVLNGSDG
+2603 LTLTGSDG
-2611 SKYTKQMTAASNW
+2611 SKYTKQMTAADNW
-2624 SDVTFERIP
+2624 NAVTFERVP
-2633 MFNNGK
+2633 MFNGGK
-2639 YITYT
+2639 HITYT
-2644 LSENDVPSYVNSVAV
+2644 LTENEVPSYINLIEV
-2659 SEDGKF
+2659 SEDGKH
-2665 FTVTNTHT
+2665 FTVTNTHA
-2673 PDHAIIKITEV
+2673 PDHTVINITEV
-2684 WHDENDQDGIRPKK
+2684 WHDENDQDGIRPRKMTAI
-2698 VTTIIVGSNGNRH
+2698 VVGSNGNRH

-2812 EENGWTAT
+2812 EDNGWTAT
-2820 FENLPKRDHGNIVTY
+2820 FENLPKRDHGNIVAY
-2835 NVKESDVEGYE
+2835 NVKESDTAGYE
-2846 ASIVKTEDG
+2846 ASVVKTEDG

-2863 SETTLRTATLV
+2863 SETTMRTVTLV
-2874 WRDEN
+2874 WRDEDN
-2879 NQDGIRPDTVTY
+2879 RDGVRPDAVTY
-2891 TLHGSDGSEVEK
+2891 TLHGSDGSEQEK
-2903 TVSKDDSW
+2903 TVNKDDAW
-2911 ADVMFEDLPVYQN
+2911 NDVVFEDLPVYQN
-2924 GQKVTYTLT
+2924 GQRISYTLT
-2933 ESTVDGYTTDIRDNG
+2933 ESAIDGYANDIRSSGN
-2948 HTFTVTNTHI
+2948 TFTVTNTHI
-2958 PAVVN
+2958 PETVN

-2968 VWTDGENQDGNRPN
+2968 IWTDGENQDGNRPD
-2982 SISVILTGND
+2982 SISVILTGSD
-2992 GNRYTATITAANN
+2992 GKRYTTTITAANN
-3005 WKYTFSKLPKFFNEG
+3005 WKHTFLKLPKFFNEG
-3020 TQIEYTLAED
+3020 TQIEYTLTED
-3030 AASGYSNVIEKK
+3030 TMSGYSDVVEKRS
-3042 DNYTFVLT
+3042 DYVFVLT
-3050 NKYSPATVDI
+3050 NKYSPATVDVTI
-3060 PVVKKWNDDNDRDGA
+3060 VKKWDDDNDRDGM
-3075 RPESFN
+3075 RPESVD

-3090 LYTGTLSAENGYT
+3090 LYTGTLSTENGYT
-3103 YVFQSVPKFHNSGTL
+3103 CVFQSVPKYHDGGTL
-3118 ISYTVAEEKVT
+3118 INYTIAEEKIP
-3129 GYTTEV
+3129 GYTTTI
-3135 AKDSSGYKFTL
+3135 AKDASGYKFTL
-3146 TNTKSIETVTKTV
+3146 TNAKTIDTVTKTV
-3159 SKVWEDSNNQDGLRP
+3159 SKVWDDNNNQDGLRP
-3174 SAITVILT
+3174 TAITVILT

-3188 YLKSVSAAE
+3188 RVKSVTATE
-3197 NWTTTF
+3197 NWTVTF

-3210 NHGQSIQY
+3210 NHGQNIQY

-3226 GYTDEVTQNGN
+3226 GYTEAITQNGD
-3237 NYTITNTHMPA
+3237 NYIITNTHTPA
-3248 TTELFVT
+3248 SSEFFVT
-3255 KTWKD
+3255 KIWKD
-3260 NGNNDGMRP
+3260 NENNDGMRP

-3280 GRSYA
+3280 GCSYTE
-3285 KKLNADNQWS
+3285 KLNADNQWS

-3300 LPKYANGKTIDYT
+3300 LPKYADGKVIEYS
-3313 LTEEAVPGY
+3313 LTEESVPGY

-3333 TLINTHV
+3333 VFINTHV

-3354 ENNQDGLR
+3354 GNNQDGLR
-3362 PKSIT
+3362 PKTIT

-3384 SQNWTTSLNNL
+3384 GQNWATSLNNL
-3395 PKYKNSTEVQY
+3395 PKYKNGTEIQY

-3412 ISGYE
+3412 IPGYE

-3427 TITNTHAPAV
+3427 AIMNSHTPAV
-3437 VTVSVVKIWDDENNQ
+3437 VTVSAVKVWDDANNQ

-3462 TLTGSDGSTHNAA
+3462 TLTGSDGSVRNAA

-3484 QFKDLPQYKNGVK
+3484 QFKNLPKYKNGMK
-3497 IDYTLQEADSNPY
+3497 IDYTLQEANSNPY
-3510 TYEIVKGSDGYSF
+3510 TYEIVKGSDEYSF

-3531 AAVNVPVTTI
+3531 AVVNVPITTV
-3541 WNDDNNRDGIR
+3541 WDDDDNRDGIR
-3552 AKETVITLQGSNGKV
+3552 AKETAITLHGSNGKV
-3567 YQHIVTDKDSFATVF
+3567 YQRIVTGKDDFATVF
-3582 EDVPKFFDEGKE
+3582 EDVPKFFDEGRE

-3601 NEVDG
+3601 NEMNG
-3606 YTTDVTNTD
+3606 YTANIASTD

-3626 PEKLAKTVTKVWDD
+3626 PERLAKTVTKVWDD

-3664 EKNLSAA
+3664 EKSLSTA
-3671 NNWTETFE
+3671 NNWTETFD

-3697 EAVGGYEKE
+3697 EMVGGYEKE

-3738 QDGYRPDTTTIHMS
+3738 QDGYRPDAATIHMS
-3752 GTDGTQDT
+3752 GTDGTQDA

-3769 SSIVFKDLDR
+3769 SSIVFKDLDHY
-3779 FKDGTKIKYTV
+3779 KDGNEIKYTV
-3790 TEDEIPQYTTSIVA
+3790 TEDEIPQYTTSIAV

-3826 IWEDNDDQ
+3826 VWEDNNDQ
-3834 DGIRPDAVNI
+3834 DGLRPDTVSV
-3844 KLKGNDKL
+3844 KLKGNDKFI
-3852 VDSSE
+3852 DSSE
-3857 LNEDVKWKHS
+3857 LNEDVEWKHS

-3893 TTIEKTDTGYVFTNT
+3893 TSIEKTDTGYVFTNT

-3920 VWDDSENQD
+3920 VWKDAENQD
-3929 GLRPDTIHIKLVSNG
+3929 GLRPDAIHIRLISND
-3944 IAKDAYLDADSNW
+3944 IEKDAYLDAESDW
-3957 HLEFEGLPKYR
+3957 HLDFEGLPKYR

-3991 TEDGYAFTIKNDHVP
+3991 TKDGYAFTIENDHVP

-4019 DNNRDGLRPSSHT
+4019 DNDRDGLRPGSHT
-4032 VILTDGINTIE
+4032 VVLVDGTNAIE
-4043 EIVLDK
+4043 EVVLDRN
-4049 DNGYGTVLKDMP
+4049 NGYGVVLKNMP

-4068 IDYQIKDF
+4068 INYQIKDF
-4076 KVDGYTTNIIKGD
+4076 KVDGYTTNIIKSD
-4089 SVKDFKVTNTHVP
+4089 SVKDFNITNTHVP
-4102 EMVTVTVTEGWHDQS
+4102 EMVTITVTEGWHDQS
-4117 DYDKIRPEEIAL
+4117 DYDKIRPEKVTL

-4142 VNKET
+4142 VTKDT
-4147 WTAVFSDLPK
+4147 WTTVFSDLPK

-4172 IKGYSTTITNNQ
+4172 IKGYKTTITDNE
-4184 TDTITVINK
+4184 TGTIAVINT

-4203 VTWNDENNKDSIRP
+4203 VTWNDENNKDNIRP
-4217 DKVTVKLT
+4217 DKVTVKLAN
-4225 DGTTVVSTKEVK
+4225 GTTAVSTKEIN
-4237 NDSWKHIFEDIPV
+4237 NDSWKHVFENIIV
-4250 FNGSDKVSYTI
+4250 FNGDDKASYTV
-4261 TQDAVNG
+4261 TQDAVSE

-4276 DDGNTIEIINTHIS
+4276 DDGNTIEIINTH
-4290 VVPPKEEPKKKE
+4290 VPVAPPKEEPKQE
-4302 PATPAPVVEVKV
+4302 ETATPAAPAPVVEIKT
-4314 EQPAPTVTLIQT
+4314 EPTT
-4326 TNKPT
+4326 TVIETPNKQT
-4331 GISFF
+4331 GISFMDG
-4336 ESLFAK
+4336 LFG

>member
-1 MQNGKSRI
+1 MQKCESRT
-9 KRVAS
+9 KRVMS
-14 AIIAGVMALQTVA
+14 AIIAGMMALQVVA
-27 PVISYADDTASSVAT
+27 PTISYADDTVASTASSE
-42 TDDSDAIANVDPGT
+42 DNSDTQIDPGV
-56 PVQVDATASEEPS
+56 PVQTDTASSNTVTEPDSS
-69 EAPSSGTSQADENSE
+69 ESLE
-84 ETETNSDI
+84 ETADSEQTGKIQDDTVSDSQGNETN
-92 TDEVSN
+92 TQE
-98 EHTDADTADE
+98 ETAQDTVQQND
-108 TQTVEED
+108 
-115 APKQDEST
+115 SG
-123 SETTDT
+123 SETTE
-129 APSRTVTVTLNKNG
+129 SESVRTVTVTLNKNG
-143 GEFEPEWLETANED
+143 GIFEPEWLETANED
-157 PIAAYLGTET
+157 PIATYLGTET
-167 NDIVVEDTGD
+167 NDIAIEDTGD
-177 TIVATVTDRDSIDI
+177 TIVATVTDRDSISI
-191 PVALSSDESLYF
+191 PVALSGDDSLYF

-208 SSGSYDADS
+208 SSGSYDADN
-217 ETLTFEDGVDAYV
+217 ETLTFDDGVDAYV
-230 LSAVYSSVVDDD
+230 LTAVYNSVADED
-242 QTLVENRTEFD
+242 QQLIENKEIFD
-253 EQTKRQAIQERL
+253 EQAEKNVLQQKLSA
-265 KSSGISTY
+265 SGISLY
-273 VLRPSDSY
+273 EMRPSDSY
-281 NQLDLVVEGLAFTS
+281 NQLDLIIDGLAFTS
-295 DDGLTQTFTAP
+295 DDGLVQTFTAP

-311 IITAYGANGGTGKGK
+311 TITAYGANGGTGKGK

-338 AEGTVHLNAG
+338 AEGTIHLSAG

-425 EKAQNNAA
+425 EKAQNDAA
-433 AEVAKKHVILL
+433 AEVAKNHVILL

-452 ESGGSAGGGGLEGQ
+452 ESGGTAGGGGLEGQ

-494 TPTNGRTLTYEE
+494 TPTNGRVLTYDE

-515 TQTRAGFGYHYTVL
+515 TQTRAGFGYHYTIL
-529 GELYDANPAHRDP
+529 GELYDANPANRDP
-542 VDFLFDDGQARNYGS
+542 VSLLFDDGQARNYGS

-601 EQVEVKDADYEV
+601 KQVEVKDADYEV

-622 ETAPYLVNGRVI
+622 NSAPYLINGRVLI
-634 IKMVGET
+634 HMVGTT
-641 PKLKSVMM
+641 PKMKTIMM
-649 PAQSEDISAGNI
+649 EAQNEDISSSHVDDA
-661 DEKDGFGQKAILS
+661 DVYGQKAYLNK
-674 PGQGSANKTLAYTAI
+674 GQDVASTTIAYTAI
-689 TYYNLGDVMTV
+689 TYYNMGDLMTV
-700 TPKWEYNTLLNVT
+700 NPVWEYSTMLSPTDRDWN
-713 YKPWDDSV
+713 DSV
-721 AKNINNQMS
+721 AKSIDSRLS
-730 VSITNTE
+730 VSVENTN
-737 LGIPAEGDK
+737 LGVPNPGDK
-746 YYNDA
+746 YYNAD

-760 VMTITNA
+760 VMTITNPVNTMYSTERLTKYYFRCKGIA
-767 PLSMYDTATVTKYFF
+767 SYTLSSGTKTMYDKGERGELAIDYNIYINHEGVHVYSDRNIINGTPTSTVDDTIAATAGRSASTWQYPHMALTDVNNINTILIQFSSHGFNTSDSISYDASYADSLGITGSGNQYSYIFKAKSKNSVSTANWEKFLQSITYTTYDAATFTSTGVSGGVTIFWYADENLWENNMFYDSSSGHFYACINTGNSITWGEARNRALSMYNSALDCYGYLAHITSQSEQDYLYTLMDKSTQGWLGATRKVSGNEWDWYWRDGPANETSEPFF
-782 RCHPTATVSMYN
+782 RQNADGTYGTLLWGYENWDSKTEPN
-794 GIRTMDD
+794 N
-801 ESESG
+801 SG
-806 GLVLDYSIAME
+806 GVEWCMHYYGSNRGVWNDYIDSNGAVTSFIVEWSKDGLV
-817 HQGAHVYQN
+817 G
-826 RNTINDMNA
+826 NDHS
-835 ETVSDTVTATQNHS
+835 VSDT
-849 SSQWKYPELV
+849 
-859 VKTPKTIQT
+859 
-868 FNVLFTSP
+868 
-876 SRNAQD
+876 
-882 AILYNTDLANQLGI
+882 
-896 VVTGTNQN
+896 
-904 YIFTKS
+904 
-910 GGLTQD
+910 
-916 EWNNFLRQVS
+916 
-926 FVTYDRAVFTADGVQ
+926 
-941 SGVEVAWYGFEKAIF
+941 
-956 GSNQATRHVPTLS
+956 
-969 DYPGAATHNIASG
+969 
-982 SLNITSSG
+982 
-990 SVYRIVGSTTGD
+990 
-1002 NRIYV
+1002 
-1007 SPGVSATVILD
+1007 
-1018 NVTMNYTAA
+1018 
-1027 GAGWGND
+1027 
-1034 TSRAGDGAISCSHA
+1034 
-1048 NLTIILVGTSRITAY
+1048 
-1063 GSYSNAI
+1063 
-1070 AKNGTDGSLMIDG
+1070 
-1083 AGTLY
+1083 
-1088 AVGASGDHCGA
+1088 
-1099 IGANVN
+1099 
-1105 CSFWNF
+1105 
-1111 TVQGGTIYAN
+1111 
-1121 AGEHCPGIGSGCLN
+1121 
-1135 QPGEGNGGDGAG
+1135 
-1147 CGNLNFTGGTVVARG
+1147 
-1162 NTACSGIGSGWGGP
+1162 
-1176 VNGINISNGAKV
+1176 
-1188 TAYGGSYS
+1188 
-1196 PGIGSGGRT
+1196 
-1205 DNVQGGNIGSY
+1205 
-1216 HYHVR
+1216 
-1221 NIVIT
+1221 
-1226 GGDTVVTAFGD
+1226 
-1237 KSTNMPGIGCGKDP
+1237 
-1251 VGTVR
+1251 
-1256 GTLSNVVATT
+1256 
-1266 LDGFQGYVRYGSSEE
+1266 
-1281 SAAYS
+1281 
-1286 TEQPRTPFTGT
+1286 
-1297 GNIGSYLASQVNR
+1297 
-1310 GTPVYYTQVF
+1310 
-1320 FSIDTSNKHV
+1320 
-1330 DDADVIGTQVSST
+1330 DVIGTQIVA
-1343 GTIKPEQFASV
+1343 EQEQKVNNGEV
-1354 SGTVWAENDR
+1354 SGTVWAENDYN
-1364 DGVYQVGDEAVV
+1364 GLFATDEAKLQDITVQLISDN
-1376 EGVAVTL
+1376 GTIVATAQTNKLGQYDFTGLAPGNYYVKFTSQSFVG
-1383 YNADGSVCKTT
+1383 YNAVPDGGNSIVQQASKGINDSYAQTPVFALT
-1394 TTNKYGAY
+1394 YNDVLEK
-1402 SFDGIPEKKNYTV
+1402 SF
-1415 GFSNGS
+1415 
-1421 SNIQSYSPTAKIA
+1421 
-1434 AGENNNHV
+1434 
-1442 NNDWKSDVF
+1442 
-1451 TAIYQKNTSQTI
+1451 
-1463 NCGVYVPST
+1463 GVYVPST

-1479 DVNQN
+1479 DANQN
-1484 GICDNSESK
+1484 GIYDNREAK

-1516 ITAVLTDADG
+1516 IAAVLTDANG

-1545 SDTVDIS
+1545 SNTVDIS
-1552 NARVSPIPTSGDE
+1552 NARVSPIPASGDV
-1565 KRTNKAERSIDV
+1565 KLTNKAEKSIGM

-1592 GSMLNAAT
+1592 GSMLTSAT
-1600 IGEVYINSMTGTG
+1600 IGEIYINSMSGTG

-1706 DKTAADKKV
+1706 DRTAADKKV

-1725 LVSPTATTDKK
+1725 TVSPTATTDKK

-1741 DATAVMQN
+1741 DSTAVMQN

-1761 IPDTRVVS
+1761 IPDTRVVN

-1782 CAMYIPSKVYGYI
+1782 CALYIPSKVYGYI
-1795 WQDDNYNGIRETNET
+1795 WQDDNYNGIREANET
-1810 ENVKTHIYLRRTTKS
+1810 QNVETHIYLRRTTKS
-1825 QFADADEQGTNISGH
+1825 KFADADEQGTNISGH

-1847 VFGELVG
+1847 VFGELIG
-1854 NGDLNTAADG
+1854 NGDLNTATDG
-1864 YYEYDY
+1864 YYEYNC

-1877 VVFDNTYDYYGQT
+1877 VVFDNTYDCYGQT

-1900 DSETQPNI
+1900 DSEAQPNI

-1923 ELPVNTKTEYNVLSK
+1923 ELPVSTKTEYNVLSK

-1963 FENVKFDYEIYEKA
+1963 FENVKFDYEIYSKA
-1977 DDSGKSVF
+1977 ENFGKSVFPDDRHQGAPQIYEGAEDSGKSVF
-1985 PNGPYTTVPV
+1985 SDDSNELYTAA
-1995 KPGDTSIK
+1995 SIE
-2003 TEHLTTDKNGLIS
+2003 TFAQAEHLITDKDGLIH

-2029 TETLPGYVRDTK
+2029 TKTLPGYVRDTK
-2041 THVVK
+2041 THVIK
-2046 VMPETAVENNNL
+2046 VMPETTVENNNL
-2058 IWKTYISV
+2058 VWKTYISV
-2066 DGVRQTNN
+2066 DGVRQTDN

-2101 IRKNA
+2101 IRQNA

-2137 DTYLTYTFRSI
+2137 DTYLSYTFRSI

-2161 VENPMDGY
+2161 IENPMDGY
-2169 TAIVSNTTGS
+2169 TATVGATTGS
-2179 VDNGY
+2179 ADKGY

-2196 DDFTVVKVWDDGNNV
+2196 DDFTVTKVWDDSNNI
-2211 DGIRPDSVTI
+2211 DGMRPDSVTI
-2221 HMNGSDG
+2221 HLNGSDG
-2228 SSTEATLSNTK
+2228 SSTEATLSNAK
-2239 DWKYTFKHIPLFDAN
+2239 DWKYIFKHMPLFDAN
-2254 GNEIT
+2254 GNKIT

-2281 TITNSHVQETLSI
+2281 TITNSHVQETFSI

-2308 VRPSAIHVIL
+2308 VRPSAIHVTL

-2348 EGVAIDYTLSEE
+2348 EGVAIDYTLNEE
-2360 TVDSYTYKIEGD
+2360 AVNGYTYKIEGD

-2379 TNEHIPAVTNVVI
+2379 TNEHISAVTNVVV

-2403 GVRPDSVSVTLSGSD
+2403 GVRPDSVAVTLSGSD

-2428 DGGFSETFENLPVF
+2428 DTGFSKTFENLPVF
-2442 FNNGTKIAYTV
+2442 FNNGTKITYTV
-2453 TEDAVAG
+2453 TEDAVNG
-2460 YIGKTAT
+2460 YTGKITT
-2467 DDTGYVLSI
+2467 DDTGYILSI
-2476 TNTHTPETISKTIT
+2476 TNTHAPETIRKTVT

-2495 NDNQDG
+2495 GNDRDG
-2501 IRPTNVKVELY
+2501 IRPTNVKIELY
-2512 GTDGTLRT
+2512 GTDGTHRT
-2520 QYLTKDNNWSYSF
+2520 QYLTQDNHWSYSF

-2544 IILYTAKEEAVEG
+2544 IILYTIKEEAVDG
-2557 YTQKSVTTATGFNFT
+2557 YTQKSVTTTAGFDLT
-2572 NTHEPQTVTYG
+2572 NTHEIQTADYEVK
-2583 ATKVWLDDDN
+2583 KVWVDDN
-2593 RDGVRPNSIT
+2593 DRDGARPTSIT
-2603 LVLNGSDG
+2603 LTLTGSDG
-2611 SKYTKQMTAASNW
+2611 SKYTKQMTAADNW
-2624 SDVTFERIP
+2624 NAVTFERVP
-2633 MFNNGK
+2633 MFNGGK

-2644 LSENDVPSYVNSVAV
+2644 LTENEVPSYINSIEV
-2659 SEDGKF
+2659 SEDGKH
-2665 FTVTNTHT
+2665 FTVTNTHA
-2673 PDHAIIKITEV
+2673 PDHTVINITEV
-2684 WHDENDQDGIRPKK
+2684 WHDKNDQDGIRPRKMTA
-2698 VTTIIVGSNGNRH
+2698 VVVGSNGNRH

-2812 EENGWTAT
+2812 EDNGWTAT
-2820 FENLPKRDHGNIVTY
+2820 FENLPKRDHGNIVAY
-2835 NVKESDVEGYE
+2835 NVKESDTAGYE
-2846 ASIVKTEDG
+2846 ASVVKTEDG

-2863 SETTLRTATLV
+2863 SETTMRTVTLV
-2874 WRDEN
+2874 WRDEDN
-2879 NQDGIRPDTVTY
+2879 RDGIRPDTVTY
-2891 TLHGSDGSEVEK
+2891 TLHGSDGSEQEK
-2903 TVSKDDSW
+2903 TVNKDDAW
-2911 ADVMFEDLPVYQN
+2911 NDVVFEDLPVYQN
-2924 GQKVTYTLT
+2924 GQRISYTLT
-2933 ESTVDGYTTDIRDNG
+2933 ESAIDGYTNDIRSSGN
-2948 HTFTVTNTHI
+2948 TFTITNTHI
-2958 PAVVN
+2958 PETVN

-2968 VWTDGENQDGNRPN
+2968 IWTDGENQDGNRPD
-2982 SISVILTGND
+2982 SISVILTGSD
-2992 GNRYTATITAANN
+2992 GKRYTTTITAANN
-3005 WKYTFSKLPKFFNEG
+3005 WKHTFLKLPKFFNEG
-3020 TQIEYTLAED
+3020 TQIEYTLTED
-3030 AASGYSNVIEKK
+3030 TMSGYSDVVEKRS
-3042 DNYTFVLT
+3042 DYVFVLT
-3050 NKYSPATVDI
+3050 NKYSPATVDVAI
-3060 PVVKKWNDDNDRDGA
+3060 VKKWDDDNDRDGM
-3075 RPESFN
+3075 RPESVD

-3090 LYTGTLSAENGYT
+3090 LYTGTLSTENGYT
-3103 YVFQSVPKFHNSGTL
+3103 CVFQSVPKYHDGGTL
-3118 ISYTVAEEKVT
+3118 INYTIAEEKIP
-3129 GYTTEV
+3129 GYTTTI
-3135 AKDSSGYKFTL
+3135 AKDASGYKFTL
-3146 TNTKSIETVTKTV
+3146 TNAKTIDIVTKTV
-3159 SKVWEDSNNQDGLRP
+3159 SKVWDDNNNQDGLRP
-3174 SAITVILT
+3174 TAITVILT

-3188 YLKSVSAAE
+3188 RVKSVTAAE
-3197 NWTTTF
+3197 NWTVTF

-3210 NHGQSIQY
+3210 NHGQNIQY

-3226 GYTDEVTQNGN
+3226 GYTEAITQNGD
-3237 NYTITNTHMPA
+3237 NYTITNTHTPA
-3248 TTELFVT
+3248 SSEFFVT
-3255 KTWKD
+3255 KIWKD

-3269 DEITVTAHGSD
+3269 DEITITAHGSD
-3280 GRSYA
+3280 GRSYTE
-3285 KKLNADNQWS
+3285 KLNADNQWS

-3300 LPKYANGKTIDYT
+3300 LPKYADGKVIEYS
-3313 LTEEAVPGY
+3313 LTEESVPGY
-3322 TSSITRNGKSF
+3322 ASSVTRNGKSF
-3333 TLINTHV
+3333 VLINTHV

-3354 ENNQDGLR
+3354 GNNQDGLR

-3475 ITKNDGWTY
+3475 ITKNEGWTY

-3601 NEVDG
+3601 NEMNG
-3606 YTTDVTNTD
+3606 YTANIANTD

-3626 PEKLAKTVTKVWDD
+3626 PERLAKTVTKVWDD

-3867 FTKLPVRENGNEI
+3867 FTNLPVRENGNEI

-3920 VWDDSENQD
+3920 VWEDGENQD
-3929 GLRPDTIHIKLVSNG
+3929 GLRPDSIDVILTGSDGNTYNATISE
-3944 IAKDAYLDADSNW
+3944 KDNW
-3957 HLEFEGLPKYR
+3957 TYIFANLPKYFN
-3968 DHGILN
+3968 DGTLV
-3974 EYSVQE
+3974 EYSLQE
-3980 VDVDGY
+3980 VETDGYAGTVTKGTDGY
-3986 TSTVT
+3986 T
-3991 TEDGYAFTIKNDHVP
+3991 FTIKNDHTP
-4006 AVIDIPITEEWID
+4006 AVVDIPVTKVWND
-4019 DNNRDGLRPSSHT
+4019 DEDRDGLRPNS
-4032 VILTDGINTIE
+4032 I
-4043 EIVLDK
+4043 
-4049 DNGYGTVLKDMP
+4049 
-4061 KYKNGVE
+4061 
-4068 IDYQIKDF
+4068 
-4076 KVDGYTTNIIKGD
+4076 
-4089 SVKDFKVTNTHVP
+4089 HV
-4102 EMVTVTVTEGWHDQS
+4102 
-4117 DYDKIRPEEIAL
+4117 

-4135 GNVYEKT
+4135 GSTYKKDLEKD
-4142 VNKET
+4142 
-4147 WTAVFSDLPK
+4147 S
-4157 NSKGEQ
+4157 
-4163 IIYTLTQEG
+4163 
-4172 IKGYSTTITNNQ
+4172 GYSTIFTSLPKYHNGELISYSLAETPVEGYETDIQAAESGYGFTITN
-4184 TDTITVINK
+4184 T
-4193 HEPVKTITVT
+4193 HEVSKKTIKVSKVWDDAENQDGIRPDAVT
-4203 VTWNDENNKDSIRP
+4203 VTLTGSNNSKYTAKLNKENNWTYTFEGLFCKADGATIKYEVSEKDVAGYTPSIKETEGGFIITNAHKPETVTINIVKNWNDSQNADNIRP
-4217 DKVTVKLT
+4217 DAISITLT
-4225 DGTTVVSTKEVK
+4225 
-4237 NDSWKHIFEDIPV
+4237 
-4250 FNGSDKVSYTI
+4250 GSDNSSRSITLNKAGDYKTAVDSLPKFHEGKQITYTV
-4261 TQDAVNG
+4261 TETPVDG
-4268 YTTEIKAS
+4268 YTSSVQASADGYSFVVINTHTPEVHQEKKETPTTPKFEIKAEPS
-4276 DDGNTIEIINTHIS
+4276 TTI
-4290 VVPPKEEPKKKE
+4290 
-4302 PATPAPVVEVKV
+4302 
-4314 EQPAPTVTLIQT
+4314 IQT

-4331 GISFF
+4331 GVSFF
-4336 ESLFAK
+4336 DSLLG

>member
-1 MQNGKSRI
+1 MQKCESRT
-9 KRVAS
+9 KRVMS
-14 AIIAGVMALQTVA
+14 AIIAGMMALQVVA
-27 PVISYADDTASSVAT
+27 PTISYADDTVASTASSEDNSNT
-42 TDDSDAIANVDPGT
+42 QIDPGV
-56 PVQVDATASEEPS
+56 PVQ
-69 EAPSSGTSQADENSE
+69 
-84 ETETNSDI
+84 
-92 TDEVSN
+92 
-98 EHTDADTADE
+98 
-108 TQTVEED
+108 
-115 APKQDEST
+115 
-123 SETTDT
+123 TDT
-129 APSRTVTVTLNKNG
+129 ASSNTVTEPDSSESLEETADSEQTGEIQDDTVSDSQGNETNTQEETVQDTVQQNDTGSETMESKSVRTVTVTLNKNG
-143 GEFEPEWLETANED
+143 GVFEPEWLETANED

-167 NDIVVEDTGD
+167 NDIAIEDTGD
-177 TIVATVTDRDSIDI
+177 TIVATVTDKDSISI
-191 PVALSSDESLYF
+191 PVALSGDDSLYF

-208 SSGSYDADS
+208 SSGSYDADN
-217 ETLTFEDGVDAYV
+217 ETLTFDDDVDAYV
-230 LSAVYSSVVDDD
+230 LTAVYNSVADED
-242 QTLVENRTEFD
+242 QQLIENKEIFD
-253 EQTKRQAIQERL
+253 EQAEKNVLQQKLSA
-265 KSSGISTY
+265 SGISLY
-273 VLRPSDSY
+273 EMRPSDSY
-281 NQLDLVVEGLAFTS
+281 NQLDLIIDGLAFTS
-295 DDGLTQTFTAP
+295 DDGLIQTFTAP

-311 IITAYGANGGTGKGK
+311 TITAYGANGGTGKGK

-338 AEGTVHLNAG
+338 AEGTIHLSAG

-425 EKAQNNAA
+425 EKAQNDAA

-452 ESGGSAGGGGLEGQ
+452 ESGGTAGGGGLEGQ

-494 TPTNGRTLTYEE
+494 TPTNGRVLTYDE

-515 TQTRAGFGYHYTVL
+515 TQTRAGFGYHYTIL
-529 GELYDANPAHRDP
+529 GELYDANPANRDP
-542 VDFLFDDGQARNYGS
+542 VSLLFDDGQARNYGS

-601 EQVEVKDADYEV
+601 KQVEVKDADYEV

-622 ETAPYLVNGRVI
+622 NSAPYLINGRVLI
-634 IKMVGET
+634 HMVGTT
-641 PKLKSVMM
+641 PKMKTIMM
-649 PAQSEDISAGNI
+649 EAQNEDISSSHVDDA
-661 DEKDGFGQKAILS
+661 DVYGQKAYLNK
-674 PGQGSANKTLAYTAI
+674 GQDVASTTIAYTAI
-689 TYYNLGDVMTV
+689 TYYNMGDLMTV
-700 TPKWEYNTLLNVT
+700 NPVWEYSTMLSPTDRDWN
-713 YKPWDDSV
+713 DSV
-721 AKNINNQMS
+721 AKSIDSRLS
-730 VSITNTE
+730 VSVANTN
-737 LGIPAEGDK
+737 LGVPNPGDK
-746 YYNDA
+746 YYNAD

-760 VMTITNA
+760 VMTITNPVNTMYSTERLTKYYFRCKGIA
-767 PLSMYDTATVTKYFF
+767 SYTLSSGTKTMYDKGERGELAIDYNIYINHEGVHVYSDRNIINGTPTSTVDDTIAATAGRSASTWQYPHMALTDVNNINTILVQFSSHGFNTSDSISYDASYADSLGITGSGNQYSYIFKAKSKNSVSTANWEKFLQSITYTTYDAATFTSTGVSGGVTIFWYADENLWENNMFYDSSSSHFYACINTGSSITWGEARNRALSMYNSALDCYGYLAHITSQSEQDYLYTLMDKSTQGWLGATRKVSGNEWDWYWRDGPANETNEPFF
-782 RCHPTATVSMYN
+782 RQNAD
-794 GIRTMDD
+794 GIYGSLLWGYENWDSKTEPNNVGNEWCMHYYGNK
-801 ESESG
+801 SG
-806 GLVLDYSIAME
+806 VWNDYSDTN
-817 HQGAHVYQN
+817 GAVTSFIVEWSKDGLAN
-826 RNTINDMNA
+826 NDHS
-835 ETVSDTVTATQNHS
+835 VSDT
-849 SSQWKYPELV
+849 
-859 VKTPKTIQT
+859 
-868 FNVLFTSP
+868 
-876 SRNAQD
+876 
-882 AILYNTDLANQLGI
+882 
-896 VVTGTNQN
+896 
-904 YIFTKS
+904 
-910 GGLTQD
+910 
-916 EWNNFLRQVS
+916 
-926 FVTYDRAVFTADGVQ
+926 
-941 SGVEVAWYGFEKAIF
+941 
-956 GSNQATRHVPTLS
+956 
-969 DYPGAATHNIASG
+969 
-982 SLNITSSG
+982 
-990 SVYRIVGSTTGD
+990 
-1002 NRIYV
+1002 
-1007 SPGVSATVILD
+1007 
-1018 NVTMNYTAA
+1018 
-1027 GAGWGND
+1027 
-1034 TSRAGDGAISCSHA
+1034 
-1048 NLTIILVGTSRITAY
+1048 
-1063 GSYSNAI
+1063 
-1070 AKNGTDGSLMIDG
+1070 
-1083 AGTLY
+1083 
-1088 AVGASGDHCGA
+1088 
-1099 IGANVN
+1099 
-1105 CSFWNF
+1105 
-1111 TVQGGTIYAN
+1111 
-1121 AGEHCPGIGSGCLN
+1121 
-1135 QPGEGNGGDGAG
+1135 
-1147 CGNLNFTGGTVVARG
+1147 
-1162 NTACSGIGSGWGGP
+1162 
-1176 VNGINISNGAKV
+1176 
-1188 TAYGGSYS
+1188 
-1196 PGIGSGGRT
+1196 
-1205 DNVQGGNIGSY
+1205 
-1216 HYHVR
+1216 
-1221 NIVIT
+1221 
-1226 GGDTVVTAFGD
+1226 
-1237 KSTNMPGIGCGKDP
+1237 
-1251 VGTVR
+1251 
-1256 GTLSNVVATT
+1256 
-1266 LDGFQGYVRYGSSEE
+1266 
-1281 SAAYS
+1281 
-1286 TEQPRTPFTGT
+1286 
-1297 GNIGSYLASQVNR
+1297 
-1310 GTPVYYTQVF
+1310 
-1320 FSIDTSNKHV
+1320 
-1330 DDADVIGTQVSST
+1330 DVIGTQIVA
-1343 GTIKPEQFASV
+1343 EQEQKVNNGEV
-1354 SGTVWAENDR
+1354 SGTVWAENDYN
-1364 DGVYQVGDEAVV
+1364 GLFATDEAKLQDITVQLISDNGTVV
-1376 EGVAVTL
+1376 ATAQTNKLGQYDFTGLAPGNYYVKFTSQSFVG
-1383 YNADGSVCKTT
+1383 YNAVPDGGNSIVQQASKGINDSYAQTPVFALT
-1394 TTNKYGAY
+1394 YNDVLEK
-1402 SFDGIPEKKNYTV
+1402 SF
-1415 GFSNGS
+1415 
-1421 SNIQSYSPTAKIA
+1421 
-1434 AGENNNHV
+1434 
-1442 NNDWKSDVF
+1442 
-1451 TAIYQKNTSQTI
+1451 
-1463 NCGVYVPST
+1463 GVYVPST

-1479 DVNQN
+1479 DANQN
-1484 GICDNSESK
+1484 GIYDNREAK

-1516 ITAVLTDADG
+1516 IAAVLTDANG

-1552 NARVSPIPTSGDE
+1552 NARVSPIPTSGDV
-1565 KRTNKAERSIDV
+1565 KLTNKAEKSIGM

-1592 GSMLNAAT
+1592 GSMLTSAT
-1600 IGEVYINSMTGTG
+1600 IGEIYINSMSGTG

-1725 LVSPTATTDKK
+1725 LVSPTAATDKK

-1741 DATAVMQN
+1741 DSTAVMQN

-1761 IPDTRVVS
+1761 IPDTRVVN

-1782 CAMYIPSKVYGYI
+1782 CALYIPSKVYGYI
-1795 WQDDNYNGIRETNET
+1795 WQDNNYNGIRETNET

-1847 VFGELVG
+1847 IFGELVG

-1900 DSETQPNI
+1900 DSEAQPNI

-1949 SFDLKKVEDLSGIP
+1949 DFDLKKIEDLSGIP
-1963 FENVKFDYEIYEKA
+1963 FKDVKFDYEIYEKA

-2003 TEHLTTDKNGLIS
+2003 TEHLTTDKNGLIH

-2022 ATYHLTE
+2022 ATYHLIE
-2029 TETLPGYVRDTK
+2029 TETLPGYVKDTK

-2046 VMPETAVENNNL
+2046 VMPEAAVENNNL
-2058 IWKTYISV
+2058 VWKTYISV
-2066 DGVRQTNN
+2066 DGVRLTDN

-2101 IRKNA
+2101 IRQNA

-2161 VENPMDGY
+2161 IENPMDGY
-2169 TAIVSNTTGS
+2169 TATVSATTGS
-2179 VDNGY
+2179 TDKGY

-2196 DDFTVVKVWDDGNNV
+2196 DDFTVTKVWDDSNNI
-2211 DGIRPDSVTI
+2211 DGMRPDSVTI
-2221 HMNGSDG
+2221 YLNGSDG
-2228 SSTEATLSNTK
+2228 SSTEATLSNAK
-2239 DWKYTFKHIPLFDAN
+2239 DWKYTFKHMPLFDAN

-2259 YTITEDAVAG
+2259 YTITEDAVTG
-2269 YTYTVTNEGRSF
+2269 YTYTVTNKDRAF
-2281 TITNSHVQETLSI
+2281 TITNKHTQETFSI

-2308 VRPSAIHVIL
+2308 VRPSAIHVTL

-2348 EGVAIDYTLSEE
+2348 EGVAIDYTLNEE
-2360 TVDSYTYKIEGD
+2360 AVNGYTYKIEGD
-2372 ADTGFTV
+2372 ADTGFIV
-2379 TNEHIPAVTNVVI
+2379 TNEHISAVTNVVV
-2392 NKYWEDAANQD
+2392 NKYWEDAENQD
-2403 GVRPDSVSVTLSGSD
+2403 GVRPDSVAVTLSGSD

-2428 DGGFSETFENLPVF
+2428 DTGFSKTFENLPVF
-2442 FNNGTKIAYTV
+2442 FNNGTKITYTV
-2453 TEDAVAG
+2453 TEDAVNG
-2460 YIGKTAT
+2460 YTGKITT
-2467 DDTGYVLSI
+2467 DDTGYILSI
-2476 TNTHTPETISKTIT
+2476 TNTHAPETIRKTVT

-2495 NDNQDG
+2495 GNDRDG
-2501 IRPTNVKVELY
+2501 IRPTNVKIELY
-2512 GTDGTLRT
+2512 GTDGTRRT
-2520 QYLTKDNNWSYSF
+2520 QYLTKDNHWSYSF

-2544 IILYTAKEEAVEG
+2544 IILYTIKEEAVDG
-2557 YTQKSVTTATGFNFT
+2557 YTQKSVTTTAGFDLT
-2572 NTHEPQTVTYG
+2572 NTHEIQTADYEVK
-2583 ATKVWLDDDN
+2583 KVWIDDN
-2593 RDGVRPNSIT
+2593 DRDGARPTSIT
-2603 LVLNGSDG
+2603 LTLTGSDG
-2611 SKYTKQMTAASNW
+2611 SKYTKLMTAADNW
-2624 SDVTFERIP
+2624 NAVTFERVP
-2633 MFNNGK
+2633 MFNGGK

-2644 LSENDVPSYVNSVAV
+2644 LTENEVPSYINSIEV
-2659 SEDGKF
+2659 SEDGKH
-2665 FTVTNTHT
+2665 FTVTNTHA
-2673 PDHAIIKITEV
+2673 PDHTVINITEV
-2684 WHDENDQDGIRPKK
+2684 WHDKNDQDGIRPRKMIA
-2698 VTTIIVGSNGNRH
+2698 VVVGSNGNRH

-2812 EENGWTAT
+2812 EDNGWTAT
-2820 FENLPKRDHGNIVTY
+2820 FENLPKRDHGNIVAY
-2835 NVKESDVEGYE
+2835 NVKESDTAGYE
-2846 ASIVKTEDG
+2846 ASVVKTEDG

-2863 SETTLRTATLV
+2863 SETTMRTVTLV
-2874 WRDEN
+2874 WRDEDN
-2879 NQDGIRPDTVTY
+2879 RDGVRPDAVTY
-2891 TLHGSDGSEVEK
+2891 TLHGSDGSEQEK
-2903 TVSKDDSW
+2903 TVNKDDAW
-2911 ADVMFEDLPVYQN
+2911 NDVVFEDLPVYQN
-2924 GQKVTYTLT
+2924 GQRISYTLT
-2933 ESTVDGYTTDIRDNG
+2933 ESAIDGYANDIRSSGN
-2948 HTFTVTNTHI
+2948 TFTITNTHI
-2958 PAVVN
+2958 PETVN

-2968 VWTDGENQDGNRPN
+2968 IWTDGENQDGNRPD
-2982 SISVILTGND
+2982 SISVILTGSD
-2992 GNRYTATITAANN
+2992 GKRYTTTITAANN
-3005 WKYTFSKLPKFFNEG
+3005 WKHTFLKLPKFFNEG
-3020 TQIEYTLAED
+3020 TQIEYTLTED
-3030 AASGYSNVIEKK
+3030 TMSGYSDVVEKRS
-3042 DNYTFVLT
+3042 DYVFVLT
-3050 NKYSPATVDI
+3050 NKYSPATVDVTI
-3060 PVVKKWNDDNDRDGA
+3060 VKKWDDDNDRDGM
-3075 RPESFN
+3075 RPESVD

-3090 LYTGTLSAENGYT
+3090 LYTGTLSTENGYT
-3103 YVFQSVPKFHNSGTL
+3103 CVFQSVPKCHDGGTL
-3118 ISYTVAEEKVT
+3118 INYTIAEEKIP
-3129 GYTTEV
+3129 GYTTTI
-3135 AKDSSGYKFTL
+3135 AKDASGYKFTL
-3146 TNTKSIETVTKTV
+3146 TNTKPIETVTKTV

-3188 YLKSVSAAE
+3188 RVKSVTAAE
-3197 NWTTTF
+3197 NWTVTF

-3210 NHGQSIQY
+3210 NHGQNIQY

-3226 GYTDEVTQNGN
+3226 GYTEAITQNGD
-3237 NYTITNTHMPA
+3237 NYTITNTHTPA
-3248 TTELFVT
+3248 SSEFFVT
-3255 KTWKD
+3255 KIWKD

-3269 DEITVTAHGSD
+3269 DEITITAHGSD
-3280 GRSYA
+3280 GRSYTE
-3285 KKLNADNQWS
+3285 KLNADNQWS

-3300 LPKYANGKTIDYT
+3300 LPKYADGKVIEYS
-3313 LTEEAVPGY
+3313 LTEKSVPGY

-3333 TLINTHV
+3333 VLINMHV

-3354 ENNQDGLR
+3354 GNNQDGLR
-3362 PKSIT
+3362 PKTIT

-3384 SQNWTTSLNNL
+3384 GQNWATNLNNL
-3395 PKYKNSTEVQY
+3395 PKYKNGTEIQY

-3412 ISGYE
+3412 IPGYE

-3427 TITNTHAPAV
+3427 AITNSHTPAV
-3437 VTVSVVKIWDDENNQ
+3437 VTVSAVKVWDDANNQ

-3462 TLTGSDGSTHNAA
+3462 TLTGSDGSIRNAA

-3484 QFKDLPQYKNGVK
+3484 QFKNLPKYNNGTK

-3510 TYEIVKGSDGYSF
+3510 TYEIVKGSDEYSF

-3531 AAVNVPVTTI
+3531 AVVNVPVTTV
-3541 WNDDNNRDGIR
+3541 WDDDDNRDGIR
-3552 AKETVITLQGSNGKV
+3552 AKETAITLQGSNGKT
-3567 YQHIVTDKDSFATVF
+3567 YQRIVTGKDDFATVF
-3582 EDVPKFFDEGKE
+3582 EDVPKFFDEGRE

-3601 NEVDG
+3601 NEMNG
-3606 YTTDVTNTD
+3606 YTANVASTD

-3626 PEKLAKTVTKVWDD
+3626 PERLAKTVTKVWDD

-3664 EKNLSAA
+3664 EKSLSTA
-3671 NNWTETFE
+3671 NNWTETFD

-3697 EAVGGYEKE
+3697 EAVGGYEKG

-3715 ITNTHAPEKLDLIVN
+3715 ITNTHATEKLDLIVN

-3738 QDGYRPDTTTIHMS
+3738 QDGYRPDAATIHMS

-3760 KDFTKDSSW
+3760 RDFTKNSSW
-3769 SSIVFKDLDR
+3769 TAIVFKDLDHY
-3779 FKDGTKIKYTV
+3779 KNGNEIKYTV
-3790 TEDEIPQYTTSIVA
+3790 AEDEIPQYTTSIAV

-3826 IWEDNDDQ
+3826 VWEDNNDQ
-3834 DGIRPDAVNI
+3834 DGLRPDTVSV
-3844 KLKGNDKL
+3844 KLKGNDKFI
-3852 VDSSE
+3852 DSSE
-3857 LNEDVKWKHS
+3857 LNEDVEWKHS

-3880 SYTAEENE
+3880 TYTAEENE

-3893 TTIEKTDTGYVFTNT
+3893 TSIEKTDTGYVFTNT

-3920 VWDDSENQD
+3920 VWKDAENQD
-3929 GLRPDTIHIKLVSNG
+3929 GLRPDAIHIRLISND
-3944 IAKDAYLDADSNW
+3944 IEKDAYLDAESDW
-3957 HLEFEGLPKYR
+3957 HLDFEGLPKYR

-3991 TEDGYAFTIKNDHVP
+3991 TKDGYTFTIENDHVP

-4019 DNNRDGLRPSSHT
+4019 DNDRDGLRPDSHT
-4032 VILTDGINTIE
+4032 VILVDGTNAIE
-4043 EIVLDK
+4043 EVVLDK
-4049 DNGYGTVLKDMP
+4049 NNGYGVVLKNMP

-4068 IDYQIKDF
+4068 INYQIKDF
-4076 KVDGYTTNIIKGD
+4076 KVDGYTTNIIKSD
-4089 SVKDFKVTNTHVP
+4089 SVKDFNITNTHVP

-4117 DYDKIRPEEIAL
+4117 DYDKIRPEKVTL

-4142 VNKET
+4142 VTKDT
-4147 WTAVFSDLPK
+4147 WTTAFSDLPK

-4172 IKGYSTTITNNQ
+4172 IKGYKTTITDNEIG
-4184 TDTITVINK
+4184 TIAVINT
-4193 HEPVKTITVT
+4193 HEPVKDITVT
-4203 VTWNDENNKDSIRP
+4203 IVWKDENNKDNIRP
-4217 DKVTVKLT
+4217 DKVTVKLA
-4225 DGTTVVSTKEVK
+4225 DGTTVVSAKEVK
-4237 NDSWKHIFEDIPV
+4237 NDSWKHIFEDISV
-4250 FNGSDKVSYTI
+4250 FNGSDKVSYTV

-4268 YTTEIKAS
+4268 YTTEVKVS
-4276 DDGNTIEIINTHIS
+4276 DDGNTVKIINTH
-4290 VVPPKEEPKKKE
+4290 VPVAPPKEEPKQE
-4302 PATPAPVVEVKV
+4302 ETVTPAAPAPVVEIKT
-4314 EQPAPTVTLIQT
+4314 EPTT
-4326 TNKPT
+4326 TVIETPNKQT
-4331 GISFF
+4331 GISFMDG
-4336 ESLFAK
+4336 LFG

>member
-1 MQNGKSRI
+1 MQKCESRT
-9 KRVAS
+9 KRVMS
-14 AIIAGVMALQTVA
+14 AIIAGMMALQVVA
-27 PVISYADDTASSVAT
+27 PTISYADDTVASTASSE
-42 TDDSDAIANVDPGT
+42 DNSDTQIDPGV
-56 PVQVDATASEEPS
+56 PVQ
-69 EAPSSGTSQADENSE
+69 
-84 ETETNSDI
+84 
-92 TDEVSN
+92 
-98 EHTDADTADE
+98 
-108 TQTVEED
+108 
-115 APKQDEST
+115 
-123 SETTDT
+123 TDT
-129 APSRTVTVTLNKNG
+129 ASSNTVTEPDSSEGLEETADSEQTGEIQDDTVSDSQGNETDTQEETVQDTVQQNDSGSEATESKSVRTVTVTLNKNG
-143 GEFEPEWLETANED
+143 GVFEPEWLETANED

-167 NDIVVEDTGD
+167 NDIAVEDTGD
-177 TIVATVTDRDSIDI
+177 TIVATVTDRDSISI
-191 PVALSSDESLYF
+191 PVAFSSDESLYF
-203 TGWDV
+203 TRWDV
-208 SSGSYDADS
+208 SSGSYDADN
-217 ETLTFEDGVDAYV
+217 ETLTFDDGVDAYV
-230 LSAVYSSVVDDD
+230 LTAVYDSVADED
-242 QTLVENRTEFD
+242 QQLIENKEIFD
-253 EQTKRQAIQERL
+253 EQTERNAL
-265 KSSGISTY
+265 QQRLSASGISLY
-273 VLRPSDSY
+273 EMRPSDSY
-281 NQLDLVVEGLAFTS
+281 NQLDLIIDGLAFTS
-295 DDGLTQTFTAP
+295 DDGLVQTFTAP

-311 IITAYGANGGTGKGK
+311 TITAYGANGGTGKGK

-338 AEGTVHLNAG
+338 AEGTIHLSAG

-425 EKAQNNAA
+425 EKAQNDAA
-433 AEVAKKHVILL
+433 AEVAKNHVILL

-452 ESGGSAGGGGLEGQ
+452 ESGGTAGGGGLEGQ

-494 TPTNGRTLTYEE
+494 TPTNGRVLTYDE

-515 TQTRAGFGYHYTVL
+515 TQTRAGFGYHYTIL
-529 GELYDANPAHRDP
+529 GELYDANPANRDP
-542 VDFLFDDGQARNYGS
+542 VSLLFDDGQARNYGS

-601 EQVEVKDADYEV
+601 KQVEVKDADYEV

-622 ETAPYLVNGRVI
+622 NSAPYLINGRVLI
-634 IKMVGET
+634 HMVGTT
-641 PKLKSVMM
+641 PKMKTIMM
-649 PAQSEDISAGNI
+649 EAQNEDISSSHVDDA
-661 DEKDGFGQKAILS
+661 DVYGQKAYLNK
-674 PGQGSANKTLAYTAI
+674 GQDVASTTIAYTAI
-689 TYYNLGDVMTV
+689 TYYNMGDLMTV
-700 TPKWEYNTLLNVT
+700 NPVWEYSTMLSPTDRDWN
-713 YKPWDDSV
+713 DSV
-721 AKNINNQMS
+721 AKSIDSRLS
-730 VSITNTE
+730 VSVANTN
-737 LGIPAEGDK
+737 LGVPNPGDK
-746 YYNDA
+746 YYNAD

-760 VMTITNA
+760 VMTITNPVNTMYSTERLTKYYFRCKGIA
-767 PLSMYDTATVTKYFF
+767 SYTLSSGTKTMYDKGERGELAIDYNIYINHEGVHVYSDRNIINGTPTSTVDDTIAATAGRSASTWQYPHMALTDVNNINTILIQFSSHGFNTSDSISYDASYADSLGITGSGNQYSYIFKAKSKNSVSTANWEKFLQSITYTTYDAATFTSTGVSGGVTIFWYADENLWENNMFYDSSSGHFYACINTGSSITWGEARNRALSMYNSALDCYGYLAHITSQSEQDYLYTLMDKSTQGWLGATRKVSGNEWDWYWRDGPANETSEPFF
-782 RCHPTATVSMYN
+782 RQNAG
-794 GIRTMDD
+794 GIYGSLLWGYENWDSKT
-801 ESESG
+801 EPNNSG
-806 GLVLDYSIAME
+806 GVEWCMHYYGSNRGVWNDYIDSNGAVTSFIVEWSKDGLV
-817 HQGAHVYQN
+817 G
-826 RNTINDMNA
+826 NDHS
-835 ETVSDTVTATQNHS
+835 VSDT
-849 SSQWKYPELV
+849 
-859 VKTPKTIQT
+859 
-868 FNVLFTSP
+868 
-876 SRNAQD
+876 
-882 AILYNTDLANQLGI
+882 
-896 VVTGTNQN
+896 
-904 YIFTKS
+904 
-910 GGLTQD
+910 
-916 EWNNFLRQVS
+916 
-926 FVTYDRAVFTADGVQ
+926 
-941 SGVEVAWYGFEKAIF
+941 
-956 GSNQATRHVPTLS
+956 
-969 DYPGAATHNIASG
+969 
-982 SLNITSSG
+982 
-990 SVYRIVGSTTGD
+990 
-1002 NRIYV
+1002 
-1007 SPGVSATVILD
+1007 
-1018 NVTMNYTAA
+1018 
-1027 GAGWGND
+1027 
-1034 TSRAGDGAISCSHA
+1034 
-1048 NLTIILVGTSRITAY
+1048 
-1063 GSYSNAI
+1063 
-1070 AKNGTDGSLMIDG
+1070 
-1083 AGTLY
+1083 
-1088 AVGASGDHCGA
+1088 
-1099 IGANVN
+1099 
-1105 CSFWNF
+1105 
-1111 TVQGGTIYAN
+1111 
-1121 AGEHCPGIGSGCLN
+1121 
-1135 QPGEGNGGDGAG
+1135 
-1147 CGNLNFTGGTVVARG
+1147 
-1162 NTACSGIGSGWGGP
+1162 
-1176 VNGINISNGAKV
+1176 
-1188 TAYGGSYS
+1188 
-1196 PGIGSGGRT
+1196 
-1205 DNVQGGNIGSY
+1205 
-1216 HYHVR
+1216 
-1221 NIVIT
+1221 
-1226 GGDTVVTAFGD
+1226 
-1237 KSTNMPGIGCGKDP
+1237 
-1251 VGTVR
+1251 
-1256 GTLSNVVATT
+1256 
-1266 LDGFQGYVRYGSSEE
+1266 
-1281 SAAYS
+1281 
-1286 TEQPRTPFTGT
+1286 
-1297 GNIGSYLASQVNR
+1297 
-1310 GTPVYYTQVF
+1310 
-1320 FSIDTSNKHV
+1320 
-1330 DDADVIGTQVSST
+1330 DVIGTQIVA
-1343 GTIKPEQFASV
+1343 EQEQKVNNGEV
-1354 SGTVWAENDR
+1354 SGTVWAENDYN
-1364 DGVYQVGDEAVV
+1364 GLFATDEAKLQDITVQLISDNGTVV
-1376 EGVAVTL
+1376 ATAQTNKLGQYDFTGLAPGNYYVKFTSQSFVG
-1383 YNADGSVCKTT
+1383 YNAVPDGGNSIVQQASKGINDSYAQTPVFALT
-1394 TTNKYGAY
+1394 YNDVLEK
-1402 SFDGIPEKKNYTV
+1402 SF
-1415 GFSNGS
+1415 
-1421 SNIQSYSPTAKIA
+1421 
-1434 AGENNNHV
+1434 
-1442 NNDWKSDVF
+1442 
-1451 TAIYQKNTSQTI
+1451 
-1463 NCGVYVPST
+1463 GVYVPST

-1479 DVNQN
+1479 DANQN
-1484 GICDNSESK
+1484 GIYDNREAK

-1516 ITAVLTDADG
+1516 IAAVLTDANG

-1545 SDTVDIS
+1545 SNTVDIS
-1552 NARVSPIPTSGDE
+1552 NARVSPIPASGDV
-1565 KRTNKAERSIDV
+1565 KLTNKAEKSIGM

-1592 GSMLNAAT
+1592 GSMLTSAT

-1725 LVSPTATTDKK
+1725 LVSPTAATDKK

-1741 DATAVMQN
+1741 DSTAVMQN

-1761 IPDTRVVS
+1761 IPDTRVVA
-1769 LSNEKDFYVSTAN
+1769 LNNEKDFYVSTAN

-1900 DSETQPNI
+1900 DSEAQPNI

-1949 SFDLKKVEDLSGIP
+1949 DFDLKKIEDLSGIP
-1963 FENVKFDYEIYEKA
+1963 FKDVKFDYEIYEKA

-2003 TEHLTTDKNGLIS
+2003 TEHLTTDKNGLIH

-2022 ATYHLTE
+2022 ATYHLIE
-2029 TETLPGYVRDTK
+2029 TETLPGYVKDTK

-2046 VMPETAVENNNL
+2046 VMPEAAVENNNL
-2058 IWKTYISV
+2058 VWKTYISV
-2066 DGVRQTNN
+2066 DGVRLTDN

-2101 IRKNA
+2101 IRQNA

-2161 VENPMDGY
+2161 IENPMDGY
-2169 TAIVSNTTGS
+2169 TATVSATTGS
-2179 VDNGY
+2179 TDKGY

-2196 DDFTVVKVWDDGNNV
+2196 DDFTVTKVWDDSNNI
-2211 DGIRPDSVTI
+2211 DGMRPDSVTI
-2221 HMNGSDG
+2221 HLNGSDG
-2228 SSTEATLSNTK
+2228 SSTEATLSNAK
-2239 DWKYTFKHIPLFDAN
+2239 DWKYTFKHMPLFDAN

-2259 YTITEDAVAG
+2259 YTITEDAVTG
-2269 YTYTVTNEGRSF
+2269 YTYTVTNKDRAF
-2281 TITNSHVQETLSI
+2281 TITNKHTQETFSI

-2308 VRPSAIHVIL
+2308 VRPSAIHVTL

-2348 EGVAIDYTLSEE
+2348 EGVAIDYTLNEE
-2360 TVDSYTYKIEGD
+2360 AVNGYTYKIEGD

-2379 TNEHIPAVTNVVI
+2379 TNEHISAVTNVVV
-2392 NKYWEDAANQD
+2392 NKYWEDAENQD
-2403 GVRPDSVSVTLSGSD
+2403 GVRPDSVAVTLSGSD

-2428 DGGFSETFENLPVF
+2428 DTGFSKTFENLPVF
-2442 FNNGTKIAYTV
+2442 FNNGTKITYTV
-2453 TEDAVAG
+2453 TEDAVNG
-2460 YIGKTAT
+2460 YTGKITT
-2467 DDTGYVLSI
+2467 DDTGYILSI
-2476 TNTHTPETISKTIT
+2476 TNTHAPETIRKTVT

-2495 NDNQDG
+2495 GNDRDG
-2501 IRPTNVKVELY
+2501 IRPTNVKIELY
-2512 GTDGTLRT
+2512 GTDGTRRT
-2520 QYLTKDNNWSYSF
+2520 QYLTKDNHWSYSF

-2544 IILYTAKEEAVEG
+2544 IILYTIKEEAVDG
-2557 YTQKSVTTATGFNFT
+2557 YTQKFVTTTAGFDLT
-2572 NTHEPQTVTYG
+2572 NTHEIQTADYEVK
-2583 ATKVWLDDDN
+2583 KVWIDDN
-2593 RDGVRPNSIT
+2593 DRDGARPTSIT
-2603 LVLNGSDG
+2603 LTLTGSDG
-2611 SKYTKQMTAASNW
+2611 SKYTKLMTAADNW
-2624 SDVTFERIP
+2624 NAVTFERVP
-2633 MFNNGK
+2633 MFNGGK

-2644 LSENDVPSYVNSVAV
+2644 LTENEVPSYINSIEV
-2659 SEDGKF
+2659 SEDGKH
-2665 FTVTNTHT
+2665 FTVTNTHA
-2673 PDHAIIKITEV
+2673 PDHTVINITEV
-2684 WHDENDQDGIRPKK
+2684 WHDENDQDGIRPRKMTAI
-2698 VTTIIVGSNGNRH
+2698 VVGSNGNRH

-2812 EENGWTAT
+2812 EDNGWTAT
-2820 FENLPKRDHGNIVTY
+2820 FENLPKRDHGNIVAY
-2835 NVKESDVEGYE
+2835 NVKESDTEGYE
-2846 ASIVKTEDG
+2846 ASVVKTEDG

-2863 SETTLRTATLV
+2863 SETTMRTVTLV
-2874 WRDEN
+2874 WRDEDN
-2879 NQDGIRPDTVTY
+2879 RDGVRPDAVTY
-2891 TLHGSDGSEVEK
+2891 TLHGSDGSEQEK
-2903 TVSKDDSW
+2903 TVNKDDAW
-2911 ADVMFEDLPVYQN
+2911 NDVVFEDLPVYQN
-2924 GQKVTYTLT
+2924 GQRISYTLT
-2933 ESTVDGYTTDIRDNG
+2933 ESAIDGYANDIRSSGN
-2948 HTFTVTNTHI
+2948 TFTVTNTHI
-2958 PAVVN
+2958 PETVN

-2968 VWTDGENQDGNRPN
+2968 IWTDGENQDGNRPD
-2982 SISVILTGND
+2982 SISVILTGSD
-2992 GNRYTATITAANN
+2992 GKRYTTTITAANN
-3005 WKYTFSKLPKFFNEG
+3005 WKHTFLKLPKFFNEG
-3020 TQIEYTLAED
+3020 TQIEYTLTED
-3030 AASGYSNVIEKK
+3030 TMSGYSDVVEKRS
-3042 DNYTFVLT
+3042 DYVFVLT
-3050 NKYSPATVDI
+3050 NKYSPATVDVTI
-3060 PVVKKWNDDNDRDGA
+3060 VKKWDDDNDRDGM
-3075 RPESFN
+3075 RPESVD

-3090 LYTGTLSAENGYT
+3090 LYTGTLSTENGYT
-3103 YVFQSVPKFHNSGTL
+3103 CVFQSVPKYHDGGTL
-3118 ISYTVAEEKVT
+3118 INYTIAEEKIP
-3129 GYTTEV
+3129 GYTTTI
-3135 AKDSSGYKFTL
+3135 AKDASGYKFIL
-3146 TNTKSIETVTKTV
+3146 TNAKAIDTVTKTV
-3159 SKVWEDSNNQDGLRP
+3159 SKVWDDNNNQDGLRP
-3174 SAITVILT
+3174 TAITVILT

-3188 YLKSVSAAE
+3188 RVKSVTAAE
-3197 NWTTTF
+3197 NWTVTF

-3210 NHGQSIQY
+3210 NHGQNIQY

-3226 GYTDEVTQNGN
+3226 GYTEAITQNGD
-3237 NYTITNTHMPA
+3237 NYTITNTHTPA
-3248 TTELFVT
+3248 SSEFFVT
-3255 KTWKD
+3255 KIWKD

-3280 GRSYA
+3280 GRSYT

-3300 LPKYANGKTIDYT
+3300 LPKYADGKVIEYS
-3313 LTEEAVPGY
+3313 LTEESVPGY

-3333 TLINTHV
+3333 VLINTHV

-3354 ENNQDGLR
+3354 GNNQDGLR
-3362 PKSIT
+3362 PKTIT

-3384 SQNWTTSLNNL
+3384 GQNWATSLNNL
-3395 PKYKNSTEVQY
+3395 PKYKNGTEIQY

-3412 ISGYE
+3412 IPGYE

-3427 TITNTHAPAV
+3427 AIMNSHTPAV
-3437 VTVSVVKIWDDENNQ
+3437 VTVSAVKVWDDANNQ

-3462 TLTGSDGSTHNAA
+3462 TLTGSDGSVRNAA

-3484 QFKDLPQYKNGVK
+3484 QFKNMPKYKNGTK
-3497 IDYTLQEADSNPY
+3497 IDYTLQEANSNPY
-3510 TYEIVKGSDGYSF
+3510 TYEIVKGSDEYSF

-3531 AAVNVPVTTI
+3531 AVVNVPITTV
-3541 WNDDNNRDGIR
+3541 WDDDDNRDGIR
-3552 AKETVITLQGSNGKV
+3552 AKETAITLHGSNGKV
-3567 YQHIVTDKDSFATVF
+3567 YQRVVTGKDDFATVF
-3582 EDVPKFFDEGKE
+3582 EDVPKFFDEGRE

-3601 NEVDG
+3601 NEMNG
-3606 YTTDVTNTD
+3606 YTANIASTD

-3626 PEKLAKTVTKVWDD
+3626 PERLAKTVTKVWDD

-3650 TLRIALTGTDGTYI
+3650 TLRVAMTGTNGTYI
-3664 EKNLSAA
+3664 EKSLSTA
-3671 NNWTETFE
+3671 NNWTETFD

-3697 EAVGGYEKE
+3697 EAVGGYEKG

-3738 QDGYRPDTTTIHMS
+3738 QDGYRPDAATIHMS
-3752 GTDGTQDT
+3752 GTDGTQDA

-3769 SSIVFKDLDR
+3769 SSIVFKDLDHY
-3779 FKDGTKIKYTV
+3779 KDGNEIKYTV
-3790 TEDEIPQYTTSIVA
+3790 AEDEIPQYTTSIAV

-3826 IWEDNDDQ
+3826 VWEDNNDQ
-3834 DGIRPDAVNI
+3834 DGLRPDTVSV
-3844 KLKGNDKL
+3844 KLKGNDKFI
-3852 VDSSE
+3852 DSSE
-3857 LNEDVKWKHS
+3857 VNEDVKWKHS

-3880 SYTAEENE
+3880 TYTAEENE

-3893 TTIEKTDTGYVFTNT
+3893 TSIEKTDTGYVFTNT

-3920 VWDDSENQD
+3920 VWKDAENQD
-3929 GLRPDTIHIKLVSNG
+3929 GLRPDTINIKLVSNG

-3957 HLEFEGLPKYR
+3957 HLKFEGLPKYR

-3986 TSTVT
+3986 TNTVT
-3991 TEDGYAFTIKNDHVP
+3991 TEDGYTFTIENDHVP

-4019 DNNRDGLRPSSHT
+4019 DNDRDGLRPDSHT
-4032 VILTDGINTIE
+4032 VILVDGTNAIE
-4043 EIVLDK
+4043 EVVLDK
-4049 DNGYGTVLKDMP
+4049 NNGYGVVLKNMP

-4068 IDYQIKDF
+4068 INYQIKDF
-4076 KVDGYTTNIIKGD
+4076 KVDGYTTNIIKSD
-4089 SVKDFKVTNTHVP
+4089 SVKDFNITNTHVP

-4117 DYDKIRPEEIAL
+4117 DYDKIRPEKVTL

-4142 VNKET
+4142 VTKDT
-4147 WTAVFSDLPK
+4147 WTTAFSDLPK

-4172 IKGYSTTITNNQ
+4172 IKGYKTTITDNE
-4184 TDTITVINK
+4184 TGTIAVINT

-4203 VTWNDENNKDSIRP
+4203 VTWNDENNKDNIRP
-4217 DKVTVKLT
+4217 DKVTVKLAN
-4225 DGTTVVSTKEVK
+4225 GTTAVSTKEIN
-4237 NDSWKHIFEDIPV
+4237 NDSWKHVFENIIV
-4250 FNGSDKVSYTI
+4250 FNGSDKVSYTV
-4261 TQDAVNG
+4261 TQDAVSE

-4276 DDGNTIEIINTHIS
+4276 DDGNTIEIINTH
-4290 VVPPKEEPKKKE
+4290 VPVAPPKEEPKQE
-4302 PATPAPVVEVKV
+4302 ETVTPAAPAPVVEIKT
-4314 EQPAPTVTLIQT
+4314 EPTT
-4326 TNKPT
+4326 TVIETPNKQT
-4331 GISFF
+4331 GISFMDG
-4336 ESLFAK
+4336 LFG

>member
-14 AIIAGVMALQTVA
+14 AVIAGVMALQTVA

-69 EAPSSGTSQADENSE
+69 EAPSSGASQADENSE
-84 ETETNSDI
+84 ETNSDI
-92 TDEVSN
+92 TDEVAN

-115 APKQDEST
+115 APQQDEST
-123 SETTDT
+123 SEATDA

-143 GEFEPEWLETANED
+143 GIFEPEWLETANED

-191 PVALSSDESLYF
+191 PVALSSDEFLYF

-208 SSGSYDADS
+208 SSGSYNADS

-425 EKAQNNAA
+425 EKAQNDAA

-542 VDFLFDDGQARNYGS
+542 VDFLLDDGQARNYGS

-835 ETVSDTVTATQNHS
+835 ETVSDTVTATQNHN

-1027 GAGWGND
+1027 GAGWGHD

-1330 DDADVIGTQVSST
+1330 DDTDVIGTQVSST

-1825 QFADADEQGTNISGH
+1825 QFADANEQGTNISGH

-1949 SFDLKKVEDLSGIP
+1949 SFDLKKIEDLSGIP

-2003 TEHLTTDKNGLIS
+2003 TEHLTTDKNGLIY

-2029 TETLPGYVRDTK
+2029 TETLPGYVRNTK

-2058 IWKTYISV
+2058 VWKTYISV
-2066 DGVRQTNN
+2066 DGVRQADN

-2137 DTYLTYTFRSI
+2137 DTYPTYTFRSI

-2184 AITVTN
+2184 AIAVTN

-2196 DDFTVVKVWDDGNNV
+2196 DDFTVVKVWDDRNNV
-2211 DGIRPDSVTI
+2211 DGIRPDSITI

-2360 TVDSYTYKIEGD
+2360 TVDNYTYKIEGD

-2557 YTQKSVTTATGFNFT
+2557 YTQKSVTTATGFDFT
-2572 NTHEPQTVTYG
+2572 NTHEPQTATYG

-2603 LVLNGSDG
+2603 LTLNGSDG

-2968 VWTDGENQDGNRPN
+2968 VWTDGENQDGNRPD

-3075 RPESFN
+3075 RPDSVN

-3280 GRSYA
+3280 GRSYTE
-3285 KKLNADNQWS
+3285 KLNADNQWS

-3567 YQHIVTDKDSFATVF
+3567 YQRIVTGKDDFATVF
-3582 EDVPKFFDEGKE
+3582 EDVPKFFDEGRE

-3601 NEVDG
+3601 NEMNG
-3606 YTTDVTNTD
+3606 YTANIANTD

-3626 PEKLAKTVTKVWDD
+3626 PERLAKTVTKVWDD

-3664 EKNLSAA
+3664 EKSLSTA
-3671 NNWTETFE
+3671 NNWTEAFD

-3697 EAVGGYEKE
+3697 EMVGGYEKG

-3738 QDGYRPDTTTIHMS
+3738 QDGYRPDAATIHMS
-3752 GTDGTQDT
+3752 GTDGTQDA

-3769 SSIVFKDLDR
+3769 SSIVFKDLDHY
-3779 FKDGTKIKYTV
+3779 KNGNEIKYTV
-3790 TEDEIPQYTTSIVA
+3790 TEDEIPQYTTSIAV

-3826 IWEDNDDQ
+3826 VWEDNNDQ
-3834 DGIRPDAVNI
+3834 DGLRPDTVSV
-3844 KLKGNDKL
+3844 KLKGNDKFI
-3852 VDSSE
+3852 DSSE

-3893 TTIEKTDTGYVFTNT
+3893 TSIEKTDTGYVFTNT

-3920 VWDDSENQD
+3920 VWEDSENQD
-3929 GLRPDTIHIKLVSNG
+3929 GLRPDSIDVILTGSDGNTYNATISE
-3944 IAKDAYLDADSNW
+3944 KDNW
-3957 HLEFEGLPKYR
+3957 TYIFANLPKYFN
-3968 DHGILN
+3968 DGTLV
-3974 EYSVQE
+3974 EYSLQE
-3980 VDVDGY
+3980 VETDGYAGTVTKGTDGY
-3986 TSTVT
+3986 T
-3991 TEDGYAFTIKNDHVP
+3991 FTIKNDHTP
-4006 AVIDIPITEEWID
+4006 AVVDIPVTKVWND
-4019 DNNRDGLRPSSHT
+4019 DEDRDGLRPNS
-4032 VILTDGINTIE
+4032 I
-4043 EIVLDK
+4043 
-4049 DNGYGTVLKDMP
+4049 
-4061 KYKNGVE
+4061 
-4068 IDYQIKDF
+4068 
-4076 KVDGYTTNIIKGD
+4076 
-4089 SVKDFKVTNTHVP
+4089 HV
-4102 EMVTVTVTEGWHDQS
+4102 
-4117 DYDKIRPEEIAL
+4117 

-4135 GNVYEKT
+4135 GSTYKKDLEKD
-4142 VNKET
+4142 
-4147 WTAVFSDLPK
+4147 S
-4157 NSKGEQ
+4157 
-4163 IIYTLTQEG
+4163 
-4172 IKGYSTTITNNQ
+4172 GYSTIFTSLPKYHNGELISYSLAETPVEGYETDIQAAESGYGFTITN
-4184 TDTITVINK
+4184 T
-4193 HEPVKTITVT
+4193 HEVSKKTIKVSKVWDDAENQDGIRPDSVT
-4203 VTWNDENNKDSIRP
+4203 VTLTGSNNSKYTAKLNKENNWTYTFEGLFCKADGATIKYEVSEKDVAGYTPSIKETEGGFIITNAHKPETVTINIVKNWNDSQNADNIRP
-4217 DKVTVKLT
+4217 DAISITLT
-4225 DGTTVVSTKEVK
+4225 
-4237 NDSWKHIFEDIPV
+4237 
-4250 FNGSDKVSYTI
+4250 GSDNSSRSITLNKAGDYKTAVDSLPKFHEGKQITYTV
-4261 TQDAVNG
+4261 TETPVDG
-4268 YTTEIKAS
+4268 YTSSVQASADGYSFVVINTHTPEVHQEKKETPTTPKFEIKAEPS
-4276 DDGNTIEIINTHIS
+4276 TTI
-4290 VVPPKEEPKKKE
+4290 
-4302 PATPAPVVEVKV
+4302 
-4314 EQPAPTVTLIQT
+4314 IQT

-4331 GISFF
+4331 GVSFF
-4336 ESLFAK
+4336 DSLLG

>member
-1 MQNGKSRI
+1 MQKCESRT
-9 KRVAS
+9 KRVMS
-14 AIIAGVMALQTVA
+14 AIIAGMMALQVVA
-27 PVISYADDTASSVAT
+27 PTISYADDTVASTASSE
-42 TDDSDAIANVDPGT
+42 DNSDVQIDPGV
-56 PVQVDATASEEPS
+56 PVQTDTASSNTATEPDSS
-69 EAPSSGTSQADENSE
+69 ESLE
-84 ETETNSDI
+84 ETADSEQTSEIQDDTVSDSQENET
-92 TDEVSN
+92 
-98 EHTDADTADE
+98 DTQEEIVQD
-108 TQTVEED
+108 TVQQND
-115 APKQDEST
+115 SG
-123 SETTDT
+123 SETTE
-129 APSRTVTVTLNKNG
+129 SESVRTVTVTLNKNG
-143 GEFEPEWLETANED
+143 GIFEPEWLETANED

-167 NDIVVEDTGD
+167 DDISVEDTGD
-177 TIVATVTDRDSIDI
+177 TIVATVTDRDSISI
-191 PVALSSDESLYF
+191 PVALSGNDSLYF

-208 SSGSYDADS
+208 SSGSYDADN
-217 ETLTFEDGVDAYV
+217 ETLTFNDGVDAYV
-230 LSAVYSSVVDDD
+230 LTAVYDSVADKD
-242 QTLVENRTEFD
+242 QQLIENKEIFD
-253 EQTKRQAIQERL
+253 EQAERNAL
-265 KSSGISTY
+265 QQRLSSSGISLY
-273 VLRPSDSY
+273 EMRPSDSY
-281 NQLDLVVEGLAFTS
+281 NQLDLIIDGLAFTS
-295 DDGLTQTFTAP
+295 DDGLVQTFTAP

-311 IITAYGANGGTGKGK
+311 TITAYGANGGTGKGK

-381 FPDEDNG
+381 FPDEDKG

-411 MDQAGEAAHDYTDA
+411 MDQSGEAAHDYTDA
-425 EKAQNNAA
+425 EKAQNDAA
-433 AEVAKKHVILL
+433 VEVAKKHVILL

-452 ESGGSAGGGGLEGQ
+452 ESGGTAGGGGLEGQ

-494 TPTNGRTLTYEE
+494 TPTNGRVLTYDE
-506 RVDAKVYPA
+506 RVNAKVYPA
-515 TQTRAGFGYHYTVL
+515 TQTRAGFGYHYTIL
-529 GELYDANPAHRDP
+529 GELYDANPANRDP
-542 VDFLFDDGQARNYGS
+542 VSLLFDDGQARNYGS

-601 EQVEVKDADYEV
+601 KQVEVKDADYEV

-622 ETAPYLVNGRVI
+622 NSAPYLINGRVLI
-634 IKMVGET
+634 HMVGTT
-641 PKLKSVMM
+641 PKMKTIMM
-649 PAQSEDISAGNI
+649 EAQNEDISSSHVDDA
-661 DEKDGFGQKAILS
+661 DVYGQKAYLNK
-674 PGQGSANKTLAYTAI
+674 GQDVASTTIAYTAI
-689 TYYNLGDVMTV
+689 TYYNMGDLMTV
-700 TPKWEYNTLLNVT
+700 NPVWEYSTMLSPTDRDWN
-713 YKPWDDSV
+713 DSV
-721 AKNINNQMS
+721 AKSIDSRLS
-730 VSITNTE
+730 VSVVNTN
-737 LGIPAEGDK
+737 LGVPNPGDK
-746 YYNDA
+746 YYNAD

-760 VMTITNA
+760 VMTITNPVNTMYSTEKLTKYYFRCKGIA
-767 PLSMYDTATVTKYFF
+767 SYTLSSGTKTMYDKGERGELAIDYNIYINHEGVHVYSDRNIINGTPTSTVDDTIAATAGRSASTWQYPHMALTDVNNINTILVQFSSHGFNTSDSISYDASYADSLGITGSGNQYSCIFKAKSKNSVSTANWEKFLQSITYTTYDAATFTSTGVSGGVTIFWYADENLWENNMFYDSSSSHFYACINTGSSITWGEARNRALSMYNSALDCYGYLAHITSQSEQDYLYTLMDKSTQGWLGATRKVSGNAWDWYWRDGPANETSEPFF
-782 RCHPTATVSMYN
+782 RQNADGVYGSLLWGYENWDNKTEPNNA
-794 GIRTMDD
+794 GD
-801 ESESG
+801 EWCMHYYGNKSG
-806 GLVLDYSIAME
+806 VWNDYSDTN
-817 HQGAHVYQN
+817 GAVTSFIVEWSKDGLAN
-826 RNTINDMNA
+826 NDHS
-835 ETVSDTVTATQNHS
+835 VSDT
-849 SSQWKYPELV
+849 
-859 VKTPKTIQT
+859 
-868 FNVLFTSP
+868 
-876 SRNAQD
+876 
-882 AILYNTDLANQLGI
+882 
-896 VVTGTNQN
+896 
-904 YIFTKS
+904 
-910 GGLTQD
+910 
-916 EWNNFLRQVS
+916 
-926 FVTYDRAVFTADGVQ
+926 
-941 SGVEVAWYGFEKAIF
+941 
-956 GSNQATRHVPTLS
+956 
-969 DYPGAATHNIASG
+969 
-982 SLNITSSG
+982 
-990 SVYRIVGSTTGD
+990 
-1002 NRIYV
+1002 
-1007 SPGVSATVILD
+1007 
-1018 NVTMNYTAA
+1018 
-1027 GAGWGND
+1027 
-1034 TSRAGDGAISCSHA
+1034 
-1048 NLTIILVGTSRITAY
+1048 
-1063 GSYSNAI
+1063 
-1070 AKNGTDGSLMIDG
+1070 
-1083 AGTLY
+1083 
-1088 AVGASGDHCGA
+1088 
-1099 IGANVN
+1099 
-1105 CSFWNF
+1105 
-1111 TVQGGTIYAN
+1111 
-1121 AGEHCPGIGSGCLN
+1121 
-1135 QPGEGNGGDGAG
+1135 
-1147 CGNLNFTGGTVVARG
+1147 
-1162 NTACSGIGSGWGGP
+1162 
-1176 VNGINISNGAKV
+1176 
-1188 TAYGGSYS
+1188 
-1196 PGIGSGGRT
+1196 
-1205 DNVQGGNIGSY
+1205 
-1216 HYHVR
+1216 
-1221 NIVIT
+1221 
-1226 GGDTVVTAFGD
+1226 
-1237 KSTNMPGIGCGKDP
+1237 
-1251 VGTVR
+1251 
-1256 GTLSNVVATT
+1256 
-1266 LDGFQGYVRYGSSEE
+1266 
-1281 SAAYS
+1281 
-1286 TEQPRTPFTGT
+1286 
-1297 GNIGSYLASQVNR
+1297 
-1310 GTPVYYTQVF
+1310 
-1320 FSIDTSNKHV
+1320 
-1330 DDADVIGTQVSST
+1330 DVIGTQIVA
-1343 GTIKPEQFASV
+1343 EQEQKVNNGEV
-1354 SGTVWAENDR
+1354 SGTVWAENDY
-1364 DGVYQVGDEAVV
+1364 DGLFATDEAKLQDITVQLISDNGTVV
-1376 EGVAVTL
+1376 ATAQTNKLGQYDFTGLAPGNYYVKFTSQSFVG
-1383 YNADGSVCKTT
+1383 YNAVPDGGNSIVQQASKGINDSYAQTPVFALT
-1394 TTNKYGAY
+1394 YNDVLEK
-1402 SFDGIPEKKNYTV
+1402 SF
-1415 GFSNGS
+1415 
-1421 SNIQSYSPTAKIA
+1421 
-1434 AGENNNHV
+1434 
-1442 NNDWKSDVF
+1442 
-1451 TAIYQKNTSQTI
+1451 
-1463 NCGVYVPST
+1463 GVYVPST

-1479 DVNQN
+1479 DANQN
-1484 GICDNSESK
+1484 GIYDNREAK

-1516 ITAVLTDADG
+1516 IAAVLTDANG

-1545 SDTVDIS
+1545 SNAVDIS
-1552 NARVSPIPTSGDE
+1552 NARVSPIPASGDV
-1565 KRTNKAERSIDV
+1565 KLTNKAEKSIGM

-1592 GSMLNAAT
+1592 GSMLTSAT
-1600 IGEVYINSMTGTG
+1600 IGEIYINSMSGTG

-1653 ADINIE
+1653 ADIDIE

-1706 DKTAADKKV
+1706 DRTAADKKV

-1725 LVSPTATTDKK
+1725 TVSPTATTDKK

-1741 DATAVMQN
+1741 DSTAVMQN

-1761 IPDTRVVS
+1761 IPDTRVVN

-1782 CAMYIPSKVYGYI
+1782 CALYIPSKVYGYI

-1825 QFADADEQGTNISGH
+1825 KFADADEQGTNISGH

-1847 VFGELVG
+1847 VFGELIG
-1854 NGDLNTAADG
+1854 NGDLNTATDG
-1864 YYEYDY
+1864 YYEYNC

-1877 VVFDNTYDYYGQT
+1877 VVFDNTYDCYGQT

-1900 DSETQPNI
+1900 DSEAQPNI

-1963 FENVKFDYEIYEKA
+1963 FENVKFDYEIYSKA
-1977 DDSGKSVF
+1977 ENFGKSVFPDDRHQGAPQIYEGAEDSGKSVF
-1985 PNGPYTTVPV
+1985 SDDSNELYTTA
-1995 KPGDTSIK
+1995 SIE
-2003 TEHLTTDKNGLIS
+2003 TFAQAEHLITDKDGLIH

-2029 TETLPGYVRDTK
+2029 TKTLPGYVRDTK
-2041 THVVK
+2041 THVIK
-2046 VMPETAVENNNL
+2046 VMPETTVENNNL
-2058 IWKTYISV
+2058 VWKTYISV
-2066 DGVRQTNN
+2066 DGVRQTDN

-2101 IRKNA
+2101 IRQNA

-2137 DTYLTYTFRSI
+2137 DTYLSYTFRSI

-2161 VENPMDGY
+2161 IENPMDGY
-2169 TAIVSNTTGS
+2169 TATVGATTGS
-2179 VDNGY
+2179 ADKGY

-2196 DDFTVVKVWDDGNNV
+2196 DDFTVTKVWDDSNNI
-2211 DGIRPDSVTI
+2211 DGMRPDSVTI
-2221 HMNGSDG
+2221 HLNGSDG
-2228 SSTEATLSNTK
+2228 SSTETTLSNAK
-2239 DWKYTFKHIPLFDAN
+2239 DWKYTFKHMPLFDAN
-2254 GNEIT
+2254 GNKIT

-2281 TITNSHVQETLSI
+2281 TITNSHVQETFSI

-2308 VRPSAIHVIL
+2308 VRPSAIHVTL

-2348 EGVAIDYTLSEE
+2348 EGVAIDYTLNEE
-2360 TVDSYTYKIEGD
+2360 AVNGYTYKIEGD

-2379 TNEHIPAVTNVVI
+2379 TNEHISAVTNVVV

-2403 GVRPDSVSVTLSGSD
+2403 GVRPDSVAVTLSGSD

-2428 DGGFSETFENLPVF
+2428 DTGFSKTFENLPVF
-2442 FNNGTKIAYTV
+2442 FNNGTKITYTV
-2453 TEDAVAG
+2453 TEDAVNG
-2460 YIGKTAT
+2460 YTGKITT
-2467 DDTGYVLSI
+2467 DDTGYILSI
-2476 TNTHTPETISKTIT
+2476 TNTHAPETIRKTVT

-2495 NDNQDG
+2495 GNDRDG
-2501 IRPTNVKVELY
+2501 IRPTNVKIELY
-2512 GTDGTLRT
+2512 GTDGTRRT
-2520 QYLTKDNNWSYSF
+2520 QYLTKDNHWSYSF

-2544 IILYTAKEEAVEG
+2544 IILYTIKEEAVDG
-2557 YTQKSVTTATGFNFT
+2557 YTQKSVTTTAGFDLT
-2572 NTHEPQTVTYG
+2572 NTHEIQTADYEVK
-2583 ATKVWLDDDN
+2583 KVWIDDN
-2593 RDGVRPNSIT
+2593 DRDGARPTSIT
-2603 LVLNGSDG
+2603 LTLTGSDG
-2611 SKYTKQMTAASNW
+2611 SKYTKLMTAADNW
-2624 SDVTFERIP
+2624 NAVTFERVP
-2633 MFNNGK
+2633 MFNGGK

-2644 LSENDVPSYVNSVAV
+2644 LTENEVPSYINSIEV
-2659 SEDGKF
+2659 SEDGKH
-2665 FTVTNTHT
+2665 FTVTNTHA
-2673 PDHAIIKITEV
+2673 PDHTVINITEV
-2684 WHDENDQDGIRPKK
+2684 WHDKNDQDGIRPRKMIA
-2698 VTTIIVGSNGNRH
+2698 VVVGSNGNRH

-2812 EENGWTAT
+2812 EDNGWTAT
-2820 FENLPKRDHGNIVTY
+2820 FENLPKRDHGNIVAY
-2835 NVKESDVEGYE
+2835 NVKESDTAGYE
-2846 ASIVKTEDG
+2846 ASVVKTEDG

-2863 SETTLRTATLV
+2863 SETTMRTVTLV
-2874 WRDEN
+2874 WRDEDN
-2879 NQDGIRPDTVTY
+2879 RDGVRPDAVTY
-2891 TLHGSDGSEVEK
+2891 TLHGSDGSEQEK
-2903 TVSKDDSW
+2903 TVNKDDAW
-2911 ADVMFEDLPVYQN
+2911 NDVVFEDLPVYQN
-2924 GQKVTYTLT
+2924 GQRISYTLT
-2933 ESTVDGYTTDIRDNG
+2933 ESAIDDYTNDIRSSGN
-2948 HTFTVTNTHI
+2948 TFTVTNTHI
-2958 PAVVN
+2958 PETVN

-2968 VWTDGENQDGNRPN
+2968 IWTDGENQDGNRPD
-2982 SISVILTGND
+2982 SISVILTGSD
-2992 GNRYTATITAANN
+2992 GKRYTTTITAANN
-3005 WKYTFSKLPKFFNEG
+3005 WKHTFLKLPKFFNEG
-3020 TQIEYTLAED
+3020 TQIEYTLTED
-3030 AASGYSNVIEKK
+3030 TMSGYSDVVEKRS
-3042 DNYTFVLT
+3042 DYVFVLT
-3050 NKYSPATVDI
+3050 NKYSPATVDVTI
-3060 PVVKKWNDDNDRDGA
+3060 VKKWDDDNDRDGM
-3075 RPESFN
+3075 RPESVD

-3090 LYTGTLSAENGYT
+3090 LYTGTLSTENGYT
-3103 YVFQSVPKFHNSGTL
+3103 CVFQSVPKYHDGGTL
-3118 ISYTVAEEKVT
+3118 INYTIAEEKIP
-3129 GYTTEV
+3129 GYTTTI
-3135 AKDSSGYKFTL
+3135 AKDASGYKFTL
-3146 TNTKSIETVTKTV
+3146 TNAKTIDTVTKTV
-3159 SKVWEDSNNQDGLRP
+3159 SKVWDDNNNQDGLRP
-3174 SAITVILT
+3174 TAITVILT

-3188 YLKSVSAAE
+3188 RVKSVSAAE
-3197 NWTTTF
+3197 NWTTMF

-3218 TVSEAFVS
+3218 AVSEAFVS
-3226 GYTDEVTQNGN
+3226 GYTEAITQNGD
-3237 NYTITNTHMPA
+3237 NYTITNTHTPA
-3248 TTELFVT
+3248 SSEFFVT
-3255 KTWKD
+3255 KIWKD

-3280 GRSYA
+3280 GRSYTE
-3285 KKLNADNQWS
+3285 KLNANNQWS

-3300 LPKYANGKTIDYT
+3300 LPKYADGKVIEYS
-3313 LTEEAVPGY
+3313 LTEESVPGY
-3322 TSSITRNGKSF
+3322 ASSITRNGKSF
-3333 TLINTHV
+3333 VLINTHV

-3354 ENNQDGLR
+3354 GNNQDGLR
-3362 PKSIT
+3362 PKTIT

-3384 SQNWTTSLNNL
+3384 GQNWATNLNNL
-3395 PKYKNSTEVQY
+3395 PKYKNGTEIQY

-3412 ISGYE
+3412 IPGYE

-3427 TITNTHAPAV
+3427 AITNSHTPAV
-3437 VTVSVVKIWDDENNQ
+3437 VTVSAVKVWDDANNQ

-3462 TLTGSDGSTHNAA
+3462 TLTGSDGSVRNAA

-3484 QFKDLPQYKNGVK
+3484 QFKNLPKYKNGVK
-3497 IDYTLQEADSNPY
+3497 IDYTLQEANSNPY
-3510 TYEIVKGSDGYSF
+3510 TYEIVKGSDEYSF

-3531 AAVNVPVTTI
+3531 AVVNVHVTTV
-3541 WNDDNNRDGIR
+3541 WDDDDNRDGIR
-3552 AKETVITLQGSNGKV
+3552 AKETAITLQGSNGKV
-3567 YQHIVTDKDSFATVF
+3567 YQRIVTGKDDFATVF
-3582 EDVPKFFDEGKE
+3582 EDVPKFFDEGRE

-3601 NEVDG
+3601 NEMNG
-3606 YTTDVTNTD
+3606 YTANIANTD

-3626 PEKLAKTVTKVWDD
+3626 PERLAKTVTKVWDD

-3664 EKNLSAA
+3664 EKSLSTA
-3671 NNWTETFE
+3671 NNWTEAFD

-3697 EAVGGYEKE
+3697 EMVGGYEKE

-3738 QDGYRPDTTTIHMS
+3738 QDGYRPDAATIHMS
-3752 GTDGTQDT
+3752 GTDGTQDA

-3779 FKDGTKIKYTV
+3779 FKDGTEIKYTV
-3790 TEDEIPQYTTSIVA
+3790 TEDEIPQYTTSIVT

-3826 IWEDNDDQ
+3826 IWDDNNDQ
-3834 DGIRPDAVNI
+3834 DGIRPDTVNI

-3880 SYTAEENE
+3880 TYTAEENE

-3920 VWDDSENQD
+3920 VWEDGENQD

-3944 IAKDAYLDADSNW
+3944 IVKDAYLDADSNW

-4019 DNNRDGLRPSSHT
+4019 DNDRDGLRPDSHT
-4032 VILTDGINTIE
+4032 VVLVDGTNAIE
-4043 EIVLDK
+4043 EVVLDR
-4049 DNGYGTVLKDMP
+4049 DNGYGTILKDMP
-4061 KYKNGVE
+4061 KYKDGVE

-4076 KVDGYTTNIIKGD
+4076 DVDGYTTDI
-4089 SVKDFKVTNTHVP
+4089 VKSDEAPAFDITNTHIP
-4102 EMVTVTVTEGWHDQS
+4102 ETTTITVTEEWHDHD
-4117 DYDKIRPEEIAL
+4117 DYDKIRPEEVTL

-4142 VNKET
+4142 VTKDT
-4147 WTAVFSDLPK
+4147 WTTAFSDLPK

-4163 IIYTLTQEG
+4163 IIYTLAQEG
-4172 IKGYSTTITNNQ
+4172 IKGYNTTITNNQ
-4184 TDTITVINK
+4184 TDTITVINE

-4203 VTWNDENNKDSIRP
+4203 VTWNDENNKDNIRP
-4217 DKVTVKLT
+4217 DKVTVKLA

-4237 NDSWKHIFEDIPV
+4237 NGSWKHIFESIPV
-4250 FNGSDKVSYTI
+4250 FNGDDKASYTV

-4268 YTTEIKAS
+4268 YTTEVKVS
-4276 DDGNTIEIINTHIS
+4276 DDDNTVEIINTH
-4290 VVPPKEEPKKKE
+4290 VPVAPPKEEPKQE
-4302 PATPAPVVEVKV
+4302 ETATPAAPAPVVEIKT
-4314 EQPAPTVTLIQT
+4314 EPTT
-4326 TNKPT
+4326 TVIETPNKQT
-4331 GISFF
+4331 GISFMDG
-4336 ESLFAK
+4336 LFG

>member
-1 MQNGKSRI
+1 MQKCESRT
-9 KRVAS
+9 KRVMS
-14 AIIAGVMALQTVA
+14 AIIAGMMALQVVA
-27 PVISYADDTASSVAT
+27 PTISYADDTVASTASSE
-42 TDDSDAIANVDPGT
+42 DNSDTQIDPGV
-56 PVQVDATASEEPS
+56 PVQTDTASSNTVTEPDSS
-69 EAPSSGTSQADENSE
+69 ESLE
-84 ETETNSDI
+84 ETADSEQTGEIQDDTVSDSQGNETN
-92 TDEVSN
+92 TQEETVQ
-98 EHTDADTADE
+98 DTV
-108 TQTVEED
+108 Q
-115 APKQDEST
+115 QNNSG
-123 SETTDT
+123 SETTE
-129 APSRTVTVTLNKNG
+129 SESVRTVTVTLNKNG
-143 GEFEPEWLETANED
+143 GVFEPEWLETANED
-157 PIAAYLGTET
+157 PVAAYLGTKT
-167 NDIVVEDTGD
+167 NDIAIEDTGD
-177 TIVATVTDRDSIDI
+177 TIVATVTDRDSISI

-208 SSGSYDADS
+208 SADSYDADN
-217 ETLTFEDGVDAYV
+217 ETLTFDDGVDAYV
-230 LSAVYSSVVDDD
+230 LTAVYDSVADED
-242 QTLVENRTEFD
+242 QQLIENKEIFD
-253 EQTKRQAIQERL
+253 EQAEKNVLQQKLSA
-265 KSSGISTY
+265 SGISLY
-273 VLRPSDSY
+273 EMRPSDSY
-281 NQLDLVVEGLAFTS
+281 NQLDLIIDGLAFTS
-295 DDGLTQTFTAP
+295 DDGLVQTFTAP

-311 IITAYGANGGTGKGK
+311 TITAYGANGGTGKGK

-338 AEGTVHLNAG
+338 AEGTIHLNAG

-425 EKAQNNAA
+425 EKAQNDAA
-433 AEVAKKHVILL
+433 VEVAKKHVILL

-452 ESGGSAGGGGLEGQ
+452 ESGGTAGGGGLEGQ

-494 TPTNGRTLTYEE
+494 TPTNGRVLTYDE

-515 TQTRAGFGYHYTVL
+515 TQTRAGFGYHYTIL
-529 GELYDANPAHRDP
+529 GELYDANPANRDP
-542 VDFLFDDGQARNYGS
+542 VSLLFDDGQARNYGS

-601 EQVEVKDADYEV
+601 KQVEVKDADYEV

-622 ETAPYLVNGRVI
+622 NSAPYLINGRVLI
-634 IKMVGET
+634 HMVGTT
-641 PKLKSVMM
+641 PKMKTIMM
-649 PAQSEDISAGNI
+649 EAQNEDISSSHVDDA
-661 DEKDGFGQKAILS
+661 DVYGQKAYLNK
-674 PGQGSANKTLAYTAI
+674 GQDVASTTIAYTAI
-689 TYYNLGDVMTV
+689 TYYNMGDLMTV
-700 TPKWEYNTLLNVT
+700 NPVWEYSTMLSPTDRDWN
-713 YKPWDDSV
+713 DSV
-721 AKNINNQMS
+721 AKSIDSRLS
-730 VSITNTE
+730 VSVANTN
-737 LGIPAEGDK
+737 LGVPNPGDK
-746 YYNDA
+746 YYNAD

-760 VMTITNA
+760 VMTITNPVNTMYSTERLTKYYFRCKGIA
-767 PLSMYDTATVTKYFF
+767 SYTLSSGTKTMYDKGERGELAIDYNIYINHEGVHVYSDRNIINGTPTSTVDDTIAATAGRSASTWQYPHMALTDVNNINTILIQFSSHGFNTSDSISYDASYADSLGITGSGNQYSYIFKAKSKNSVSTANWEKFLQSITYTTYDAATFTSTGVSGGVTIFWYADENLWENNMFYDSSSGHFYACINTGNSITWGEARNRALSMYNSALDCYGYLAHITSQSEQDYLYTLMDKSTQGWLGATRKVSGNEWDWYWRDGPANETSEPFF
-782 RCHPTATVSMYN
+782 RQNAG
-794 GIRTMDD
+794 GIYGSLLWGYENWDSKT
-801 ESESG
+801 EPNNSG
-806 GLVLDYSIAME
+806 GVEWCMHYYGSNRGVWNDYIDSNGAVTSFIVEWSKDGLV
-817 HQGAHVYQN
+817 G
-826 RNTINDMNA
+826 NDHS
-835 ETVSDTVTATQNHS
+835 VSDT
-849 SSQWKYPELV
+849 
-859 VKTPKTIQT
+859 
-868 FNVLFTSP
+868 
-876 SRNAQD
+876 
-882 AILYNTDLANQLGI
+882 
-896 VVTGTNQN
+896 
-904 YIFTKS
+904 
-910 GGLTQD
+910 
-916 EWNNFLRQVS
+916 
-926 FVTYDRAVFTADGVQ
+926 
-941 SGVEVAWYGFEKAIF
+941 
-956 GSNQATRHVPTLS
+956 
-969 DYPGAATHNIASG
+969 
-982 SLNITSSG
+982 
-990 SVYRIVGSTTGD
+990 
-1002 NRIYV
+1002 
-1007 SPGVSATVILD
+1007 
-1018 NVTMNYTAA
+1018 
-1027 GAGWGND
+1027 
-1034 TSRAGDGAISCSHA
+1034 
-1048 NLTIILVGTSRITAY
+1048 
-1063 GSYSNAI
+1063 
-1070 AKNGTDGSLMIDG
+1070 
-1083 AGTLY
+1083 
-1088 AVGASGDHCGA
+1088 
-1099 IGANVN
+1099 
-1105 CSFWNF
+1105 
-1111 TVQGGTIYAN
+1111 
-1121 AGEHCPGIGSGCLN
+1121 
-1135 QPGEGNGGDGAG
+1135 
-1147 CGNLNFTGGTVVARG
+1147 
-1162 NTACSGIGSGWGGP
+1162 
-1176 VNGINISNGAKV
+1176 
-1188 TAYGGSYS
+1188 
-1196 PGIGSGGRT
+1196 
-1205 DNVQGGNIGSY
+1205 
-1216 HYHVR
+1216 
-1221 NIVIT
+1221 
-1226 GGDTVVTAFGD
+1226 
-1237 KSTNMPGIGCGKDP
+1237 
-1251 VGTVR
+1251 
-1256 GTLSNVVATT
+1256 
-1266 LDGFQGYVRYGSSEE
+1266 
-1281 SAAYS
+1281 
-1286 TEQPRTPFTGT
+1286 
-1297 GNIGSYLASQVNR
+1297 
-1310 GTPVYYTQVF
+1310 
-1320 FSIDTSNKHV
+1320 
-1330 DDADVIGTQVSST
+1330 DVIGTQIVA
-1343 GTIKPEQFASV
+1343 EQEQKVNNGEV
-1354 SGTVWAENDR
+1354 SGTVWAENDYN
-1364 DGVYQVGDEAVV
+1364 GLFATDEAKLQDITVQLISDNGTVV
-1376 EGVAVTL
+1376 ATAQTNKLGQYDFTGLAPGNYYVKFTSQSFVG
-1383 YNADGSVCKTT
+1383 YNAVPDGGNSIVQQASKGINDSYAQTPVFALT
-1394 TTNKYGAY
+1394 YNDVLEK
-1402 SFDGIPEKKNYTV
+1402 SF
-1415 GFSNGS
+1415 
-1421 SNIQSYSPTAKIA
+1421 
-1434 AGENNNHV
+1434 
-1442 NNDWKSDVF
+1442 
-1451 TAIYQKNTSQTI
+1451 
-1463 NCGVYVPST
+1463 GVYVPST

-1479 DVNQN
+1479 DANQN
-1484 GICDNSESK
+1484 GIYDNREAK

-1516 ITAVLTDADG
+1516 IAAVLTDANG

-1545 SDTVDIS
+1545 SNTVDIS
-1552 NARVSPIPTSGDE
+1552 NARVSPIPASGDV
-1565 KRTNKAERSIDV
+1565 KLTNKAEKSIGM

-1592 GSMLNAAT
+1592 GSMLTSAT
-1600 IGEVYINSMTGTG
+1600 IGEIYINSMSGTG

-1653 ADINIE
+1653 ADIDIE

-1706 DKTAADKKV
+1706 DRTAADKKV

-1725 LVSPTATTDKK
+1725 TVSPTAATDKK

-1741 DATAVMQN
+1741 DSTAVMQN

-1761 IPDTRVVS
+1761 IPDTRVVA
-1769 LSNEKDFYVSTAN
+1769 LNNEKDFYVSTAN

-1900 DSETQPNI
+1900 DSEAQPNI

-1949 SFDLKKVEDLSGIP
+1949 DFDLKKIEDLSGIP
-1963 FENVKFDYEIYEKA
+1963 FKDVKFDYEIYEKA

-2003 TEHLTTDKNGLIS
+2003 TEHLTTDKNGLIH

-2022 ATYHLTE
+2022 ATYHLIE
-2029 TETLPGYVRDTK
+2029 TETLPGYVKNTK

-2046 VMPETAVENNNL
+2046 VMPETTVENNNL
-2058 IWKTYISV
+2058 VWKTYISV
-2066 DGVRQTNN
+2066 DGVRLTDN

-2101 IRKNA
+2101 IRQNA

-2117 DGKTEAVP
+2117 DGKKEAVP

-2161 VENPMDGY
+2161 IENPMDGY
-2169 TAIVSNTTGS
+2169 TATVSATTGS
-2179 VDNGY
+2179 TDKGY

-2196 DDFTVVKVWDDGNNV
+2196 DDFTVTKVWDDSNNI
-2211 DGIRPDSVTI
+2211 DGMRPDSVTI
-2221 HMNGSDG
+2221 HLNGLDG
-2228 SSTEATLSNTK
+2228 SSTEATLSNAK
-2239 DWKYTFKHIPLFDAN
+2239 DWKYTFKHMPLFDAN

-2259 YTITEDAVAG
+2259 YTITEDAVTG
-2269 YTYTVTNEGRSF
+2269 YTYTVTNKDRAF
-2281 TITNSHVQETLSI
+2281 TITNKHTQETFSI

-2308 VRPSAIHVIL
+2308 VRPSAIHVTL

-2348 EGVAIDYTLSEE
+2348 EGVAIDYTLNEE
-2360 TVDSYTYKIEGD
+2360 AVNGYTYKIEGD

-2379 TNEHIPAVTNVVI
+2379 TNEHISAVTNVVV
-2392 NKYWEDAANQD
+2392 NKYWEDAENQD
-2403 GVRPDSVSVTLSGSD
+2403 GVRPDSVAVTLSGSD

-2428 DGGFSETFENLPVF
+2428 DTGFSKTFENLPVF
-2442 FNNGTKIAYTV
+2442 FNNGTKITYTV
-2453 TEDAVAG
+2453 TEDAVNG
-2460 YIGKTAT
+2460 YTGKITT
-2467 DDTGYVLSI
+2467 DDTGYILSI
-2476 TNTHTPETISKTIT
+2476 TNTHAPETIRKTVT

-2495 NDNQDG
+2495 GNDRDG
-2501 IRPTNVKVELY
+2501 IRPTNVKIELY
-2512 GTDGTLRT
+2512 GTDGTRRT
-2520 QYLTKDNNWSYSF
+2520 QYLTKDNHWSYSF

-2544 IILYTAKEEAVEG
+2544 IILYTIKEEAVDG
-2557 YTQKSVTTATGFNFT
+2557 YTQKSVTTTAGFDLT
-2572 NTHEPQTVTYG
+2572 NTHEIQTADYEVK
-2583 ATKVWLDDDN
+2583 KVWIDDN
-2593 RDGVRPNSIT
+2593 DRDGARPTSIT
-2603 LVLNGSDG
+2603 LTLTGSDG
-2611 SKYTKQMTAASNW
+2611 SKYTKLMTAADNW
-2624 SDVTFERIP
+2624 NAVTFERVP
-2633 MFNNGK
+2633 MFNGGK

-2644 LSENDVPSYVNSVAV
+2644 LTENEVPSYINSIEV
-2659 SEDGKF
+2659 SEDGKH
-2665 FTVTNTHT
+2665 FTVTNTHA
-2673 PDHAIIKITEV
+2673 PDHTVINITEV
-2684 WHDENDQDGIRPKK
+2684 WHDENDQDGIRPRKMIAI
-2698 VTTIIVGSNGNRH
+2698 VVGSNGNRH

-2812 EENGWTAT
+2812 EDNGWTAT
-2820 FENLPKRDHGNIVTY
+2820 FENLPKRDHGNIVAY
-2835 NVKESDVEGYE
+2835 NVKESDTAGYE
-2846 ASIVKTEDG
+2846 ASVVKTEDG

-2863 SETTLRTATLV
+2863 SETTMRTVTLV
-2874 WRDEN
+2874 WRDEDN
-2879 NQDGIRPDTVTY
+2879 RDGVRPDAVTY
-2891 TLHGSDGSEVEK
+2891 TLHGSDGSEQKK
-2903 TVSKDDSW
+2903 TVNKDDAW
-2911 ADVMFEDLPVYQN
+2911 NDVVFEDLPVYQN
-2924 GQKVTYTLT
+2924 GQRISYTLT
-2933 ESTVDGYTTDIRDNG
+2933 ESAIDSYANDIRSSGN
-2948 HTFTVTNTHI
+2948 TFTVTNTHI
-2958 PAVVN
+2958 PETVN

-2968 VWTDGENQDGNRPN
+2968 IWTDGENQDGNRPD
-2982 SISVILTGND
+2982 SISVILTGSD
-2992 GNRYTATITAANN
+2992 GKRYTTTITAANN
-3005 WKYTFSKLPKFFNEG
+3005 WKHTFLKLPKFFNEG
-3020 TQIEYTLAED
+3020 TQIEYTLTED
-3030 AASGYSNVIEKK
+3030 TMSGYSDVVEKRS
-3042 DNYTFVLT
+3042 DYVFVLT
-3050 NKYSPATVDI
+3050 NKYSPATVDVTI
-3060 PVVKKWNDDNDRDGA
+3060 VKKWNDDNDRDGM
-3075 RPESFN
+3075 RPESVD

-3090 LYTGTLSAENGYT
+3090 LYTGTLSTENGYT
-3103 YVFQSVPKFHNSGTL
+3103 CVFQSVPKYHDGGTL
-3118 ISYTVAEEKVT
+3118 INYTIAEEKIP
-3129 GYTTEV
+3129 GYTTTI
-3135 AKDSSGYKFTL
+3135 AKDASGYKFTL
-3146 TNTKSIETVTKTV
+3146 TNAKTIDTVTKTV
-3159 SKVWEDSNNQDGLRP
+3159 SKVWDDNNNQDGLRP
-3174 SAITVILT
+3174 TAITVILT

-3188 YLKSVSAAE
+3188 RVKSVTAAE
-3197 NWTTTF
+3197 NWMVTF

-3210 NHGQSIQY
+3210 NHGQNIQY

-3226 GYTDEVTQNGN
+3226 GYTETITQNGD
-3237 NYTITNTHMPA
+3237 NYTITNTHTPA
-3248 TTELFVT
+3248 SSEFFVT
-3255 KTWKD
+3255 KIWKD

-3269 DEITVTAHGSD
+3269 DGITVTAHGSD
-3280 GRSYA
+3280 GRSYTE
-3285 KKLNADNQWS
+3285 KLNADNQWS

-3300 LPKYANGKTIDYT
+3300 LPKYANGKVIEYS
-3313 LTEEAVPGY
+3313 LTEESVPGY

-3333 TLINTHV
+3333 VLINTHV

-3354 ENNQDGLR
+3354 GNNQDGLR
-3362 PKSIT
+3362 PKTIT

-3384 SQNWTTSLNNL
+3384 GQNWATNLNNL
-3395 PKYKNSTEVQY
+3395 PKYKNGTEIQY

-3412 ISGYE
+3412 IPDYE

-3427 TITNTHAPAV
+3427 AITNSHTPAV
-3437 VTVSVVKIWDDENNQ
+3437 VTVSAVKVWDDANNQ

-3462 TLTGSDGSTHNAA
+3462 TLTGSDGSVRNAA

-3484 QFKDLPQYKNGVK
+3484 QFKNLPKYKNGVK
-3497 IDYTLQEADSNPY
+3497 IDYTLQEANSNPY
-3510 TYEIVKGSDGYSF
+3510 TYEIVKGSDEYSF

-3531 AAVNVPVTTI
+3531 AVVNVPVTTV
-3541 WNDDNNRDGIR
+3541 WDDDDNRDGIR
-3552 AKETVITLQGSNGKV
+3552 AKETAITLHGSNGKV
-3567 YQHIVTDKDSFATVF
+3567 YQRIVTGKDSFATVF
-3582 EDVPKFFDEGKE
+3582 ENMPKFFDEGKE

-3601 NEVDG
+3601 NEMNG
-3606 YTTDVTNTD
+3606 YTANIASTD

-3626 PEKLAKTVTKVWDD
+3626 PERLAKTVTKVWDD

-3664 EKNLSAA
+3664 EKSLSTA
-3671 NNWTETFE
+3671 NNWTETFD

-3697 EAVGGYEKE
+3697 EAVGGYEKG

-3715 ITNTHAPEKLDLIVN
+3715 ITNTHTPEKLDLIVN

-3738 QDGYRPDTTTIHMS
+3738 QDGYRPDAATIHMS
-3752 GTDGTQDT
+3752 GTDGTQDA

-3769 SSIVFKDLDR
+3769 SSIVFKDLDHY
-3779 FKDGTKIKYTV
+3779 KNGTEIKYTV
-3790 TEDEIPQYTTSIVA
+3790 TEDEIPQYTTSIAV

-3826 IWEDNDDQ
+3826 VWEDNNDQ
-3834 DGIRPDAVNI
+3834 DGLRPDTVSI
-3844 KLKGNDKL
+3844 KLKGNDKFI
-3852 VDSSE
+3852 DSSE

-3867 FTKLPVRENGNEI
+3867 FMKLSVRENGNEI
-3880 SYTAEENE
+3880 TYTAEENE

-3893 TTIEKTDTGYVFTNT
+3893 TSIEKTDTGYVFTNT

-3920 VWDDSENQD
+3920 VWKDAENQD
-3929 GLRPDTIHIKLVSNG
+3929 GLRPDAIHIRLISND
-3944 IAKDAYLDADSNW
+3944 IEKDAYLDAESDW
-3957 HLEFEGLPKYR
+3957 HLDFEGLPKYR

-4019 DNNRDGLRPSSHT
+4019 DNDRDGLRPDSHT
-4032 VILTDGINTIE
+4032 VILVDGTNAIE
-4043 EIVLDK
+4043 EVVLDR
-4049 DNGYGTVLKDMP
+4049 DNGYGVVLKNMP

-4068 IDYQIKDF
+4068 INYQIKDF
-4076 KVDGYTTNIIKGD
+4076 KVDGYTTNIIKSD
-4089 SVKDFKVTNTHVP
+4089 SVKDFNITNTHVP

-4117 DYDKIRPEEIAL
+4117 DYDKIRPEKVTL

-4142 VNKET
+4142 VTKDT
-4147 WTAVFSDLPK
+4147 WTTAFSDLPK

-4172 IKGYSTTITNNQ
+4172 IKGYKTTITDNE
-4184 TDTITVINK
+4184 TGTIAVINT
-4193 HEPVKTITVT
+4193 HEPVKDITVT
-4203 VTWNDENNKDSIRP
+4203 IVWKDENNKDNIRP
-4217 DKVTVKLT
+4217 DKVTVKLA
-4225 DGTTVVSTKEVK
+4225 DGTTVVSAKEVK
-4237 NDSWKHIFEDIPV
+4237 NDSWKHIFEDISV
-4250 FNGSDKVSYTI
+4250 FNGSDKVSYTV

-4268 YTTEIKAS
+4268 YTTEVKVS
-4276 DDGNTIEIINTHIS
+4276 DDGNTVKIINTH
-4290 VVPPKEEPKKKE
+4290 VPVAPPKEEPKQE
-4302 PATPAPVVEVKV
+4302 ETATSTAPAPVVEIKT
-4314 EQPAPTVTLIQT
+4314 EPTT
-4326 TNKPT
+4326 TVIETPNKQT
-4331 GISFF
+4331 GISFMDG
-4336 ESLFAK
+4336 LFG

>member
-1 MQNGKSRI
+1 MQKCESRT
-9 KRVAS
+9 KRVMS
-14 AIIAGVMALQTVA
+14 AIIAGMMALQVVA
-27 PVISYADDTASSVAT
+27 PTISYADDTVASTASSE
-42 TDDSDAIANVDPGT
+42 DNSDTQIDPGV
-56 PVQVDATASEEPS
+56 PVQTDTASSNTVTEPDSS
-69 EAPSSGTSQADENSE
+69 ESLE
-84 ETETNSDI
+84 ETADSEQTGEIQDDTVSDSQGNETN
-92 TDEVSN
+92 TQEETVQ
-98 EHTDADTADE
+98 DTV
-108 TQTVEED
+108 Q
-115 APKQDEST
+115 QNNSG
-123 SETTDT
+123 SETTE
-129 APSRTVTVTLNKNG
+129 SESVRTVTVTLNKNG
-143 GEFEPEWLETANED
+143 GIFEPEWLETANED

-167 NDIVVEDTGD
+167 NDIAIEDTGD
-177 TIVATVTDRDSIDI
+177 TIVATVTDRDSISI
-191 PVALSSDESLYF
+191 PVALSGDDSLYF

-208 SSGSYDADS
+208 SSGSYDADN
-217 ETLTFEDGVDAYV
+217 ETLTFDDGVDAYV
-230 LSAVYSSVVDDD
+230 LTAVYDSVADED
-242 QTLVENRTEFD
+242 QQLIENKEIFD
-253 EQTKRQAIQERL
+253 EQAEKNVLQQKLSA
-265 KSSGISTY
+265 SGISLY
-273 VLRPSDSY
+273 EMRPSDSY
-281 NQLDLVVEGLAFTS
+281 NQLDLIIDGLAFTS
-295 DDGLTQTFTAP
+295 DDGLVQTFTAP

-311 IITAYGANGGTGKGK
+311 TITAYGANGGTGKGK

-338 AEGTVHLNAG
+338 AEGTIHLNAG

-425 EKAQNNAA
+425 EKAQNDAA
-433 AEVAKKHVILL
+433 AEVAKNHVILL

-452 ESGGSAGGGGLEGQ
+452 ESGGTAGGGGLEGQ

-494 TPTNGRTLTYEE
+494 TPTNGRVLTYDE

-515 TQTRAGFGYHYTVL
+515 TQTRAGFGYHYTIL
-529 GELYDANPAHRDP
+529 GELYDANPANRDP
-542 VDFLFDDGQARNYGS
+542 VSLLFDDGQARNYGS

-601 EQVEVKDADYEV
+601 KQVEVKDADYEV

-622 ETAPYLVNGRVI
+622 NSAPYLINGRVLI
-634 IKMVGET
+634 HMVGTT
-641 PKLKSVMM
+641 PKMKTIMM
-649 PAQSEDISAGNI
+649 EAQNEDISSSHVDDA
-661 DEKDGFGQKAILS
+661 DVYGQKAYLNK
-674 PGQGSANKTLAYTAI
+674 GQDVASTTIAYTAI
-689 TYYNLGDVMTV
+689 TYYNMGDLMTV
-700 TPKWEYNTLLNVT
+700 NPVWEYSTMLSPTDRDWN
-713 YKPWDDSV
+713 DSV
-721 AKNINNQMS
+721 AKSIDSRLS
-730 VSITNTE
+730 VSVANTN
-737 LGIPAEGDK
+737 LGVPNPGDK
-746 YYNDA
+746 YYNAD

-760 VMTITNA
+760 VMTITNPVNTMYSTERLTKYYFRCKGIA
-767 PLSMYDTATVTKYFF
+767 SYTLSSGTKTMYDKGERGELAIDYNIYINHEGVHVYSDRNIINGTPTSTVDDTIAATAGRSASTWQYPHMALTDVNNINTILIQFSSHGFNTSDSISYDASYADSLGITGSGNQYSYIFKAKSKNSVSTANWEKFLQSITYTTYDAATFTSTGVSGGVTIFWYADENLWENNMFYDSSSGHFYACINTGSSITWGEARNRALSMYNSALDCYGYLAHITSQSEQDYLYTLMDKSTQGWLGATRKVSGNEWDWYWRDGPANETSEPFF
-782 RCHPTATVSMYN
+782 RQNAG
-794 GIRTMDD
+794 GIYGSLLWGYENWDSKT
-801 ESESG
+801 EPNNSG
-806 GLVLDYSIAME
+806 GVEWCMHYYGSNRGVWNDYIDSNGAVTSFIVEWSKDGLV
-817 HQGAHVYQN
+817 G
-826 RNTINDMNA
+826 NDHS
-835 ETVSDTVTATQNHS
+835 VSDT
-849 SSQWKYPELV
+849 
-859 VKTPKTIQT
+859 
-868 FNVLFTSP
+868 
-876 SRNAQD
+876 
-882 AILYNTDLANQLGI
+882 
-896 VVTGTNQN
+896 
-904 YIFTKS
+904 
-910 GGLTQD
+910 
-916 EWNNFLRQVS
+916 
-926 FVTYDRAVFTADGVQ
+926 
-941 SGVEVAWYGFEKAIF
+941 
-956 GSNQATRHVPTLS
+956 
-969 DYPGAATHNIASG
+969 
-982 SLNITSSG
+982 
-990 SVYRIVGSTTGD
+990 
-1002 NRIYV
+1002 
-1007 SPGVSATVILD
+1007 
-1018 NVTMNYTAA
+1018 
-1027 GAGWGND
+1027 
-1034 TSRAGDGAISCSHA
+1034 
-1048 NLTIILVGTSRITAY
+1048 
-1063 GSYSNAI
+1063 
-1070 AKNGTDGSLMIDG
+1070 
-1083 AGTLY
+1083 
-1088 AVGASGDHCGA
+1088 
-1099 IGANVN
+1099 
-1105 CSFWNF
+1105 
-1111 TVQGGTIYAN
+1111 
-1121 AGEHCPGIGSGCLN
+1121 
-1135 QPGEGNGGDGAG
+1135 
-1147 CGNLNFTGGTVVARG
+1147 
-1162 NTACSGIGSGWGGP
+1162 
-1176 VNGINISNGAKV
+1176 
-1188 TAYGGSYS
+1188 
-1196 PGIGSGGRT
+1196 
-1205 DNVQGGNIGSY
+1205 
-1216 HYHVR
+1216 
-1221 NIVIT
+1221 
-1226 GGDTVVTAFGD
+1226 
-1237 KSTNMPGIGCGKDP
+1237 
-1251 VGTVR
+1251 
-1256 GTLSNVVATT
+1256 
-1266 LDGFQGYVRYGSSEE
+1266 
-1281 SAAYS
+1281 
-1286 TEQPRTPFTGT
+1286 
-1297 GNIGSYLASQVNR
+1297 
-1310 GTPVYYTQVF
+1310 
-1320 FSIDTSNKHV
+1320 
-1330 DDADVIGTQVSST
+1330 DVIGTQIVA
-1343 GTIKPEQFASV
+1343 EQEQKVNNGEV
-1354 SGTVWAENDR
+1354 SGTVWAENDYN
-1364 DGVYQVGDEAVV
+1364 GLFATDEAKLQDITVQLISDNGTVV
-1376 EGVAVTL
+1376 ATAQTNKLGQYDFTGLAPGNYYVKFTSQSFVG
-1383 YNADGSVCKTT
+1383 YNAVPDGGNSIVQQASKGINDSYAQTPVFALT
-1394 TTNKYGAY
+1394 YNDVLEK
-1402 SFDGIPEKKNYTV
+1402 SF
-1415 GFSNGS
+1415 
-1421 SNIQSYSPTAKIA
+1421 
-1434 AGENNNHV
+1434 
-1442 NNDWKSDVF
+1442 
-1451 TAIYQKNTSQTI
+1451 
-1463 NCGVYVPST
+1463 GVYVPST

-1479 DVNQN
+1479 DANQN
-1484 GICDNSESK
+1484 GIYDNREAK

-1516 ITAVLTDADG
+1516 IAAVLTDANG

-1552 NARVSPIPTSGDE
+1552 NARVSPIPTSGDV
-1565 KRTNKAERSIDV
+1565 KLTNKAEKSIGM

-1592 GSMLNAAT
+1592 GSMLTSAT
-1600 IGEVYINSMTGTG
+1600 IGEIYINSMSGTG

-1659 EPVLNGVKVTLK
+1659 EPVLNGVKATLK

-1725 LVSPTATTDKK
+1725 LVSPTAATDKK

-1741 DATAVMQN
+1741 DSTAVMQN

-1761 IPDTRVVS
+1761 IPDTRVVA
-1769 LSNEKDFYVSTAN
+1769 LNNEKDFYVSTAN

-1900 DSETQPNI
+1900 DSEAQPNI

-1949 SFDLKKVEDLSGIP
+1949 DFDLKKIEDLSGIP
-1963 FENVKFDYEIYEKA
+1963 FKDVKFDYEIYEKA

-2003 TEHLTTDKNGLIS
+2003 TEHLTTDKNGLIH

-2022 ATYHLTE
+2022 ATYHLIE
-2029 TETLPGYVRDTK
+2029 TETLPGYVKDTK

-2046 VMPETAVENNNL
+2046 VMPEAAVENNNL
-2058 IWKTYISV
+2058 VWKTYISV
-2066 DGVRQTNN
+2066 DGVRLTDN

-2101 IRKNA
+2101 IRQNA

-2161 VENPMDGY
+2161 IENPMDGY
-2169 TAIVSNTTGS
+2169 TATVSATTGS
-2179 VDNGY
+2179 TDKGY

-2196 DDFTVVKVWDDGNNV
+2196 DDFTVTKVWDDSNNI
-2211 DGIRPDSVTI
+2211 DGMRPDSVTI
-2221 HMNGSDG
+2221 YLNGSDG
-2228 SSTEATLSNTK
+2228 SSTEATLSNAK
-2239 DWKYTFKHIPLFDAN
+2239 DWKYTFKHMPLFDAN

-2259 YTITEDAVAG
+2259 YTITEDAVTG
-2269 YTYTVTNEGRSF
+2269 YTYTVTNKDRAF
-2281 TITNSHVQETLSI
+2281 TITNKHTQETFSI

-2308 VRPSAIHVIL
+2308 VRPSAIHVTL

-2348 EGVAIDYTLSEE
+2348 EGVAIDYTLNEE
-2360 TVDSYTYKIEGD
+2360 AVNGYTYKIEGD

-2379 TNEHIPAVTNVVI
+2379 TNEHISAVTNVVV
-2392 NKYWEDAANQD
+2392 NKYWEDAENQD
-2403 GVRPDSVSVTLSGSD
+2403 GVRPDSVAVTLSGSD
-2418 GKTYKATLTK
+2418 GKTYKATLAK
-2428 DGGFSETFENLPVF
+2428 DTGFSKTFENLPVF
-2442 FNNGTKIAYTV
+2442 FNNGTKITYTV
-2453 TEDAVAG
+2453 TEDAVDG
-2460 YIGKTAT
+2460 YTGKITT
-2467 DDTGYVLSI
+2467 DDTGYILSI
-2476 TNTHTPETISKTIT
+2476 TNTHAPETIRKTVT

-2495 NDNQDG
+2495 GNDRDG
-2501 IRPTNVKVELY
+2501 IRPTNVKIELY
-2512 GTDGTLRT
+2512 GTDGTRRT
-2520 QYLTKDNNWSYSF
+2520 QYLTKDNHWSYSF

-2544 IILYTAKEEAVEG
+2544 IILYIIKEEAVDG
-2557 YTQKSVTTATGFNFT
+2557 YTQKSVTTTAGFDLT
-2572 NTHEPQTVTYG
+2572 NTHEIQTADYEVK
-2583 ATKVWLDDDN
+2583 KVWIDDN
-2593 RDGVRPNSIT
+2593 DRDGARPTSIT
-2603 LVLNGSDG
+2603 LTLTGSDG
-2611 SKYTKQMTAASNW
+2611 SKYTKQMTAADNW
-2624 SDVTFERIP
+2624 NAVTFERVP
-2633 MFNNGK
+2633 MFNGGK

-2644 LSENDVPSYVNSVAV
+2644 LTENEVPSYINSIEV
-2659 SEDGKF
+2659 SEDGKH
-2665 FTVTNTHT
+2665 FTVTNTHA
-2673 PDHAIIKITEV
+2673 PDHTVINITEV
-2684 WHDENDQDGIRPKK
+2684 WHDENDQDGIRPRKMTAI
-2698 VTTIIVGSNGNRH
+2698 VVGSNGNRH

-2812 EENGWTAT
+2812 EDNGWTAT
-2820 FENLPKRDHGNIVTY
+2820 FENLPKRDHGNIVAY
-2835 NVKESDVEGYE
+2835 NVKESDTAGYE
-2846 ASIVKTEDG
+2846 ASVVKTEDG

-2863 SETTLRTATLV
+2863 SETTMRTVTLV
-2874 WRDEN
+2874 WRDEDN
-2879 NQDGIRPDTVTY
+2879 RDGVRPDAVTY
-2891 TLHGSDGSEVEK
+2891 TLHGSDGSEQEK
-2903 TVSKDDSW
+2903 TVNKDDAW
-2911 ADVMFEDLPVYQN
+2911 NDVVFEDLPVYQN
-2924 GQKVTYTLT
+2924 GQRISYTLT
-2933 ESTVDGYTTDIRDNG
+2933 ESAIDGYANDIRSSGN
-2948 HTFTVTNTHI
+2948 TFTVTNTHI
-2958 PAVVN
+2958 PETVN

-2968 VWTDGENQDGNRPN
+2968 IWTDGENQDGNRPD
-2982 SISVILTGND
+2982 SISVILTGSD
-2992 GNRYTATITAANN
+2992 GKRYTTTITAANN
-3005 WKYTFSKLPKFFNEG
+3005 WKHTFLKLPKFFNEG
-3020 TQIEYTLAED
+3020 TQIEYTLTED
-3030 AASGYSNVIEKK
+3030 TMSGYSDVVEKRS
-3042 DNYTFVLT
+3042 DYVFVLT
-3050 NKYSPATVDI
+3050 NKYSPATVDVTI
-3060 PVVKKWNDDNDRDGA
+3060 VKKWDDDNDRDGM
-3075 RPESFN
+3075 RPESVD

-3090 LYTGTLSAENGYT
+3090 LYTGTLSTENGYT
-3103 YVFQSVPKFHNSGTL
+3103 CVFQSVPKYHDGGTL
-3118 ISYTVAEEKVT
+3118 INYTIAEEKIP
-3129 GYTTEV
+3129 GYTTTI
-3135 AKDSSGYKFTL
+3135 AKDASGYKFTL
-3146 TNTKSIETVTKTV
+3146 TNAKTIDTVTKTV
-3159 SKVWEDSNNQDGLRP
+3159 SKVWDDNNNQDGLRP
-3174 SAITVILT
+3174 TAITVILT

-3188 YLKSVSAAE
+3188 RVKSVTAAE
-3197 NWTTTF
+3197 NWMVTF

-3210 NHGQSIQY
+3210 NHGQNIQY

-3226 GYTDEVTQNGN
+3226 GYTETITQNGD
-3237 NYTITNTHMPA
+3237 NYTITNTHTPA
-3248 TTELFVT
+3248 SSEFFVT
-3255 KTWKD
+3255 KIWKD

-3269 DEITVTAHGSD
+3269 DGITVTAHGSD
-3280 GRSYA
+3280 GRSYTE
-3285 KKLNADNQWS
+3285 KLNADNQWS

-3300 LPKYANGKTIDYT
+3300 LPKYANGKVIEYS
-3313 LTEEAVPGY
+3313 LTEESVPGY

-3333 TLINTHV
+3333 VLINTHV

-3354 ENNQDGLR
+3354 GNNQDGLR
-3362 PKSIT
+3362 PKTIT

-3384 SQNWTTSLNNL
+3384 GQNWATNLNNL
-3395 PKYKNSTEVQY
+3395 PKYKNGTEIQY

-3412 ISGYE
+3412 IPDYE

-3427 TITNTHAPAV
+3427 AITNSHTPAV
-3437 VTVSVVKIWDDENNQ
+3437 VTVSAVKVWDDANNQ

-3462 TLTGSDGSTHNAA
+3462 TLTGSDGSVRNAA

-3484 QFKDLPQYKNGVK
+3484 QFKNLPKYKNGMK
-3497 IDYTLQEADSNPY
+3497 IDYTLQEANSNPY
-3510 TYEIVKGSDGYSF
+3510 TYEIVKGSDEYSF

-3531 AAVNVPVTTI
+3531 AVVNVPITTV
-3541 WNDDNNRDGIR
+3541 WDDDDNRDGIR
-3552 AKETVITLQGSNGKV
+3552 AKETAITLHGSNGKV
-3567 YQHIVTDKDSFATVF
+3567 YQRIVTGKDDFATVF
-3582 EDVPKFFDEGKE
+3582 EDVPKFFDEGRE

-3601 NEVDG
+3601 NEMNG
-3606 YTTDVTNTD
+3606 YTANIASTD

-3626 PEKLAKTVTKVWDD
+3626 PERLAKTVTKVWDD

-3664 EKNLSAA
+3664 EKSLSTA
-3671 NNWTETFE
+3671 NNWTETFD

-3697 EAVGGYEKE
+3697 EMVGGYEKE

-3738 QDGYRPDTTTIHMS
+3738 QDGYRPDAATIHMS
-3752 GTDGTQDT
+3752 GTDGTQDA

-3769 SSIVFKDLDR
+3769 SSIVFKDLDHY
-3779 FKDGTKIKYTV
+3779 KDGNEIKYTV
-3790 TEDEIPQYTTSIVA
+3790 TEDEIPQYTTSIAV

-3826 IWEDNDDQ
+3826 VWEDNNDQ
-3834 DGIRPDAVNI
+3834 DGLRPDTVSV
-3844 KLKGNDKL
+3844 KLKGNDKFI
-3852 VDSSE
+3852 DSSE
-3857 LNEDVKWKHS
+3857 LNEDVEWKHS

-3893 TTIEKTDTGYVFTNT
+3893 TSIEKTDTGYVFTNT

-3920 VWDDSENQD
+3920 VWKDAENQD
-3929 GLRPDTIHIKLVSNG
+3929 GLRPDAIHIRLISND
-3944 IAKDAYLDADSNW
+3944 IEKDAYLDAESDW
-3957 HLEFEGLPKYR
+3957 HLDFEGLPKYR

-3991 TEDGYAFTIKNDHVP
+3991 TKDGYAFTIENDHVP

-4019 DNNRDGLRPSSHT
+4019 DNDRDGLRPGSHT
-4032 VILTDGINTIE
+4032 VVLVDGTNAIE
-4043 EIVLDK
+4043 EVVLDRN
-4049 DNGYGTVLKDMP
+4049 NGYGVVLKNMP

-4068 IDYQIKDF
+4068 INYQIKDF
-4076 KVDGYTTNIIKGD
+4076 KVDGYTTNIIKSD
-4089 SVKDFKVTNTHVP
+4089 SVKDFNITNTHVP
-4102 EMVTVTVTEGWHDQS
+4102 EMVTITVTEGWHDQS
-4117 DYDKIRPEEIAL
+4117 DYDKIRPEKVTL

-4142 VNKET
+4142 VTKDT
-4147 WTAVFSDLPK
+4147 WTTVFSDLPK

-4172 IKGYSTTITNNQ
+4172 IKGYKTTITDNE
-4184 TDTITVINK
+4184 TGTIAVINT

-4203 VTWNDENNKDSIRP
+4203 VTWNDENNKDNIRP
-4217 DKVTVKLT
+4217 DKVTVKLAN
-4225 DGTTVVSTKEVK
+4225 GTTAVSTKEIN
-4237 NDSWKHIFEDIPV
+4237 NDSWKHVFENIIV
-4250 FNGSDKVSYTI
+4250 FNGDDKASYTV
-4261 TQDAVNG
+4261 TQDAVSE

-4276 DDGNTIEIINTHIS
+4276 DDGNTIEIINTH
-4290 VVPPKEEPKKKE
+4290 VPVAPPKEEPKQE
-4302 PATPAPVVEVKV
+4302 ETATPAAPAPVVEIKT
-4314 EQPAPTVTLIQT
+4314 EPTT
-4326 TNKPT
+4326 TVIETPNKQT
-4331 GISFF
+4331 GISFMDG
-4336 ESLFAK
+4336 LFG

>member
-1 MQNGKSRI
+1 MQKCESRT
-9 KRVAS
+9 KRVMS
-14 AIIAGVMALQTVA
+14 AIIAGMMALQVVA
-27 PVISYADDTASSVAT
+27 PTISYADDTVASTASSE
-42 TDDSDAIANVDPGT
+42 DNSDTQIDPGV
-56 PVQVDATASEEPS
+56 PVQTDTASSNTVTEPDSS
-69 EAPSSGTSQADENSE
+69 ESLE
-84 ETETNSDI
+84 ETADSEQTGEIQDDTVSDSQGNETN
-92 TDEVSN
+92 TQEETVQ
-98 EHTDADTADE
+98 DTV
-108 TQTVEED
+108 Q
-115 APKQDEST
+115 QNNSG
-123 SETTDT
+123 SETTE
-129 APSRTVTVTLNKNG
+129 SESVRTVTVTLNKNG
-143 GEFEPEWLETANED
+143 GIFEPEWLETANED

-167 NDIVVEDTGD
+167 NDIAIEDTGD
-177 TIVATVTDRDSIDI
+177 TIVATVTDRDSISI
-191 PVALSSDESLYF
+191 PVALSGDDSLYF

-208 SSGSYDADS
+208 SSGSYDADN
-217 ETLTFEDGVDAYV
+217 ETLTFDDGVDAYV
-230 LSAVYSSVVDDD
+230 LTAVYNSVADED
-242 QTLVENRTEFD
+242 QQLIENKEIFD
-253 EQTKRQAIQERL
+253 EQAEKNVLQQKL
-265 KSSGISTY
+265 SVSGISLY
-273 VLRPSDSY
+273 EMRPSDSY
-281 NQLDLVVEGLAFTS
+281 NQLDLIIDGLAFTS
-295 DDGLTQTFTAP
+295 DDGLVQTFTAP

-311 IITAYGANGGTGKGK
+311 TITAYGANGGTGKGK

-338 AEGTVHLNAG
+338 AEGTIHLNAG

-425 EKAQNNAA
+425 EKAQNDAA
-433 AEVAKKHVILL
+433 VEVAKKHVILL

-452 ESGGSAGGGGLEGQ
+452 ESGGTAGGGGLEGQ

-494 TPTNGRTLTYEE
+494 TPTNGRVLTYDE

-515 TQTRAGFGYHYTVL
+515 TQTRAGFGYHYTIL
-529 GELYDANPAHRDP
+529 GELYDANPANRDP
-542 VDFLFDDGQARNYGS
+542 VSLLFDDGQARNYGS

-601 EQVEVKDADYEV
+601 KQVEVKDADYEV

-622 ETAPYLVNGRVI
+622 NSAPYLINGRVLI
-634 IKMVGET
+634 HMVGTT
-641 PKLKSVMM
+641 PKMKTIMM
-649 PAQSEDISAGNI
+649 EAQNEDISSSHVDDA
-661 DEKDGFGQKAILS
+661 DVYGQKAYLNK
-674 PGQGSANKTLAYTAI
+674 GQDVASTTIAYTAI
-689 TYYNLGDVMTV
+689 TYYNMGDLMTV
-700 TPKWEYNTLLNVT
+700 NPVWEYSTMLSPTDRDWN
-713 YKPWDDSV
+713 DSV
-721 AKNINNQMS
+721 AKSIDSRLS
-730 VSITNTE
+730 VSVANTN
-737 LGIPAEGDK
+737 LGVPNPGDK
-746 YYNDA
+746 YYNAD

-760 VMTITNA
+760 VMTITNPVNTMYSTERLTKYYFRCKGIA
-767 PLSMYDTATVTKYFF
+767 SYTLSSGTKTMYDKGERGELAIDYNIYINHEGVHVYSDRNIINGTPTSTVDDTIAATAGRNASTWQYPHMALTDVNNINTILVQFSSHGFNTSDSISYDASYADSLGITGSGNQYSYIFKAKSKNSVSTANWEKFLQSITYTTYDAATFTSTGVSGGVTIFWYADENLWENNMFYDSSSSHFYACINTGSSITWGEARNRALSMYNSALDCYGYLAHITSQSEQDYLYTLMDKSTQGWLGATRKVSGNEWDWYWRDGPANETNEPFF
-782 RCHPTATVSMYN
+782 RQNADGTYGTLLWGYENWDNKTEPNNVGDEWCMHYYGNKSGVWNDYSDTN
-794 GIRTMDD
+794 GAVTSFIVEWSKD
-801 ESESG
+801 
-806 GLVLDYSIAME
+806 GLV
-817 HQGAHVYQN
+817 G
-826 RNTINDMNA
+826 NDHS
-835 ETVSDTVTATQNHS
+835 VSDT
-849 SSQWKYPELV
+849 
-859 VKTPKTIQT
+859 
-868 FNVLFTSP
+868 
-876 SRNAQD
+876 
-882 AILYNTDLANQLGI
+882 
-896 VVTGTNQN
+896 
-904 YIFTKS
+904 
-910 GGLTQD
+910 
-916 EWNNFLRQVS
+916 
-926 FVTYDRAVFTADGVQ
+926 
-941 SGVEVAWYGFEKAIF
+941 
-956 GSNQATRHVPTLS
+956 
-969 DYPGAATHNIASG
+969 
-982 SLNITSSG
+982 
-990 SVYRIVGSTTGD
+990 
-1002 NRIYV
+1002 
-1007 SPGVSATVILD
+1007 
-1018 NVTMNYTAA
+1018 
-1027 GAGWGND
+1027 
-1034 TSRAGDGAISCSHA
+1034 
-1048 NLTIILVGTSRITAY
+1048 
-1063 GSYSNAI
+1063 
-1070 AKNGTDGSLMIDG
+1070 
-1083 AGTLY
+1083 
-1088 AVGASGDHCGA
+1088 
-1099 IGANVN
+1099 
-1105 CSFWNF
+1105 
-1111 TVQGGTIYAN
+1111 
-1121 AGEHCPGIGSGCLN
+1121 
-1135 QPGEGNGGDGAG
+1135 
-1147 CGNLNFTGGTVVARG
+1147 
-1162 NTACSGIGSGWGGP
+1162 
-1176 VNGINISNGAKV
+1176 
-1188 TAYGGSYS
+1188 
-1196 PGIGSGGRT
+1196 
-1205 DNVQGGNIGSY
+1205 
-1216 HYHVR
+1216 
-1221 NIVIT
+1221 
-1226 GGDTVVTAFGD
+1226 
-1237 KSTNMPGIGCGKDP
+1237 
-1251 VGTVR
+1251 
-1256 GTLSNVVATT
+1256 
-1266 LDGFQGYVRYGSSEE
+1266 
-1281 SAAYS
+1281 
-1286 TEQPRTPFTGT
+1286 
-1297 GNIGSYLASQVNR
+1297 
-1310 GTPVYYTQVF
+1310 
-1320 FSIDTSNKHV
+1320 
-1330 DDADVIGTQVSST
+1330 DVIGTQIVA
-1343 GTIKPEQFASV
+1343 EQEQKVNNGEV
-1354 SGTVWAENDR
+1354 SGTVWAENDY
-1364 DGVYQVGDEAVV
+1364 DGLFATDEAKLQNITVQLISDNGTVV
-1376 EGVAVTL
+1376 ATAQTNKLGQYDFTGLAPGNYYVKFTSQSFVG
-1383 YNADGSVCKTT
+1383 YNAVPDGGNSIVQQASKGINDSYAQTPVFALT
-1394 TTNKYGAY
+1394 YNDVLEK
-1402 SFDGIPEKKNYTV
+1402 SF
-1415 GFSNGS
+1415 
-1421 SNIQSYSPTAKIA
+1421 
-1434 AGENNNHV
+1434 
-1442 NNDWKSDVF
+1442 
-1451 TAIYQKNTSQTI
+1451 
-1463 NCGVYVPST
+1463 GVYVPST

-1479 DVNQN
+1479 DANQN
-1484 GICDNSESK
+1484 GIYDNREAK

-1516 ITAVLTDADG
+1516 IAAVLTDANG

-1545 SDTVDIS
+1545 SNTVDIS
-1552 NARVSPIPTSGDE
+1552 NARVSPIPASGDV
-1565 KRTNKAERSIDV
+1565 KLTNKTEKSIGM

-1592 GSMLNAAT
+1592 GSMLTSAT

-1741 DATAVMQN
+1741 DSTAVMQN

-1761 IPDTRVVS
+1761 IPDTRVVN

-1900 DSETQPNI
+1900 DSEAQPNI

-1949 SFDLKKVEDLSGIP
+1949 DFDLKKIEDLSGIP
-1963 FENVKFDYEIYEKA
+1963 FKDVKFDYEIYEKA

-2003 TEHLTTDKNGLIS
+2003 TEHLTTDKNGLIH

-2022 ATYHLTE
+2022 ATYHLIE
-2029 TETLPGYVRDTK
+2029 TETLPGYVKNTK

-2046 VMPETAVENNNL
+2046 VMPETTVENNNL
-2058 IWKTYISV
+2058 VWKTYISV
-2066 DGVRQTNN
+2066 DGVRLTDN

-2101 IRKNA
+2101 IRQNA

-2161 VENPMDGY
+2161 IENPMDGY
-2169 TAIVSNTTGS
+2169 IATVSATTGS
-2179 VDNGY
+2179 ADKGY

-2196 DDFTVVKVWDDGNNV
+2196 DDFTVVKVWDDSNNI
-2211 DGIRPDSVTI
+2211 DGMRPDSVTI
-2221 HMNGSDG
+2221 HLNGSDG
-2228 SSTEATLSNTK
+2228 SSTEATLSNAK
-2239 DWKYTFKHIPLFDAN
+2239 DWKYTFKHMPLFDAN

-2259 YTITEDAVAG
+2259 YTITEDAVTG
-2269 YTYTVTNEGRSF
+2269 YTYTVTNKDRAF
-2281 TITNSHVQETLSI
+2281 TITNKHTQETFSI

-2308 VRPSAIHVIL
+2308 VRPSAIHVTL

-2348 EGVAIDYTLSEE
+2348 EGVAIDYTLNEE
-2360 TVDSYTYKIEGD
+2360 AVNGYTYKIEGD
-2372 ADTGFTV
+2372 ANTGFTV
-2379 TNEHIPAVTNVVI
+2379 TNEHISAVTNVVV
-2392 NKYWEDAANQD
+2392 NKYWEDTANQD
-2403 GVRPDSVSVTLSGSD
+2403 GVRPDSVAVTLSGSD

-2428 DGGFSETFENLPVF
+2428 DTGFSKTFENLPVF
-2442 FNNGTKIAYTV
+2442 FNNGTKITYTV
-2453 TEDAVAG
+2453 TEDAVNG
-2460 YIGKTAT
+2460 YTGKITT
-2467 DDTGYVLSI
+2467 DDTGYILSI
-2476 TNTHTPETISKTIT
+2476 TNTHTPETIRKTVT

-2495 NDNQDG
+2495 GNDRDG
-2501 IRPTNVKVELY
+2501 IRPTNVKIELY
-2512 GTDGTLRT
+2512 GTDGTRRT
-2520 QYLTKDNNWSYSF
+2520 QYLTKDNYWSYSF

-2544 IILYTAKEEAVEG
+2544 IILYTIKEEAVDG
-2557 YTQKSVTTATGFNFT
+2557 YTQKSVTTTAGFDLT
-2572 NTHEPQTVTYG
+2572 NTHEIQTADYEVK
-2583 ATKVWLDDDN
+2583 KVWIDDN
-2593 RDGVRPNSIT
+2593 DRDGARPTSIT
-2603 LVLNGSDG
+2603 LTLTGSDG
-2611 SKYTKQMTAASNW
+2611 SKYTKLMTAADNW
-2624 SDVTFERIP
+2624 NAVTFERVP
-2633 MFNNGK
+2633 MFNGGK

-2644 LSENDVPSYVNSVAV
+2644 LTENEVLSYINSIEV
-2659 SEDGKF
+2659 SEDGKH
-2665 FTVTNTHT
+2665 FTVTNTHA
-2673 PDHAIIKITEV
+2673 PDHTVINITEV
-2684 WHDENDQDGIRPKK
+2684 WHDENDQDGIRPRKMTAI
-2698 VTTIIVGSNGNRH
+2698 VVGSNGNRH

-2812 EENGWTAT
+2812 EDNGWTAT
-2820 FENLPKRDHGNIVTY
+2820 FENLPKRDHGNIVAY
-2835 NVKESDVEGYE
+2835 NVKESDTAGYE
-2846 ASIVKTEDG
+2846 ASVVKTEDG

-2863 SETTLRTATLV
+2863 SETTMRTVTLV
-2874 WRDEN
+2874 WRDEDN
-2879 NQDGIRPDTVTY
+2879 RDGVRPDAVTY
-2891 TLHGSDGSEVEK
+2891 TLHGSDGSEQEK
-2903 TVSKDDSW
+2903 TVNKDDAW
-2911 ADVMFEDLPVYQN
+2911 NDVVFEDLPVYQN
-2924 GQKVTYTLT
+2924 GQRISYTLT
-2933 ESTVDGYTTDIRDNG
+2933 ESAIDGYANDIRSSGN
-2948 HTFTVTNTHI
+2948 TFTVTNTHI
-2958 PAVVN
+2958 PETVN

-2968 VWTDGENQDGNRPN
+2968 IWTDGENQDGNRPD
-2982 SISVILTGND
+2982 SISVILTGSD
-2992 GNRYTATITAANN
+2992 GKRYTTTITAANN
-3005 WKYTFSKLPKFFNEG
+3005 WKHTFLKLPKFFNEG
-3020 TQIEYTLAED
+3020 TQIEYTLTED
-3030 AASGYSNVIEKK
+3030 TMSGYSDVVEKRS
-3042 DNYTFVLT
+3042 DYVFVLT
-3050 NKYSPATVDI
+3050 NKYSPATVDVTI
-3060 PVVKKWNDDNDRDGA
+3060 VKKWDDDNDRDGM
-3075 RPESFN
+3075 RPESVD

-3090 LYTGTLSAENGYT
+3090 LYTGTLSTENGYT
-3103 YVFQSVPKFHNSGTL
+3103 CVFQSVPKYHDGGTL
-3118 ISYTVAEEKVT
+3118 INYTIAEEKIP
-3129 GYTTEV
+3129 GYTTTI
-3135 AKDSSGYKFTL
+3135 AKDASGYKFTL
-3146 TNTKSIETVTKTV
+3146 TNAKTIDTVTKTV
-3159 SKVWEDSNNQDGLRP
+3159 SKVWDDNNNQDGLRP
-3174 SAITVILT
+3174 TAITVILT

-3188 YLKSVSAAE
+3188 RVKSVTATE
-3197 NWTTTF
+3197 NWTVTF

-3210 NHGQSIQY
+3210 NHGQNIQY

-3226 GYTDEVTQNGN
+3226 GYTEAITQNGD
-3237 NYTITNTHMPA
+3237 NYIITNTHTPA
-3248 TTELFVT
+3248 SSEFFVT
-3255 KTWKD
+3255 KIWKD
-3260 NGNNDGMRP
+3260 NENNDGMRP

-3280 GRSYA
+3280 GCSYTE
-3285 KKLNADNQWS
+3285 KLNADNQWS

-3300 LPKYANGKTIDYT
+3300 LPKYADGKVIEYS
-3313 LTEEAVPGY
+3313 LTEESVPGY

-3333 TLINTHV
+3333 VFINTHV

-3354 ENNQDGLR
+3354 GNNQDGLR
-3362 PKSIT
+3362 PKTIT

-3384 SQNWTTSLNNL
+3384 GQNWATSLNNL
-3395 PKYKNSTEVQY
+3395 PKYKNGTEIQY

-3412 ISGYE
+3412 IPGYE

-3427 TITNTHAPAV
+3427 AIMNSHTPAV
-3437 VTVSVVKIWDDENNQ
+3437 VTVSAVKVWDDANNQ

-3462 TLTGSDGSTHNAA
+3462 TLTGSDGSVRNAA

-3484 QFKDLPQYKNGVK
+3484 QFKNLPKYKNGMK
-3497 IDYTLQEADSNPY
+3497 IDYTLQEANSNPY
-3510 TYEIVKGSDGYSF
+3510 TYEIVKGSDEYSF

-3531 AAVNVPVTTI
+3531 AVVNVPITTV
-3541 WNDDNNRDGIR
+3541 WDDDDNRDGIR
-3552 AKETVITLQGSNGKV
+3552 AKETAITLHGSNGKV
-3567 YQHIVTDKDSFATVF
+3567 YQRIVTGKDDFATVF
-3582 EDVPKFFDEGKE
+3582 EDVPKFFDEGRE

-3601 NEVDG
+3601 NEMNG
-3606 YTTDVTNTD
+3606 YTANIASTD

-3626 PEKLAKTVTKVWDD
+3626 PERLAKTVTKVWDD

-3664 EKNLSAA
+3664 EKSLSTA
-3671 NNWTETFE
+3671 NNWTETFD

-3697 EAVGGYEKE
+3697 EMVGGYEKE

-3738 QDGYRPDTTTIHMS
+3738 QDGYRPDAATIHMS
-3752 GTDGTQDT
+3752 GTDGTQDA

-3769 SSIVFKDLDR
+3769 SSIVFKDLDHY
-3779 FKDGTKIKYTV
+3779 KDGNEIKYTV
-3790 TEDEIPQYTTSIVA
+3790 TEDEIPQYTTSIAV

-3826 IWEDNDDQ
+3826 VWEDNNDQ
-3834 DGIRPDAVNI
+3834 DGLRPDTVSV
-3844 KLKGNDKL
+3844 KLKGNDKFI
-3852 VDSSE
+3852 DSSE
-3857 LNEDVKWKHS
+3857 LNEDVEWKHS

-3893 TTIEKTDTGYVFTNT
+3893 TSIEKTDTGYVFTNT

-3920 VWDDSENQD
+3920 VWKDAENQD
-3929 GLRPDTIHIKLVSNG
+3929 GLRPDAIHIRLISND
-3944 IAKDAYLDADSNW
+3944 IEKDAYLDAESDW
-3957 HLEFEGLPKYR
+3957 HLDFEGLPKYR

-3991 TEDGYAFTIKNDHVP
+3991 TKDGYAFTIENDHVP

-4019 DNNRDGLRPSSHT
+4019 DNDRDGLRPGSHT
-4032 VILTDGINTIE
+4032 VVLVDGTNAIE
-4043 EIVLDK
+4043 EVVLDRN
-4049 DNGYGTVLKDMP
+4049 NGYGVVLKNMP

-4068 IDYQIKDF
+4068 INYQIKDF
-4076 KVDGYTTNIIKGD
+4076 KVDGYTTNIIKSD
-4089 SVKDFKVTNTHVP
+4089 SVKDFNITNTHVP
-4102 EMVTVTVTEGWHDQS
+4102 EMVTITVTEGWHDQS
-4117 DYDKIRPEEIAL
+4117 DYDKIRPEKVTL

-4142 VNKET
+4142 VTKDT
-4147 WTAVFSDLPK
+4147 WTTVFSDLPK

-4172 IKGYSTTITNNQ
+4172 IKGYKTTITDNE
-4184 TDTITVINK
+4184 TGTIAVINT

-4203 VTWNDENNKDSIRP
+4203 VTWNDENNKDNIRP
-4217 DKVTVKLT
+4217 DKVTVKLAN
-4225 DGTTVVSTKEVK
+4225 GTTAVSTKEIN
-4237 NDSWKHIFEDIPV
+4237 NDSWKHVFENIIV
-4250 FNGSDKVSYTI
+4250 FNGDDKASYTV
-4261 TQDAVNG
+4261 TQDAVSE

-4276 DDGNTIEIINTHIS
+4276 DDGNTIEIINTH
-4290 VVPPKEEPKKKE
+4290 VPVAPPKEEPKQE
-4302 PATPAPVVEVKV
+4302 ETATPAAPAPVVEIKT
-4314 EQPAPTVTLIQT
+4314 EPTT
-4326 TNKPT
+4326 TVIETPNKQT
-4331 GISFF
+4331 GISFMDG
-4336 ESLFAK
+4336 LFG

>member
-1 MQNGKSRI
+1 MQKCESRT
-9 KRVAS
+9 KRVMS
-14 AIIAGVMALQTVA
+14 AIIAGMMALQVVA
-27 PVISYADDTASSVAT
+27 PTISYADDTVASTASSE
-42 TDDSDAIANVDPGT
+42 DNSDTQIDPGV
-56 PVQVDATASEEPS
+56 PVQTDTASSNTVTEPDSS
-69 EAPSSGTSQADENSE
+69 ESLE
-84 ETETNSDI
+84 ETADSEQTGEIQDDTVSDSQGNETN
-92 TDEVSN
+92 TQEETVQ
-98 EHTDADTADE
+98 DTV
-108 TQTVEED
+108 Q
-115 APKQDEST
+115 QNNSG
-123 SETTDT
+123 SETTE
-129 APSRTVTVTLNKNG
+129 SESVRTVTVTLNKNG
-143 GEFEPEWLETANED
+143 GIFEPEWLETANED

-167 NDIVVEDTGD
+167 NDIAIEDTGD
-177 TIVATVTDRDSIDI
+177 TIVATVTDRDSISI
-191 PVALSSDESLYF
+191 PVALSGDDSLYF

-208 SSGSYDADS
+208 SSGSYDADN
-217 ETLTFEDGVDAYV
+217 ETLTFDDGVDAYV
-230 LSAVYSSVVDDD
+230 LTAVYDSVADED
-242 QTLVENRTEFD
+242 QQLIENKEIFD
-253 EQTKRQAIQERL
+253 EQAEKNVLQQKLSA
-265 KSSGISTY
+265 SGISLY
-273 VLRPSDSY
+273 EMRPSDSY
-281 NQLDLVVEGLAFTS
+281 NQLDLIIDGLAFTS
-295 DDGLTQTFTAP
+295 DDGLVQTFTAP

-311 IITAYGANGGTGKGK
+311 TITAYGANGGTGKGK

-338 AEGTVHLNAG
+338 AEGTIHLNAG

-425 EKAQNNAA
+425 EKAQNDAA
-433 AEVAKKHVILL
+433 AEVAKNHVILL

-452 ESGGSAGGGGLEGQ
+452 ESGGTAGGGGLEGQ

-494 TPTNGRTLTYEE
+494 TPTNGRVLTYDE

-515 TQTRAGFGYHYTVL
+515 TQTRAGFGYHYTIL
-529 GELYDANPAHRDP
+529 GELYDANPANRDP
-542 VDFLFDDGQARNYGS
+542 VSLLFDDGQARNYGS

-601 EQVEVKDADYEV
+601 KQVEVKDADYEV

-622 ETAPYLVNGRVI
+622 NSAPYLINGRVLI
-634 IKMVGET
+634 HMVGTT
-641 PKLKSVMM
+641 PKMKTIMM
-649 PAQSEDISAGNI
+649 EAQNEDISSSHVDDA
-661 DEKDGFGQKAILS
+661 DVYGQKAYLNK
-674 PGQGSANKTLAYTAI
+674 GQDVASTTIAYTAI
-689 TYYNLGDVMTV
+689 TYYNMGDLMTV
-700 TPKWEYNTLLNVT
+700 NPVWEYSTMLSPTDRDWN
-713 YKPWDDSV
+713 DSV
-721 AKNINNQMS
+721 AKSIDSRLS
-730 VSITNTE
+730 VSVANTN
-737 LGIPAEGDK
+737 LGVPNPGDK
-746 YYNDA
+746 YYNAD

-760 VMTITNA
+760 VMTITNPVNTMYSTERLTKYYFRCKGIA
-767 PLSMYDTATVTKYFF
+767 SYTLSSGTKTMYDKGERGELAIDYNIYINHEGVHVYSDRNIINGTPTSTVDDTIAATAGRSASTWQYPHMALTDVNNINTILIQFSSHGFNTSDSISYDASYADSLGITGSGNQYSYIFKAKSKNSVSTANWEKFLQSITYTTYDAATFTSTGVSGGVTIFWYADENLWENNMFYDSSSGHFYACINTGSSITWGEARNRALSMYNSALDCYGYLAHITSQSEQDYLYTLMDKSTQGWLGATRKVSGNEWDWYWRDGPANETSEPFF
-782 RCHPTATVSMYN
+782 RQNAG
-794 GIRTMDD
+794 GIYGSLLWGYENWDSKT
-801 ESESG
+801 EPNNSG
-806 GLVLDYSIAME
+806 GVEWCMHYYGSNRGVWNDYIDSNGAVTSFIVEWSKDGLV
-817 HQGAHVYQN
+817 G
-826 RNTINDMNA
+826 NDHS
-835 ETVSDTVTATQNHS
+835 VSDT
-849 SSQWKYPELV
+849 
-859 VKTPKTIQT
+859 
-868 FNVLFTSP
+868 
-876 SRNAQD
+876 
-882 AILYNTDLANQLGI
+882 
-896 VVTGTNQN
+896 
-904 YIFTKS
+904 
-910 GGLTQD
+910 
-916 EWNNFLRQVS
+916 
-926 FVTYDRAVFTADGVQ
+926 
-941 SGVEVAWYGFEKAIF
+941 
-956 GSNQATRHVPTLS
+956 
-969 DYPGAATHNIASG
+969 
-982 SLNITSSG
+982 
-990 SVYRIVGSTTGD
+990 
-1002 NRIYV
+1002 
-1007 SPGVSATVILD
+1007 
-1018 NVTMNYTAA
+1018 
-1027 GAGWGND
+1027 
-1034 TSRAGDGAISCSHA
+1034 
-1048 NLTIILVGTSRITAY
+1048 
-1063 GSYSNAI
+1063 
-1070 AKNGTDGSLMIDG
+1070 
-1083 AGTLY
+1083 
-1088 AVGASGDHCGA
+1088 
-1099 IGANVN
+1099 
-1105 CSFWNF
+1105 
-1111 TVQGGTIYAN
+1111 
-1121 AGEHCPGIGSGCLN
+1121 
-1135 QPGEGNGGDGAG
+1135 
-1147 CGNLNFTGGTVVARG
+1147 
-1162 NTACSGIGSGWGGP
+1162 
-1176 VNGINISNGAKV
+1176 
-1188 TAYGGSYS
+1188 
-1196 PGIGSGGRT
+1196 
-1205 DNVQGGNIGSY
+1205 
-1216 HYHVR
+1216 
-1221 NIVIT
+1221 
-1226 GGDTVVTAFGD
+1226 
-1237 KSTNMPGIGCGKDP
+1237 
-1251 VGTVR
+1251 
-1256 GTLSNVVATT
+1256 
-1266 LDGFQGYVRYGSSEE
+1266 
-1281 SAAYS
+1281 
-1286 TEQPRTPFTGT
+1286 
-1297 GNIGSYLASQVNR
+1297 
-1310 GTPVYYTQVF
+1310 
-1320 FSIDTSNKHV
+1320 
-1330 DDADVIGTQVSST
+1330 DVIGTQIVA
-1343 GTIKPEQFASV
+1343 EQEQKVNNGEV
-1354 SGTVWAENDR
+1354 SGTVWAENDYN
-1364 DGVYQVGDEAVV
+1364 GLFATDEAKLQDITVQLISDNGTVV
-1376 EGVAVTL
+1376 ATAQTNKLGQYDFTGLAPGNYYVKFTSQSFVG
-1383 YNADGSVCKTT
+1383 YNAVPDGGNSIVQQASKGINDSYAQTPVFALT
-1394 TTNKYGAY
+1394 YNDVLEK
-1402 SFDGIPEKKNYTV
+1402 SF
-1415 GFSNGS
+1415 
-1421 SNIQSYSPTAKIA
+1421 
-1434 AGENNNHV
+1434 
-1442 NNDWKSDVF
+1442 
-1451 TAIYQKNTSQTI
+1451 
-1463 NCGVYVPST
+1463 GVYVPST
-1472 VSGFAWD
+1472 VGGFAWD
-1479 DVNQN
+1479 DANQN
-1484 GICDNSESK
+1484 GIYDNREAK

-1516 ITAVLTDADG
+1516 IAEVLTDANG

-1552 NARVSPIPTSGDE
+1552 NARVSPIPTSGDV
-1565 KRTNKAERSIDV
+1565 KLTNKAEKSIGM

-1592 GSMLNAAT
+1592 GSMLTSAT
-1600 IGEVYINSMTGTG
+1600 IGEIYINSMSGTG

-1653 ADINIE
+1653 ADIDIE

-1706 DKTAADKKV
+1706 DRTAADKKV

-1725 LVSPTATTDKK
+1725 TVSPTAATDKK

-1741 DATAVMQN
+1741 DSTAVMQN

-1761 IPDTRVVS
+1761 IPDTRVVA
-1769 LSNEKDFYVSTAN
+1769 LNNEKDFYVSTAN

-1908 SLDRSHMYCAWIGDI
+1908 SLDRSHMYCAWIGNI

-1949 SFDLKKVEDLSGIP
+1949 DFDLKKIEDLSGIP
-1963 FENVKFDYEIYEKA
+1963 FKNVKFDYEIYEKA
-1977 DDSGKSVF
+1977 ADSGKSVF

-2003 TEHLTTDKNGLIS
+2003 TEHLTTDKNGLIH

-2022 ATYHLTE
+2022 ATYHLIE
-2029 TETLPGYVRDTK
+2029 TETLPGYVKDTK

-2046 VMPETAVENNNL
+2046 VMPEAAVENNNL
-2058 IWKTYISV
+2058 VWKTYISV
-2066 DGVRQTNN
+2066 DGVRLTDN

-2101 IRKNA
+2101 IRQNA

-2161 VENPMDGY
+2161 IENPMDGY
-2169 TAIVSNTTGS
+2169 TATVSATTGS
-2179 VDNGY
+2179 TDKGY

-2196 DDFTVVKVWDDGNNV
+2196 DDFTVTKVWDDSNNI
-2211 DGIRPDSVTI
+2211 DGMRPDSVTI
-2221 HMNGSDG
+2221 HLNGSDG
-2228 SSTEATLSNTK
+2228 SSTEATLSNAK
-2239 DWKYTFKHIPLFDAN
+2239 DWKYIFKHMPLFDAN
-2254 GNEIT
+2254 GNKIT

-2281 TITNSHVQETLSI
+2281 TITNSHVQETFSI

-2308 VRPSAIHVIL
+2308 VRPSAIHVTL

-2348 EGVAIDYTLSEE
+2348 EGVAIDYTLNEE
-2360 TVDSYTYKIEGD
+2360 AVNGYTYKIEGD
-2372 ADTGFTV
+2372 ANTGFTV
-2379 TNEHIPAVTNVVI
+2379 TNEHISAVTNVVV
-2392 NKYWEDAANQD
+2392 NKYWEDTANQD
-2403 GVRPDSVSVTLSGSD
+2403 GVRPDSVAVTLSGSD

-2428 DGGFSETFENLPVF
+2428 DTGFSKTFENLPVF
-2442 FNNGTKIAYTV
+2442 FNNGTKITYTV
-2453 TEDAVAG
+2453 TEDAVNG
-2460 YIGKTAT
+2460 YTGKITT
-2467 DDTGYVLSI
+2467 DDTGYILSI
-2476 TNTHTPETISKTIT
+2476 TNTHAPETIRKTVT

-2495 NDNQDG
+2495 GNDRDG
-2501 IRPTNVKVELY
+2501 IRPTNVKIELY
-2512 GTDGTLRT
+2512 GTDGTRRT
-2520 QYLTKDNNWSYSF
+2520 QYLTKDNHWSYSF

-2544 IILYTAKEEAVEG
+2544 IILYTIKEEAVDG
-2557 YTQKSVTTATGFNFT
+2557 YTQKSVTTTAGFDLT
-2572 NTHEPQTVTYG
+2572 NTHEIQTADYEVK
-2583 ATKVWLDDDN
+2583 KVWIDDN
-2593 RDGVRPNSIT
+2593 DRDGARPTSIT
-2603 LVLNGSDG
+2603 LTLTGSDG
-2611 SKYTKQMTAASNW
+2611 SKYTKLMTAADNW
-2624 SDVTFERIP
+2624 NAVTFERVP
-2633 MFNNGK
+2633 MFNGGK

-2644 LSENDVPSYVNSVAV
+2644 LTENEVPSYINSIEV
-2659 SEDGKF
+2659 SEDGKH
-2665 FTVTNTHT
+2665 FTVTNTHA
-2673 PDHAIIKITEV
+2673 PDHTVINITEV
-2684 WHDENDQDGIRPKK
+2684 WHDENDQDGIRPRKMTAI
-2698 VTTIIVGSNGNRH
+2698 VVGSNGNRH

-2812 EENGWTAT
+2812 EDNGWTAT
-2820 FENLPKRDHGNIVTY
+2820 FENLPKRDHGNIVAY
-2835 NVKESDVEGYE
+2835 NVKESDTAGYE
-2846 ASIVKTEDG
+2846 ASVVKTEDG

-2863 SETTLRTATLV
+2863 SETTMRTVTLV
-2874 WRDEN
+2874 WRDEDN
-2879 NQDGIRPDTVTY
+2879 RDGVRPDAVTY
-2891 TLHGSDGSEVEK
+2891 TLHGSDGSEQEK
-2903 TVSKDDSW
+2903 TVNKDDAW
-2911 ADVMFEDLPVYQN
+2911 NDVVFEDLPVYQN
-2924 GQKVTYTLT
+2924 GQRISYTLT
-2933 ESTVDGYTTDIRDNG
+2933 ESAIDGYANDIRSSGN
-2948 HTFTVTNTHI
+2948 TFTVTNTHI
-2958 PAVVN
+2958 PETVN

-2968 VWTDGENQDGNRPN
+2968 IWTDGENQDGNRPD
-2982 SISVILTGND
+2982 SISVILTGSD
-2992 GNRYTATITAANN
+2992 GKRYTTTITAANN
-3005 WKYTFSKLPKFFNEG
+3005 WKHTFLKLPKFFNEG
-3020 TQIEYTLAED
+3020 TQIEYTLTED
-3030 AASGYSNVIEKK
+3030 TMSGYSDVVEKRS
-3042 DNYTFVLT
+3042 DYVFVLT
-3050 NKYSPATVDI
+3050 NKYSPATVDVTI
-3060 PVVKKWNDDNDRDGA
+3060 VKKWDDDNDRDGM
-3075 RPESFN
+3075 RPESVD

-3090 LYTGTLSAENGYT
+3090 LYTGTLSTENGYT
-3103 YVFQSVPKFHNSGTL
+3103 CVFQSVPKYHDGGTL
-3118 ISYTVAEEKVT
+3118 INYTIAEEKIP
-3129 GYTTEV
+3129 GYTTTI
-3135 AKDSSGYKFTL
+3135 AKDASGYKFTL
-3146 TNTKSIETVTKTV
+3146 TNAKTIDTVAKTV
-3159 SKVWEDSNNQDGLRP
+3159 SKVWDDNNNQDGLRP
-3174 SAITVILT
+3174 TAITVILT

-3188 YLKSVSAAE
+3188 RVKSVTAAE
-3197 NWTTTF
+3197 NWTVTF
-3203 ENLPKNQ
+3203 ENLPKNK
-3210 NHGQSIQY
+3210 NHGQNIQY

-3226 GYTDEVTQNGN
+3226 GYTEAITQNGD
-3237 NYTITNTHMPA
+3237 NYTITNTHTPA
-3248 TTELFVT
+3248 SSEFFVT
-3255 KTWKD
+3255 KIWKD

-3280 GRSYA
+3280 GRSYTE
-3285 KKLNADNQWS
+3285 KLNANNQWS

-3300 LPKYANGKTIDYT
+3300 LPKYAEGKVIEYS
-3313 LTEEAVPGY
+3313 LTEESVPGY

-3362 PKSIT
+3362 PKTIT

-3384 SQNWTTSLNNL
+3384 GQNWATSLNNL
-3395 PKYKNSTEVQY
+3395 PKYKNGTEIQY

-3412 ISGYE
+3412 IPGYE

-3427 TITNTHAPAV
+3427 AIMNSHTPAV
-3437 VTVSVVKIWDDENNQ
+3437 VTVSAVKVWDDANNQ

-3462 TLTGSDGSTHNAA
+3462 TLTGSDGSVRNAA

-3484 QFKDLPQYKNGVK
+3484 QFKNLPKYKNGVK
-3497 IDYTLQEADSNPY
+3497 IDYTLQEANSNPY
-3510 TYEIVKGSDGYSF
+3510 TYEIVKGSDEYSF

-3531 AAVNVPVTTI
+3531 AVVNVPVTTV
-3541 WNDDNNRDGIR
+3541 WDDDDNRDGIR
-3552 AKETVITLQGSNGKV
+3552 AKETSITLHGSNGKV
-3567 YQHIVTDKDSFATVF
+3567 YQRIVTGKDDFATVF
-3582 EDVPKFFDEGKE
+3582 EDVPKFFDEGRE

-3601 NEVDG
+3601 NEMNG
-3606 YTTDVTNTD
+3606 YTANIANTD

-3626 PEKLAKTVTKVWDD
+3626 PERLAKTVTKVWDD

-3664 EKNLSAA
+3664 EKSLSTA
-3671 NNWTETFE
+3671 NNWTEAFD

-3697 EAVGGYEKE
+3697 EMVGGYEKE

-3738 QDGYRPDTTTIHMS
+3738 QDGYRPDAATIHMS
-3752 GTDGTQDT
+3752 GTDGTQDA

-3769 SSIVFKDLDR
+3769 SSIVFKDLDHY
-3779 FKDGTKIKYTV
+3779 KDGNEIKYTV
-3790 TEDEIPQYTTSIVA
+3790 AEDEIPQYTTSIAV

-3826 IWEDNDDQ
+3826 IWDDNNDQ
-3834 DGIRPDAVNI
+3834 DGIRPDTVNI

-3893 TTIEKTDTGYVFTNT
+3893 TSIEKTDTGYVFTNT

-3920 VWDDSENQD
+3920 VWKDAENQD
-3929 GLRPDTIHIKLVSNG
+3929 GLRPDTINIKLVSNG

-3957 HLEFEGLPKYR
+3957 HLKFEGLPKYR

-3991 TEDGYAFTIKNDHVP
+3991 TEDGYTFTIENDHVP

-4019 DNNRDGLRPSSHT
+4019 DNDRDGLRPDSHT
-4032 VILTDGINTIE
+4032 VILVDGTNAIE
-4043 EIVLDK
+4043 EVVLDK
-4049 DNGYGTVLKDMP
+4049 NNGYGVVLKNMP

-4068 IDYQIKDF
+4068 INYQIKDF
-4076 KVDGYTTNIIKGD
+4076 KVDGYTTNIIKSD
-4089 SVKDFKVTNTHVP
+4089 SVKDFNITNTHVP

-4117 DYDKIRPEEIAL
+4117 DYDKIRPEKVTL

-4142 VNKET
+4142 VTKDT
-4147 WTAVFSDLPK
+4147 WTTAFSNLPK

-4172 IKGYSTTITNNQ
+4172 IKGYKTTITDNE
-4184 TDTITVINK
+4184 TGTIAVINT

-4203 VTWNDENNKDSIRP
+4203 VTWNDENNKDNIRP
-4217 DKVTVKLT
+4217 DKVTVKLAN
-4225 DGTTVVSTKEVK
+4225 GTTAVSTKEIN
-4237 NDSWKHIFEDIPV
+4237 NDSWKHVFENIIV
-4250 FNGSDKVSYTI
+4250 FNGDGKASYTV

-4276 DDGNTIEIINTHIS
+4276 DDGNTIEIINTH
-4290 VVPPKEEPKKKE
+4290 VPVAPPKEEPKQE
-4302 PATPAPVVEVKV
+4302 ETVTSTAPAPVVEIKT
-4314 EQPAPTVTLIQT
+4314 EPTT
-4326 TNKPT
+4326 TVIETPNKQT
-4331 GISFF
+4331 GISFMDG
-4336 ESLFAK
+4336 LFG

>member
-1 MQNGKSRI
+1 MQKCESRT
-9 KRVAS
+9 KRVMS
-14 AIIAGVMALQTVA
+14 AIIAGMMALQVVA
-27 PVISYADDTASSVAT
+27 PTISYADDTVASTASSE
-42 TDDSDAIANVDPGT
+42 DNSDTQIDPGV
-56 PVQVDATASEEPS
+56 PVQTDTASSNTVTEPDSS
-69 EAPSSGTSQADENSE
+69 ESLE
-84 ETETNSDI
+84 ETADSEQTGEIQDDTVSDSQGNETN
-92 TDEVSN
+92 TQEETVQ
-98 EHTDADTADE
+98 DTV
-108 TQTVEED
+108 Q
-115 APKQDEST
+115 QNNSG
-123 SETTDT
+123 SETTE
-129 APSRTVTVTLNKNG
+129 SESVRTVTVTLNKNG
-143 GEFEPEWLETANED
+143 GIFEPEWLETANED

-167 NDIVVEDTGD
+167 NDIAIEDTGD
-177 TIVATVTDRDSIDI
+177 TIVATVTDRDSISI
-191 PVALSSDESLYF
+191 PVALSGDDSLYF

-208 SSGSYDADS
+208 SSGSYDADN
-217 ETLTFEDGVDAYV
+217 ETLTFDDDVDAYV
-230 LSAVYSSVVDDD
+230 LTAVYNSVADED
-242 QTLVENRTEFD
+242 QQLIENKEIFD
-253 EQTKRQAIQERL
+253 EQAEKNVLQQKLSA
-265 KSSGISTY
+265 SGISLY
-273 VLRPSDSY
+273 EMRPSDSY
-281 NQLDLVVEGLAFTS
+281 NQLDLIIDGLAFTS
-295 DDGLTQTFTAP
+295 DDGLIQTFTAP

-311 IITAYGANGGTGKGK
+311 TITAYGANGGTGKGK

-338 AEGTVHLNAG
+338 AEGTIHLSAG

-425 EKAQNNAA
+425 EKAQNDAA

-452 ESGGSAGGGGLEGQ
+452 ESGGTAGGGGLEGQ

-494 TPTNGRTLTYEE
+494 TPTNGRVLTYDE

-515 TQTRAGFGYHYTVL
+515 TQTRAGFGYHYTIL
-529 GELYDANPAHRDP
+529 GELYDANPANRDP
-542 VDFLFDDGQARNYGS
+542 VSLLFDDGQARNYGS

-601 EQVEVKDADYEV
+601 KQVEVKDADYEV

-622 ETAPYLVNGRVI
+622 NSAPYLINGRVLI
-634 IKMVGET
+634 HMVGTT
-641 PKLKSVMM
+641 PKMKTIMM
-649 PAQSEDISAGNI
+649 EAQNEDISSSHVDDA
-661 DEKDGFGQKAILS
+661 DVYGQKAYLNK
-674 PGQGSANKTLAYTAI
+674 GQDVASTTIAYTAI
-689 TYYNLGDVMTV
+689 TYYNMGDLMTV
-700 TPKWEYNTLLNVT
+700 NPVWEYSTMLSPTDRDWN
-713 YKPWDDSV
+713 DSV
-721 AKNINNQMS
+721 AKSIDSRLS
-730 VSITNTE
+730 VSVANTN
-737 LGIPAEGDK
+737 LGVPNPGDK
-746 YYNDA
+746 YYNAD

-760 VMTITNA
+760 VMTITNPVNTMYSTERLTKYYFRCKGIA
-767 PLSMYDTATVTKYFF
+767 SYTLSSGTKTMYDKGERGELAIDYNIYINHEGVHVYSDRNIINGTPTSTVDDTIAATAGRSASTWQYPHMALTDVNNINTILVQFSSHGFNTSDSISYDASYADSLGITGSGNQYSYIFKAKSKNSVSTANWEKFLQSITYTTYDAATFTSTGVSGGVTIFWYADENLWENNMFYDSSSSHFYACINTGSSITWGEARNRALSMYNSALDCYGYLAHITSQSEQDYLYTLMDKSTQGWLGATRKVSGNEWDWYWRDGPANETNEPFF
-782 RCHPTATVSMYN
+782 RQNAD
-794 GIRTMDD
+794 GIYGSLLWGYENWDSKTEPNNVGNEWCMHYYGNK
-801 ESESG
+801 SG
-806 GLVLDYSIAME
+806 VWNDYSDTN
-817 HQGAHVYQN
+817 GAVTSFIVEWSKDGLAN
-826 RNTINDMNA
+826 NDHS
-835 ETVSDTVTATQNHS
+835 VSDT
-849 SSQWKYPELV
+849 
-859 VKTPKTIQT
+859 
-868 FNVLFTSP
+868 
-876 SRNAQD
+876 
-882 AILYNTDLANQLGI
+882 
-896 VVTGTNQN
+896 
-904 YIFTKS
+904 
-910 GGLTQD
+910 
-916 EWNNFLRQVS
+916 
-926 FVTYDRAVFTADGVQ
+926 
-941 SGVEVAWYGFEKAIF
+941 
-956 GSNQATRHVPTLS
+956 
-969 DYPGAATHNIASG
+969 
-982 SLNITSSG
+982 
-990 SVYRIVGSTTGD
+990 
-1002 NRIYV
+1002 
-1007 SPGVSATVILD
+1007 
-1018 NVTMNYTAA
+1018 
-1027 GAGWGND
+1027 
-1034 TSRAGDGAISCSHA
+1034 
-1048 NLTIILVGTSRITAY
+1048 
-1063 GSYSNAI
+1063 
-1070 AKNGTDGSLMIDG
+1070 
-1083 AGTLY
+1083 
-1088 AVGASGDHCGA
+1088 
-1099 IGANVN
+1099 
-1105 CSFWNF
+1105 
-1111 TVQGGTIYAN
+1111 
-1121 AGEHCPGIGSGCLN
+1121 
-1135 QPGEGNGGDGAG
+1135 
-1147 CGNLNFTGGTVVARG
+1147 
-1162 NTACSGIGSGWGGP
+1162 
-1176 VNGINISNGAKV
+1176 
-1188 TAYGGSYS
+1188 
-1196 PGIGSGGRT
+1196 
-1205 DNVQGGNIGSY
+1205 
-1216 HYHVR
+1216 
-1221 NIVIT
+1221 
-1226 GGDTVVTAFGD
+1226 
-1237 KSTNMPGIGCGKDP
+1237 
-1251 VGTVR
+1251 
-1256 GTLSNVVATT
+1256 
-1266 LDGFQGYVRYGSSEE
+1266 
-1281 SAAYS
+1281 
-1286 TEQPRTPFTGT
+1286 
-1297 GNIGSYLASQVNR
+1297 
-1310 GTPVYYTQVF
+1310 
-1320 FSIDTSNKHV
+1320 
-1330 DDADVIGTQVSST
+1330 DVIGTQIVA
-1343 GTIKPEQFASV
+1343 EQEQKVNNGEV
-1354 SGTVWAENDR
+1354 SGTVWAENDYN
-1364 DGVYQVGDEAVV
+1364 GLFATDEAKLQDITVQLISDNGTVV
-1376 EGVAVTL
+1376 ATAQTNKLGQYDFTGLAPGNYYVKFTSQSFVG
-1383 YNADGSVCKTT
+1383 YNAVPDGGNSIVQQASKGINDSYAQTPVFALT
-1394 TTNKYGAY
+1394 YNDVLEK
-1402 SFDGIPEKKNYTV
+1402 SF
-1415 GFSNGS
+1415 
-1421 SNIQSYSPTAKIA
+1421 
-1434 AGENNNHV
+1434 
-1442 NNDWKSDVF
+1442 
-1451 TAIYQKNTSQTI
+1451 
-1463 NCGVYVPST
+1463 GVYVPST

-1479 DVNQN
+1479 DANQN
-1484 GICDNSESK
+1484 GIYDNREAK

-1516 ITAVLTDADG
+1516 IAAVLTDANG

-1552 NARVSPIPTSGDE
+1552 NARVSPIPTSGDV
-1565 KRTNKAERSIDV
+1565 KLTNKAEKSIGM

-1592 GSMLNAAT
+1592 GSMLTSAT
-1600 IGEVYINSMTGTG
+1600 IGEIYINSMSGTG

-1725 LVSPTATTDKK
+1725 LVSPTAATDKK

-1741 DATAVMQN
+1741 DSTAVMQN

-1761 IPDTRVVS
+1761 IPDTRVVN

-1782 CAMYIPSKVYGYI
+1782 CALYIPSKVYGYI
-1795 WQDDNYNGIRETNET
+1795 WQDNNYNGIRETNET

-1900 DSETQPNI
+1900 DSEAQPNI

-1949 SFDLKKVEDLSGIP
+1949 DFDLKKIEDLSGIP
-1963 FENVKFDYEIYEKA
+1963 FKDVKFDYEIYEKA

-2003 TEHLTTDKNGLIS
+2003 TEHLTTDKNGLIH

-2022 ATYHLTE
+2022 ATYHLIE
-2029 TETLPGYVRDTK
+2029 TETLPGYVKDTK

-2046 VMPETAVENNNL
+2046 VMPEAAVENNNL
-2058 IWKTYISV
+2058 VWKTYISV
-2066 DGVRQTNN
+2066 DGVRLTDN

-2101 IRKNA
+2101 IRQNA

-2161 VENPMDGY
+2161 IENPMDGY
-2169 TAIVSNTTGS
+2169 TATVSATTGS
-2179 VDNGY
+2179 TDKGY

-2196 DDFTVVKVWDDGNNV
+2196 DDFTVTKVWDDSNNI
-2211 DGIRPDSVTI
+2211 DGMRPDSVTI
-2221 HMNGSDG
+2221 YLNGSDG
-2228 SSTEATLSNTK
+2228 SSTEATLSNAK
-2239 DWKYTFKHIPLFDAN
+2239 DWKYTFKHMPLFDAN

-2259 YTITEDAVAG
+2259 YTITEDAVTG
-2269 YTYTVTNEGRSF
+2269 YTYTVTNKDRAF
-2281 TITNSHVQETLSI
+2281 TVTNKHTQETFSI

-2308 VRPSAIHVIL
+2308 VRPSAIHVTL

-2348 EGVAIDYTLSEE
+2348 EGVAIDYTLNEE
-2360 TVDSYTYKIEGD
+2360 AVNGYTYKIEGD

-2379 TNEHIPAVTNVVI
+2379 TNEHISAVTNVVV
-2392 NKYWEDAANQD
+2392 NKYWEDAENQD
-2403 GVRPDSVSVTLSGSD
+2403 GVRPDSVAVTLSGSD
-2418 GKTYKATLTK
+2418 GKTYKATLAK
-2428 DGGFSETFENLPVF
+2428 DTGFSKTFENLPVF
-2442 FNNGTKIAYTV
+2442 FNNGTKITYTV
-2453 TEDAVAG
+2453 TEDAVDG
-2460 YIGKTAT
+2460 YTGKITT
-2467 DDTGYVLSI
+2467 DDTGYILSI
-2476 TNTHTPETISKTIT
+2476 TNTHAPETIRKTVT

-2495 NDNQDG
+2495 GNDRDG
-2501 IRPTNVKVELY
+2501 IRPTNVKIELY
-2512 GTDGTLRT
+2512 GTDGTRRT
-2520 QYLTKDNNWSYSF
+2520 QYLTKDNHWSYSF

-2544 IILYTAKEEAVEG
+2544 IILYIIKEEAVDG
-2557 YTQKSVTTATGFNFT
+2557 YTQKSVTTTAGFDLT
-2572 NTHEPQTVTYG
+2572 NTHEIQTADYEVK
-2583 ATKVWLDDDN
+2583 KVWIDDN
-2593 RDGVRPNSIT
+2593 DRDGTRPTSIT
-2603 LVLNGSDG
+2603 LTLTGSDG
-2611 SKYTKQMTAASNW
+2611 SKYTKQMTAADNW
-2624 SDVTFERIP
+2624 NAVTFERVP
-2633 MFNNGK
+2633 MFNGGK

-2644 LSENDVPSYVNSVAV
+2644 LTENEVPSYINLIEV
-2659 SEDGKF
+2659 SEDGKH
-2665 FTVTNTHT
+2665 FTVTNTHA
-2673 PDHAIIKITEV
+2673 PDHTVINITEV
-2684 WHDENDQDGIRPKK
+2684 WHDENDQDGIRPRKMTAI
-2698 VTTIIVGSNGNRH
+2698 VVGSNGNRH

-2812 EENGWTAT
+2812 EDNGWTAT
-2820 FENLPKRDHGNIVTY
+2820 FENLPKRDHGNIVAY
-2835 NVKESDVEGYE
+2835 NVKESDTAGYE
-2846 ASIVKTEDG
+2846 ASVVKTEDG

-2863 SETTLRTATLV
+2863 SETTMRTVTLV
-2874 WRDEN
+2874 WRDEDN
-2879 NQDGIRPDTVTY
+2879 RDGVRPDAVTY
-2891 TLHGSDGSEVEK
+2891 TLHGSDGSEQEK
-2903 TVSKDDSW
+2903 TVNKDDAW
-2911 ADVMFEDLPVYQN
+2911 NDVVFEDLPVYQN
-2924 GQKVTYTLT
+2924 GQRISYTLT
-2933 ESTVDGYTTDIRDNG
+2933 ESAIDGYANDIRSSGN
-2948 HTFTVTNTHI
+2948 TFTVTNTHI
-2958 PAVVN
+2958 PETVN

-2968 VWTDGENQDGNRPN
+2968 IWTDGENQDGNRPD
-2982 SISVILTGND
+2982 SISVILTGSD
-2992 GNRYTATITAANN
+2992 GKRYTTTITAANN
-3005 WKYTFSKLPKFFNEG
+3005 WKHTFLKLPKFFNEG
-3020 TQIEYTLAED
+3020 TQIEYTLTED
-3030 AASGYSNVIEKK
+3030 TMSGYSDVVEKRS
-3042 DNYTFVLT
+3042 DYVFVLT
-3050 NKYSPATVDI
+3050 NKYSPATVDVTI
-3060 PVVKKWNDDNDRDGA
+3060 VKKWDDDNDRDGM
-3075 RPESFN
+3075 RPESVD

-3090 LYTGTLSAENGYT
+3090 LYTGTLSTENGYT
-3103 YVFQSVPKFHNSGTL
+3103 CVFQSVPKYHDGGTL
-3118 ISYTVAEEKVT
+3118 INYTIAEEKIP
-3129 GYTTEV
+3129 GYTTTI
-3135 AKDSSGYKFTL
+3135 AKDASGYKFTL
-3146 TNTKSIETVTKTV
+3146 TNAKTIDTVTKTV
-3159 SKVWEDSNNQDGLRP
+3159 SKVWDDNNNQDGLRP
-3174 SAITVILT
+3174 TAITVILT

-3188 YLKSVSAAE
+3188 RVKSVTATE
-3197 NWTTTF
+3197 NWTVTF

-3210 NHGQSIQY
+3210 NHGQNIQY

-3226 GYTDEVTQNGN
+3226 GYTEAITQNGD
-3237 NYTITNTHMPA
+3237 NYIITNTHTPA
-3248 TTELFVT
+3248 SSEFFVT
-3255 KTWKD
+3255 KIWKD
-3260 NGNNDGMRP
+3260 NENNDGMRP

-3280 GRSYA
+3280 GCSYTE
-3285 KKLNADNQWS
+3285 KLNADNQWS

-3300 LPKYANGKTIDYT
+3300 LPKYADGKVIEYS
-3313 LTEEAVPGY
+3313 LTEESVPGY

-3333 TLINTHV
+3333 VFINTHV

-3354 ENNQDGLR
+3354 GNNQDGLR
-3362 PKSIT
+3362 PKTIT

-3384 SQNWTTSLNNL
+3384 GQNWATSLNNL
-3395 PKYKNSTEVQY
+3395 PKYKNGTEIQY

-3412 ISGYE
+3412 IPGYE

-3427 TITNTHAPAV
+3427 AIMNSHTPAV
-3437 VTVSVVKIWDDENNQ
+3437 VTVSAVKVWDDANNQ

-3462 TLTGSDGSTHNAA
+3462 TLTGSDGSVRNAA

-3484 QFKDLPQYKNGVK
+3484 QFKNLPKYKNGMK
-3497 IDYTLQEADSNPY
+3497 IDYTLQEANSNPY
-3510 TYEIVKGSDGYSF
+3510 TYEIVKGSDEYSF

-3531 AAVNVPVTTI
+3531 AVVNVPITTV
-3541 WNDDNNRDGIR
+3541 WDDDDNRDGIR
-3552 AKETVITLQGSNGKV
+3552 AKETAITLHGSNGKV
-3567 YQHIVTDKDSFATVF
+3567 YQRIVTGKDDFATVF
-3582 EDVPKFFDEGKE
+3582 EDVPKFFDEGRE

-3601 NEVDG
+3601 NEMNG
-3606 YTTDVTNTD
+3606 YTANIASTD

-3626 PEKLAKTVTKVWDD
+3626 PERLAKTVTKVWDD

-3664 EKNLSAA
+3664 EKSLSTA
-3671 NNWTETFE
+3671 NNWTETFD

-3697 EAVGGYEKE
+3697 EMVGGYEKE

-3738 QDGYRPDTTTIHMS
+3738 QDGYRPDAATIHMS
-3752 GTDGTQDT
+3752 GTDGTQDA

-3769 SSIVFKDLDR
+3769 SSIVFKDLDHY
-3779 FKDGTKIKYTV
+3779 KDGNEIKYTV
-3790 TEDEIPQYTTSIVA
+3790 TEDEIPQYTTSIAV

-3826 IWEDNDDQ
+3826 VWEDNNDQ
-3834 DGIRPDAVNI
+3834 DGLRPDTVSV
-3844 KLKGNDKL
+3844 KLKGNDKFI
-3852 VDSSE
+3852 DSSE
-3857 LNEDVKWKHS
+3857 LNEDVEWKHS

-3893 TTIEKTDTGYVFTNT
+3893 TSIEKTDTGYVFTNT

-3920 VWDDSENQD
+3920 VWKDAENQD
-3929 GLRPDTIHIKLVSNG
+3929 GLRPDAIHIRLISND
-3944 IAKDAYLDADSNW
+3944 IEKDAYLDAESDW
-3957 HLEFEGLPKYR
+3957 HLDFEGLPKYR

-3991 TEDGYAFTIKNDHVP
+3991 TKDGYAFTIENDHVP

-4019 DNNRDGLRPSSHT
+4019 DNDRDGLRPGSHT
-4032 VILTDGINTIE
+4032 VVLVDGTNAIE
-4043 EIVLDK
+4043 EVVLDRN
-4049 DNGYGTVLKDMP
+4049 NGYGVVLKNMP

-4068 IDYQIKDF
+4068 INYQIKDF
-4076 KVDGYTTNIIKGD
+4076 KVDGYTTNIIKSD
-4089 SVKDFKVTNTHVP
+4089 SVKDFNITNTHVP
-4102 EMVTVTVTEGWHDQS
+4102 EMVTITVTEGWHDQS
-4117 DYDKIRPEEIAL
+4117 DYDKIRPEKVTL

-4142 VNKET
+4142 VTKDT
-4147 WTAVFSDLPK
+4147 WTTVFSDLPK

-4172 IKGYSTTITNNQ
+4172 IKGYKTTITDNE
-4184 TDTITVINK
+4184 TGTIAVINT

-4203 VTWNDENNKDSIRP
+4203 VTWNDENNKDNIRP
-4217 DKVTVKLT
+4217 DKVTVKLAN
-4225 DGTTVVSTKEVK
+4225 GTTAVSTKEIN
-4237 NDSWKHIFEDIPV
+4237 NDSWKHVFENIIV
-4250 FNGSDKVSYTI
+4250 FNGDDKASYTV
-4261 TQDAVNG
+4261 TQDAVSE

-4276 DDGNTIEIINTHIS
+4276 DDGNTIEIINTH
-4290 VVPPKEEPKKKE
+4290 VPVAPPKEEPKQE
-4302 PATPAPVVEVKV
+4302 ETATPAAPAPVVEIKT
-4314 EQPAPTVTLIQT
+4314 EPTT
-4326 TNKPT
+4326 TVIETPNKQT
-4331 GISFF
+4331 GISFMDG
-4336 ESLFAK
+4336 LFG

>member
-1 MQNGKSRI
+1 MQKCESRT
-9 KRVAS
+9 KRVMS
-14 AIIAGVMALQTVA
+14 AIIAGMMALQVVA
-27 PVISYADDTASSVAT
+27 PTISYADDTVASTASSK
-42 TDDSDAIANVDPGT
+42 DNSDTQIDPGV
-56 PVQVDATASEEPS
+56 PVQTDTASSNTVTEPDSS
-69 EAPSSGTSQADENSE
+69 ESLE
-84 ETETNSDI
+84 ETADSEQTGEIQDDTVSDSQGNETN
-92 TDEVSN
+92 TQEETVQ
-98 EHTDADTADE
+98 DTVQQND
-108 TQTVEED
+108 
-115 APKQDEST
+115 SG
-123 SETTDT
+123 SETTE
-129 APSRTVTVTLNKNG
+129 SESVRTVTVTLNKNG
-143 GEFEPEWLETANED
+143 GIFEPEWLETANED

-167 NDIVVEDTGD
+167 NDIAIEDTGD
-177 TIVATVTDRDSIDI
+177 TIVATVTDRDSISI
-191 PVALSSDESLYF
+191 PVALSGDDSLYF

-208 SSGSYDADS
+208 SSGSYDADN
-217 ETLTFEDGVDAYV
+217 ETLTFDDGVDAYV
-230 LSAVYSSVVDDD
+230 LTAVYNSVADED
-242 QTLVENRTEFD
+242 QQLIENKEIFD
-253 EQTKRQAIQERL
+253 EQVEKNVLQQKLSA
-265 KSSGISTY
+265 SGISLY
-273 VLRPSDSY
+273 EMRPSDSY
-281 NQLDLVVEGLAFTS
+281 NQLDLIIDGLAFTS
-295 DDGLTQTFTAP
+295 DDGLVQTFTAP

-311 IITAYGANGGTGKGK
+311 TITAYGANGGTGKGK

-338 AEGTVHLNAG
+338 AEGTIHLSAG

-425 EKAQNNAA
+425 EKAQNDAA
-433 AEVAKKHVILL
+433 VEVAKKHVILL

-452 ESGGSAGGGGLEGQ
+452 ESGGTAGGGGLEGQ

-494 TPTNGRTLTYEE
+494 TPTNGRVLTYDE

-515 TQTRAGFGYHYTVL
+515 TQTRAGFGYHYTIL
-529 GELYDANPAHRDP
+529 GELYDANPANRDP
-542 VDFLFDDGQARNYGS
+542 VSLLFDDGQARNYGS

-601 EQVEVKDADYEV
+601 KQVEVKDADYEV

-622 ETAPYLVNGRVI
+622 NSAPYLINGRVLI
-634 IKMVGET
+634 HMVGTT
-641 PKLKSVMM
+641 PKMKTIMM
-649 PAQSEDISAGNI
+649 EAQNEDISSSHVDDA
-661 DEKDGFGQKAILS
+661 DVYGQKAYLNK
-674 PGQGSANKTLAYTAI
+674 GQDVASTTIAYTAI
-689 TYYNLGDVMTV
+689 TYYNMGDLMTV
-700 TPKWEYNTLLNVT
+700 NPVWEYSTMLSPTDRDWN
-713 YKPWDDSV
+713 DSV
-721 AKNINNQMS
+721 AKSIDSRLS
-730 VSITNTE
+730 VSVENTN
-737 LGIPAEGDK
+737 LGVLNPGDK
-746 YYNDA
+746 YYNAD

-760 VMTITNA
+760 VMTITNPVNTMYSTERLTKYYFRCKGIA
-767 PLSMYDTATVTKYFF
+767 SYTLSSGTKTMYDKGERGELAIDYNIYINHEGVHVYSDRNIINGTPTSTVDDTIAATAGRSASTWQYPHMALTDVNNINTILIQFSSHGFNTSDSISYDASYADSLGITGSGNQYSYIFKAKSKNSVSTANWEKFLQSITYTTYDAATFTSTGVSGGVTIFWYADENLWENNMFYDSSSGHFYACINTGNSITWGEARNRALSMYNSALDCYGYLAHITSQSEQDYLYTLMDKSTQGWLGATRKVSGNEWDWYWRDGPANETSEPFF
-782 RCHPTATVSMYN
+782 RQNADGTYGTLLWGYENWDSKTEPN
-794 GIRTMDD
+794 N
-801 ESESG
+801 SG
-806 GLVLDYSIAME
+806 GVEWCMHYYGSNRGVWNDYIDSNGAVTSFIVEWSKDGLV
-817 HQGAHVYQN
+817 G
-826 RNTINDMNA
+826 NDHS
-835 ETVSDTVTATQNHS
+835 VSDT
-849 SSQWKYPELV
+849 
-859 VKTPKTIQT
+859 
-868 FNVLFTSP
+868 
-876 SRNAQD
+876 
-882 AILYNTDLANQLGI
+882 
-896 VVTGTNQN
+896 
-904 YIFTKS
+904 
-910 GGLTQD
+910 
-916 EWNNFLRQVS
+916 
-926 FVTYDRAVFTADGVQ
+926 
-941 SGVEVAWYGFEKAIF
+941 
-956 GSNQATRHVPTLS
+956 
-969 DYPGAATHNIASG
+969 
-982 SLNITSSG
+982 
-990 SVYRIVGSTTGD
+990 
-1002 NRIYV
+1002 
-1007 SPGVSATVILD
+1007 
-1018 NVTMNYTAA
+1018 
-1027 GAGWGND
+1027 
-1034 TSRAGDGAISCSHA
+1034 
-1048 NLTIILVGTSRITAY
+1048 
-1063 GSYSNAI
+1063 
-1070 AKNGTDGSLMIDG
+1070 
-1083 AGTLY
+1083 
-1088 AVGASGDHCGA
+1088 
-1099 IGANVN
+1099 
-1105 CSFWNF
+1105 
-1111 TVQGGTIYAN
+1111 
-1121 AGEHCPGIGSGCLN
+1121 
-1135 QPGEGNGGDGAG
+1135 
-1147 CGNLNFTGGTVVARG
+1147 
-1162 NTACSGIGSGWGGP
+1162 
-1176 VNGINISNGAKV
+1176 
-1188 TAYGGSYS
+1188 
-1196 PGIGSGGRT
+1196 
-1205 DNVQGGNIGSY
+1205 
-1216 HYHVR
+1216 
-1221 NIVIT
+1221 
-1226 GGDTVVTAFGD
+1226 
-1237 KSTNMPGIGCGKDP
+1237 
-1251 VGTVR
+1251 
-1256 GTLSNVVATT
+1256 
-1266 LDGFQGYVRYGSSEE
+1266 
-1281 SAAYS
+1281 
-1286 TEQPRTPFTGT
+1286 
-1297 GNIGSYLASQVNR
+1297 
-1310 GTPVYYTQVF
+1310 
-1320 FSIDTSNKHV
+1320 
-1330 DDADVIGTQVSST
+1330 DVIGTQIVA
-1343 GTIKPEQFASV
+1343 EQEQKVNNGEV
-1354 SGTVWAENDR
+1354 SGTVWAENDYN
-1364 DGVYQVGDEAVV
+1364 GLFATDEAKLQDITVQLISDNGTVV
-1376 EGVAVTL
+1376 ATAQTNKLGQYDFTGLAPGNYYVKFTSQSFVG
-1383 YNADGSVCKTT
+1383 YNAVPDGGNSIVQQASKGINDSYAQTPVFALT
-1394 TTNKYGAY
+1394 YNDVLEK
-1402 SFDGIPEKKNYTV
+1402 SF
-1415 GFSNGS
+1415 
-1421 SNIQSYSPTAKIA
+1421 
-1434 AGENNNHV
+1434 
-1442 NNDWKSDVF
+1442 
-1451 TAIYQKNTSQTI
+1451 
-1463 NCGVYVPST
+1463 GVYVPST

-1484 GICDNSESK
+1484 GIYDNREAK

-1516 ITAVLTDADG
+1516 IAAVLTDANG

-1545 SDTVDIS
+1545 SNTVDIS
-1552 NARVSPIPTSGDE
+1552 NARVSPIPASGDV
-1565 KRTNKAERSIDV
+1565 KLTNKAEKSIGM

-1592 GSMLNAAT
+1592 GSMLTSAT
-1600 IGEVYINSMTGTG
+1600 IGEIYINSMSGTG

-1706 DKTAADKKV
+1706 DRTAADKKV

-1725 LVSPTATTDKK
+1725 TVSPTATTDKK

-1741 DATAVMQN
+1741 DSTAVMQN

-1761 IPDTRVVS
+1761 IPDTRVVN
-1769 LSNEKDFYVSTAN
+1769 LSNEKNFYVSTAN
-1782 CAMYIPSKVYGYI
+1782 CALYIPSKVYGYI
-1795 WQDDNYNGIRETNET
+1795 WQDDNYNGIREANET
-1810 ENVKTHIYLRRTTKS
+1810 QNVETHIYLRRTTKS
-1825 QFADADEQGTNISGH
+1825 KFADADEQGTNISGH

-1847 VFGELVG
+1847 VFGELIG
-1854 NGDLNTAADG
+1854 NGDLNTATDG
-1864 YYEYDY
+1864 YYEYNC

-1877 VVFDNTYDYYGQT
+1877 VVFDNTYDCYGQT

-1900 DSETQPNI
+1900 DSEAQPNI

-1963 FENVKFDYEIYEKA
+1963 FENVKFDYEIYSKA
-1977 DDSGKSVF
+1977 ENFGKSVFPDDRHQGAPQIYEGAEDSGKSVF
-1985 PNGPYTTVPV
+1985 SDDSNELYTTA
-1995 KPGDTSIK
+1995 SIE
-2003 TEHLTTDKNGLIS
+2003 TFAQAEHLITDKDGLIH

-2029 TETLPGYVRDTK
+2029 TKTLPGYVRDTK
-2041 THVVK
+2041 THVIK
-2046 VMPETAVENNNL
+2046 VMPETTVENNNL
-2058 IWKTYISV
+2058 VWKTYISV
-2066 DGVRQTNN
+2066 DGVRQTDN

-2101 IRKNA
+2101 IRQNA

-2137 DTYLTYTFRSI
+2137 DTYLSYTFRSI

-2161 VENPMDGY
+2161 IENPMDGY
-2169 TAIVSNTTGS
+2169 TATVGATTGS
-2179 VDNGY
+2179 ADKGY

-2196 DDFTVVKVWDDGNNV
+2196 DDFTVTKVWDDSNNI
-2211 DGIRPDSVTI
+2211 DGMRPDSVTI
-2221 HMNGSDG
+2221 HLNGSDG
-2228 SSTEATLSNTK
+2228 SSTEATLSNAK
-2239 DWKYTFKHIPLFDAN
+2239 DWKYTFKHMPLFDAN
-2254 GNEIT
+2254 GNKIT

-2281 TITNSHVQETLSI
+2281 TITNSHVQETFSI

-2308 VRPSAIHVIL
+2308 VRPSAIHVTL

-2348 EGVAIDYTLSEE
+2348 EGVAIDYTLNEE
-2360 TVDSYTYKIEGD
+2360 AVNGYTYKIEGD

-2379 TNEHIPAVTNVVI
+2379 TNEHISAVTNVVV

-2403 GVRPDSVSVTLSGSD
+2403 GVRPDSVAVTLSGSD

-2428 DGGFSETFENLPVF
+2428 DTGFSKTFENLPVF
-2442 FNNGTKIAYTV
+2442 FNNGTKITYTV
-2453 TEDAVAG
+2453 TEDAVNG
-2460 YIGKTAT
+2460 YTGKITT
-2467 DDTGYVLSI
+2467 DDTGYILSI
-2476 TNTHTPETISKTIT
+2476 TNTHAPETIRKTVT

-2495 NDNQDG
+2495 GNDRDG
-2501 IRPTNVKVELY
+2501 IRPTNVKIELY
-2512 GTDGTLRT
+2512 GTDGTRRT
-2520 QYLTKDNNWSYSF
+2520 QYLTKDNHWSYSF

-2544 IILYTAKEEAVEG
+2544 IILYTIKEEAVDG
-2557 YTQKSVTTATGFNFT
+2557 YTQKSVTTTAGFDLT
-2572 NTHEPQTVTYG
+2572 NTHEIQTADYEVK
-2583 ATKVWLDDDN
+2583 KVWIDDN
-2593 RDGVRPNSIT
+2593 DRDGARPTSIT
-2603 LVLNGSDG
+2603 LTLTGSDG
-2611 SKYTKQMTAASNW
+2611 SKYTKLMTAADNW
-2624 SDVTFERIP
+2624 NAVTFERVP
-2633 MFNNGK
+2633 MFNGGK

-2644 LSENDVPSYVNSVAV
+2644 LTENEVPSYINSIEV
-2659 SEDGKF
+2659 SEDGKH
-2665 FTVTNTHT
+2665 FTVTNTHA
-2673 PDHAIIKITEV
+2673 PDHTVINITEV
-2684 WHDENDQDGIRPKK
+2684 WHDKNDQDGIRPKK

-2812 EENGWTAT
+2812 EDNGWTAT
-2820 FENLPKRDHGNIVTY
+2820 FENLPKRDHGNIVAY
-2835 NVKESDVEGYE
+2835 NVKESDTAGYE
-2846 ASIVKTEDG
+2846 ASVVKTEDG

-2863 SETTLRTATLV
+2863 SETTMRTVTLV
-2874 WRDEN
+2874 WRDEDN
-2879 NQDGIRPDTVTY
+2879 RDGVRPDAVTY
-2891 TLHGSDGSEVEK
+2891 TLHGSDGSEQEK
-2903 TVSKDDSW
+2903 TVNK
-2911 ADVMFEDLPVYQN
+2911 ADWNDVVFEDLPVYQN
-2924 GQKVTYTLT
+2924 GQRISYTLT
-2933 ESTVDGYTTDIRDNG
+2933 ESAIDGYANDIRSSGN
-2948 HTFTVTNTHI
+2948 TFTVTNTHI
-2958 PAVVN
+2958 PETVN

-2968 VWTDGENQDGNRPN
+2968 IWTDGENQDGNRPD
-2982 SISVILTGND
+2982 SISVILTGSD
-2992 GNRYTATITAANN
+2992 GKRYTTTITAANN
-3005 WKYTFSKLPKFFNEG
+3005 WKHTFLKLPKFFNEG
-3020 TQIEYTLAED
+3020 TQIEYTLTED
-3030 AASGYSNVIEKK
+3030 TMSGYSDVVEKRS
-3042 DNYTFVLT
+3042 DYVFVLT
-3050 NKYSPATVDI
+3050 NKYSPATVDVTI
-3060 PVVKKWNDDNDRDGA
+3060 VKKWDDDNDRDGM
-3075 RPESFN
+3075 RPESVD

-3090 LYTGTLSAENGYT
+3090 LYTGTLSTENGYT
-3103 YVFQSVPKFHNSGTL
+3103 CVFQSVPKYHDGGTL
-3118 ISYTVAEEKVT
+3118 INYTIAEEKIP
-3129 GYTTEV
+3129 GYTTTI
-3135 AKDSSGYKFTL
+3135 AKDASGYKFTL
-3146 TNTKSIETVTKTV
+3146 TNTKPIETVTKTV

-3174 SAITVILT
+3174 SAITIILT

-3188 YLKSVSAAE
+3188 RVKSVSAAE
-3197 NWTTTF
+3197 NWTTMF

-3226 GYTDEVTQNGN
+3226 GYTDRVAQNGD
-3237 NYTITNTHMPA
+3237 NYTITNTHTPA
-3248 TTELFVT
+3248 ATELFVT

-3280 GRSYA
+3280 GRSYTE
-3285 KKLNADNQWS
+3285 KLNADNQWS

-3300 LPKYANGKTIDYT
+3300 LPKYADGKVIEYS
-3313 LTEEAVPGY
+3313 LTEESVPGY

-3333 TLINTHV
+3333 VLINTHV

-3354 ENNQDGLR
+3354 GNNQDGLR
-3362 PKSIT
+3362 PKTIT

-3384 SQNWTTSLNNL
+3384 GQNWATNLNNL
-3395 PKYKNSTEVQY
+3395 PKYKNGTEIQY

-3412 ISGYE
+3412 IPGYE

-3427 TITNTHAPAV
+3427 AITNSHTPAV
-3437 VTVSVVKIWDDENNQ
+3437 VTVSAVKVWDDANNQ

-3462 TLTGSDGSTHNAA
+3462 TLTGSDGSVRNAA

-3484 QFKDLPQYKNGVK
+3484 QFKNLPKYKNGMK
-3497 IDYTLQEADSNPY
+3497 IDYTLQEANSNPY
-3510 TYEIVKGSDGYSF
+3510 TYEIVKGSDEYSF

-3531 AAVNVPVTTI
+3531 AVVNVPITTV
-3541 WNDDNNRDGIR
+3541 WDDDDNRDGIR
-3552 AKETVITLQGSNGKV
+3552 AKETAITLHGSNGKV
-3567 YQHIVTDKDSFATVF
+3567 YQRIVTGKDDFATVF

-3606 YTTDVTNTD
+3606 YTTNVANTD

-3640 NNNQDGLRPN
+3640 SNNQDGLRPN

-3715 ITNTHAPEKLDLIVN
+3715 ITNTHAPEKLDLVVN

-3790 TEDEIPQYTTSIVA
+3790 TEDEISQYTTSIAV

-3826 IWEDNDDQ
+3826 VWEDNNDQ
-3834 DGIRPDAVNI
+3834 DGLRPDTVSV
-3844 KLKGNDKL
+3844 KLKGNDKFI
-3852 VDSSE
+3852 DSSE

-3880 SYTAEENE
+3880 TYTAEENE

-3893 TTIEKTDTGYVFTNT
+3893 TSIEKTDTGYVFTNT

-3920 VWDDSENQD
+3920 VWEDGENQD
-3929 GLRPDTIHIKLVSNG
+3929 GLRPDSIDVILTGSDGNTYNATISE
-3944 IAKDAYLDADSNW
+3944 KDNW
-3957 HLEFEGLPKYR
+3957 TYIFANLPKYFN
-3968 DHGILN
+3968 DGTLV
-3974 EYSVQE
+3974 EYSLQE
-3980 VDVDGY
+3980 VETDGYAGTVTKGTDGY
-3986 TSTVT
+3986 T
-3991 TEDGYAFTIKNDHVP
+3991 FTIKNDHTP
-4006 AVIDIPITEEWID
+4006 AVVDIPVTKVWND
-4019 DNNRDGLRPSSHT
+4019 DEDRDGLRPNS
-4032 VILTDGINTIE
+4032 I
-4043 EIVLDK
+4043 
-4049 DNGYGTVLKDMP
+4049 
-4061 KYKNGVE
+4061 
-4068 IDYQIKDF
+4068 
-4076 KVDGYTTNIIKGD
+4076 
-4089 SVKDFKVTNTHVP
+4089 HV
-4102 EMVTVTVTEGWHDQS
+4102 
-4117 DYDKIRPEEIAL
+4117 

-4135 GNVYEKT
+4135 GSTYKKDLEKD
-4142 VNKET
+4142 
-4147 WTAVFSDLPK
+4147 S
-4157 NSKGEQ
+4157 
-4163 IIYTLTQEG
+4163 
-4172 IKGYSTTITNNQ
+4172 GYSTIFTSLPKYHNGELISYSLAETPVEGYETDIQAAESGYGFTITN
-4184 TDTITVINK
+4184 T
-4193 HEPVKTITVT
+4193 HEVSKKTIKVSKVWDDAENQDGIRPDSVT
-4203 VTWNDENNKDSIRP
+4203 VTLTGSNNSKYTAKLNKENNWTYTFEGLFCKADGATIKYEVSEKDVAGYTPSIKETEGGFIITNAHKPETVTINIVKNWNDSQNADNIRP
-4217 DKVTVKLT
+4217 DAISITLT
-4225 DGTTVVSTKEVK
+4225 
-4237 NDSWKHIFEDIPV
+4237 
-4250 FNGSDKVSYTI
+4250 GSDNSSRSITLNKAGDYKTAVDSLPKFHEGKQITYTV
-4261 TQDAVNG
+4261 TETPVDG
-4268 YTTEIKAS
+4268 YTSSVQASADGYSFVVINTHTPEVHQEKKETPTTPKFEIKAEPS
-4276 DDGNTIEIINTHIS
+4276 TTI
-4290 VVPPKEEPKKKE
+4290 
-4302 PATPAPVVEVKV
+4302 
-4314 EQPAPTVTLIQT
+4314 IQT

-4331 GISFF
+4331 GVSFF
-4336 ESLFAK
+4336 DSLLG

>member
-1 MQNGKSRI
+1 M
-9 KRVAS
+9 
-14 AIIAGVMALQTVA
+14 
-27 PVISYADDTASSVAT
+27 TAVYNSVA
-42 TDDSDAIANVDPGT
+42 
-56 PVQVDATASEEPS
+56 
-69 EAPSSGTSQADENSE
+69 DEDQQLIE
-84 ETETNSDI
+84 
-92 TDEVSN
+92 
-98 EHTDADTADE
+98 
-108 TQTVEED
+108 
-115 APKQDEST
+115 
-123 SETTDT
+123 
-129 APSRTVTVTLNKNG
+129 NK
-143 GEFEPEWLETANED
+143 E
-157 PIAAYLGTET
+157 I
-167 NDIVVEDTGD
+167 
-177 TIVATVTDRDSIDI
+177 
-191 PVALSSDESLYF
+191 
-203 TGWDV
+203 
-208 SSGSYDADS
+208 
-217 ETLTFEDGVDAYV
+217 
-230 LSAVYSSVVDDD
+230 
-242 QTLVENRTEFD
+242 FD
-253 EQTKRQAIQERL
+253 EQAEKNVLQQKLSA
-265 KSSGISTY
+265 SGISLY
-273 VLRPSDSY
+273 EMRPSDSY
-281 NQLDLVVEGLAFTS
+281 NQLDLIIDGLAFTS
-295 DDGLTQTFTAP
+295 DDGLVQTFTAP

-311 IITAYGANGGTGKGK
+311 TITAYGANGGTGKGK

-338 AEGTVHLNAG
+338 AEGTIHLSAG

-425 EKAQNNAA
+425 EKAQNDAA
-433 AEVAKKHVILL
+433 AEVAKNHVILL

-494 TPTNGRTLTYEE
+494 TPTNGRVLTYDE

-515 TQTRAGFGYHYTVL
+515 TQTRAGFGYHYTIL
-529 GELYDANPAHRDP
+529 GELYDANPANRDP
-542 VDFLFDDGQARNYGS
+542 VSLLFDDGQARNYGS

-601 EQVEVKDADYEV
+601 KQVEVKDADYEV

-622 ETAPYLVNGRVI
+622 NSAPYLINGRVLI
-634 IKMVGET
+634 HMVGTT
-641 PKLKSVMM
+641 PKMKTIMM
-649 PAQSEDISAGNI
+649 EAQNEDISSSHVDDA
-661 DEKDGFGQKAILS
+661 DVYGQKAYLNK
-674 PGQGSANKTLAYTAI
+674 GQDVASTTIAYTAI
-689 TYYNLGDVMTV
+689 TYYNMGDLMTV
-700 TPKWEYNTLLNVT
+700 NPVWEYSTMLSPTDRDWN
-713 YKPWDDSV
+713 DSV
-721 AKNINNQMS
+721 AKSIDSRLS
-730 VSITNTE
+730 VSVENTN
-737 LGIPAEGDK
+737 LGVPNPGDK
-746 YYNDA
+746 YYNAD

-760 VMTITNA
+760 VMTITNPVNTMYSTERLTKYYFRCKGIA
-767 PLSMYDTATVTKYFF
+767 SYTLSSGTKTMYDKGERGELAIDYNIYINHEGVHVYSDRNIINGTPTSTVDDTIAATAGRSASTWQYPHMALTDVNNINTILIQFSSHGFNTSDSISYDASYADSLGITGSGNQYSYIFKAKSKNSVSTANWEKFLQSITYTTYDAATFTSTGVSGGVTIFWYADENLWENNMFYDSSSGHFYACINTGNSITWGEARNRALSMYNSALDCYGYLAHITSQSEQDYLYTLMDKSTQGWLGATRKVSGNEWDWYWRDGPANETSEPFF
-782 RCHPTATVSMYN
+782 RQNADGTYGTLLWGYENWDSKTEPN
-794 GIRTMDD
+794 N
-801 ESESG
+801 SG
-806 GLVLDYSIAME
+806 GVEWCMHYYGSNRGVWNDYIDSNGAVTSFIVEWSKDGLV
-817 HQGAHVYQN
+817 G
-826 RNTINDMNA
+826 NDHS
-835 ETVSDTVTATQNHS
+835 VSDT
-849 SSQWKYPELV
+849 
-859 VKTPKTIQT
+859 
-868 FNVLFTSP
+868 
-876 SRNAQD
+876 
-882 AILYNTDLANQLGI
+882 
-896 VVTGTNQN
+896 
-904 YIFTKS
+904 
-910 GGLTQD
+910 
-916 EWNNFLRQVS
+916 
-926 FVTYDRAVFTADGVQ
+926 
-941 SGVEVAWYGFEKAIF
+941 
-956 GSNQATRHVPTLS
+956 
-969 DYPGAATHNIASG
+969 
-982 SLNITSSG
+982 
-990 SVYRIVGSTTGD
+990 
-1002 NRIYV
+1002 
-1007 SPGVSATVILD
+1007 
-1018 NVTMNYTAA
+1018 
-1027 GAGWGND
+1027 
-1034 TSRAGDGAISCSHA
+1034 
-1048 NLTIILVGTSRITAY
+1048 
-1063 GSYSNAI
+1063 
-1070 AKNGTDGSLMIDG
+1070 
-1083 AGTLY
+1083 
-1088 AVGASGDHCGA
+1088 
-1099 IGANVN
+1099 
-1105 CSFWNF
+1105 
-1111 TVQGGTIYAN
+1111 
-1121 AGEHCPGIGSGCLN
+1121 
-1135 QPGEGNGGDGAG
+1135 
-1147 CGNLNFTGGTVVARG
+1147 
-1162 NTACSGIGSGWGGP
+1162 
-1176 VNGINISNGAKV
+1176 
-1188 TAYGGSYS
+1188 
-1196 PGIGSGGRT
+1196 
-1205 DNVQGGNIGSY
+1205 
-1216 HYHVR
+1216 
-1221 NIVIT
+1221 
-1226 GGDTVVTAFGD
+1226 
-1237 KSTNMPGIGCGKDP
+1237 
-1251 VGTVR
+1251 
-1256 GTLSNVVATT
+1256 
-1266 LDGFQGYVRYGSSEE
+1266 
-1281 SAAYS
+1281 
-1286 TEQPRTPFTGT
+1286 
-1297 GNIGSYLASQVNR
+1297 
-1310 GTPVYYTQVF
+1310 
-1320 FSIDTSNKHV
+1320 
-1330 DDADVIGTQVSST
+1330 DVIGTQIVA
-1343 GTIKPEQFASV
+1343 EQEQKVNNGEV
-1354 SGTVWAENDR
+1354 SGTVWAENDYN
-1364 DGVYQVGDEAVV
+1364 GLFATDEAKLQDITVQLISDN
-1376 EGVAVTL
+1376 GTIVATAQTNKLGQYDFTGLAPGNYYVKFTSQSFVG
-1383 YNADGSVCKTT
+1383 YNAVPDGGNSIVQQASKGINDSYAQTPVFALT
-1394 TTNKYGAY
+1394 YNDVLEK
-1402 SFDGIPEKKNYTV
+1402 SF
-1415 GFSNGS
+1415 
-1421 SNIQSYSPTAKIA
+1421 
-1434 AGENNNHV
+1434 
-1442 NNDWKSDVF
+1442 
-1451 TAIYQKNTSQTI
+1451 
-1463 NCGVYVPST
+1463 GVYVPST

-1479 DVNQN
+1479 DANQN
-1484 GICDNSESK
+1484 GIYDNREAK

-1516 ITAVLTDADG
+1516 IAAVLTDANG

-1545 SDTVDIS
+1545 SNTVDIS
-1552 NARVSPIPTSGDE
+1552 NARVSPIPASGDV
-1565 KRTNKAERSIDV
+1565 KLTNKAEKSIGM

-1592 GSMLNAAT
+1592 GSMLTSAT
-1600 IGEVYINSMTGTG
+1600 IGEIYINSMSGTG

-1653 ADINIE
+1653 ADIDIE

-1706 DKTAADKKV
+1706 DRTAADKKV

-1725 LVSPTATTDKK
+1725 TVSPTATTDKK

-1741 DATAVMQN
+1741 DSTAVIQN

-1761 IPDTRVVS
+1761 IPDTRVVN

-1782 CAMYIPSKVYGYI
+1782 CALYIPSKVYGYI
-1795 WQDDNYNGIRETNET
+1795 WQDDNYNGIREANET
-1810 ENVKTHIYLRRTTKS
+1810 QNVETHIYLRRTTKS
-1825 QFADADEQGTNISGH
+1825 KFADADEQGTNISGH

-1847 VFGELVG
+1847 VFGELIG
-1854 NGDLNTAADG
+1854 NGDLNTATDG
-1864 YYEYDY
+1864 YYEYNC

-1877 VVFDNTYDYYGQT
+1877 VVFDNTYDCYGQT

-1900 DSETQPNI
+1900 DSEAQPNI

-1963 FENVKFDYEIYEKA
+1963 FENVKFDYEIYSKA
-1977 DDSGKSVF
+1977 ENFGKSVFPDGRHQGASQIYEGAEDSGKSVF
-1985 PNGPYTTVPV
+1985 SDDSNELYTTA
-1995 KPGDTSIK
+1995 SIE
-2003 TEHLTTDKNGLIS
+2003 TFAQAEHLITDKDGLIH

-2029 TETLPGYVRDTK
+2029 TKTLPGYVRDTK
-2041 THVVK
+2041 THVIK
-2046 VMPETAVENNNL
+2046 VMPETTVENNNL
-2058 IWKTYISV
+2058 VWKTYISV
-2066 DGVRQTNN
+2066 DGVRQTDN

-2101 IRKNA
+2101 IRQNA

-2161 VENPMDGY
+2161 IENPMDGY
-2169 TAIVSNTTGS
+2169 TTTVGVTTGS
-2179 VDNGY
+2179 ADKGY

-2196 DDFTVVKVWDDGNNV
+2196 DDFTVTKVWDDSNNI
-2211 DGIRPDSVTI
+2211 DGMRPDSVTI
-2221 HMNGSDG
+2221 HLNGSDG
-2228 SSTEATLSNTK
+2228 SSTEATLSNAK
-2239 DWKYTFKHIPLFDAN
+2239 DWKYIFKHMPLFDAN
-2254 GNEIT
+2254 GNKIT

-2281 TITNSHVQETLSI
+2281 TITNSHVQETFSI

-2308 VRPSAIHVIL
+2308 VRPSAIHVTL

-2348 EGVAIDYTLSEE
+2348 EGVAIDYTLNEE
-2360 TVDSYTYKIEGD
+2360 AVNGYTYKIEGD

-2379 TNEHIPAVTNVVI
+2379 TNEHISAVTNVVV

-2403 GVRPDSVSVTLSGSD
+2403 GVRPDSVAVTLSGSD

-2428 DGGFSETFENLPVF
+2428 DTGFSKTFESLPVF
-2442 FNNGTKIAYTV
+2442 FNNGTKITYTI
-2453 TEDAVAG
+2453 TEDAVNG
-2460 YIGKTAT
+2460 YTGKITT
-2467 DDTGYVLSI
+2467 DDTGYILSI
-2476 TNTHTPETISKTIT
+2476 TNTHAPETIRKTVT

-2495 NDNQDG
+2495 GNDRDG
-2501 IRPTNVKVELY
+2501 IRPTNVKIELY
-2512 GTDGTLRT
+2512 GTDGTRRT
-2520 QYLTKDNNWSYSF
+2520 QYLTKDNHWSYSF

-2544 IILYTAKEEAVEG
+2544 IILYTIKEEDVDG
-2557 YTQKSVTTATGFNFT
+2557 YTQKSVTTTAGFDLT
-2572 NTHEPQTVTYG
+2572 NTHEIQTADYEVK
-2583 ATKVWLDDDN
+2583 KVWVDDN
-2593 RDGVRPNSIT
+2593 DRDGARPTSIT
-2603 LVLNGSDG
+2603 LTLTGSDG
-2611 SKYTKQMTAASNW
+2611 SKYTKQMTAVDNW
-2624 SDVTFERIP
+2624 NAATFERVP
-2633 MFNNGK
+2633 MFNGGK

-2644 LSENDVPSYVNSVAV
+2644 LTENEVPSYMNSIEV
-2659 SEDGKF
+2659 SEDGKH
-2665 FTVTNTHT
+2665 FTVTNTHA
-2673 PDHAIIKITEV
+2673 PDHTVINIAEV
-2684 WHDENDQDGIRPKK
+2684 WHDENDQDGIRPRKMIA
-2698 VTTIIVGSNGNRH
+2698 VVVGSNGNRH

-2754 KSLGN
+2754 KNLGN

-2812 EENGWTAT
+2812 EDNGWTAT
-2820 FENLPKRDHGNIVTY
+2820 FENLPKRDHGNIVAY
-2835 NVKESDVEGYE
+2835 NVKESDTAGYE
-2846 ASIVKTEDG
+2846 ASVVKTEDG

-2863 SETTLRTATLV
+2863 SETTMRTVTLV
-2874 WRDEN
+2874 WRDEDN
-2879 NQDGIRPDTVTY
+2879 RDGVRPDAVTY
-2891 TLHGSDGSEVEK
+2891 TLHGSDGSEQEK
-2903 TVSKDDSW
+2903 TVNKDDAW
-2911 ADVMFEDLPVYQN
+2911 NDVVFEGLPVYQN
-2924 GQKVTYTLT
+2924 GQRISYTLA
-2933 ESTVDGYTTDIRDNG
+2933 ESAIDGYANDIRSSGN
-2948 HTFTVTNTHI
+2948 TFTVTNTHI
-2958 PAVVN
+2958 PETVN

-2968 VWTDGENQDGNRPN
+2968 IWTDGENQDGNRPD
-2982 SISVILTGND
+2982 SISVILTGSD
-2992 GNRYTATITAANN
+2992 GKRYTTTITAANN
-3005 WKYTFSKLPKFFNEG
+3005 WKHTFLKLPKFFNEG
-3020 TQIEYTLAED
+3020 TQIEYTLTED
-3030 AASGYSNVIEKK
+3030 TMSGYSDVVEKRS
-3042 DNYTFVLT
+3042 DYVFVLT
-3050 NKYSPATVDI
+3050 NKYSPATVDVTI
-3060 PVVKKWNDDNDRDGA
+3060 VKKWDDDNDRDGM
-3075 RPESFN
+3075 RPESVD

-3090 LYTGTLSAENGYT
+3090 LYTGTLSTENGYT
-3103 YVFQSVPKFHNSGTL
+3103 CVFQSVPKYHDGGTL
-3118 ISYTVAEEKVT
+3118 INYTIAEEKIP
-3129 GYTTEV
+3129 GYTTTI
-3135 AKDSSGYKFTL
+3135 AKDASGYKFTL
-3146 TNTKSIETVTKTV
+3146 TNTKPIETVTKTV

-3188 YLKSVSAAE
+3188 RVKSVTAAE
-3197 NWTTTF
+3197 NWTVTF

-3210 NHGQSIQY
+3210 NHGQNIQY

-3226 GYTDEVTQNGN
+3226 GYTEAITQNGD
-3237 NYTITNTHMPA
+3237 NYIITNTHTPA
-3248 TTELFVT
+3248 SSEFFVT
-3255 KTWKD
+3255 KIWKD

-3280 GRSYA
+3280 GRSYTE
-3285 KKLNADNQWS
+3285 KLNADNQWS
-3295 VMFSN
+3295 IMFSN
-3300 LPKYANGKTIDYT
+3300 LPKYADGKTIDYT
-3313 LTEEAVPGY
+3313 LTEEVVPGY
-3322 TSSITRNGKSF
+3322 ASSITRNGKSF

-3354 ENNQDGLR
+3354 GNNQDGLR
-3362 PKSIT
+3362 PKTIT

-3384 SQNWTTSLNNL
+3384 GQNWATNLNNL
-3395 PKYKNSTEVQY
+3395 PKYKNGTEIQY

-3412 ISGYE
+3412 IPGYE
-3417 TEIKQTGDSY
+3417 TETKQTGDSY
-3427 TITNTHAPAV
+3427 AITNSHTPAV
-3437 VTVSVVKIWDDENNQ
+3437 VTVSAVKVWDDANNQ

-3462 TLTGSDGSTHNAA
+3462 TLTGSDGSVRNAA

-3484 QFKDLPQYKNGVK
+3484 QFKNLPKYKNGVK
-3497 IDYTLQEADSNPY
+3497 IDYTLQESNSNPY
-3510 TYEIVKGSDGYSF
+3510 TYEIVKGSDEYSF

-3531 AAVNVPVTTI
+3531 AVVNVPITTV
-3541 WNDDNNRDGIR
+3541 WDDDDNRDGIR
-3552 AKETVITLQGSNGKV
+3552 AKETAITLHGSNGKV
-3567 YQHIVTDKDSFATVF
+3567 YQRIVTGKDDFATVF
-3582 EDVPKFFDEGKE
+3582 EDVPKFFDEGRE

-3601 NEVDG
+3601 NEMNG
-3606 YTTDVTNTD
+3606 YTANIANTD

-3626 PEKLAKTVTKVWDD
+3626 PERLAKTVTKVWDD

-3715 ITNTHAPEKLDLIVN
+3715 ITNTHAPEKLDLVVN

-3857 LNEDVKWKHS
+3857 LDEDVKWKHS
-3867 FTKLPVRENGNEI
+3867 FTNLPVRENGNEI

-3920 VWDDSENQD
+3920 VWEDGENQD
-3929 GLRPDTIHIKLVSNG
+3929 GLRPDSIDVILTGSDGNTYNATISE
-3944 IAKDAYLDADSNW
+3944 KDNW
-3957 HLEFEGLPKYR
+3957 TYIFANLPKYFN
-3968 DHGILN
+3968 DGTLV
-3974 EYSVQE
+3974 EYSLQE
-3980 VDVDGY
+3980 VETDGYAGTVTKGTDGY
-3986 TSTVT
+3986 T
-3991 TEDGYAFTIKNDHVP
+3991 FTIKNDHTP
-4006 AVIDIPITEEWID
+4006 AVVDIPVTKVWND
-4019 DNNRDGLRPSSHT
+4019 DEDRDGLRPNS
-4032 VILTDGINTIE
+4032 I
-4043 EIVLDK
+4043 
-4049 DNGYGTVLKDMP
+4049 
-4061 KYKNGVE
+4061 
-4068 IDYQIKDF
+4068 
-4076 KVDGYTTNIIKGD
+4076 
-4089 SVKDFKVTNTHVP
+4089 HV
-4102 EMVTVTVTEGWHDQS
+4102 
-4117 DYDKIRPEEIAL
+4117 

-4135 GNVYEKT
+4135 GSTYKKDLEKD
-4142 VNKET
+4142 
-4147 WTAVFSDLPK
+4147 S
-4157 NSKGEQ
+4157 
-4163 IIYTLTQEG
+4163 
-4172 IKGYSTTITNNQ
+4172 GYSTIFTSLPKYHNGELISYSLAETPVEGYETDIQAAESGYGFTITN
-4184 TDTITVINK
+4184 T
-4193 HEPVKTITVT
+4193 HEVSKKTIKVSKVWDDAENQDGIRPDSVT
-4203 VTWNDENNKDSIRP
+4203 VTLTGSNNSKYTAKLNKENNWTYTFEGLFCKADGATIKYEVSEKDVAGYTPSIKETEGGFIITNAHKPETVTINIVKNWNDSQNADNIRP
-4217 DKVTVKLT
+4217 DAISITLT
-4225 DGTTVVSTKEVK
+4225 
-4237 NDSWKHIFEDIPV
+4237 
-4250 FNGSDKVSYTI
+4250 GSDNSSRSITLNKAGDYKTAVDSLPKFHEGKQITYTV
-4261 TQDAVNG
+4261 TETPVDG
-4268 YTTEIKAS
+4268 YTSSVQASADGYSFVVINTHTPEVHQEKKETPTTPKFEIKAEPS
-4276 DDGNTIEIINTHIS
+4276 TTI
-4290 VVPPKEEPKKKE
+4290 
-4302 PATPAPVVEVKV
+4302 
-4314 EQPAPTVTLIQT
+4314 IQT

-4331 GISFF
+4331 GVSFF
-4336 ESLFAK
+4336 DSLLG

>member
-1 MQNGKSRI
+1 MQKCESRT
-9 KRVAS
+9 KRVMS
-14 AIIAGVMALQTVA
+14 AIIAGMMALQVVA
-27 PVISYADDTASSVAT
+27 PTISYADDTVASTASSEGN
-42 TDDSDAIANVDPGT
+42 SDTQIDPGV
-56 PVQVDATASEEPS
+56 PVQTDTASSNTVTEPDSS
-69 EAPSSGTSQADENSE
+69 ESLE
-84 ETETNSDI
+84 ETADSEQTGEIQDDTVSDSQGNETN
-92 TDEVSN
+92 TQEETVQ
-98 EHTDADTADE
+98 DTV
-108 TQTVEED
+108 Q
-115 APKQDEST
+115 QNNSG
-123 SETTDT
+123 SETTE
-129 APSRTVTVTLNKNG
+129 SESVRTVTVTLNKNG
-143 GEFEPEWLETANED
+143 GIFEPEWLETANED

-167 NDIVVEDTGD
+167 NDIAIEDTGD
-177 TIVATVTDRDSIDI
+177 TIVATVTDRDSISI
-191 PVALSSDESLYF
+191 PVSLSGDDSLYF

-208 SSGSYDADS
+208 ASGSYDTNN
-217 ETLTFEDGVDAYV
+217 ETLTFDDGVNAYV
-230 LSAVYSSVVDDD
+230 LTAVYNSVADED
-242 QTLVENRTEFD
+242 QQLIENKEIFD
-253 EQTKRQAIQERL
+253 EQAEKNVLQQKLSA
-265 KSSGISTY
+265 SGISLY
-273 VLRPSDSY
+273 EMRPSDSY
-281 NQLDLVVEGLAFTS
+281 NQLDLIIDGLAFTS

-338 AEGTVHLNAG
+338 AEGTIHLNAG

-425 EKAQNNAA
+425 EKAQNDAA
-433 AEVAKKHVILL
+433 VEVAKKHVILL

-452 ESGGSAGGGGLEGQ
+452 ESGGTAGGGGLEGQ

-494 TPTNGRTLTYEE
+494 TPTNGRVLTYDE

-515 TQTRAGFGYHYTVL
+515 TQTRAGFGYHYTIL
-529 GELYDANPAHRDP
+529 GELYDANPANRDP
-542 VDFLFDDGQARNYGS
+542 VSLLFDDGQARNYGS

-601 EQVEVKDADYEV
+601 KQVEVKDADYEV

-622 ETAPYLVNGRVI
+622 NSAPYLINGRVLI
-634 IKMVGET
+634 HMVGTT
-641 PKLKSVMM
+641 PKMKTIMM
-649 PAQSEDISAGNI
+649 EAQNEDISSSHVDDA
-661 DEKDGFGQKAILS
+661 DVYGQKAYLNK
-674 PGQGSANKTLAYTAI
+674 GQDVASTTIAYTAI
-689 TYYNLGDVMTV
+689 TYYNMGDLMTV
-700 TPKWEYNTLLNVT
+700 NPVWEYSTMLSPTDRDWN
-713 YKPWDDSV
+713 DSV
-721 AKNINNQMS
+721 AKSIDSRLS
-730 VSITNTE
+730 VSVANTN
-737 LGIPAEGDK
+737 LGVPNPGDK
-746 YYNDA
+746 YYNAD

-760 VMTITNA
+760 VMTITNPVNTMYSTERLTKYYFRCKGIA
-767 PLSMYDTATVTKYFF
+767 SYTLSSGTKTMYDKGERGELAIDYNIYINHEGVHVYSDRNIINGTPTSTVDDTIAATAGRSASTRQYPHMALTDVNNINTILIQFSSHGFNTSDSISYDASYADSLGITGSGNQYSYIFKAKSKNSVSTANWEKFLQSITYTTYDATTFTSTGVSGGVTIFWYADENLWENNMFYDSSSGHFYACINTGNSITWGEARNRALSMYNSALDCYGYLAHITSQSEQDYLYTLMDKSTQGWLGATRKVSGNEWDWYWRDGPANETSEPFF
-782 RCHPTATVSMYN
+782 RQNAG
-794 GIRTMDD
+794 GIYGSLLWGYENWDSKT
-801 ESESG
+801 EPNNSG
-806 GLVLDYSIAME
+806 GVEWCMHYYGSNRGVWNDYIDSNGAVTSFIVEWSKDGLV
-817 HQGAHVYQN
+817 G
-826 RNTINDMNA
+826 NDHS
-835 ETVSDTVTATQNHS
+835 VSDT
-849 SSQWKYPELV
+849 
-859 VKTPKTIQT
+859 
-868 FNVLFTSP
+868 
-876 SRNAQD
+876 
-882 AILYNTDLANQLGI
+882 
-896 VVTGTNQN
+896 
-904 YIFTKS
+904 
-910 GGLTQD
+910 
-916 EWNNFLRQVS
+916 
-926 FVTYDRAVFTADGVQ
+926 
-941 SGVEVAWYGFEKAIF
+941 
-956 GSNQATRHVPTLS
+956 
-969 DYPGAATHNIASG
+969 
-982 SLNITSSG
+982 
-990 SVYRIVGSTTGD
+990 
-1002 NRIYV
+1002 
-1007 SPGVSATVILD
+1007 
-1018 NVTMNYTAA
+1018 
-1027 GAGWGND
+1027 
-1034 TSRAGDGAISCSHA
+1034 
-1048 NLTIILVGTSRITAY
+1048 
-1063 GSYSNAI
+1063 
-1070 AKNGTDGSLMIDG
+1070 
-1083 AGTLY
+1083 
-1088 AVGASGDHCGA
+1088 
-1099 IGANVN
+1099 
-1105 CSFWNF
+1105 
-1111 TVQGGTIYAN
+1111 
-1121 AGEHCPGIGSGCLN
+1121 
-1135 QPGEGNGGDGAG
+1135 
-1147 CGNLNFTGGTVVARG
+1147 
-1162 NTACSGIGSGWGGP
+1162 
-1176 VNGINISNGAKV
+1176 
-1188 TAYGGSYS
+1188 
-1196 PGIGSGGRT
+1196 
-1205 DNVQGGNIGSY
+1205 
-1216 HYHVR
+1216 
-1221 NIVIT
+1221 
-1226 GGDTVVTAFGD
+1226 
-1237 KSTNMPGIGCGKDP
+1237 
-1251 VGTVR
+1251 
-1256 GTLSNVVATT
+1256 
-1266 LDGFQGYVRYGSSEE
+1266 
-1281 SAAYS
+1281 
-1286 TEQPRTPFTGT
+1286 
-1297 GNIGSYLASQVNR
+1297 
-1310 GTPVYYTQVF
+1310 
-1320 FSIDTSNKHV
+1320 
-1330 DDADVIGTQVSST
+1330 DVIGTQIVA
-1343 GTIKPEQFASV
+1343 EQEQKVNNGEV
-1354 SGTVWAENDR
+1354 SGTVWAENDYN
-1364 DGVYQVGDEAVV
+1364 GLFATDEAKLQDITVQLISDNGTVV
-1376 EGVAVTL
+1376 ATAQTNKLGQYDFTGLAPGNYYVKFTSQSFVG
-1383 YNADGSVCKTT
+1383 YNAVPDGGNSIVQQASKGINDSYAQTPVFALT
-1394 TTNKYGAY
+1394 YNDVLEK
-1402 SFDGIPEKKNYTV
+1402 SF
-1415 GFSNGS
+1415 
-1421 SNIQSYSPTAKIA
+1421 
-1434 AGENNNHV
+1434 
-1442 NNDWKSDVF
+1442 
-1451 TAIYQKNTSQTI
+1451 
-1463 NCGVYVPST
+1463 GVYVPST

-1479 DVNQN
+1479 DANQN
-1484 GICDNSESK
+1484 GIYDNREAK

-1516 ITAVLTDADG
+1516 IAAVLTDANG

-1545 SDTVDIS
+1545 SNTVDIS
-1552 NARVSPIPTSGDE
+1552 NARVSPIPASGDV
-1565 KRTNKAERSIDV
+1565 KLTNKAEKSIGM

-1592 GSMLNAAT
+1592 GSMLTSAT
-1600 IGEVYINSMTGTG
+1600 IGEIYINSMSGTG

-1653 ADINIE
+1653 ADIDIE

-1706 DKTAADKKV
+1706 DRTATDKKV

-1725 LVSPTATTDKK
+1725 TVSPTATTDKK

-1741 DATAVMQN
+1741 DSTAVMQN

-1761 IPDTRVVS
+1761 IPDTRVAN

-1782 CAMYIPSKVYGYI
+1782 CALYIPSKVYGYI
-1795 WQDDNYNGIRETNET
+1795 WQDDNYNGIREANET
-1810 ENVKTHIYLRRTTKS
+1810 QNVETHIYLRRTTKS
-1825 QFADADEQGTNISGH
+1825 KFADTDEQGTNISGH

-1847 VFGELVG
+1847 VFGELIG
-1854 NGDLNTAADG
+1854 NGDLNTATDG
-1864 YYEYDY
+1864 YYEYNC

-1877 VVFDNTYDYYGQT
+1877 VVFDNTYDCYGQT

-1900 DSETQPNI
+1900 DSEAQPNI

-1949 SFDLKKVEDLSGIP
+1949 SFDLKKIEDLSGIP
-1963 FENVKFDYEIYEKA
+1963 FENVKFDYEIYSKA
-1977 DDSGKSVF
+1977 ENFGKSVFPDDRHQGAPQIYEGAEDSGKSVF
-1985 PNGPYTTVPV
+1985 SDDSNELYTTA
-1995 KPGDTSIK
+1995 SIE
-2003 TEHLTTDKNGLIS
+2003 TFAQAEHLITDKDGLIH

-2029 TETLPGYVRDTK
+2029 TKTLPGYVRDTK
-2041 THVVK
+2041 THVIK
-2046 VMPETAVENNNL
+2046 VMPETTVENNNL
-2058 IWKTYISV
+2058 VWKTYISV
-2066 DGVRQTNN
+2066 DGVRQTDN

-2101 IRKNA
+2101 IRQNA

-2137 DTYLTYTFRSI
+2137 DTYLSYTFRSI

-2161 VENPMDGY
+2161 IENPMDGY
-2169 TAIVSNTTGS
+2169 TATVGATTGS
-2179 VDNGY
+2179 ADKGY

-2196 DDFTVVKVWDDGNNV
+2196 DDFTVTKVWDDSNNI
-2211 DGIRPDSVTI
+2211 DGMRPDSVTI
-2221 HMNGSDG
+2221 HLNGSDG
-2228 SSTEATLSNTK
+2228 SSTEATLSNAK
-2239 DWKYTFKHIPLFDAN
+2239 DWKYTFKHMPLFDAN
-2254 GNEIT
+2254 GNKIT

-2281 TITNSHVQETLSI
+2281 TITNSHVQETFSI

-2308 VRPSAIHVIL
+2308 VRPSAIHVTL

-2348 EGVAIDYTLSEE
+2348 EGVAIDYTLNEE
-2360 TVDSYTYKIEGD
+2360 AVNGYTYKIEGD

-2379 TNEHIPAVTNVVI
+2379 TNEHISAVTNVVV

-2403 GVRPDSVSVTLSGSD
+2403 GVRPDSVAVTLSGSD

-2428 DGGFSETFENLPVF
+2428 DTGFSKTFENLPVF
-2442 FNNGTKIAYTV
+2442 FNNGTKITYTV
-2453 TEDAVAG
+2453 TEDAVNG
-2460 YIGKTAT
+2460 YTGKITT
-2467 DDTGYVLSI
+2467 DDTGYILSI
-2476 TNTHTPETISKTIT
+2476 TNTHAPETIRKTVT

-2495 NDNQDG
+2495 GNDRDG
-2501 IRPTNVKVELY
+2501 IRPTNVKIELY
-2512 GTDGTLRT
+2512 GTDGTRRT
-2520 QYLTKDNNWSYSF
+2520 QYLTKDNHWSYSF

-2544 IILYTAKEEAVEG
+2544 IILYTIKEEAVDG
-2557 YTQKSVTTATGFNFT
+2557 YTQKSVTTTAGFDLT
-2572 NTHEPQTVTYG
+2572 NTHEIQTADYEVK
-2583 ATKVWLDDDN
+2583 KVWIDDN
-2593 RDGVRPNSIT
+2593 DRDGARPTSIT
-2603 LVLNGSDG
+2603 LTLTGSDG
-2611 SKYTKQMTAASNW
+2611 SKYTKLMTAADNW
-2624 SDVTFERIP
+2624 NAVTFERVP
-2633 MFNNGK
+2633 MFNGGK

-2644 LSENDVPSYVNSVAV
+2644 LTENEVPSYINSIEV
-2659 SEDGKF
+2659 SEDGKH
-2665 FTVTNTHT
+2665 FTVTNTHA
-2673 PDHAIIKITEV
+2673 PDHTVINITEV
-2684 WHDENDQDGIRPKK
+2684 WHDKNDQDGIRPRKMIA
-2698 VTTIIVGSNGNRH
+2698 VVVGSNGNRH

-2812 EENGWTAT
+2812 EDNGWTAT
-2820 FENLPKRDHGNIVTY
+2820 FENLPKRDHGNIVAY
-2835 NVKESDVEGYE
+2835 NVKESDTAGYE
-2846 ASIVKTEDG
+2846 ASVVKTEDG

-2863 SETTLRTATLV
+2863 SETTMRTVTLV
-2874 WRDEN
+2874 WRDEDN
-2879 NQDGIRPDTVTY
+2879 RDGVRPDAVTY
-2891 TLHGSDGSEVEK
+2891 TLHGSDGSEQEK
-2903 TVSKDDSW
+2903 TVNKDDAW
-2911 ADVMFEDLPVYQN
+2911 NDVVFEGLPVYQN
-2924 GQKVTYTLT
+2924 GQRISYTLA
-2933 ESTVDGYTTDIRDNG
+2933 ESAIDGYANDIRSSGN
-2948 HTFTVTNTHI
+2948 TFTVTNTHI
-2958 PAVVN
+2958 PETVN

-2968 VWTDGENQDGNRPN
+2968 IWTDGENQDGNRPD
-2982 SISVILTGND
+2982 SISVILTGSD
-2992 GNRYTATITAANN
+2992 GKRYTTTITAANN
-3005 WKYTFSKLPKFFNEG
+3005 WKHTFLKLPKFFNEG
-3020 TQIEYTLAED
+3020 TQIEYTLTED
-3030 AASGYSNVIEKK
+3030 TMSGYSDVVEKRS
-3042 DNYTFVLT
+3042 DYVFVLT
-3050 NKYSPATVDI
+3050 NKYSPATVDVTI
-3060 PVVKKWNDDNDRDGA
+3060 VKKWDDDNDRDGM
-3075 RPESFN
+3075 RPESVD

-3090 LYTGTLSAENGYT
+3090 LYTGTLSTENGYT
-3103 YVFQSVPKFHNSGTL
+3103 CVFQSVPKYHDGGTL
-3118 ISYTVAEEKVT
+3118 INYTIAEEKIP
-3129 GYTTEV
+3129 GYTTTI
-3135 AKDSSGYKFTL
+3135 AKDASGYKFTL
-3146 TNTKSIETVTKTV
+3146 TNTKPIETVTKTV

-3188 YLKSVSAAE
+3188 RVKSVTAAE
-3197 NWTTTF
+3197 NWTVTF

-3210 NHGQSIQY
+3210 NHGQNIQY

-3226 GYTDEVTQNGN
+3226 GYTEAITQNGD
-3237 NYTITNTHMPA
+3237 NYTITNTHTPA
-3248 TTELFVT
+3248 SSEFFVT
-3255 KTWKD
+3255 KIWKD

-3269 DEITVTAHGSD
+3269 DEITITAHGSD
-3280 GRSYA
+3280 GRSYTE
-3285 KKLNADNQWS
+3285 KLNADNQWS

-3300 LPKYANGKTIDYT
+3300 LPKYADGKVIEYS
-3313 LTEEAVPGY
+3313 LTEESVSGY
-3322 TSSITRNGKSF
+3322 ASSVTRNGKSF
-3333 TLINTHV
+3333 VLINTHV

-3354 ENNQDGLR
+3354 GNNQDGLR
-3362 PKSIT
+3362 PKTIT

-3384 SQNWTTSLNNL
+3384 GQNWATSLNNL
-3395 PKYKNSTEVQY
+3395 PKYKNGTEIQY

-3412 ISGYE
+3412 IPGYE
-3417 TEIKQTGDSY
+3417 TEIKQAGDSY
-3427 TITNTHAPAV
+3427 AITNSHTPAV
-3437 VTVSVVKIWDDENNQ
+3437 VTVSAVKVWDDANNQ

-3462 TLTGSDGSTHNAA
+3462 TLTGSDGSVRNAA

-3484 QFKDLPQYKNGVK
+3484 QFKNLPKYKNGVK
-3497 IDYTLQEADSNPY
+3497 IDYTLQESNSNPY
-3510 TYEIVKGSDGYSF
+3510 TYEIVKGSDEYSF

-3531 AAVNVPVTTI
+3531 AVVNVPITTV
-3541 WNDDNNRDGIR
+3541 WDDDDNRDGIR
-3552 AKETVITLQGSNGKV
+3552 AKETAITLHGSNGKV
-3567 YQHIVTDKDSFATVF
+3567 YQRIVTGKDDFATVF
-3582 EDVPKFFDEGKE
+3582 DEGRE

-3601 NEVDG
+3601 NEMNG
-3606 YTTDVTNTD
+3606 YTANIANTD

-3626 PEKLAKTVTKVWDD
+3626 PERLAKTVTKVWDD

-3664 EKNLSAA
+3664 EKSLSTA
-3671 NNWTETFE
+3671 NNWTEAFD

-3697 EAVGGYEKE
+3697 EMVGGYEKE

-3738 QDGYRPDTTTIHMS
+3738 QDGYRPDAATIHMS
-3752 GTDGTQDT
+3752 GTDGTQDA

-3769 SSIVFKDLDR
+3769 SSIVFKNLDHY
-3779 FKDGTKIKYTV
+3779 KDGNEIKYTV
-3790 TEDEIPQYTTSIVA
+3790 AEDEIPQYTTSIAV

-3826 IWEDNDDQ
+3826 VWEDNNDQ
-3834 DGIRPDAVNI
+3834 DGLRPDTVSV
-3844 KLKGNDKL
+3844 KLKGNDKFI
-3852 VDSSE
+3852 DSSE

-3880 SYTAEENE
+3880 TYTAEENE

-3893 TTIEKTDTGYVFTNT
+3893 TSIEKTDTGYVFTNT

-3920 VWDDSENQD
+3920 VWKDAENQD
-3929 GLRPDTIHIKLVSNG
+3929 GLRPDAIQIRLISND
-3944 IAKDAYLDADSNW
+3944 IEKDAYLDAESDW
-3957 HLEFEGLPKYR
+3957 HLDFEGLPKYR

-3991 TEDGYAFTIKNDHVP
+3991 TEDGYTFTIENDHVP

-4019 DNNRDGLRPSSHT
+4019 DNDRDGLRPDSHT
-4032 VILTDGINTIE
+4032 VVLVDGTNAIE
-4043 EIVLDK
+4043 EVVLDR
-4049 DNGYGTVLKDMP
+4049 DNGYGVVLKNMP

-4068 IDYQIKDF
+4068 INYQIKDF
-4076 KVDGYTTNIIKGD
+4076 KVDGYTTNIIKSD
-4089 SVKDFKVTNTHVP
+4089 SVKDFNITNTHVP
-4102 EMVTVTVTEGWHDQS
+4102 EMVTITVTEGWYDQS
-4117 DYDKIRPEEIAL
+4117 DYDKIRPEKVTL

-4142 VNKET
+4142 VTKDT
-4147 WTAVFSDLPK
+4147 WTTAFSDLPK

-4172 IKGYSTTITNNQ
+4172 IKGYKTTITDNE
-4184 TDTITVINK
+4184 TGTIAVINT

-4203 VTWNDENNKDSIRP
+4203 VTWNDENNKDNIRP
-4217 DKVTVKLT
+4217 DKVTVKLAN
-4225 DGTTVVSTKEVK
+4225 GTTAVSTKEIN
-4237 NDSWKHIFEDIPV
+4237 NDSWKHIFEDISV
-4250 FNGSDKVSYTI
+4250 FNGSDKVSYTV
-4261 TQDAVNG
+4261 TQDAVSE

-4276 DDGNTIEIINTHIS
+4276 DDGNTIEIINTH
-4290 VVPPKEEPKKKE
+4290 VPVAPPKEEPKQE
-4302 PATPAPVVEVKV
+4302 ETATPAAPAPVVEIKT
-4314 EQPAPTVTLIQT
+4314 EPTT
-4326 TNKPT
+4326 TVIETPNKQT
-4331 GISFF
+4331 GISFMDG
-4336 ESLFAK
+4336 LFG

>member
-1 MQNGKSRI
+1 MQKCESRT
-9 KRVAS
+9 KRVMS
-14 AIIAGVMALQTVA
+14 AIIAGMMALQVVA
-27 PVISYADDTASSVAT
+27 PTISYADDTVASTASSE
-42 TDDSDAIANVDPGT
+42 DNSDTKIDPGV
-56 PVQVDATASEEPS
+56 PVQ
-69 EAPSSGTSQADENSE
+69 
-84 ETETNSDI
+84 
-92 TDEVSN
+92 
-98 EHTDADTADE
+98 
-108 TQTVEED
+108 
-115 APKQDEST
+115 
-123 SETTDT
+123 TDT
-129 APSRTVTVTLNKNG
+129 ASSNTVTEPDSSESLEEKADSEQTGEIQDDTVSDSQGNETNTQEETVQDTVQQNDSGSETMESKSVRTVTVTLNKNG
-143 GEFEPEWLETANED
+143 GVFEPEWLETANED

-167 NDIVVEDTGD
+167 NDIAIEDTGD
-177 TIVATVTDRDSIDI
+177 TIVATVTDRDSISI

-208 SSGSYDADS
+208 SSGSYDADN
-217 ETLTFEDGVDAYV
+217 ETLTFDDGVDAYV
-230 LSAVYSSVVDDD
+230 LTAVYNSVADED
-242 QTLVENRTEFD
+242 QQLIENKEIFD
-253 EQTKRQAIQERL
+253 EQAEKNALQQRL
-265 KSSGISTY
+265 SASGISLY
-273 VLRPSDSY
+273 EMRPSDSY
-281 NQLDLVVEGLAFTS
+281 NQLDLIIDGLAFTS
-295 DDGLTQTFTAP
+295 DDGLVQTFTAP

-311 IITAYGANGGTGKGK
+311 TITAYGANGGTGKGK

-338 AEGTVHLNAG
+338 AEGTIHLSAG

-425 EKAQNNAA
+425 EKAQNDAA
-433 AEVAKKHVILL
+433 AEVAKNHVILL

-494 TPTNGRTLTYEE
+494 TPTNGRVLTYDE

-515 TQTRAGFGYHYTVL
+515 TQTRAGFGYHYTIL
-529 GELYDANPAHRDP
+529 GELYDANPANRDP
-542 VDFLFDDGQARNYGS
+542 VSLLFDDGQARNYGS

-601 EQVEVKDADYEV
+601 KQVEVKDADYEV

-622 ETAPYLVNGRVI
+622 NSAPYLINGRVLI
-634 IKMVGET
+634 HMVGTT
-641 PKLKSVMM
+641 PKMKTIMM
-649 PAQSEDISAGNI
+649 EAQNEDISSSHVDDA
-661 DEKDGFGQKAILS
+661 DVYGQKAYLNK
-674 PGQGSANKTLAYTAI
+674 GQDVASTTIAYTAI
-689 TYYNLGDVMTV
+689 TYYNMGDLMTV
-700 TPKWEYNTLLNVT
+700 NPVWEYSTMLSPTDRDWN
-713 YKPWDDSV
+713 DSV
-721 AKNINNQMS
+721 AKSIDSRLS
-730 VSITNTE
+730 VSVANTN
-737 LGIPAEGDK
+737 LGVPNPGDK
-746 YYNDA
+746 YYNAD

-760 VMTITNA
+760 VMTITNPVNTMYSTERLTKYYFRCKGIA
-767 PLSMYDTATVTKYFF
+767 SYTLSSGTKTMYDKGERGELAIDYNIYINHEGVHVYSDRNIINGTPTSTVDDTIAATAGRSASTWQYPHMALTDVNNINTILIQFSSHGFNTSDSISYDASYADSLGITGSGNQYSYIFKAKSKNSVSTANWEKFLQSITYTTYDAATFTSTGVSGGVTIFWYADENLWENNMFYDSSSGHFYACINTGNSITWGEARNRALSMYNSALDCYGYLAHITSQSEQDYLYTLMDKSTQGWLGATRKVSGNEWDWYWRDGPANETSEPFF
-782 RCHPTATVSMYN
+782 RQNAG
-794 GIRTMDD
+794 GIYGSLLWGYENWDSKT
-801 ESESG
+801 EPNNSG
-806 GLVLDYSIAME
+806 GVEWCMHYYGSNRGVWNDYIDSNGAVTSFIVEWSKDGLV
-817 HQGAHVYQN
+817 G
-826 RNTINDMNA
+826 NDHS
-835 ETVSDTVTATQNHS
+835 VSDT
-849 SSQWKYPELV
+849 
-859 VKTPKTIQT
+859 
-868 FNVLFTSP
+868 
-876 SRNAQD
+876 
-882 AILYNTDLANQLGI
+882 
-896 VVTGTNQN
+896 
-904 YIFTKS
+904 
-910 GGLTQD
+910 
-916 EWNNFLRQVS
+916 
-926 FVTYDRAVFTADGVQ
+926 
-941 SGVEVAWYGFEKAIF
+941 
-956 GSNQATRHVPTLS
+956 
-969 DYPGAATHNIASG
+969 
-982 SLNITSSG
+982 
-990 SVYRIVGSTTGD
+990 
-1002 NRIYV
+1002 
-1007 SPGVSATVILD
+1007 
-1018 NVTMNYTAA
+1018 
-1027 GAGWGND
+1027 
-1034 TSRAGDGAISCSHA
+1034 
-1048 NLTIILVGTSRITAY
+1048 
-1063 GSYSNAI
+1063 
-1070 AKNGTDGSLMIDG
+1070 
-1083 AGTLY
+1083 
-1088 AVGASGDHCGA
+1088 
-1099 IGANVN
+1099 
-1105 CSFWNF
+1105 
-1111 TVQGGTIYAN
+1111 
-1121 AGEHCPGIGSGCLN
+1121 
-1135 QPGEGNGGDGAG
+1135 
-1147 CGNLNFTGGTVVARG
+1147 
-1162 NTACSGIGSGWGGP
+1162 
-1176 VNGINISNGAKV
+1176 
-1188 TAYGGSYS
+1188 
-1196 PGIGSGGRT
+1196 
-1205 DNVQGGNIGSY
+1205 
-1216 HYHVR
+1216 
-1221 NIVIT
+1221 
-1226 GGDTVVTAFGD
+1226 
-1237 KSTNMPGIGCGKDP
+1237 
-1251 VGTVR
+1251 
-1256 GTLSNVVATT
+1256 
-1266 LDGFQGYVRYGSSEE
+1266 
-1281 SAAYS
+1281 
-1286 TEQPRTPFTGT
+1286 
-1297 GNIGSYLASQVNR
+1297 
-1310 GTPVYYTQVF
+1310 
-1320 FSIDTSNKHV
+1320 
-1330 DDADVIGTQVSST
+1330 DVIGTQIVA
-1343 GTIKPEQFASV
+1343 EQEQKVNNGEV
-1354 SGTVWAENDR
+1354 SGTVWAENDYN
-1364 DGVYQVGDEAVV
+1364 GLFATDEAKLQDITVQLISDNGTVV
-1376 EGVAVTL
+1376 ATAQTNKLGQYDFTGLAPGNYYVKFTSQSFVG
-1383 YNADGSVCKTT
+1383 YNAVPDGGNSIVQQASKGINDSYAQTPVFALT
-1394 TTNKYGAY
+1394 YNDVLEK
-1402 SFDGIPEKKNYTV
+1402 SF
-1415 GFSNGS
+1415 
-1421 SNIQSYSPTAKIA
+1421 
-1434 AGENNNHV
+1434 
-1442 NNDWKSDVF
+1442 
-1451 TAIYQKNTSQTI
+1451 
-1463 NCGVYVPST
+1463 GVYVPST
-1472 VSGFAWD
+1472 VSGFALD
-1479 DVNQN
+1479 DANQN
-1484 GICDNSESK
+1484 GIYDNREAK

-1516 ITAVLTDADG
+1516 IAPVLTDANG

-1545 SDTVDIS
+1545 SNTVDIS
-1552 NARVSPIPTSGDE
+1552 NARVSPIPASGDV
-1565 KRTNKAERSIDV
+1565 KLTNKAEKSIGM

-1592 GSMLNAAT
+1592 GSMLTSAT

-1725 LVSPTATTDKK
+1725 LVSPTAATDKK

-1741 DATAVMQN
+1741 DSTAVMQN

-1761 IPDTRVVS
+1761 IPDTRVVA
-1769 LSNEKDFYVSTAN
+1769 LNNEKDFYVSTAN

-1900 DSETQPNI
+1900 DSEAQPNI

-1949 SFDLKKVEDLSGIP
+1949 DFDLKKIEDLSGIP
-1963 FENVKFDYEIYEKA
+1963 LKNVKFDYEIYEKA
-1977 DDSGKSVF
+1977 ADSGKSVF

-2003 TEHLTTDKNGLIS
+2003 TEHLTTDKNGLIH

-2022 ATYHLTE
+2022 ATYHLIE
-2029 TETLPGYVRDTK
+2029 AETLPGYVKDTK

-2046 VMPETAVENNNL
+2046 VMPETTVENNNL
-2058 IWKTYISV
+2058 VWKTYISV
-2066 DGVRQTNN
+2066 DGVRLTDN
-2074 LYTLKNTSETT
+2074 LYTLKNTSKTT

-2101 IRKNA
+2101 IRQNA

-2161 VENPMDGY
+2161 IENPMDGY
-2169 TAIVSNTTGS
+2169 IATVSATTGS
-2179 VDNGY
+2179 ADKGY

-2196 DDFTVVKVWDDGNNV
+2196 DDFTVVKVWDDSNNI
-2211 DGIRPDSVTI
+2211 DGMRPDSVTI
-2221 HMNGSDG
+2221 HLNGSDG
-2228 SSTEATLSNTK
+2228 SSTEATLSNAK
-2239 DWKYTFKHIPLFDAN
+2239 DWKYTFKHMPLFDAN

-2259 YTITEDAVAG
+2259 YTITEDAVTG
-2269 YTYTVTNEGRSF
+2269 YTYTVTNKDRAF
-2281 TITNSHVQETLSI
+2281 TITNKHTQETFSI

-2308 VRPSAIHVIL
+2308 VRPSAIHVTL

-2348 EGVAIDYTLSEE
+2348 EGVAIDYTLNEE
-2360 TVDSYTYKIEGD
+2360 AVNGYTYKIEGD
-2372 ADTGFTV
+2372 ANTGFTV
-2379 TNEHIPAVTNVVI
+2379 TNEHISAVTNVVV
-2392 NKYWEDAANQD
+2392 NKYWEDAENQD
-2403 GVRPDSVSVTLSGSD
+2403 GVRPDSVAVTLSGSD

-2428 DGGFSETFENLPVF
+2428 DTGFSKTFENLPVF
-2442 FNNGTKIAYTV
+2442 FNNGTKITYTV
-2453 TEDAVAG
+2453 TEDAVNG
-2460 YIGKTAT
+2460 YTGKITT
-2467 DDTGYVLSI
+2467 DDTGYILSI
-2476 TNTHTPETISKTIT
+2476 TNTHAPETIRKTVT

-2495 NDNQDG
+2495 GNDRDG
-2501 IRPTNVKVELY
+2501 IRPTNVKIELY
-2512 GTDGTLRT
+2512 GTDGTRRT
-2520 QYLTKDNNWSYSF
+2520 QYLTKDNYWSYSF

-2544 IILYTAKEEAVEG
+2544 IILYTIKEEAVDG
-2557 YTQKSVTTATGFNFT
+2557 YTQKSVTTTAGFDLT
-2572 NTHEPQTVTYG
+2572 NTHEIQTADYEVK
-2583 ATKVWLDDDN
+2583 KVWIDDN
-2593 RDGVRPNSIT
+2593 DRDGARPTSIT
-2603 LVLNGSDG
+2603 LTLTGSDG
-2611 SKYTKQMTAASNW
+2611 SKYTKLMTAADNW
-2624 SDVTFERIP
+2624 NAVTFERVP
-2633 MFNNGK
+2633 MFNGGK

-2644 LSENDVPSYVNSVAV
+2644 LTENEVPSYINSIEV
-2659 SEDGKF
+2659 SEDGKH
-2665 FTVTNTHT
+2665 FTVTNTHA
-2673 PDHAIIKITEV
+2673 PDHTVINITEV
-2684 WHDENDQDGIRPKK
+2684 WHDENDQDGIRPRKMTAI
-2698 VTTIIVGSNGNRH
+2698 VVGSNGNRH

-2799 TGSNAVSKTATLN
+2799 TGSNAISKTATLN
-2812 EENGWTAT
+2812 EDNGWTAT
-2820 FENLPKRDHGNIVTY
+2820 FENLPKRDHGNIVAY
-2835 NVKESDVEGYE
+2835 NVKESNTAGYE
-2846 ASIVKTEDG
+2846 ASVVKTENG

-2863 SETTLRTATLV
+2863 SETTMRTVTLV
-2874 WRDEN
+2874 WRDEDN
-2879 NQDGIRPDTVTY
+2879 RDGVRPDAVTY
-2891 TLHGSDGSEVEK
+2891 TLHGSDGSEQEK
-2903 TVSKDDSW
+2903 TVNKDDAW
-2911 ADVMFEDLPVYQN
+2911 NDVVFEDLPVYQN
-2924 GQKVTYTLT
+2924 GQRISYTLT
-2933 ESTVDGYTTDIRDNG
+2933 ESAIDGYANDIRSSGN
-2948 HTFTVTNTHI
+2948 TFTVTNTHI
-2958 PAVVN
+2958 PETVN

-2968 VWTDGENQDGNRPN
+2968 IWTDGENQDGNRPD
-2982 SISVILTGND
+2982 SISVILTGSD
-2992 GNRYTATITAANN
+2992 GKRYTTTITAANN
-3005 WKYTFSKLPKFFNEG
+3005 WKHTFLKLPKFFNEG
-3020 TQIEYTLAED
+3020 TQIEYTLTED
-3030 AASGYSNVIEKK
+3030 TMSGYSDVVEKRS
-3042 DNYTFVLT
+3042 DYVFVLT
-3050 NKYSPATVDI
+3050 NKYSPATVDVTI
-3060 PVVKKWNDDNDRDGA
+3060 VKKWDDDNDRDGM
-3075 RPESFN
+3075 RPESVD

-3090 LYTGTLSAENGYT
+3090 LYTGTLSTENGYT
-3103 YVFQSVPKFHNSGTL
+3103 CVFQSVPKYHDGGTL
-3118 ISYTVAEEKVT
+3118 INYTIAEEKIP
-3129 GYTTEV
+3129 GYTTTI
-3135 AKDSSGYKFTL
+3135 AKDASGYKFTL
-3146 TNTKSIETVTKTV
+3146 TNAKTIDTVTKTV
-3159 SKVWEDSNNQDGLRP
+3159 SKVWDDNNNQDGLRP
-3174 SAITVILT
+3174 TAITVILT

-3188 YLKSVSAAE
+3188 RVKSVTAAE
-3197 NWTTTF
+3197 NWTVTF
-3203 ENLPKNQ
+3203 ENLPKNK
-3210 NHGQSIQY
+3210 NHGQNIQY

-3226 GYTDEVTQNGN
+3226 GYTEAITQNGD
-3237 NYTITNTHMPA
+3237 NYTITNTHTPA
-3248 TTELFVT
+3248 SSEFFVT
-3255 KTWKD
+3255 KIWKD

-3280 GRSYA
+3280 GRSYTE
-3285 KKLNADNQWS
+3285 KLNADNQWS

-3300 LPKYANGKTIDYT
+3300 LPKYANGKVIEYS
-3313 LTEEAVPGY
+3313 LTEESVPGY

-3333 TLINTHV
+3333 VLINTHV

-3354 ENNQDGLR
+3354 GNNQDGLR
-3362 PKSIT
+3362 PKTIT

-3384 SQNWTTSLNNL
+3384 GQNWATSLNNL
-3395 PKYKNSTEVQY
+3395 PKYKNGTEIQY

-3412 ISGYE
+3412 IPGYE
-3417 TEIKQTGDSY
+3417 TEIKQTGNSY
-3427 TITNTHAPAV
+3427 AIMNSHTPAV
-3437 VTVSVVKIWDDENNQ
+3437 VTVSAVKVWDDANNQ

-3462 TLTGSDGSTHNAA
+3462 TLTGSDGSVRNAA

-3484 QFKDLPQYKNGVK
+3484 QFKNLPKYKNGVK
-3497 IDYTLQEADSNPY
+3497 IDYTLQEANSNPY

-3531 AAVNVPVTTI
+3531 AAVNVPVTTV
-3541 WNDDNNRDGIR
+3541 WDDDDNRDGIR
-3552 AKETVITLQGSNGKV
+3552 AKEIAITLQGSNGKV
-3567 YQHIVTDKDSFATVF
+3567 YQRIVTGKDDFATVF
-3582 EDVPKFFDEGKE
+3582 EDVPKFFDEGRE

-3601 NEVDG
+3601 NEMNG
-3606 YTTDVTNTD
+3606 YTANIASTD

-3626 PEKLAKTVTKVWDD
+3626 PERLAKTVTKVWDD

-3664 EKNLSAA
+3664 EKSLSTA
-3671 NNWTETFE
+3671 NNWTETFD

-3697 EAVGGYEKE
+3697 EAVGGYEKG

-3738 QDGYRPDTTTIHMS
+3738 QDGYRPDAATIHMS
-3752 GTDGTQDT
+3752 GTDGTQDA

-3769 SSIVFKDLDR
+3769 SSIVFKDLDHY
-3779 FKDGTKIKYTV
+3779 KDGKEIKYTV
-3790 TEDEIPQYTTSIVA
+3790 AEDEIPQYTTSIAV

-3826 IWEDNDDQ
+3826 VWEDNNDQ
-3834 DGIRPDAVNI
+3834 DGLRPDTVSV
-3844 KLKGNDKL
+3844 KLKGNDKFI
-3852 VDSSE
+3852 DSSE
-3857 LNEDVKWKHS
+3857 VNEDVKWKHS

-3880 SYTAEENE
+3880 TYTAEENE

-3893 TTIEKTDTGYVFTNT
+3893 TSIEKTDTGYVFTNT

-3920 VWDDSENQD
+3920 VWKDAENQD
-3929 GLRPDTIHIKLVSNG
+3929 GLRPDAIHIRLISND
-3944 IAKDAYLDADSNW
+3944 IEKDAYLDAESDW
-3957 HLEFEGLPKYR
+3957 HLDFKGLPKYR

-3991 TEDGYAFTIKNDHVP
+3991 TKDGYAFTIENDHVP

-4019 DNNRDGLRPSSHT
+4019 DNDRDGLRPGSHT
-4032 VILTDGINTIE
+4032 VVLVDGTNAIE
-4043 EIVLDK
+4043 EVVLDRN
-4049 DNGYGTVLKDMP
+4049 NGYGVVLKNMP

-4068 IDYQIKDF
+4068 INYQIKDF
-4076 KVDGYTTNIIKGD
+4076 KVDGYTTNIIKSD
-4089 SVKDFKVTNTHVP
+4089 SVKDFNITNTHVP

-4117 DYDKIRPEEIAL
+4117 DYDKIRPEKVTL

-4142 VNKET
+4142 VTKDT
-4147 WTAVFSDLPK
+4147 WTTAFSDLPK

-4172 IKGYSTTITNNQ
+4172 IKGYKTTITDNE
-4184 TDTITVINK
+4184 TGTIAVINT

-4203 VTWNDENNKDSIRP
+4203 VTWNDENNKDNIRP
-4217 DKVTVKLT
+4217 DKVTVKLAN
-4225 DGTTVVSTKEVK
+4225 GTTAVSTKEIN
-4237 NDSWKHIFEDIPV
+4237 NDSWKHVFENIIV
-4250 FNGSDKVSYTI
+4250 FNGSDKVSYTV
-4261 TQDAVNG
+4261 TQDAVSE

-4276 DDGNTIEIINTHIS
+4276 DDGNTIEIINTH
-4290 VVPPKEEPKKKE
+4290 VPVAPPKEEPKQE
-4302 PATPAPVVEVKV
+4302 ETVTPAAPAPVVEIKT
-4314 EQPAPTVTLIQT
+4314 EPTT
-4326 TNKPT
+4326 TVIETPNKQT
-4331 GISFF
+4331 GISFMDG
-4336 ESLFAK
+4336 LFG